1 MGKPFWR
8 SVEYF
13 FTGNYSADNGN
24 NDIVAIGFGGEIHAY
39 GGDDH
44 VTVGS
49 IGATVHTGSGN
60 DTVVGGSAYLRV
72 EDSTGHL
79 SVKGAAGYADINKSG
94 DGNVSFAGAAG
105 GVSIDHLGHHGDV
118 SYGGA
123 AAYNSVKRK
132 GLSGNVTFKG
142 AGGYNALWHETNHGN
157 LSFAGAGAGNKLDR
171 TWFDQYQGSRGD
183 VSFDGAGAA
192 NSISSRV
199 ETGNITFRG
208 AGADNHLVRKGK
220 VGDITLQGAGASN
233 RIERT
238 RQAEDVYQQT
248 HGNIRFE
255 GVGGYN
261 SFYSDVAHGDIH
273 FSGGGAYNTITR
285 KGSGSS
291 FDAQG
296 MEYAKAEDIVLTTAK
311 MHGSWIGSGTHA
323 VTAVKSEREPN
334 TYLFAIADGTYTKIN
349 KVRLSNDPK
358 TGKLK
363 YYSEAWYKQGNHLS
377 GLARSDVSSAGGFE
391 VNPINGG
398 YTLSNIAVEHQQ
410 SLTVHAMEKD
420 LTEYEWVTYANGALI
435 DAKDVVLSDAKMG
448 GHAISTDGTKV
459 DVQAIKSNRKPNT
472 YVYAKVLGPY
482 TKIVVVE
489 LANDAE
495 TGVLKY
501 QARSWYKEGDHTAN
515 LANEDISS
523 ANGYHSMGKGGYSL
537 SALNYSVN
545 AIRSMSE
552 TVADIDEYTDQ
563 TLFKPATDSGESS
576 GDVHFSGAGGGNV
589 IKSNVTRGNVY
600 FNGGGIANVILHS
613 SQFGNT
619 EFNGGGAAN
628 VIVKSGE
635 EGDLTFRGAGL
646 ANVLVHQSKQG
657 KMDVYAG
664 GAVNVLVRIG
674 DGQYLAHLLAYGN
687 ISVHKGNGNSR
698 VAMLGGY
705 NTHTQI
711 GSGHGL
717 WLAAGGFNV
726 MTQVGNGEVTS
737 VLAGGANVLTKV
749 GEGELT
755 AGMLGGANVMT
766 HISGDEQASNTT
778 AVALGGANI
787 LTKKGKGDTLAVMGG
802 GANVL
807 THVGDGSTTG
817 VMVGGANIL
826 TKVGNGDTT
835 GIMLG
840 VGNVLT
846 HVGDGQTLGVMGAA
860 GNIFTKV
867 GDGTSIAAMI
877 GAGNIFTHVGE
888 GNAWALMG
896 GLGNVFTKVGNGD
909 ALALMVAEA
918 NVFTHIGDGMSVA
931 LMLAKGNVATK
942 VGNGTTLAAMV
953 GNANIFTHIG
963 NGSTFAAMIGQA
975 NVMTKVGNDLTAALM
990 VGKANIYTHVGDGTS
1005 LGLFAGE
1012 MNVMTKVGNGTT
1024 LAAMFGKANIMTH
1037 VGDGLT
1043 GVLALGEANI
1053 VTKVGD
1059 DFMGVVAA
1067 AKANVVT
1074 HVGDA
1079 TTAAV
1084 LAGKGNI
1091 LTKVGE
1097 GTTVGLLISDIGNVM
1112 THVGDGTTIGIAK
1125 GKANIVTK
1133 VGDGLGINVA
1143 WGQANVFTQVGDGD
1157 RYNFAKGE
1165 ANILT
1170 KVGDGQ
1176 EVSVVQG
1183 KANII
1188 THVGNGD
1195 DYTGAWGK
1203 ANVITKVG
1211 DGRNVV
1217 LAKGEANIVT
1227 QVGDGD
1233 SFNALWSK
1241 GNVVTKVGD
1250 GMQVTAAKG
1259 KANITT
1265 TVGNGLSVTAAYGD
1279 ANINTKVGN
1288 GVSVNV
1294 AWGKYNINTKV
1305 GDGLNVAV
1313 MKGKANANI
1322 HIGDGLNINASYARN
1337 NVAIKVGNG
1346 DFYSLAVASS
1356 NTSSNKLSALFDNVK
1371 QTLLG
1376 VGGSQAINYLVQGDE
1391 ASTSGT
1397 QKGRGAIATP
1407 EITKLDG
1414 FQMDAIEE
1422 VGSDLGDSL
1431 TGSVTKV
1438 DTPDLNEM
1446 DNDLNIDGASDHAPN
1461 LIVNGDFEQ
1470 GDRGWQSTHGVEA
1483 SYSGSVY
1490 GVNGEGHGTRVTE
1503 LDTHTNTSLY
1513 QDLTDLTEGE
1523 VIAVS
1528 FDFAKRAGL
1537 SNNEGIEVLWN
1548 GEVVFSSSG
1557 DASAWQQKTLKLTAH
1572 AGSNRIEFK
1581 GTGHNDGLGYILDN
1595 VVAKSESSPQAN
1607 AVSEHAKQNQA
1618 SQNALSDKERA
1629 EADRQRLEQE
1639 KQKQLDA
1646 VAGSQ
1651 SQLESTD
1658 QQAIENNGQAQRDAV
1673 KEESE
1678 AVTAELTTLAQGLDV
1693 LDGQATHTGK
1703 SGEQWRNDFAGGL
1716 LDGVQSQ
1723 IDDAKQLASDKMA
1736 AAKQTQSDNNSKVKD
1751 SIAKSEAGVAKG
1763 EQNRAGAEQD
1773 IAEAKADAETR
1784 KADAVAKSHD
1794 AKQAESDAHSA
1805 ANDAQSRGD
1814 RDAMNAE
1821 NKANQAQ
1828 NDAQGAKQNEGDRPD
1843 RQGVAGSGLSGNAH
1857 RVEGAGETG
1866 SHVNTDSQTNA
1877 DGRFSDGLTEQEL
1890 EALEGATNAVN
1901 RLQIN
1906 AGIRSKNSGST
1917 ITSMFMEANA
1927 DSIVVDTTA
1936 SQDVVR
1942 KEVRISGVNLVG
1954 LGEASHDSAE
1964 SLVAARAEKVA
1975 NLYRW
1980 LDTDNDVATDKYVP
1994 VPGFERVDADVSDE
2008 VKQRMIQSMSGYIE
2022 HTDNQVPKDQAQ
2034 ALATL
2039 FVESTLD
2046 YDWDKRVEFLTKL
2059 ESYGY
2064 SFETPHAEKS
2074 IVSFWSGKNF
2084 KQYRDVLDNA
2094 QTDGKKV
2101 VYDIDVKGNAFAID
2115 LNKHLMRWGGL
2126 FLDPDNAEQNQLKS
2140 SIDAATFS
2148 NTGFW
2153 SSVYATGAQHDVYV
2167 IAEGGVR
2174 LGNYFWHVELPA
2186 LRQLQREG
2194 LVGEIRLLDKPVS
2207 EYKDLPADEIG
2218 RRLTDAGVGVKVR
2231 FDALSS
2237 ARQAEL
2243 LADNPD
2249 DYRADTLVELDVK
2262 LSAIDSMLR
2271 ESLPFYSLR
2280 TERNLL
2286 VQEGDEGFEVRS
2298 WPGSDDKS
2306 KTILLD
2312 NPEDAAQQ
2320 KAIERFI
2327 LANFDNFE
2335 QMPDELFLVD
2345 NKVLSHHDGRTR
2357 ILAQK
2362 EDGAWT
2368 YNTNSELMSVT
2379 ELLDAAHVSGKV
2391 RGESY
2396 QKVIDALAEYHA
2408 STAEHADYELES
2420 VEQLV
2425 NLRKKIEGYA
2435 LGHPDSGRLEAMNS
2449 LLNQVNSRLEEV
2461 SVLAV
2466 SEQSIKAH
2474 DSFSRLYDQLDN
2486 AHLKQSKHL
2495 YLDGNG
2501 DFVTKGKGNL
2511 AKIDQLGG
2519 SDAVLEKVKASVNHE
2534 YGQAIADT
2542 IFAGLSANE
2551 LAKDGKGIDIT
2562 GLNRI
2567 HQALEQ
2573 HMSPVSA
2580 TMYIWKPSDH
2590 SALGHAALQIGQG
2603 RTQIDAQA
2611 AADFNKQNYV
2621 SWWPLGSKSS
2631 NIRNIFNVATEY
2643 QPDLKLRWSDFSQP
2657 AHQNDTLEHDMA
2669 SEENDGFG
2677 LNDGE
2682 TKLKRFIEK
2691 LNAAKG
2697 IDAAYK
2703 DASEGYA
2710 SVLLGNP
2717 DMLVS
2722 TGIPA
2727 HVFQP
2732 FVDQWNDTSYDMMDV
2747 ANRFAQELQKQA
2759 QASGDPALV
2768 AKRIDNVVRL
2778 FAERALEEIEAFK
2791 ASQADEGRVFRINL
2805 EGLDVAAMQAE
2816 WNRLSHDPDAR
2827 YQLLTKNCSSTVA
2840 KVLKAGG
2847 ADKLIGHTWRPKF
2860 GVWTPT
2866 ELFNFGQ
2873 ALQEAQLEI
2882 AAKKQSHQVNDDLD
2896 ALSGSEKHKDKVAI
2910 ENDGTPP
2917 RDKVPLSP
2925 LTRFLNNEL
2934 YGERDAR
2941 RKIGDITQTLLDH
2954 AVEKGE
2960 SQKVT
2965 LKGEAGRL
2973 TGYYHQGTAS
2983 SDDETSTTS
2992 GKVVLFLHGS
3002 GSSAEEQASAIRSHY
3017 QKQGI
3022 DMLAVNLRG
3031 YGESDGGPSE
3041 KGLYQ
3046 DARTMFNYLVN
3057 DKGIDPSNIILHG
3070 YSMGGPIAADL
3081 ARYAAQ
3087 NGQAVSGLLLDRPMP
3102 SMTKAITAHEVANP
3116 AGIVGTIAK
3125 AVNGQF
3131 SVEKNL
3137 KGLPQETPILLLT
3150 DNEGLGEEG
3159 EKLRVK
3165 LSNSGFNVTGEQT
3178 FYGHEASNRL
3188 MSQYTGQIVSD
3199 LLNTQHIKHNEAK
3212 LNLEPHGKNYE
3223 SRDLIL
3229 KPISQPETVELGMP
3243 EVDQKVLADIAERE
3257 NVIIGVRPVDE
3268 KSKSLIASKMYSS
3281 KGLFVKAKSS
3291 DWGPMSGFIPVDQS
3305 FAKAS
3310 ARRDLET
3317 FNRHAEQSIQSG
3329 NAVSADLY
3337 LNQVRVEEL
3346 VSKYHSLTPLELD
3359 DQSGMYKTT
3368 ATNGDQSV
3376 PFFLNRVTVDGNEL
3390 WQVHYITNGELAP
3403 FKVIGDPVSKQP
3415 MTADYDLLTVMYS
3428 YGDLG
3433 PQDKVK
3439 QPLTWQQWKDSVT
3452 YEDLTP
3458 KYKELY
3464 SNEDLYNKKDGAS
3477 LGNVSGRLK
3486 ELKDRINVDLGRTN
3500 GLEMVHHGADDANPY
3515 AVMADN
3521 FPATFFVPKSLF
3533 AEDGLGEGKGSI
3545 QTYFNVNEQGA
3556 VVIRNPQ
3563 EFSDF
3568 QQVTINASF
3577 RASFNDKWNHGL
3589 DEPLF
3594 TTKRKLSHEFL
3605 NKRDQLLKKL
3615 SGGRLDAQDETLVA
3629 LGNPDDVSGNKAIV
3643 AVDVSQI
3650 FTRQE
3655 LKERANVF
3663 AKPIGASYQGILD
3676 QLDLVHQTVSRDQ
3689 IVASFELNKKVN
3701 AYIAEHPTSGRNQA
3715 LTQLK
3720 EQITSALF
3728 IGKMQVAQVD
3738 IDAIA
3743 QTRPELAARIF
3754 MVAIEEAN
3762 GEHRG
3767 LTDMMVRWAN
3777 EDPYL
3782 APKQGYKGETP
3793 NDLGF
3798 DAKYHV
3804 DLGDH
3809 YADFKQWLET
3819 SQSNGLL
3826 SKATLDESTKTVHLG
3841 YSYQEL
3847 QDLTGVESVQMA
3859 FYFLKE
3865 AAKKV
3870 DPISGDS
3877 AEMILLKK
3885 FADKSYLSQL
3895 DSDRMDQIEGI
3906 YRSSHE
3912 TDVDAWDRRYSGAG
3926 YDELTNK
3933 LAGATGVDEQ
3943 LSVLLDDRK
3952 GLLIGEV
3959 HGSDVNGLRFVNEQM
3974 DALKKQGVTVIGL
3987 EHLRSDLA
3995 QPLIDRYL
4003 ATGVMSS
4010 ELSAMLKTKHLD
4022 ATLFENARANGMR
4035 IVALDANSSARPNV
4049 QGTEHGL
4056 MYRAGAANNIAV
4068 EVLQS
4073 LPDDE
4078 KFVAIYGK
4086 AHLQS
4091 HKGIEGFVPGIT
4103 HRLDLPALRVSD
4115 SNQFRVEQDDMTLRV
4130 VYDDVANKPKLTFKD
4145 SLSGANTAIHN
4156 QNVNDWER
4164 VAVTPTAD
4172 GGETRF
4178 DGQII
4183 VQMENDSVVANA
4195 AANLAGKHPESS
4207 VVVQLDSDGNYRVVY
4222 GDPSKLD
4229 GKLRW
4234 QLVGHGRDDSD
4245 SNNTHLSGY
4254 SAEDL
4259 AAKLANF
4266 QQSFSQ
4272 AENINNTPD
4281 HISIVGCS
4289 LVSDD
4294 KQKGFGHQFIN
4305 AMDVNGLRVDVSA
4318 RSSELAVDATG
4329 RKHTK
4334 DENGDWIQKAE
4345 TNKVSLSWN
4354 EQGEVIAKEERIR
4367 NGIAE
4372 GDIDL
4377 SRIGVSD
4384 VGEIARGA
4392 IGDNNDVFDAPEKR
4406 KVETETS
4413 SSAANNKLSYSGN
4426 IQVNVGDGEFTAV
4439 NWGTSNVGIKVG
4451 SGGFKSLAFGDNN
4464 VMVHIGNGES
4474 KHSVDMGGYQALE
4487 GAQMFIGNR
4496 NVSFNLGQSN
4506 DLLVMMDKSIPT
4518 PPLVNPFDG
4527 AARISGVLQS
4537 IATSGEDQDW
4547 LAAQEQQWTL
4557 SGAKKFVKDM
4567 SGLDQSSSVDYTC
4580 LVELDSHN
4588 ERSSRGLKHDTE
4600 AALNKQYNQWLSGNS
4615 DSSAGKLS
4623 RADKLRQA
4631 NEKLAFNFAV
4641 GGQGADIQVT
4651 TGNWNFM
4658 FGDNIQSILDTNLGS
4673 LFGLMTQQFSATGQA
4688 KTTFTYTPEDLP
4700 RQLKNKLL
4708 GQMAGIGA
4716 ETTLADIFG
4725 VDYTTS
4731 GQIVSRNGEAVDG
4744 VAILTEMLEVIGEFS
4759 GDQLQAFVDPAKLLD
4774 SLKSGIDMGADGIQS
4789 FAETHG
4795 LKDKAP
4801 EEEENKSAVSV
4812 NGTSVNSAQGA
4823 TASDGNTET
4832 AETQDRAF
4840 GFNSLNLP
4848 NLFATIFSQDKQ
4860 KEMKS
4865 LVENLK
4871 ENLTADLLNMKEK
4884 TFDFL
4889 RNSGHLQGDG
4899 DINLSLGN
4907 YNFNWGGDGKDLGA
4921 YLGDNNNFWGGR
4933 GDDVFYATGTS
4944 NIFTGG
4950 EGSDMGVLMGREN
4963 MMFGG
4968 DGNDTAVVAG
4978 RINHVFLGAGD
4989 DQSFVFG
4996 EGGEIDTGL
5005 GRDYVVTSGN
5015 FNRVDTGDGQDYSV
5029 TIGNNNQVELGAGN
5043 DFANV
5048 FGNYNRINA
5057 SAGNDVVKLMGYH
5070 AVLNGGEGEDHLI
5083 AAAISK
5089 FSQFNGEEGRD
5100 LMVLGG
5106 YQNTF
5111 KGGTDVDS
5119 FVVSGD
5125 VIDNLVE
5132 DISSEDNIVFNGIDW
5147 QKLWFERSGYD
5158 LKLSI
5163 LRDPVSE
5170 TDQAKFEHIGSVTF
5184 NDYFDG
5190 KRAQMIIAMGEKDA
5204 NGEREYTTLSE
5215 SSIDALVQAM
5225 SGFDP
5230 QAGDNGFIDN
5240 LDSKSRVAISTAWAD
5255 VVHKKGITV

>member
-13 FTGNYSADNGN
+13 FTGNYSADDGN
-24 NDIVAIGFGGEIHAY
+24 NNIVAIGFGGQIHAY

-49 IGATVHTGSGN
+49 IGATVYTGSGN
-60 DTVVGGSAYLRV
+60 DTVVGGSAYLKV

-79 SVKGAAGYADINKSG
+79 IVKGAAGYADINKSG

-105 GVSIDHLGHHGDV
+105 GVSIDHLGNHGDV

-123 AAYNSVKRK
+123 AAYNGITRK
-132 GLSGNVTFKG
+132 GLSGNVTFAG
-142 AGGYNALWHETNHGN
+142 AGGYNALWHETNQGN
-157 LSFAGAGAGNKLDR
+157 LSFTGAGAGNKLDR
-171 TWFDQYQGSRGD
+171 TWSNRYQGSHGD
-183 VSFDGAGAA
+183 VTFDGAGAA

-238 RQAEDVYQQT
+238 HQAEDVYTQT
-248 HGNIRFE
+248 RGNIRFE

-261 SFYSDVAHGDIH
+261 SLYSDVAHGDIH
-273 FSGGGAYNTITR
+273 FSGGGAYNTIIR
-285 KGSGSS
+285 KGSGND
-291 FDAQG
+291 FAKEG
-296 MEYAKAEDIVLTTAK
+296 MTNAKADEIVLTKAV
-311 MHGSWIGSGTHA
+311 MSGSWIGQDHH
-323 VTAVKSEREPN
+323 VTAVKSASEPN
-334 TYLFAIADGTYTKIN
+334 TYLFAFADSTYTKIN
-349 KVRLSNDPK
+349 KVQLRNDPQ
-358 TGKLK
+358 TGELK
-363 YYSEAWYKQGNHLS
+363 YYSTAWYKEGNHLS
-377 GLARSDVSSAGGFE
+377 NLANQDISDNGGFTA
-391 VNPINGG
+391 VNINGA
-398 YTLSNIAVEHQQ
+398 YTLSDLKVEHQQ
-410 SLTVHAMEKD
+410 SVTVHAVEKS
-420 LTEYEWVTYANGALI
+420 LTEYEWVTYANGAVI
-435 DAKDVVLSDAKMG
+435 DAKEVSLSDAKMG
-448 GHAISTDGTKV
+448 GHAIYADGTKV
-459 DVQAIKSNRKPNT
+459 DVKAVKSNRQPNT
-472 YVYAKVLGPY
+472 YIYAKVLGPY

-489 LANDAE
+489 LANDPE
-495 TGVLKY
+495 TGALKY

-515 LANEDISS
+515 IANQDISS
-523 ANGYHSMGKGGYSL
+523 ATGYNPMGKGGYSL
-537 SALNYSVN
+537 SDLHYSVN
-545 AIRSMSE
+545 AVRSTSE
-552 TVADIDEYTDQ
+552 TVADIEEYTDQ
-563 TLFKPATDSGESS
+563 TLFKPANDSGESS
-576 GDVHFSGAGGGNV
+576 GDVRFNGAGGGNV
-589 IKSNVTRGNVY
+589 IKSNVTRGNVH

-646 ANVLVHQSKQG
+646 ANVLVHQSQQG

-664 GAVNVLVRIG
+664 GAVNVLVRLG

-687 ISVHKGNGNSR
+687 ISVQKGSGDSR
-698 VAMLGGY
+698 VVMLGGY

-711 GSGHGL
+711 GSGNGL

-726 MTQVGNGEVTS
+726 MTQVGQGDVAA
-737 VLAGGANVLTKV
+737 VLAGGANVLTKM

-755 AGMLGGANVMT
+755 SGMLGGANVIT
-766 HISGDEQASNTT
+766 HISNDDQLSNTT

-787 LTKKGKGDTLAVMGG
+787 LTKKGKGNTLAVMGG

-807 THVGDGSTTG
+807 THVGDGTTTG

-826 TKVGNGDTT
+826 TKIGNGDTT
-835 GIMLG
+835 GILLG

-867 GDGTSIAAMI
+867 GDGTSIAVMI

-953 GNANIFTHIG
+953 GNANIFTHVG
-963 NGSTFAAMIGQA
+963 SGSTFAAMIGQA
-975 NVMTKVGNDLTAALM
+975 NIMTKVGNDLTAALM
-990 VGKANIYTHVGDGTS
+990 VGKANIMTHVGDGTS

-1012 MNVMTKVGNGTT
+1012 VNVMTKVGNGTT

-1074 HVGDA
+1074 HVGNA

-1097 GTTVGLLISDIGNVM
+1097 GTTVGLLISDVGNVM

-1125 GKANIVTK
+1125 GKANLITK
-1133 VGDGLGINVA
+1133 VGDGLGVNVA

-1165 ANILT
+1165 ANLIT

-1183 KANII
+1183 EANII

-1203 ANVITKVG
+1203 ANVITRVG
-1211 DGRNVV
+1211 HGQNVV

-1241 GNVVTKVGD
+1241 GNIVTKVGD

-1259 KANITT
+1259 QANITT
-1265 TVGNGLSVTAAYGD
+1265 TVGNGLNVTAAYGD
-1279 ANINTKVGN
+1279 ANINTKAGD

-1322 HIGDGLNINASYARN
+1322 HVGDGLNINASYAQN

-1356 NTSSNKLSALFDNVK
+1356 NTSSNKLSALFDNIK
-1371 QTLLG
+1371 QTVLG

-1391 ASTSGT
+1391 ASSSGT
-1397 QKGRGAIATP
+1397 HKGRGAIATP

-1414 FQMDAIEE
+1414 FQMDAIKE

-1438 DTPDLNEM
+1438 DTPDLNKM
-1446 DNDLNIDGASDHAPN
+1446 QHALNVDDSSVQAPN
-1461 LIVNGDFEQ
+1461 LIVNGDFEL
-1470 GDRGWQSTHGVEA
+1470 GEHGWQSTHGVEA
-1483 SYSGSVY
+1483 SYAGSVY
-1490 GVNGEGHGTRVTE
+1490 GVEGEGHGARVTE
-1503 LDTHTNTSLY
+1503 LDTYTNTSLY
-1513 QDLTDLTEGE
+1513 QDLANLAQGE

-1557 DASAWQQKTLKLTAH
+1557 DESAWQQKTLKLTAQ

-1595 VVAKSESSPQAN
+1595 VVATSESSQQAN
-1607 AVSEHAKQNQA
+1607 AIREHATQNPA
-1618 SQNALSDKERA
+1618 AQNALSDKERA

-1658 QQAIENNGQAQRDAV
+1658 QQALGNNGQAQRDAV
-1673 KEESE
+1673 QEESE
-1678 AVTAELTTLAQGLDV
+1678 AITAELTKLAQGLDV
-1693 LDGQATHTGK
+1693 LDGQATHTGE
-1703 SGEQWRNDFAGGL
+1703 SGDQWRNEFASGL
-1716 LDGVQSQ
+1716 LAGVQTQ
-1723 IDDAKQLASDKMA
+1723 LDDAKQLANDKIA
-1736 AAKQTQSDNNSKVKD
+1736 EAKQTHADNQNKVKD
-1751 SIAKSEAGVAKG
+1751 AVAKSEAGVAKG

-1773 IAEAKADAETR
+1773 IADAQADAEKR
-1784 KADAVAKSHD
+1784 KADALAKGKD
-1794 AKQAESDAHSA
+1794 AQQAESDAHHA
-1805 ANDAQSRGD
+1805 VNNAQSRGD
-1814 RDAMNAE
+1814 RDVQVAE

-1828 NDAQGAKQNEGDRPD
+1828 ADAQGAKQNEGDRPD
-1843 RQGVAGSGLSGNAH
+1843 RQGVTGSGLSGNAH
-1857 RVEGAGETG
+1857 SVEGAGETD
-1866 SHVNTDSQTNA
+1866 SHVKTDSQTNA
-1877 DGRFSDGLTEQEL
+1877 DGRFSEGLTEQEQ
-1890 EALEGATNAVN
+1890 EALEGATNGVN

-1906 AGIRSKNSGST
+1906 AGIRAKNSVST
-1917 ITSMFMEANA
+1917 ITTMFTEANT
-1927 DSIVVDTTA
+1927 DSIVVPTTTP
-1936 SQDVVR
+1936 QDVVR
-1942 KEVRISGVNLVG
+1942 KEIRISGVNLEG
-1954 LGEASHDSAE
+1954 LGEASHDSAV

-1980 LDTDNDVATDKYVP
+1980 LDSDHPRATEQYIP
-1994 VPGFERVDADVSDE
+1994 VPGFERVDVNVSDE
-2008 VKQRMIQSMSGYIE
+2008 TKQRLTQFVSGYIE

-2039 FVESTLD
+2039 FVEATLN

-2064 SFETPHAEKS
+2064 SFEAPHGENS
-2074 IVSFWSGKNF
+2074 LVSFWSGRNF
-2084 KQYRDVLDNA
+2084 KEYRNVLDNA
-2094 QTDGKKV
+2094 QPDGKKV
-2101 VYDIDVKGNAFAID
+2101 VYDIDVQGNAFAIK
-2115 LNKHLMRWGGL
+2115 LNKQLMRWGDM
-2126 FLDPDNAEQNQLKS
+2126 FLDLDNADQNHLQS
-2140 SIDAATFS
+2140 SIEAAAYS

-2153 SSVYATGAQHDVYV
+2153 SSVYATGAKDDVYV
-2167 IAEGGVR
+2167 IAEGGMR
-2174 LGNYFWHVELPA
+2174 LGNYFWNVELPL

-2207 EYKDLPADEIG
+2207 EYKDVPVNEIG
-2218 RRLTDAGVGVKVR
+2218 HKLTDAGVGVKVR
-2231 FDALSS
+2231 FDALS
-2237 ARQAEL
+2237 AAQQAEL
-2243 LADNPD
+2243 LAINPKG
-2249 DYRADTLVELDVK
+2249 YKADSLVELDVK

-2271 ESLPFYSLR
+2271 DALPFYSLR

-2286 VQEGDEGFEVRS
+2286 VQEGNEGFKVRA
-2298 WPGSDDKS
+2298 WPGSDGKS
-2306 KTILLD
+2306 KTIVLD
-2312 NPEDAAQQ
+2312 NPEDATQQ
-2320 KAIERFI
+2320 KTIERFI
-2327 LANFDNFE
+2327 LANFQNFE

-2345 NKVLSHHDGRTR
+2345 NKVISHDKGITH

-2362 EDGAWT
+2362 VDGAWL
-2368 YNTNSELMSVT
+2368 YNAKVDLMSVT
-2379 ELLDAAHVSGKV
+2379 ELLDAANVTGKI

-2396 QKVIDALAEYHA
+2396 QQVIDALSEYH
-2408 STAEHADYELES
+2408 SSVTEFSDYEQES
-2420 VEQLV
+2420 IEKLLS
-2425 NLRKKIEGYA
+2425 LRKKIEGYV
-2435 LGHPDSGRLEAMNS
+2435 LGHPDSGRIAAMNS
-2449 LLNQVNSRLEEV
+2449 LLNQVNTRLEEV

-2466 SEQSIKAH
+2466 SEPNIKAQ
-2474 DSFSRLYDQLDN
+2474 DSFSRLYDQLETAN
-2486 AHLKQSKHL
+2486 LKGTKHL
-2495 YLDGNG
+2495 YLDQNG
-2501 DFVTKGKGNL
+2501 EFVTKGKGHL
-2511 AKIDQLGG
+2511 ANIDLLG
-2519 SDAVLEKVKASVNHE
+2519 SREAVLEKVKLTVSNE
-2534 YGQAIADT
+2534 YGQTVADT
-2542 IFAGLSANE
+2542 IFAGLSAKD
-2551 LAKDGKGIDIT
+2551 LAKDGKGIDIA
-2562 GLNRI
+2562 GLKKVHLAI
-2567 HQALEQ
+2567 EQ
-2573 HMSPVSA
+2573 HLSPVSA
-2580 TMYIWKPSDH
+2580 TLFLWKPSDH
-2590 SALGHAALQIGQG
+2590 SALGHAALQISQG
-2603 RTQIDAQA
+2603 RTQLEGQA
-2611 AADFNKQNYV
+2611 AADFNQQNYV

-2631 NIRNIFNVATEY
+2631 NISNILNVATKD
-2643 QPDLKLRWSDFSQP
+2643 QPDLKLRWKDFSQP
-2657 AHQNDTLEHDMA
+2657 AAHGESLAFDMQT
-2669 SEENDGFG
+2669 EENDDFG
-2677 LNDGE
+2677 LKSAED
-2682 TKLKRFIEK
+2682 KLKDFIK
-2691 LNAAKG
+2691 QLASASGVDKKF
-2697 IDAAYK
+2697 K
-2703 DASEGYA
+2703 DISQAFTMMA
-2710 SVLLGNP
+2710 LMNP
-2717 DMLVS
+2717 DILES
-2722 TGIPA
+2722 ANIPE
-2727 HVFQP
+2727 HISKP
-2732 FVDQWNDTSYDMMDV
+2732 FVDQWNDTSYDMQDV
-2747 ANRFAQELQKQA
+2747 AQRFAKELQEQAKVAANSEQMEQQISEVVRRFAQDELDKIQT
-2759 QASGDPALV
+2759 
-2768 AKRIDNVVRL
+2768 
-2778 FAERALEEIEAFK
+2778 FK
-2791 ASQADEGRVFRINL
+2791 ETQADQGRVFRINL

-2816 WNRLSHDPDAR
+2816 WHRLSNDPDAR

-2847 ADKLIGHTWRPKF
+2847 ADKLIGHTWLPKF

-2882 AAKKQSHQVNDDLD
+2882 AAKKQSHQVTDVLD
-2896 ALSGSEKHKDKVAI
+2896 ALSG
-2910 ENDGTPP
+2910 N
-2917 RDKVPLSP
+2917 
-2925 LTRFLNNEL
+2925 
-2934 YGERDAR
+2934 
-2941 RKIGDITQTLLDH
+2941 
-2954 AVEKGE
+2954 
-2960 SQKVT
+2960 
-2965 LKGEAGRL
+2965 
-2973 TGYYHQGTAS
+2973 
-2983 SDDETSTTS
+2983 
-2992 GKVVLFLHGS
+2992 
-3002 GSSAEEQASAIRSHY
+3002 
-3017 QKQGI
+3017 
-3022 DMLAVNLRG
+3022 
-3031 YGESDGGPSE
+3031 
-3041 KGLYQ
+3041 
-3046 DARTMFNYLVN
+3046 
-3057 DKGIDPSNIILHG
+3057 
-3070 YSMGGPIAADL
+3070 
-3081 ARYAAQ
+3081 
-3087 NGQAVSGLLLDRPMP
+3087 
-3102 SMTKAITAHEVANP
+3102 
-3116 AGIVGTIAK
+3116 
-3125 AVNGQF
+3125 
-3131 SVEKNL
+3131 
-3137 KGLPQETPILLLT
+3137 
-3150 DNEGLGEEG
+3150 
-3159 EKLRVK
+3159 
-3165 LSNSGFNVTGEQT
+3165 
-3178 FYGHEASNRL
+3178 
-3188 MSQYTGQIVSD
+3188 
-3199 LLNTQHIKHNEAK
+3199 
-3212 LNLEPHGKNYE
+3212 
-3223 SRDLIL
+3223 
-3229 KPISQPETVELGMP
+3229 
-3243 EVDQKVLADIAERE
+3243 
-3257 NVIIGVRPVDE
+3257 
-3268 KSKSLIASKMYSS
+3268 
-3281 KGLFVKAKSS
+3281 KAK
-3291 DWGPMSGFIPVDQS
+3291 
-3305 FAKAS
+3305 
-3310 ARRDLET
+3310 
-3317 FNRHAEQSIQSG
+3317 
-3329 NAVSADLY
+3329 
-3337 LNQVRVEEL
+3337 
-3346 VSKYHSLTPLELD
+3346 
-3359 DQSGMYKTT
+3359 
-3368 ATNGDQSV
+3368 
-3376 PFFLNRVTVDGNEL
+3376 
-3390 WQVHYITNGELAP
+3390 
-3403 FKVIGDPVSKQP
+3403 
-3415 MTADYDLLTVMYS
+3415 
-3428 YGDLG
+3428 
-3433 PQDKVK
+3433 
-3439 QPLTWQQWKDSVT
+3439 
-3452 YEDLTP
+3452 
-3458 KYKELY
+3458 
-3464 SNEDLYNKKDGAS
+3464 
-3477 LGNVSGRLK
+3477 
-3486 ELKDRINVDLGRTN
+3486 
-3500 GLEMVHHGADDANPY
+3500 
-3515 AVMADN
+3515 
-3521 FPATFFVPKSLF
+3521 
-3533 AEDGLGEGKGSI
+3533 
-3545 QTYFNVNEQGA
+3545 
-3556 VVIRNPQ
+3556 
-3563 EFSDF
+3563 
-3568 QQVTINASF
+3568 
-3577 RASFNDKWNHGL
+3577 
-3589 DEPLF
+3589 
-3594 TTKRKLSHEFL
+3594 
-3605 NKRDQLLKKL
+3605 
-3615 SGGRLDAQDETLVA
+3615 
-3629 LGNPDDVSGNKAIV
+3629 V
-3643 AVDVSQI
+3643 AVDLAQI
-3650 FTRQE
+3650 FTVQE
-3655 LKERANVF
+3655 LKERAKVF

-3676 QLDLVHQTVSRDQ
+3676 QLDLVHQAKGRYQ
-3689 IVASFELNKKVN
+3689 IAASFELNKKIN
-3701 AYIAEHPTSGRNQA
+3701 DYIAEHPTSGRNQA

-3720 EQITSALF
+3720 EQVTSALF
-3728 IGKMQVAQVD
+3728 IGKMQVAQAG

-3743 QTRPELAARIF
+3743 QTRPEIATRIF

-3762 GEHRG
+3762 GKHVG
-3767 LTDMMVRWAN
+3767 LTDMMLRWAN

-3782 APKQGYKGETP
+3782 APKHGYKGEMP
-3793 NDLGF
+3793 SDLGF

-3804 DLGDH
+3804 DLGEH

-3847 QDLTGVESVQMA
+3847 QDLTGAESVQMA

-3865 AAKKV
+3865 AAKKA

-3885 FADKSYLSQL
+3885 FADQNYLSQL
-3895 DSDRMDQIEGI
+3895 DSDRMGQIEGI

-3912 TDVDAWDRRYSGAG
+3912 TDVDAWDRRYSGKG
-3926 YDELTNK
+3926 YDELTNM
-3933 LAGATGVDEQ
+3933 LASATGVDEQ

-3959 HGSDVNGLRFVNEQM
+3959 HGSDVNGLRFVNEQIE
-3974 DALKKQGVTVIGL
+3974 ALKKQGVTVIGL

-4022 ATLFENARANGMR
+4022 VTLFENARVNGMR

-4068 EVLQS
+4068 EVLQN
-4073 LPDDE
+4073 LPDGE

-4103 HRLDLPALRVSD
+4103 HRLDLPALKVSD
-4115 SNQFRVEQDDMTLRV
+4115 SNQFTVEQDDVSLRV
-4130 VYDDVANKPKLTFKD
+4130 VYDDVANKPKITFKG
-4145 SLSGANTAIHN
+4145 SLSGANTALHN

-4164 VAVTPTAD
+4164 VVVTPIAD

-4183 VQMENDSVVANA
+4183 VQMENDPVVAKA
-4195 AANLAGKHPESS
+4195 AANLAGKHAESS

-4234 QLVGHGRDDSD
+4234 QLVGHGRDHSE
-4245 SNNTHLSGY
+4245 SNNTRLSGY
-4254 SAEDL
+4254 SADEL
-4259 AAKLANF
+4259 AVKLAKF
-4266 QQSFSQ
+4266 QQSFNQ
-4272 AENINNTPD
+4272 AENINNKPD

-4305 AMDVNGLRVDVSA
+4305 AIDANGLRVDVSV
-4318 RSSELAVDATG
+4318 RSSELAVDEAG

-4334 DENGDWIQKAE
+4334 DANGDWVQKAE
-4345 TNKVSLSWN
+4345 NNKVSLSWDA
-4354 EQGEVIAKEERIR
+4354 QGEVVAKDEPIR
-4367 NGIAE
+4367 NGIAK

-4377 SRIGVSD
+4377 SRIGVNNVD
-4384 VGEIARGA
+4384 EPARGA
-4392 IGDNNDVFDAPEKR
+4392 IGDNSDVFDAPEKR
-4406 KVETETS
+4406 KPETEVIANS
-4413 SSAANNKLSYSGN
+4413 SSSNQLSYSGN
-4426 IQVNVGDGEFTAV
+4426 IQVNVGEGEFTAV

-4451 SGGFKSLAFGDNN
+4451 TGGFKSLAFGDNN
-4464 VMVHIGNGES
+4464 VMVHIGDGES
-4474 KHSVDMGGYQALE
+4474 KHSVDIGGYQALE
-4487 GAQMFIGNR
+4487 GAQMFLGNR
-4496 NVSFNLGQSN
+4496 NVSFNFGHSN
-4506 DLLVMMDKSIPT
+4506 DLILMMDKSIPT

-4527 AARISGVLQS
+4527 AARISGVLQG
-4537 IATSGEDQDW
+4537 IAMSGEGEDW

-4567 SGLDQSSSVDYTC
+4567 SGLDQSSSVDYTT
-4580 LVELDSHN
+4580 LVELDSQN
-4588 ERSSRGLKHDTE
+4588 ERDSRGLKHDAE
-4600 AALNKQYNQWLSGNS
+4600 ATLNKQYNQWLSGNGNS
-4615 DSSAGKLS
+4615 GTSQLS

-4673 LFGLMTQQFSATGQA
+4673 LFGLMTQQFTATGQA
-4688 KTTFTYTPEDLP
+4688 KTTFTYTPQDLP

-4708 GQMAGIGA
+4708 GQLAGVGA

-4725 VDYTTS
+4725 VDYTAS
-4731 GQIVSRNGEAVDG
+4731 GQIVSRNGQAVDG
-4744 VAILTEMLEVIGEFS
+4744 VAILKEMLEVIGEFS

-4774 SLKSGIDMGADGIQS
+4774 SLKAGIDMGADGIKS

-4795 LKDKAP
+4795 LKEKAP
-4801 EEEENKSAVSV
+4801 EEEKDNSSVSV
-4812 NGTSVNSAQGA
+4812 NGANVNSAQGA
-4823 TASDGNTET
+4823 TVADGNTET

-4871 ENLTADLLNMKEK
+4871 QNLTADLLNMKEK

-4899 DINLSLGN
+4899 DINISLGN

-4950 EGSDMGVLMGREN
+4950 EGNDMGVLMGREN

-4996 EGGEIDTGL
+4996 EGGEIDTGS

-5015 FNRVDTGDGQDYSV
+5015 FNRVDTGDDQDYSV

-5057 SAGNDVVKLMGYH
+5057 GAGNDVVKLMGYH
-5070 AVLNGGEGEDHLI
+5070 AVLNGGDGDDHLI

-5089 FSQFNGEEGRD
+5089 FSQFNGGEGRD

-5132 DISSEDNIVFNGIDW
+5132 DIRSEDNIVFNGIDW

-5163 LRDPVSE
+5163 LRDPSNDS
-5170 TDQAKFEHIGSVTF
+5170 DQSKFEHIGSVTF
-5184 NDYFDG
+5184 SDYFNG
-5190 KRAQMIIAMGEKDA
+5190 NRAQVVIGMSEKDLS
-5204 NGEREYTTLSE
+5204 GEREYTMLSD
-5215 SSIDALVQAM
+5215 SAIDALVQAM
-5225 SGFDP
+5225 SGFEP
-5230 QAGDNGFIDN
+5230 QAGDNGFIDS
-5240 LDSKSRVAISTAWAD
+5240 LESKSQAAISMAWSD
-5255 VVHKKGITV
+5255 VVHKKGLMV

>member
-13 FTGNYSADNGN
+13 FTGNYSADDGN
-24 NDIVAIGFGGEIHAY
+24 NNIVAIGFGGQIHAY

-49 IGATVHTGSGN
+49 IGATVYTGSGN
-60 DTVVGGSAYLRV
+60 DTVVGGSAYLKV

-79 SVKGAAGYADINKSG
+79 TVKGAAGYADINKSG

-105 GVSIDHLGHHGDV
+105 GVSIDHLGNHGDV

-123 AAYNSVKRK
+123 AAYNGITRK
-132 GLSGNVTFKG
+132 GLSGNVTFAG
-142 AGGYNALWHETNHGN
+142 AGGYNALWHETNQGN
-157 LSFAGAGAGNKLDR
+157 LSFTGAGAGNKLDR
-171 TWFDQYQGSRGD
+171 TWFNRYQGSHGD
-183 VSFDGAGAA
+183 VTFDGAGAA

-238 RQAEDVYQQT
+238 HQAEDVYTQT
-248 HGNIRFE
+248 RGNIRFE

-261 SFYSDVAHGDIH
+261 SLYSDVAHGDIH
-273 FSGGGAYNTITR
+273 FSGGGAYNTIIR
-285 KGSGSS
+285 KGSGND
-291 FDAQG
+291 FAKEG
-296 MEYAKAEDIVLTTAK
+296 MTNAKADEIVLTKAV
-311 MHGSWIGSGTHA
+311 MSGSWIGQDHH
-323 VTAVKSEREPN
+323 VTAVKSASEPN
-334 TYLFAIADGTYTKIN
+334 TYLFAFADSTYTKIN
-349 KVRLSNDPK
+349 KVQLRNDPQ
-358 TGKLK
+358 TGELK
-363 YYSEAWYKQGNHLS
+363 YYSTAWYKEGNHLS
-377 GLARSDVSSAGGFE
+377 NLANQDISDNGGFTA
-391 VNPINGG
+391 VNINGA
-398 YTLSNIAVEHQQ
+398 YTLSDLKVEHQQ
-410 SLTVHAMEKD
+410 SVTVHAVEKS
-420 LTEYEWVTYANGALI
+420 LTEYEWVTYANGAVI
-435 DAKDVVLSDAKMG
+435 DAKEVSLSDAKMG
-448 GHAISTDGTKV
+448 GHAIYADGTKV
-459 DVQAIKSNRKPNT
+459 DVKAVKSNRQPNT
-472 YVYAKVLGPY
+472 YIYAKVLGPY

-489 LANDAE
+489 LANDPE

-515 LANEDISS
+515 IANQDISS
-523 ANGYHSMGKGGYSL
+523 ATGYNPMGKGGYSL
-537 SALNYSVN
+537 SDLHYSVN
-545 AIRSMSE
+545 AVRSTSE
-552 TVADIDEYTDQ
+552 TVADIEEYTDQ
-563 TLFKPATDSGESS
+563 TLFKPANDSGESS
-576 GDVHFSGAGGGNV
+576 GDVRFNGAGGGNV
-589 IKSNVTRGNVY
+589 IKSNVTRGNVH

-646 ANVLVHQSKQG
+646 TNVLVHQSQQG

-664 GAVNVLVRIG
+664 GAVNVLVRLG

-687 ISVHKGNGNSR
+687 ISVQKGSGDSR
-698 VAMLGGY
+698 VVMLGGY

-711 GSGHGL
+711 GSGNGL

-726 MTQVGNGEVTS
+726 MTQVGKGDVAA
-737 VLAGGANVLTKV
+737 VLAGGANVLTKM

-755 AGMLGGANVMT
+755 SGMLGGANVIT
-766 HISGDEQASNTT
+766 HISGDNETSNTT

-787 LTKKGKGDTLAVMGG
+787 LTKKGKGNTLAVMGG

-807 THVGDGSTTG
+807 THVGDGTTTG

-867 GDGTSIAAMI
+867 GDGTSIAVMI

-953 GNANIFTHIG
+953 GNANIFTHVG
-963 NGSTFAAMIGQA
+963 SGSTFAAMIGQA
-975 NVMTKVGNDLTAALM
+975 NIMTKVGNDLTAALM
-990 VGKANIYTHVGDGTS
+990 VGKANIMTHVGDGTS

-1012 MNVMTKVGNGTT
+1012 VNVMTKVGNGTT

-1097 GTTVGLLISDIGNVM
+1097 GTTVGLLISDVGNVM

-1125 GKANIVTK
+1125 GKANLITK
-1133 VGDGLGINVA
+1133 VGDGLGVNVA

-1165 ANILT
+1165 ANLIT

-1183 KANII
+1183 EANII

-1211 DGRNVV
+1211 HGQNVV

-1241 GNVVTKVGD
+1241 GNIVTKVGD

-1259 KANITT
+1259 QANITT
-1265 TVGNGLSVTAAYGD
+1265 TVGNGLNVTAAYGD
-1279 ANINTKVGN
+1279 ANINTKVGD

-1322 HIGDGLNINASYARN
+1322 HVGDGLNINASYAQN

-1356 NTSSNKLSALFDNVK
+1356 NTSSNKLSALFDNIK
-1371 QTLLG
+1371 QTVLG

-1391 ASTSGT
+1391 ASSSGT
-1397 QKGRGAIATP
+1397 HKGRGAIATP

-1414 FQMDAIEE
+1414 FQMDAIKE

-1438 DTPDLNEM
+1438 DTPDLNKM
-1446 DNDLNIDGASDHAPN
+1446 QHALNVDDSSVQAPN

-1470 GDRGWQSTHGVEA
+1470 GAHGWQSTHGVEA
-1483 SYSGSVY
+1483 SYAGSVY
-1490 GVNGEGHGTRVTE
+1490 GVEGEGHGARVTE
-1503 LDTHTNTSLY
+1503 LDTYTNTSLY
-1513 QDLTDLTEGE
+1513 QDLANLAQGE

-1528 FDFAKRAGL
+1528 FDFAKRVGL

-1557 DASAWQQKTLKLTAH
+1557 DESAWQQKTLKLTAQ

-1595 VVAKSESSPQAN
+1595 VVATSESSQQAN
-1607 AVSEHAKQNQA
+1607 AIREHATQNPA
-1618 SQNALSDKERA
+1618 AQNALSDKERA

-1658 QQAIENNGQAQRDAV
+1658 QQALENNGQAQHDAV
-1673 KEESE
+1673 QEESE
-1678 AVTAELTTLAQGLDV
+1678 AITAELTKLAQGLDV
-1693 LDGQATHTGK
+1693 LDGQATHTGE
-1703 SGEQWRNDFAGGL
+1703 SGDQWRNEFASGL
-1716 LDGVQSQ
+1716 LAGVQTQ
-1723 IDDAKQLASDKMA
+1723 LDDAKQLANDKIA
-1736 AAKQTQSDNNSKVKD
+1736 EAKQTHADNQNKVKD
-1751 SIAKSEAGVAKG
+1751 AVAKSEAGVAKG

-1773 IAEAKADAETR
+1773 IADAQADAEKR
-1784 KADAVAKSHD
+1784 KADALAKGKD
-1794 AKQAESDAHSA
+1794 AQQAESDAHHA
-1805 ANDAQSRGD
+1805 VNNAQSRGD
-1814 RDAMNAE
+1814 RDVQVAE

-1828 NDAQGAKQNEGDRPD
+1828 ADAQGAKQNEGDRPD
-1843 RQGVAGSGLSGNAH
+1843 RQGVTGSGLSGNAH
-1857 RVEGAGETG
+1857 SVEGAGETD
-1866 SHVNTDSQTNA
+1866 SHVKTDSQTNA
-1877 DGRFSDGLTEQEL
+1877 DGRFSEGLTEQEQ

-1906 AGIRSKNSGST
+1906 AGIRAKNSGSSM
-1917 ITSMFMEANA
+1917 TSMFSETNSK
-1927 DSIVVDTTA
+1927 SIVVPTKVSPEPDRQEVA
-1936 SQDVVR
+1936 RRD
-1942 KEVRISGVNLVG
+1942 VRISGVNLESLSAVQGSQPTGQLASKSVPEFKSHFASTSIGIENELSG
-1954 LGEASHDSAE
+1954 LVVVLPKNSAQTFGYVHDSQGNPLFMLTKDMNQGGYSNPVGINDIQGVNNWQTHTIELVTYPSEISDTAAIE
-1964 SLVAARAEKVA
+1964 SRKEAML
-1975 NLYRW
+1975 W
-1980 LDTDNDVATDKYVP
+1980 LAKEFTDHINQSNHQSLP
-1994 VPGFERVDADVSDE
+1994 HLVSDDG
-2008 VKQRMIQSMSGYIE
+2008 RF
-2022 HTDNQVPKDQAQ
+2022 
-2034 ALATL
+2034 TL
-2039 FVESTLD
+2039 VISN
-2046 YDWDKRVEFLTKL
+2046 
-2059 ESYGY
+2059 S
-2064 SFETPHAEKS
+2064 
-2074 IVSFWSGKNF
+2074 
-2084 KQYRDVLDNA
+2084 
-2094 QTDGKKV
+2094 
-2101 VYDIDVKGNAFAID
+2101 
-2115 LNKHLMRWGGL
+2115 KHLIAAGNGT
-2126 FLDPDNAEQNQLKS
+2126 
-2140 SIDAATFS
+2140 SIDAQGKTIGMTPSGQQATMAISAKEFGTS
-2148 NTGFW
+2148 SSSEVRLLESAPWYQAGLRDEFLANAKNTTLDDPATAQNVYAYLT
-2153 SSVYATGAQHDVYV
+2153 SVYSKTADLAKEYGIYINDWDPASEGFSPNAQGLTDPKVKNAWSILPRTKPVRMLELLSAEDSRYV
-2167 IAEGGVR
+2167 RQQIAEKLKGTYSESLAKNVFEYFQYGGEVA
-2174 LGNYFWHVELPA
+2174 GHGINNATTGSVQQPEPA
-2186 LRQLQREG
+2186 ILFEFRSVPSALSDF
-2194 LVGEIRLLDKPVS
+2194 VPKTAS
-2207 EYKDLPADEIG
+2207 
-2218 RRLTDAGVGVKVR
+2218 TVKVDVKALDHFDSASR
-2231 FDALSS
+2231 KAIITEVNALVSGSEDFDAWYQEYRASKGQPPVKNPKSS
-2237 ARQAEL
+2237 ASANHKAEWL
-2243 LADNPD
+2243 MTQHAEQWAKITAPYTDNHETLTSTKLASNDKE
-2249 DYRADTLVELDVK
+2249 ELHALGGTSNLEHNKQQENVA
-2262 LSAIDSMLR
+2262 SIINTMLNDM
-2271 ESLPFYSLR
+2271 LPFYALR

-2286 VQEGDEGFEVRS
+2286 VQEGDEGFEVRA
-2298 WPGSDDKS
+2298 WPGTEDKS
-2306 KTILLD
+2306 KTIILED
-2312 NPEDAAQQ
+2312 PEDAAQH

-2345 NKVLSHHDGRTR
+2345 NKVISHHEGRTHV
-2357 ILAQK
+2357 LAQK
-2362 EDGAWT
+2362 VDGAWQ
-2368 YNTNSELMSVT
+2368 YNATVELMSVS
-2379 ELLDAAHVSGKV
+2379 ELLDAANVTGKI

-2396 QKVIDALAEYHA
+2396 QQVIDALTDYHA
-2408 STAEHADYELES
+2408 SITEHADYEPES
-2420 VEQLV
+2420 VEKLL
-2425 NLRKKIEGYA
+2425 NLRKKIEGYV
-2435 LGHPDSGRLEAMNS
+2435 LGHPDSGRVEAMNS
-2449 LLNQVNSRLEEV
+2449 LLNQVNTRLDEV
-2461 SVLAV
+2461 SLLSVA
-2466 SEQSIKAH
+2466 EQTIQAQ
-2474 DSFSRLYDQLDN
+2474 DSFSRLYDQLEAAN
-2486 AHLKQSKHL
+2486 LKESKHL
-2495 YLDGNG
+2495 YLDQNG

-2511 AKIDQLGG
+2511 ANIDLLG
-2519 SDAVLEKVKASVNHE
+2519 SREAVLEKVKLTVSNE
-2534 YGQAIADT
+2534 YGQTVADT
-2542 IFAGLSANE
+2542 IFAGLSAKD
-2551 LAKDGKGIDIT
+2551 LAKDGKGIDIA
-2562 GLNRI
+2562 GLNKV
-2567 HQALEQ
+2567 HQAIEQ
-2573 HMSPVSA
+2573 HLSPVSA
-2580 TMYIWKPSDH
+2580 TLYIWKPSDH

-2603 RTQIDAQA
+2603 RTQLEGQA
-2611 AADFNKQNYV
+2611 AADFNQQNYV

-2631 NIRNIFNVATEY
+2631 NISNILNVATKD

-2657 AHQNDTLEHDMA
+2657 AHQNDTLEHDVA

-2677 LNDGE
+2677 LHDGDI
-2682 TKLKRFIEK
+2682 KLKRFIEK

-2697 IDAAYK
+2697 IDASFK
-2703 DASEGYA
+2703 EASEGYA

-2717 DMLVS
+2717 DMLET

-2732 FVDQWNDTSYDMMDV
+2732 FVEQWNDTSYDMMDV
-2747 ANRFAQELQKQA
+2747 ANRFAQELRLQA
-2759 QASGDPALV
+2759 QRSDDPELLE
-2768 AKRIDNVVRL
+2768 KRIGNVVRQ
-2778 FAERALEEIEAFK
+2778 FAERALEEIETFK
-2791 ASQADEGRVFRINL
+2791 ASQADQGRVFRINL

-2816 WNRLSHDPDAR
+2816 WHRLSNDPDAR

-2847 ADKLIGHTWRPKF
+2847 ADKLIGHTWLPKF

-2882 AAKKQSHQVNDDLD
+2882 AAKKQSHQVTDVLD
-2896 ALSGSEKHKDKVAI
+2896 ALSGNEKPKENVAI

-2917 RDKVPLSP
+2917 RDKESLSP

-2934 YGERDAR
+2934 YGDKEAR
-2941 RKIGDITQTLLDH
+2941 RKIGEITQTLLDH

-2960 SQKVT
+2960 SQKIT
-2965 LKGEAGRL
+2965 LQGEAGRL
-2973 TGYYHQGTAS
+2973 TGYYHQGTAPS
-2983 SDDETSTTS
+2983 EGETSSPS

-3002 GSSAEEQASAIRSHY
+3002 GSSAEEQASAIRNHY

-3057 DKGIDPSNIILHG
+3057 DKGIDPSNIIIHG

-3116 AGIVGTIAK
+3116 AGIVGAIAK

-3137 KGLPQETPILLLT
+3137 EGLPKETSILLLT
-3150 DNEGLGEEG
+3150 DNEGLGNEG
-3159 EKLRVK
+3159 EKLRTK
-3165 LSNSGFNVTGEQT
+3165 LTASGYNVTGEQT

-3188 MSQYTGQIVSD
+3188 MSQYADQIVSGFSSSASVDED
-3199 LLNTQHIKHNEAK
+3199 LDQQGLDTTSTKDQGISNKNDHLQVVDSKEA
-3212 LNLEPHGKNYE
+3212 
-3223 SRDLIL
+3223 
-3229 KPISQPETVELGMP
+3229 
-3243 EVDQKVLADIAERE
+3243 LADGKILH
-3257 NVIIGVRPVDE
+3257 NQDVN
-3268 KSKSLIASKMYSS
+3268 S
-3281 KGLFVKAKSS
+3281 
-3291 DWGPMSGFIPVDQS
+3291 WGP
-3305 FAKAS
+3305 
-3310 ARRDLET
+3310 
-3317 FNRHAEQSIQSG
+3317 
-3329 NAVSADLY
+3329 
-3337 LNQVRVEEL
+3337 
-3346 VSKYHSLTPLELD
+3346 
-3359 DQSGMYKTT
+3359 
-3368 ATNGDQSV
+3368 
-3376 PFFLNRVTVDGNEL
+3376 
-3390 WQVHYITNGELAP
+3390 IT
-3403 FKVIGDPVSKQP
+3403 
-3415 MTADYDLLTVMYS
+3415 
-3428 YGDLG
+3428 
-3433 PQDKVK
+3433 
-3439 QPLTWQQWKDSVT
+3439 
-3452 YEDLTP
+3452 
-3458 KYKELY
+3458 
-3464 SNEDLYNKKDGAS
+3464 
-3477 LGNVSGRLK
+3477 
-3486 ELKDRINVDLGRTN
+3486 
-3500 GLEMVHHGADDANPY
+3500 
-3515 AVMADN
+3515 
-3521 FPATFFVPKSLF
+3521 
-3533 AEDGLGEGKGSI
+3533 
-3545 QTYFNVNEQGA
+3545 
-3556 VVIRNPQ
+3556 
-3563 EFSDF
+3563 
-3568 QQVTINASF
+3568 
-3577 RASFNDKWNHGL
+3577 
-3589 DEPLF
+3589 
-3594 TTKRKLSHEFL
+3594 
-3605 NKRDQLLKKL
+3605 
-3615 SGGRLDAQDETLVA
+3615 
-3629 LGNPDDVSGNKAIV
+3629 
-3643 AVDVSQI
+3643 
-3650 FTRQE
+3650 
-3655 LKERANVF
+3655 
-3663 AKPIGASYQGILD
+3663 
-3676 QLDLVHQTVSRDQ
+3676 
-3689 IVASFELNKKVN
+3689 
-3701 AYIAEHPTSGRNQA
+3701 
-3715 LTQLK
+3715 
-3720 EQITSALF
+3720 
-3728 IGKMQVAQVD
+3728 
-3738 IDAIA
+3738 
-3743 QTRPELAARIF
+3743 
-3754 MVAIEEAN
+3754 
-3762 GEHRG
+3762 
-3767 LTDMMVRWAN
+3767 
-3777 EDPYL
+3777 
-3782 APKQGYKGETP
+3782 
-3793 NDLGF
+3793 
-3798 DAKYHV
+3798 
-3804 DLGDH
+3804 
-3809 YADFKQWLET
+3809 
-3819 SQSNGLL
+3819 
-3826 SKATLDESTKTVHLG
+3826 
-3841 YSYQEL
+3841 
-3847 QDLTGVESVQMA
+3847 
-3859 FYFLKE
+3859 
-3865 AAKKV
+3865 
-3870 DPISGDS
+3870 
-3877 AEMILLKK
+3877 
-3885 FADKSYLSQL
+3885 
-3895 DSDRMDQIEGI
+3895 
-3906 YRSSHE
+3906 
-3912 TDVDAWDRRYSGAG
+3912 
-3926 YDELTNK
+3926 
-3933 LAGATGVDEQ
+3933 
-3943 LSVLLDDRK
+3943 
-3952 GLLIGEV
+3952 
-3959 HGSDVNGLRFVNEQM
+3959 
-3974 DALKKQGVTVIGL
+3974 
-3987 EHLRSDLA
+3987 
-3995 QPLIDRYL
+3995 
-4003 ATGVMSS
+4003 
-4010 ELSAMLKTKHLD
+4010 
-4022 ATLFENARANGMR
+4022 
-4035 IVALDANSSARPNV
+4035 
-4049 QGTEHGL
+4049 
-4056 MYRAGAANNIAV
+4056 
-4068 EVLQS
+4068 
-4073 LPDDE
+4073 
-4078 KFVAIYGK
+4078 
-4086 AHLQS
+4086 
-4091 HKGIEGFVPGIT
+4091 
-4103 HRLDLPALRVSD
+4103 
-4115 SNQFRVEQDDMTLRV
+4115 
-4130 VYDDVANKPKLTFKD
+4130 
-4145 SLSGANTAIHN
+4145 
-4156 QNVNDWER
+4156 
-4164 VAVTPTAD
+4164 VTPTTD

-4183 VQMENDSVVANA
+4183 VQMENDDVVAKA

-4234 QLVGHGRDDSD
+4234 QLVGHGRDHSE
-4245 SNNTHLSGY
+4245 SNNTRLSGY
-4254 SAEDL
+4254 SADEL
-4259 AAKLANF
+4259 AVKLAKF
-4266 QQSFSQ
+4266 QQSFNQ
-4272 AENINNTPD
+4272 AENINNKPD

-4305 AMDVNGLRVDVSA
+4305 AMDANGLRVDVSV
-4318 RSSELAVDATG
+4318 RSSELAIDEAG

-4334 DENGDWIQKAE
+4334 DANGDWVQKAE
-4345 TNKVSLSWN
+4345 NNKVSLSWDA
-4354 EQGEVIAKEERIR
+4354 QGEVVAKDERIR

-4377 SRIGVSD
+4377 SRIGVNNVD
-4384 VGEIARGA
+4384 EPARGA
-4392 IGDNNDVFDAPEKR
+4392 IGDNSDVFDAPEKR
-4406 KVETETS
+4406 KPETEVIANS
-4413 SSAANNKLSYSGN
+4413 SNSNQLSYSGN
-4426 IQVNVGDGEFTAV
+4426 IQVNVGEGEFTAV

-4451 SGGFKSLAFGDNN
+4451 TGGFKSLAFGDNN
-4464 VMVHIGNGES
+4464 VMVHIGDGES
-4474 KHSVDMGGYQALE
+4474 KHSVDIGGYQALE
-4487 GAQMFIGNR
+4487 GAQMFLGNR
-4496 NVSFNLGQSN
+4496 NVSFNFGHSN
-4506 DLLVMMDKSIPT
+4506 DLILMMDKSIPT

-4527 AARISGVLQS
+4527 AARISGVLQG
-4537 IATSGEDQDW
+4537 IAMSGEGEDW

-4567 SGLDQSSSVDYTC
+4567 SGLDQSSSVDYTH
-4580 LVELDSHN
+4580 LVQLNSQN
-4588 ERSSRGLKHDTE
+4588 ERDSRGLKHDAE
-4600 AALNKQYNQWLSGNS
+4600 ATLNKQYNQWLSGNGNS
-4615 DSSAGKLS
+4615 GTSQLS

-4673 LFGLMTQQFSATGQA
+4673 LFGLMTQQFTATGQA
-4688 KTTFTYTPEDLP
+4688 KTTFTYTPQDLP

-4708 GQMAGIGA
+4708 GQLAGVGA

-4725 VDYTTS
+4725 VDYTAS
-4731 GQIVSRNGEAVDG
+4731 GQIVSRNGQAVDG
-4744 VAILTEMLEVIGEFS
+4744 VAILKEMLEVIGEFS

-4774 SLKSGIDMGADGIQS
+4774 SLKAGIDMGADGIKS

-4795 LKDKAP
+4795 LKEKAP
-4801 EEEENKSAVSV
+4801 EEEKDNSSVSV
-4812 NGTSVNSAQGA
+4812 NGANVNSAQGA
-4823 TASDGNTET
+4823 TVAYGNTET

-4871 ENLTADLLNMKEK
+4871 QNLTADLLNMKEK

-4899 DINLSLGN
+4899 DINISLGN

-4950 EGSDMGVLMGREN
+4950 EGNDMGVLMGREN

-4968 DGNDTAVVAG
+4968 DGNDTTVVAG

-4996 EGGEIDTGL
+4996 EGGEIDTGS

-5015 FNRVDTGDGQDYSV
+5015 FNRVDTGDDQDYSV
-5029 TIGNNNQVELGAGN
+5029 TIGSNNQVELGAGN
-5043 DFANV
+5043 DFANI

-5057 SAGNDVVKLMGYH
+5057 GAGNDVVKLMGYH
-5070 AVLNGGEGEDHLI
+5070 AVLNGGDGDDHLI

-5089 FSQFNGEEGRD
+5089 FSQFNGGEGRD

-5132 DISSEDNIVFNGIDW
+5132 DIRSEDNIVFNGIDW

-5163 LRDPVSE
+5163 LRDPSNDS
-5170 TDQAKFEHIGSVTF
+5170 DQSKFEHIGSVTF
-5184 NDYFDG
+5184 SDYFNG
-5190 KRAQMIIAMGEKDA
+5190 NRAQVVIGMSEKDLS
-5204 NGEREYTTLSE
+5204 GEREYTMLSD
-5215 SSIDALVQAM
+5215 SAIDALIQAM
-5225 SGFDP
+5225 SGFEP
-5230 QAGDNGFIDN
+5230 QAGDNGFIDS
-5240 LDSKSRVAISTAWAD
+5240 LESKSQAAISMAWSD
-5255 VVHKKGITV
+5255 VVHKKGLMV

>member
-13 FTGNYSADNGN
+13 FTGNYSADDGN
-24 NDIVAIGFGGEIHAY
+24 NSIVAIGFGGEIHAY

-49 IGATVHTGSGN
+49 IGATVYTGSGN

-72 EDSTGHL
+72 EDTTGHL

-105 GVSIDHLGHHGDV
+105 GVSIDHLGNHGDV
-118 SYGGA
+118 NYGGV
-123 AAYNSVKRK
+123 AAYNGITRK

-142 AGGYNALWHETNHGN
+142 AGGYNALWHETNQGN

-171 TWFDQYQGSRGD
+171 TWFNRYQDSRGD
-183 VSFDGAGAA
+183 VTFDGAGAA

-220 VGDITLQGAGASN
+220 VGDVTLQGAGASN

-238 RQAEDVYQQT
+238 RQAEDVYAQT
-248 HGNIRFE
+248 RGNIRFE

-261 SFYSDVAHGDIH
+261 SLYSDVAHGDIH

-296 MEYAKAEDIVLTTAK
+296 MEYAKAEEIVLTAAQ
-311 MHGSWIGSGTHA
+311 MHGLSIDNGNKFHA

-349 KVRLSNDPK
+349 KVRLYNDPE

-363 YYSEAWYKQGNHLS
+363 YYSEAWFKRGNHLTD
-377 GLARSDVSSAGGFE
+377 LARSDVSSAGGFE

-410 SLTVHAMEKD
+410 SLTVHAVEKD
-420 LTEYEWVTYANGALI
+420 LTEYEWVTYANGAVI
-435 DAKDVVLSDAKMG
+435 DAKDVSLSEAKMG
-448 GHAISTDGTKV
+448 GDAIYADGTKV
-459 DVQAIKSNRKPNT
+459 DVQAVKSNRKPNT
-472 YVYAKVLGPY
+472 YIYAKLLGRH

-489 LANDAE
+489 LANDPK
-495 TGVLKY
+495 TGALKY
-501 QARSWYKEGDHTAN
+501 QARSWYKEGDHTAD

-537 SALNYSVN
+537 SDLHYSVN
-545 AIRSMSE
+545 AVRSTSE

-576 GDVHFSGAGGGNV
+576 GDVHFNGAGGGNV

-613 SQFGNT
+613 SQFGHT

-698 VAMLGGY
+698 VVMLGGY

-711 GSGHGL
+711 GSGNGL

-726 MTQVGNGEVTS
+726 MTQVGKGDVAS

-749 GEGELT
+749 GDGDLT
-755 AGMLGGANVMT
+755 AGMLGGANVIT
-766 HISGDEQASNTT
+766 HISGDNETSNTT

-787 LTKKGKGDTLAVMGG
+787 LTKKGKGNALAVMGG

-807 THVGDGSTTG
+807 THVGDGTTTG

-867 GDGTSIAAMI
+867 GDGTSIAVMI

-953 GNANIFTHIG
+953 GNANIFTHVG
-963 NGSTFAAMIGQA
+963 SGSTFAAMIGQA
-975 NVMTKVGNDLTAALM
+975 NIMTKVGNDLTAALM

-1005 LGLFAGE
+1005 LGIFAGE
-1012 MNVMTKVGNGTT
+1012 VNVMTKVGNGTT

-1125 GKANIVTK
+1125 GKANIITK
-1133 VGDGLGINVA
+1133 VGDGLGVNVA

-1165 ANILT
+1165 ANVIT

-1211 DGRNVV
+1211 NGRNVV

-1241 GNVVTKVGD
+1241 GNIVTKVGD

-1265 TVGNGLSVTAAYGD
+1265 TVGDGLSVTAAYGD
-1279 ANINTKVGN
+1279 ANINTKVGD

-1322 HIGDGLNINASYARN
+1322 HIGDGLGINASYAQN
-1337 NVAIKVGNG
+1337 NVAIKIGNG

-1356 NTSSNKLSALFDNVK
+1356 NTSSNKLSALFDNIK
-1371 QTLLG
+1371 QTVLG
-1376 VGGSQAINYLVQGDE
+1376 VGGSQAINYLVQGDD
-1391 ASTSGT
+1391 ASSSGT

-1407 EITKLDG
+1407 EITNLDG

-1438 DTPDLNEM
+1438 DTPDLNKM
-1446 DNDLNIDGASDHAPN
+1446 QNALDVDGSSDQTQAPN

-1470 GDRGWQSTHGVEA
+1470 GDQGWKSTHGVEA
-1483 SYSGSVY
+1483 SYSGNVY
-1490 GVNGEGHGTRVTE
+1490 GVNGEGHGARVTE
-1503 LDTHTNTSLY
+1503 LDTYTNTSLY

-1581 GTGHNDGLGYILDN
+1581 GTGQNDGLGYILDN
-1595 VVAKSESSPQAN
+1595 VVAKSESSQQAN
-1607 AVSEHAKQNQA
+1607 AVSEHATQNHA

-1658 QQAIENNGQAQRDAV
+1658 QQALENNGQAQRDAV

-1678 AVTAELTTLAQGLDV
+1678 AVTAELTKLAQGLDV
-1693 LDGQATHTGK
+1693 LDEQATHTGE
-1703 SGEQWRNDFAGGL
+1703 SGDQWRNDFAGGQ
-1716 LDGVQSQ
+1716 LDGVQRQ
-1723 IDDAKQLASDKMA
+1723 LDDAKQLANDKIA
-1736 AAKQTQSDNNSKVKD
+1736 AAKQTQSDNNSKVKE
-1751 SIAKSEAGVAKG
+1751 SVAKSEAGVAKG

-1773 IAEAKADAETR
+1773 IADAKADAETR
-1784 KADAVAKSHD
+1784 KADAVAKSND
-1794 AKQAESDAHSA
+1794 AKQAEFDAHSA

-1828 NDAQGAKQNEGDRPD
+1828 NDAKGTKQNEGDRPD
-1843 RQGVAGSGLSGNAH
+1843 REGVTGSGLSGNAH

-1866 SHVNTDSQTNA
+1866 SHVTNDSQTNA
-1877 DGRFSDGLTEQEL
+1877 DGRFSEGLSEQEQ

-1906 AGIRSKNSGST
+1906 AGIRGKNSGST
-1917 ITSMFMEANA
+1917 ISSMFTETNS
-1927 DSIVVDTTA
+1927 DSIVVPTTA
-1936 SQDVVR
+1936 FQDVVR
-1942 KEVRISGVNLVG
+1942 QEIRISGVNLEG
-1954 LGEASHDSAE
+1954 LGEASHDTAE
-1964 SLVAARAEKVA
+1964 SLVSARAEKVA

-1980 LDTDNDVATDKYVP
+1980 LDTDNDAATDKYVP

-2008 VKQRMIQSMSGYIE
+2008 AKERMIQFVGGYIE

-2039 FVESTLD
+2039 FVEATLD

-2064 SFETPHAEKS
+2064 SFEAPHGEKS
-2074 IVSFWSGKNF
+2074 IVSFWSGRNF
-2084 KQYRDVLDNA
+2084 KEYRNVLDNA
-2094 QTDGKKV
+2094 QADGKKV

-2115 LNKHLMRWGGL
+2115 LNKQLMRWGGM

-2153 SSVYATGAQHDVYV
+2153 SSVYATGAQNDVYV
-2167 IAEGGVR
+2167 IAEGGMR
-2174 LGNYFWHVELPA
+2174 LGNYFWNVELPA

-2207 EYKDLPADEIG
+2207 AYKDIPVEDIG
-2218 RRLTDAGVGVKVR
+2218 RRLTDAGVAVKVR
-2231 FDALSS
+2231 FDTLSHEK
-2237 ARQAEL
+2237 QADL

-2249 DYRADTLVELDVK
+2249 GYKADTLVELDVK

-2286 VQEGDEGFEVRS
+2286 VQEGEEGFEVRS
-2298 WPGSDDKS
+2298 WPGTDGKS

-2320 KAIERFI
+2320 KSIERFI

-2368 YNTNSELMSVT
+2368 YNANVELMSVT

-2396 QKVIDALAEYHA
+2396 QQVIDALTEYHA
-2408 STAEHADYELES
+2408 STAEHADYELTS
-2420 VEQLV
+2420 VEKLL
-2425 NLRKKIEGYA
+2425 NLRKQVEGYV
-2435 LGHPDSGRLEAMNS
+2435 LGHPDSGRVQATNA
-2449 LLNQVNSRLEEV
+2449 LLNQVNSRLEAV
-2461 SVLAV
+2461 SVLVV

-2474 DSFSRLYDQLDN
+2474 DSFSHLYDQLDN
-2486 AHLKQSKHL
+2486 ANLKESKHL

-2511 AKIDQLGG
+2511 ANIDKLGG
-2519 SDAVLEKVKASVNHE
+2519 SDAVLEKVKAAVSHE
-2534 YGQAIADT
+2534 YGQAVADT
-2542 IFAGLSANE
+2542 IFAGLSAND
-2551 LAKDGKGIDIT
+2551 LAKDGKGIDIA
-2562 GLNRI
+2562 GLNKV
-2567 HQALEQ
+2567 HQAIEQ

-2590 SALGHAALQIGQG
+2590 STLGHAALQIGQG
-2603 RTQIDAQA
+2603 RTQLEGQA

-2631 NIRNIFNVATEY
+2631 NILNIFNVATEG

-2677 LNDGE
+2677 LKDGE
-2682 TKLKRFIEK
+2682 TKLKRFVEK

-2697 IDAAYK
+2697 IDASYK

-2717 DMLVS
+2717 DMLAS

-2727 HVFQP
+2727 HVFRP

-2747 ANRFAQELQKQA
+2747 ANRFAEELQKQA

-2768 AKRIDNVVRL
+2768 EKRIDNVVRL

-2816 WNRLSHDPDAR
+2816 WNRLSNDPDAR

-2882 AAKKQSHQVNDDLD
+2882 AAKKQSHQVTDLLD
-2896 ALSGSEKHKDKVAI
+2896 ALSGNEKHKENVAI

-2917 RDKVPLSP
+2917 RDKESLSP

-2934 YGERDAR
+2934 YGEKDAR
-2941 RKIGDITQTLLDH
+2941 RKIGEITQTLLDH
-2954 AVEKGE
+2954 AVENGE

-2973 TGYYHQGTAS
+2973 TGYYHQGAAS
-2983 SDDETSTTS
+2983 SEGETSATS

-3002 GSSAEEQASAIRSHY
+3002 DSSAEEQASAIRNHY
-3017 QKQGI
+3017 QKHGI

-3057 DKGIDPSNIILHG
+3057 DKGIDPSNIIIHG

-3102 SMTKAITAHEVANP
+3102 SMTKAITAHEVVNP
-3116 AGIVGTIAK
+3116 AGIVGAIAK

-3137 KGLPQETPILLLT
+3137 KGLPKETPILLLT

-3159 EKLRVK
+3159 EKLRAK
-3165 LSNSGFNVTGEQT
+3165 LAIAGYNVTGEQT

-3188 MSQYTGQIVSD
+3188 MGQYADQIVSG
-3199 LLNTQHIKHNEAK
+3199 LFNAEQAAVEAGEVLK
-3212 LNLEPHGKNYE
+3212 GLEKDFKRYG
-3223 SRDLIL
+3223 DAL
-3229 KPISQPETVELGMP
+3229 KPDTSVPGKAKDIRTTKDFLNGYKNDHAKDI
-3243 EVDQKVLADIAERE
+3243 VDGFRSDMSIKQL
-3257 NVIIGVRPVDE
+3257 VD
-3268 KSKSLIASKMYSS
+3268 
-3281 KGLFVKAKSS
+3281 LFVKGNWSAEQKGALAWEIESRA
-3291 DWGPMSGFIPVDQS
+3291 MKVKFQN
-3305 FAKAS
+3305 KLAS
-3310 ARRDLET
+3310 NVTSDLE
-3317 FNRHAEQSIQSG
+3317 
-3329 NAVSADLY
+3329 
-3337 LNQVRVEEL
+3337 
-3346 VSKYHSLTPLELD
+3346 
-3359 DQSGMYKTT
+3359 
-3368 ATNGDQSV
+3368 
-3376 PFFLNRVTVDGNEL
+3376 
-3390 WQVHYITNGELAP
+3390 
-3403 FKVIGDPVSKQP
+3403 
-3415 MTADYDLLTVMYS
+3415 
-3428 YGDLG
+3428 
-3433 PQDKVK
+3433 
-3439 QPLTWQQWKDSVT
+3439 
-3452 YEDLTP
+3452 
-3458 KYKELY
+3458 
-3464 SNEDLYNKKDGAS
+3464 
-3477 LGNVSGRLK
+3477 
-3486 ELKDRINVDLGRTN
+3486 
-3500 GLEMVHHGADDANPY
+3500 
-3515 AVMADN
+3515 
-3521 FPATFFVPKSLF
+3521 
-3533 AEDGLGEGKGSI
+3533 
-3545 QTYFNVNEQGA
+3545 
-3556 VVIRNPQ
+3556 
-3563 EFSDF
+3563 
-3568 QQVTINASF
+3568 
-3577 RASFNDKWNHGL
+3577 
-3589 DEPLF
+3589 
-3594 TTKRKLSHEFL
+3594 
-3605 NKRDQLLKKL
+3605 
-3615 SGGRLDAQDETLVA
+3615 A
-3629 LGNPDDVSGNKAIV
+3629 LGNKTKIL
-3643 AVDVSQI
+3643 VDLSQI
-3650 FTRQE
+3650 MTKDE
-3655 LKERANVF
+3655 LKKDAQVF
-3663 AKPIGASYQGILD
+3663 AKPIGESYQNILE
-3676 QLDLVHQTVSRDQ
+3676 QVDLLHTSAGLKQ
-3689 IVASFELNKKVN
+3689 IEVALNLN
-3701 AYIAEHPTSGRNQA
+3701 NLIDAYIVKHETSGRN
-3715 LTQLK
+3715 
-3720 EQITSALF
+3720 SALKRF
-3728 IGKMQVAQVD
+3728 Q
-3738 IDAIA
+3738 
-3743 QTRPELAARIF
+3743 
-3754 MVAIEEAN
+3754 
-3762 GEHRG
+3762 
-3767 LTDMMVRWAN
+3767 
-3777 EDPYL
+3777 
-3782 APKQGYKGETP
+3782 
-3793 NDLGF
+3793 
-3798 DAKYHV
+3798 
-3804 DLGDH
+3804 
-3809 YADFKQWLET
+3809 
-3819 SQSNGLL
+3819 
-3826 SKATLDESTKTVHLG
+3826 
-3841 YSYQEL
+3841 
-3847 QDLTGVESVQMA
+3847 
-3859 FYFLKE
+3859 
-3865 AAKKV
+3865 
-3870 DPISGDS
+3870 
-3877 AEMILLKK
+3877 
-3885 FADKSYLSQL
+3885 
-3895 DSDRMDQIEGI
+3895 
-3906 YRSSHE
+3906 
-3912 TDVDAWDRRYSGAG
+3912 
-3926 YDELTNK
+3926 
-3933 LAGATGVDEQ
+3933 EQ
-3943 LSVLLDDRK
+3943 LSEGLYRGAAGALKSDIADLAKTRPDLAATLIINVLKSTDDKTSAVDVKQRDDGTKYLSDTSLNALIEQEEPFNKDRYNQELLDGRKAGEEVVANSDLNEAEIKGIKWYTSEGFQYVNESLRKSEKLQYFVKDNSVDAVKGLSKLDAFEGTVYRAFMPGVSLTELESRIEPGQLFGEKGFCSTSTSAELAKDFRGGKGTVMLTILDAKGTNVAGLAQLNQAEVLLK
-3952 GLLIGEV
+3952 P
-3959 HGSDVNGLRFVNEQM
+3959 GSHIRIEAIKRTDKNL
-3974 DALKKQGVTVIGL
+3974 
-3987 EHLRSDLA
+3987 H
-3995 QPLIDRYL
+3995 
-4003 ATGVMSS
+4003 
-4010 ELSAMLKTKHLD
+4010 
-4022 ATLFENARANGMR
+4022 
-4035 IVALDANSSARPNV
+4035 IVAKYTEDFKVGESIHSLFDGNKVGLAINENTSTLHEDVKSSFDSADVVDILMPKKVANA
-4049 QGTEHGL
+4049 
-4056 MYRAGAANNIAV
+4056 
-4068 EVLQS
+4068 
-4073 LPDDE
+4073 
-4078 KFVAIYGK
+4078 
-4086 AHLQS
+4086 
-4091 HKGIEGFVPGIT
+4091 
-4103 HRLDLPALRVSD
+4103 LDL
-4115 SNQFRVEQDDMTLRV
+4115 
-4130 VYDDVANKPKLTFKD
+4130 YDG
-4145 SLSGANTAIHN
+4145 LSGRNGDLPN

-4164 VAVTPTAD
+4164 VVVTPTAD

-4183 VQMENDSVVANA
+4183 VQMENDAVAAKA
-4195 AANLAGKHPESS
+4195 AANLAGKHPEIS

-4234 QLVGHGRDDSD
+4234 QLVGHGRDDSE
-4245 SNNTHLSGY
+4245 SNNTRLSGY
-4254 SAEDL
+4254 SADEL
-4259 AAKLANF
+4259 AVKLAKF
-4266 QQSFSQ
+4266 QQSFNQ
-4272 AENINNTPD
+4272 AENVSSKPD

-4305 AMDVNGLRVDVSA
+4305 AMDANGLRLDVSV
-4318 RSSELAVDATG
+4318 RSSELAVDETG

-4334 DENGDWIQKAE
+4334 DANGNWVQKAE
-4345 TNKVSLSWN
+4345 SNKVSLSWD
-4354 EQGEVIAKEERIR
+4354 EQGEVVTKDERIR

-4384 VGEIARGA
+4384 VDEPARGA
-4392 IGDNNDVFDAPEKR
+4392 IGDNNDVFDAPKKR
-4406 KVETETS
+4406 KAETETS
-4413 SSAANNKLSYSGN
+4413 SSSANNKLSYSGN

-4451 SGGFKSLAFGDNN
+4451 TGGFKSLAFGDNN
-4464 VMVHIGNGES
+4464 VMIHIGNGES
-4474 KHSVDMGGYQALE
+4474 KHSFDIGGYQALE

-4496 NVSFNLGQSN
+4496 NVSFNKGRSN
-4506 DLLVMMDKSIPT
+4506 DLIVMMDKSIPT

-4537 IATSGEDQDW
+4537 IATSGEGKDW

-4567 SGLDQSSSVDYTC
+4567 SGLDQSSSVDYTS
-4580 LVELDSHN
+4580 LVELDSQN
-4588 ERSSRGLKHDTE
+4588 ERSSRGLKHDAE
-4600 AALNKQYNQWLSGNS
+4600 AALNKQYNQWLSGNGNNDTS
-4615 DSSAGKLS
+4615 KLS

-4688 KTTFTYTPEDLP
+4688 KTTFTYTPKDLP

-4708 GQMAGIGA
+4708 GQLAGVGA

-4725 VDYTTS
+4725 VDYTAS
-4731 GQIVSRNGEAVDG
+4731 GHIVSRNGEAVDG
-4744 VAILTEMLEVIGEFS
+4744 VAILKEMLEVIGEFS

-4774 SLKSGIDMGADGIQS
+4774 SLKSGINMGADGIKS

-4795 LKDKAP
+4795 LKEKAP
-4801 EEEENKSAVSV
+4801 EEKEDNASVSV
-4812 NGTSVNSAQGA
+4812 NGASVNSTQGA
-4823 TASDGNTET
+4823 TVADGSTET
-4832 AETQDRAF
+4832 TETPDRAF

-4865 LVENLK
+4865 LVANLK

-4950 EGSDMGVLMGREN
+4950 EGNDMGVLMGREN

-4996 EGGEIDTGL
+4996 EGGEIDTGS

-5015 FNRVDTGDGQDYSV
+5015 FNRVDTGDDQDYSV
-5029 TIGNNNQVELGAGN
+5029 TIGNNNQVELGAGD

-5089 FSQFNGEEGRD
+5089 FSQFNGGEGRD

-5132 DISSEDNIVFNGIDW
+5132 DIRSEDNIVFNGIDW

-5163 LRDPVSE
+5163 LRDPASDS
-5170 TDQAKFEHIGSVTF
+5170 DQAKFEHIGSVTF
-5184 NDYFDG
+5184 SDYFNG
-5190 KRAQMIIAMGEKDA
+5190 NRAQVIIAMGDKDA
-5204 NGEREYTTLSE
+5204 TGEREYTTLSE
-5215 SSIDALVQAM
+5215 SAIDALVQAM

-5240 LDSKSRVAISTAWAD
+5240 LDSKSRVAITTAWAD

>member
-13 FTGNYSADNGN
+13 FTGNYSADDGN
-24 NDIVAIGFGGEIHAY
+24 NNIVAIGFGGQIHAY

-49 IGATVHTGSGN
+49 IGATVYTGSGN
-60 DTVVGGSAYLRV
+60 DTVVGGSAYLKV

-79 SVKGAAGYADINKSG
+79 TVKGAAGYADINKSG

-105 GVSIDHLGHHGDV
+105 GVSIDHLGNHGDV

-123 AAYNSVKRK
+123 AAYNGITRK
-132 GLSGNVTFKG
+132 GLSGNVTFAG
-142 AGGYNALWHETNHGN
+142 AGGYNALWHETNQGN
-157 LSFAGAGAGNKLDR
+157 LSFTGAGAGNKLDR
-171 TWFDQYQGSRGD
+171 TWFNRYQGSHGD
-183 VSFDGAGAA
+183 VTFDGAGAA

-238 RQAEDVYQQT
+238 HQAEDVYTQT
-248 HGNIRFE
+248 RGNIRFE

-261 SFYSDVAHGDIH
+261 SLYSDVAHGDIH
-273 FSGGGAYNTITR
+273 FSGGGAYNTIIR
-285 KGSGSS
+285 KGSGND
-291 FDAQG
+291 FAKEG
-296 MEYAKAEDIVLTTAK
+296 MTNAKADEIVLTKAV
-311 MHGSWIGSGTHA
+311 MSGSWIGQDHH
-323 VTAVKSEREPN
+323 VTAVKSASEPN
-334 TYLFAIADGTYTKIN
+334 TYLFAFADSTYTKIN
-349 KVRLSNDPK
+349 KVQLRNDPQ
-358 TGKLK
+358 TGELK
-363 YYSEAWYKQGNHLS
+363 YYSTTWYKEGNHLS
-377 GLARSDVSSAGGFE
+377 NLANQDISDNGGFTA
-391 VNPINGG
+391 VNINGA
-398 YTLSNIAVEHQQ
+398 YTLSDLKVEHQQ
-410 SLTVHAMEKD
+410 SVTVHAVEKS
-420 LTEYEWVTYANGALI
+420 LTEYEWVTYANGAVI
-435 DAKDVVLSDAKMG
+435 DAKEVSLSDAKMG
-448 GHAISTDGTKV
+448 GHAIYADGTKV
-459 DVQAIKSNRKPNT
+459 DVKAVKSNRQPNT
-472 YVYAKVLGPY
+472 YIYAKVLGPY

-489 LANDAE
+489 LANDPEA
-495 TGVLKY
+495 GALKY

-515 LANEDISS
+515 IANQDISS
-523 ANGYHSMGKGGYSL
+523 ATGYNPMGKGGYSL
-537 SALNYSVN
+537 SDLHYSVN
-545 AIRSMSE
+545 AVRSTSE
-552 TVADIDEYTDQ
+552 TVADIEEYTDQ
-563 TLFKPATDSGESS
+563 TLFKPANDSGESS
-576 GDVHFSGAGGGNV
+576 GDVRFNGAGGGNV
-589 IKSNVTRGNVY
+589 IKSNVTRGNVH

-646 ANVLVHQSKQG
+646 ANVLVHQSQQG

-664 GAVNVLVRIG
+664 GAVNVLVRLG

-687 ISVHKGNGNSR
+687 ISVQKGSGDSR
-698 VAMLGGY
+698 VVMLGGY

-711 GSGHGL
+711 GSGNGL

-726 MTQVGNGEVTS
+726 MTQVGKGDVAA
-737 VLAGGANVLTKV
+737 VLAGGANVLTKM

-755 AGMLGGANVMT
+755 SGMLGGANVIT
-766 HISGDEQASNTT
+766 HISNDDQLSNTT

-787 LTKKGKGDTLAVMGG
+787 LTKKGKGNTLAVMGG

-807 THVGDGSTTG
+807 THVGDGTTTG

-867 GDGTSIAAMI
+867 GDGTSIAVMI

-931 LMLAKGNVATK
+931 LMLAKGNIATK

-963 NGSTFAAMIGQA
+963 HGSTFAAMIGQA
-975 NVMTKVGNDLTAALM
+975 NIMTKVGNDLTAALM
-990 VGKANIYTHVGDGTS
+990 VGKANIMTHVGDGTS

-1012 MNVMTKVGNGTT
+1012 VNVMTKVGNGTT

-1097 GTTVGLLISDIGNVM
+1097 GTTVGLLISDVGNMM

-1125 GKANIVTK
+1125 GKANLITK
-1133 VGDGLGINVA
+1133 VGDGLGVNVA

-1165 ANILT
+1165 ANLIT

-1183 KANII
+1183 EANII

-1211 DGRNVV
+1211 NGRNVV

-1227 QVGDGD
+1227 QVGNGD

-1241 GNVVTKVGD
+1241 GNIVTKVGD

-1259 KANITT
+1259 QANITT
-1265 TVGNGLSVTAAYGD
+1265 TVGNGVNVTAAYGD
-1279 ANINTKVGN
+1279 ANINTKVGD

-1322 HIGDGLNINASYARN
+1322 HVGDGLNINASYAQN

-1356 NTSSNKLSALFDNVK
+1356 NTSSNKLSALFDNIK
-1371 QTLLG
+1371 QTVLG

-1391 ASTSGT
+1391 ASSSGT
-1397 QKGRGAIATP
+1397 HKGRGAIATP

-1414 FQMDAIEE
+1414 FQMDAIKE

-1438 DTPDLNEM
+1438 DTPDLNKM
-1446 DNDLNIDGASDHAPN
+1446 QHALNVDDSSVQAPN
-1461 LIVNGDFEQ
+1461 LIVNGDFEL
-1470 GDRGWQSTHGVEA
+1470 GEHGWQSTHGVEA
-1483 SYSGSVY
+1483 SYAGSVY
-1490 GVNGEGHGTRVTE
+1490 GVEGEGHGARVTE
-1503 LDTHTNTSLY
+1503 LDTYTNTSLY
-1513 QDLTDLTEGE
+1513 QDLANLAQGE

-1557 DASAWQQKTLKLTAH
+1557 DESAWQQKTLKLTAQ

-1595 VVAKSESSPQAN
+1595 VVATSESSQQAN
-1607 AVSEHAKQNQA
+1607 AIREHATQNPA
-1618 SQNALSDKERA
+1618 TQNALSDKERA

-1658 QQAIENNGQAQRDAV
+1658 QQALENNGQAQRDAV
-1673 KEESE
+1673 QEESE
-1678 AVTAELTTLAQGLDV
+1678 AITAELTKLAQGLDV
-1693 LDGQATHTGK
+1693 LDGQATHTGE
-1703 SGEQWRNDFAGGL
+1703 SGDQWRNEFASGL
-1716 LDGVQSQ
+1716 LAGVQTQ
-1723 IDDAKQLASDKMA
+1723 LDDAKQLANGKIA
-1736 AAKQTQSDNNSKVKD
+1736 EAKQTHADNQNKVKD
-1751 SIAKSEAGVAKG
+1751 AVAKSEAGVAKG

-1773 IAEAKADAETR
+1773 IADSQADAEKR
-1784 KADAVAKSHD
+1784 KTDALAKGKD
-1794 AKQAESDAHSA
+1794 AQQAESDAHHA
-1805 ANDAQSRGD
+1805 VNNAQSRGD
-1814 RDAMNAE
+1814 RDVQVAE

-1828 NDAQGAKQNEGDRPD
+1828 ADAQGAKQNEGDRPD
-1843 RQGVAGSGLSGNAH
+1843 RQGVTGSGLSGNAH
-1857 RVEGAGETG
+1857 SVESSGETD

-1877 DGRFSDGLTEQEL
+1877 DGRFSEGLTEQEQ

-1906 AGIRSKNSGST
+1906 AGIRAKNSGST
-1917 ITSMFMEANA
+1917 ITTMFTEANT
-1927 DSIVVDTTA
+1927 DSIVVPTTKP
-1936 SQDVVR
+1936 QDVVR
-1942 KEVRISGVNLVG
+1942 KEIRISGVNLEG
-1954 LGEASHDSAE
+1954 LGEASHDSAV

-1980 LDTDNDVATDKYVP
+1980 LDSDHPRATEQYIP
-1994 VPGFERVDADVSDE
+1994 VPGFERVDVNVSDE
-2008 VKQRMIQSMSGYIE
+2008 TKQRLTQFVSGYIE

-2039 FVESTLD
+2039 FVEATLN

-2064 SFETPHAEKS
+2064 SFEAPHGENS
-2074 IVSFWSGKNF
+2074 LVSFWSGRNF
-2084 KQYRDVLDNA
+2084 KEYRNVLDNA
-2094 QTDGKKV
+2094 QPDGKKV
-2101 VYDIDVKGNAFAID
+2101 VYDIDVQGNAFAIK
-2115 LNKHLMRWGGL
+2115 LNKQLMRWGDM
-2126 FLDPDNAEQNQLKS
+2126 FLDLDNADQNHLQS
-2140 SIDAATFS
+2140 SIEAAAYS

-2153 SSVYATGAQHDVYV
+2153 SSVYATGAKDDVYV
-2167 IAEGGVR
+2167 IAEGGMR
-2174 LGNYFWHVELPA
+2174 LGNYFWNVELPL

-2207 EYKDLPADEIG
+2207 EYKDVPVNEIG
-2218 RRLTDAGVGVKVR
+2218 HKLTDAGVGVKVR
-2231 FDALSS
+2231 FDALS
-2237 ARQAEL
+2237 AEQQAEL
-2243 LADNPD
+2243 LAINPKG
-2249 DYRADTLVELDVK
+2249 YKADSLVELDVK

-2271 ESLPFYSLR
+2271 DALPFYSLR

-2286 VQEGDEGFEVRS
+2286 VQEGDEGFKVRA
-2298 WPGSDDKS
+2298 WPGNDDKS
-2306 KTILLD
+2306 KTIVLD
-2312 NPEDAAQQ
+2312 NPEDATQQ
-2320 KAIERFI
+2320 KTIERFI
-2327 LANFDNFE
+2327 LANFQNFE

-2345 NKVLSHHDGRTR
+2345 NKVISHDKGITHV
-2357 ILAQK
+2357 LAQK
-2362 EDGAWT
+2362 VDGAWL
-2368 YNTNSELMSVT
+2368 YNAKVDLMSVT
-2379 ELLDAAHVSGKV
+2379 ELLDAANVTGKI

-2396 QKVIDALAEYHA
+2396 QQVIDALSEYH
-2408 STAEHADYELES
+2408 SSVTEFSDYEQES
-2420 VEQLV
+2420 IEKLLS
-2425 NLRKKIEGYA
+2425 LRKKIEGYV
-2435 LGHPDSGRLEAMNS
+2435 LGHPDSGRIAAMNS
-2449 LLNQVNSRLEEV
+2449 LLNQVNTRLEEV

-2466 SEQSIKAH
+2466 SEPNIKAQ
-2474 DSFSRLYDQLDN
+2474 DSFSRLYDQLETAN
-2486 AHLKQSKHL
+2486 LKGTKHL
-2495 YLDGNG
+2495 YLDQNG
-2501 DFVTKGKGNL
+2501 DFVTKGKGHL
-2511 AKIDQLGG
+2511 ANIDLLA
-2519 SDAVLEKVKASVNHE
+2519 SRKAVLEKVKLTVSNE
-2534 YGQAIADT
+2534 YGQTVADT
-2542 IFAGLSANE
+2542 VFAGLSAKD
-2551 LAKDGKGIDIT
+2551 LAKDGKGIDIA
-2562 GLNRI
+2562 GLKKVHLAI
-2567 HQALEQ
+2567 EQ
-2573 HMSPVSA
+2573 HLSPVSA
-2580 TMYIWKPSDH
+2580 TLFLWKPSDH

-2603 RTQIDAQA
+2603 RTQLEGQA
-2611 AADFNKQNYV
+2611 AADFNQQNYV

-2631 NIRNIFNVATEY
+2631 NIGNILNVTTKD
-2643 QPDLKLRWSDFSQP
+2643 QPDLKLRWKDFSQP
-2657 AHQNDTLEHDMA
+2657 AAHGESLAFDMQT
-2669 SEENDGFG
+2669 EENDDFG
-2677 LNDGE
+2677 LKSAED
-2682 TKLKRFIEK
+2682 KLKDFIK
-2691 LNAAKG
+2691 QLASASGVDKKF
-2697 IDAAYK
+2697 K
-2703 DASEGYA
+2703 DISQAFTMMA
-2710 SVLLGNP
+2710 LMNP
-2717 DMLVS
+2717 DILES
-2722 TGIPA
+2722 ANIPE
-2727 HVFQP
+2727 HISKP
-2732 FVDQWNDTSYDMMDV
+2732 FVDQWNDTSYDMQDV
-2747 ANRFAQELQKQA
+2747 AQRFAKELQEQAKVAANSEQMEQQISEVVRRFAQDELDKIQT
-2759 QASGDPALV
+2759 
-2768 AKRIDNVVRL
+2768 
-2778 FAERALEEIEAFK
+2778 FK
-2791 ASQADEGRVFRINL
+2791 ETQADQGRVFRINL

-2816 WNRLSHDPDAR
+2816 WHRLSNDPDAR
-2827 YQLLTKNCSSTVA
+2827 YQLLTKNCSSIVA

-2847 ADKLIGHTWRPKF
+2847 ADKLIGHTWLPKF

-2882 AAKKQSHQVNDDLD
+2882 AAKKQSHQVTDVLD
-2896 ALSGSEKHKDKVAI
+2896 ALSG
-2910 ENDGTPP
+2910 N
-2917 RDKVPLSP
+2917 
-2925 LTRFLNNEL
+2925 
-2934 YGERDAR
+2934 
-2941 RKIGDITQTLLDH
+2941 
-2954 AVEKGE
+2954 
-2960 SQKVT
+2960 
-2965 LKGEAGRL
+2965 
-2973 TGYYHQGTAS
+2973 
-2983 SDDETSTTS
+2983 
-2992 GKVVLFLHGS
+2992 
-3002 GSSAEEQASAIRSHY
+3002 
-3017 QKQGI
+3017 
-3022 DMLAVNLRG
+3022 
-3031 YGESDGGPSE
+3031 
-3041 KGLYQ
+3041 
-3046 DARTMFNYLVN
+3046 
-3057 DKGIDPSNIILHG
+3057 
-3070 YSMGGPIAADL
+3070 
-3081 ARYAAQ
+3081 
-3087 NGQAVSGLLLDRPMP
+3087 
-3102 SMTKAITAHEVANP
+3102 
-3116 AGIVGTIAK
+3116 
-3125 AVNGQF
+3125 
-3131 SVEKNL
+3131 
-3137 KGLPQETPILLLT
+3137 
-3150 DNEGLGEEG
+3150 
-3159 EKLRVK
+3159 
-3165 LSNSGFNVTGEQT
+3165 
-3178 FYGHEASNRL
+3178 
-3188 MSQYTGQIVSD
+3188 
-3199 LLNTQHIKHNEAK
+3199 
-3212 LNLEPHGKNYE
+3212 
-3223 SRDLIL
+3223 
-3229 KPISQPETVELGMP
+3229 
-3243 EVDQKVLADIAERE
+3243 
-3257 NVIIGVRPVDE
+3257 
-3268 KSKSLIASKMYSS
+3268 
-3281 KGLFVKAKSS
+3281 KAK
-3291 DWGPMSGFIPVDQS
+3291 
-3305 FAKAS
+3305 
-3310 ARRDLET
+3310 
-3317 FNRHAEQSIQSG
+3317 
-3329 NAVSADLY
+3329 
-3337 LNQVRVEEL
+3337 
-3346 VSKYHSLTPLELD
+3346 
-3359 DQSGMYKTT
+3359 
-3368 ATNGDQSV
+3368 
-3376 PFFLNRVTVDGNEL
+3376 
-3390 WQVHYITNGELAP
+3390 
-3403 FKVIGDPVSKQP
+3403 
-3415 MTADYDLLTVMYS
+3415 
-3428 YGDLG
+3428 
-3433 PQDKVK
+3433 
-3439 QPLTWQQWKDSVT
+3439 
-3452 YEDLTP
+3452 
-3458 KYKELY
+3458 
-3464 SNEDLYNKKDGAS
+3464 
-3477 LGNVSGRLK
+3477 
-3486 ELKDRINVDLGRTN
+3486 
-3500 GLEMVHHGADDANPY
+3500 
-3515 AVMADN
+3515 
-3521 FPATFFVPKSLF
+3521 
-3533 AEDGLGEGKGSI
+3533 
-3545 QTYFNVNEQGA
+3545 
-3556 VVIRNPQ
+3556 
-3563 EFSDF
+3563 
-3568 QQVTINASF
+3568 
-3577 RASFNDKWNHGL
+3577 
-3589 DEPLF
+3589 
-3594 TTKRKLSHEFL
+3594 
-3605 NKRDQLLKKL
+3605 
-3615 SGGRLDAQDETLVA
+3615 
-3629 LGNPDDVSGNKAIV
+3629 V
-3643 AVDVSQI
+3643 AVDLAQI
-3650 FTRQE
+3650 FTVQE
-3655 LKERANVF
+3655 LKERAKVF

-3676 QLDLVHQTVSRDQ
+3676 QLDLVHQAKGRYQ
-3689 IVASFELNKKVN
+3689 IAASFELNKKIN
-3701 AYIAEHPTSGRNQA
+3701 DYIAEHPTSGRNQA

-3720 EQITSALF
+3720 EQVTSALF
-3728 IGKMQVAQVD
+3728 IGKMQVAQAG

-3743 QTRPELAARIF
+3743 QTRPELATRIF

-3762 GEHRG
+3762 GKHVG
-3767 LTDMMVRWAN
+3767 LTDMMLRWAN

-3782 APKQGYKGETP
+3782 APKHGYKGEMP
-3793 NDLGF
+3793 SDLGF

-3804 DLGDH
+3804 DLGEH

-3847 QDLTGVESVQMA
+3847 QDLTGAESVQMA

-3865 AAKKV
+3865 AAKKA

-3885 FADKSYLSQL
+3885 FADQNYLSQL

-3912 TDVDAWDRRYSGAG
+3912 TDVDAWDRRYSGKG
-3926 YDELTNK
+3926 YDELTNM
-3933 LAGATGVDEQ
+3933 LASATGVDEQ

-3974 DALKKQGVTVIGL
+3974 EALKKQGVTVIGL

-4022 ATLFENARANGMR
+4022 VTLFENARVNGMR

-4068 EVLQS
+4068 EVLQN
-4073 LPDDE
+4073 LPDGE

-4103 HRLDLPALRVSD
+4103 HRLDLPALKVSD
-4115 SNQFRVEQDDMTLRV
+4115 SNQFTVEQDDVSLRV
-4130 VYDDVANKPKLTFKD
+4130 VYDDVANKPKITFKG
-4145 SLSGANTAIHN
+4145 SLSGANTALHN

-4164 VAVTPTAD
+4164 VVVTPIAD

-4183 VQMENDSVVANA
+4183 VQMENDPVVAKA
-4195 AANLAGKHPESS
+4195 AANLAGKHAESS
-4207 VVVQLDSDGNYRVVY
+4207 VVVQLDSDGSYRVVY

-4234 QLVGHGRDDSD
+4234 QLVGHGRDHSE
-4245 SNNTHLSGY
+4245 SNNTRLSGY
-4254 SAEDL
+4254 SADEL
-4259 AAKLANF
+4259 AVKLAKF
-4266 QQSFSQ
+4266 QQSFNQ
-4272 AENINNTPD
+4272 AENINNKPD

-4305 AMDVNGLRVDVSA
+4305 AMDANGLRVDVSV
-4318 RSSELAVDATG
+4318 RSSELAVDEAG

-4334 DENGDWIQKAE
+4334 DANGDWVQKAE
-4345 TNKVSLSWN
+4345 NNKVSLSWDA
-4354 EQGEVIAKEERIR
+4354 QGEVVAKDERIR

-4377 SRIGVSD
+4377 SRIGVNNVD
-4384 VGEIARGA
+4384 EPARGA
-4392 IGDNNDVFDAPEKR
+4392 IGDNSDVFDAPEKR
-4406 KVETETS
+4406 KPEMEVIANS
-4413 SSAANNKLSYSGN
+4413 SSSNQLSYSGN
-4426 IQVNVGDGEFTAV
+4426 IQVNVGEGEFTAV

-4451 SGGFKSLAFGDNN
+4451 TGGFKSLAFGDNN
-4464 VMVHIGNGES
+4464 VMVHIGDGES
-4474 KHSVDMGGYQALE
+4474 KHSVDIGGYQALE
-4487 GAQMFIGNR
+4487 GAQMFLGNR
-4496 NVSFNLGQSN
+4496 NVSFNFGHSN
-4506 DLLVMMDKSIPT
+4506 DLILMMDKSIPT

-4537 IATSGEDQDW
+4537 IATSGEGEDW

-4567 SGLDQSSSVDYTC
+4567 SGLDQSSSVDYTT
-4580 LVELDSHN
+4580 LVELDSQN
-4588 ERSSRGLKHDTE
+4588 ERDSRGLKHDAE
-4600 AALNKQYNQWLSGNS
+4600 ATLNKQYNQWLSGNGNS
-4615 DSSAGKLS
+4615 GTSQLS

-4673 LFGLMTQQFSATGQA
+4673 LFGLMTQQFTATGQA
-4688 KTTFTYTPEDLP
+4688 KTTFTYTPQDLP
-4700 RQLKNKLL
+4700 RQLKNKLF
-4708 GQMAGIGA
+4708 GQLAGVGA

-4725 VDYTTS
+4725 VDYTAS
-4731 GQIVSRNGEAVDG
+4731 GQIISRNGQAVDG
-4744 VAILTEMLEVIGEFS
+4744 VAILKEMLEVIGEFS

-4774 SLKSGIDMGADGIQS
+4774 SLKAGIDMGADGIKS

-4795 LKDKAP
+4795 LKEKAP
-4801 EEEENKSAVSV
+4801 EEEKDNSSVSV
-4812 NGTSVNSAQGA
+4812 NGANVNSAQGA
-4823 TASDGNTET
+4823 TVADGNTET

-4871 ENLTADLLNMKEK
+4871 QNLTADLLNMKEK

-4899 DINLSLGN
+4899 DINISLGN

-4950 EGSDMGVLMGREN
+4950 EGNDMGVLMGREN

-4996 EGGEIDTGL
+4996 EGGEIDTGS

-5015 FNRVDTGDGQDYSV
+5015 FNRVDTGDDQDYSV

-5043 DFANV
+5043 DFANI

-5057 SAGNDVVKLMGYH
+5057 GAGNDVVKLMGYH
-5070 AVLNGGEGEDHLI
+5070 AVLNGGDGDDHLI

-5089 FSQFNGEEGRD
+5089 FSQFNGGEGRD

-5132 DISSEDNIVFNGIDW
+5132 DIRSEDNIVFNGIDW

-5163 LRDPVSE
+5163 LRDPSNDS
-5170 TDQAKFEHIGSVTF
+5170 DQSKFEHIGSVTF
-5184 NDYFDG
+5184 SDYFNG
-5190 KRAQMIIAMGEKDA
+5190 NRAQVVIGMSEK
-5204 NGEREYTTLSE
+5204 NLSGEREYTMLSD
-5215 SSIDALVQAM
+5215 SAIDALVQAM
-5225 SGFDP
+5225 SGFEP
-5230 QAGDNGFIDN
+5230 QVGDNGFIDS
-5240 LDSKSRVAISTAWAD
+5240 LESKSQAAISMAWSD
-5255 VVHKKGITV
+5255 VVHKKGLMV

>member
-13 FTGNYSADNGN
+13 FTGNYSADDGN
-24 NDIVAIGFGGEIHAY
+24 NNIVAIGFGGQIHAY

-49 IGATVHTGSGN
+49 IGATVYTGSGN
-60 DTVVGGSAYLRV
+60 DTVVGGSAYLKV

-79 SVKGAAGYADINKSG
+79 TVKGAAGYADINKSG

-105 GVSIDHLGHHGDV
+105 GVSIDHLGNHGDV

-123 AAYNSVKRK
+123 AAYNGITRK
-132 GLSGNVTFKG
+132 GLSGNVTFAG
-142 AGGYNALWHETNHGN
+142 AGGYNALWHETNQGN
-157 LSFAGAGAGNKLDR
+157 LSFTGAGAGNKLDR
-171 TWFDQYQGSRGD
+171 TWSNRYQGSHGD
-183 VSFDGAGAA
+183 VTFDGAGAA

-220 VGDITLQGAGASN
+220 VGDITLQRAGASN

-238 RQAEDVYQQT
+238 HQAEDVYTQT
-248 HGNIRFE
+248 RGNIRFE

-261 SFYSDVAHGDIH
+261 SLYSDVAHGDIH
-273 FSGGGAYNTITR
+273 FSGGGAYNTIIR
-285 KGSGSS
+285 KGSGND
-291 FDAQG
+291 FAKEG
-296 MEYAKAEDIVLTTAK
+296 MTNAKADEIVLTKAV
-311 MHGSWIGSGTHA
+311 MSGSWIGQDHH
-323 VTAVKSEREPN
+323 VTAVKSASEPN
-334 TYLFAIADGTYTKIN
+334 TYLFAFADSTYTKIN
-349 KVRLSNDPK
+349 KVQLRNDPQ
-358 TGKLK
+358 TGELK
-363 YYSEAWYKQGNHLS
+363 YYSTAWYKEGNHLS
-377 GLARSDVSSAGGFE
+377 NLANQDISDNGGFTA
-391 VNPINGG
+391 VNINGA
-398 YTLSNIAVEHQQ
+398 YTLSDLKVEHQQ
-410 SLTVHAMEKD
+410 SVTVHAVEKS
-420 LTEYEWVTYANGALI
+420 LTEYEWVTYANGAVI
-435 DAKDVVLSDAKMG
+435 DAKEVSLSDAKMG
-448 GHAISTDGTKV
+448 GHAIYADGTKV
-459 DVQAIKSNRKPNT
+459 DVKAVKSNRQPNT
-472 YVYAKVLGPY
+472 YIYAKVLGPY

-489 LANDAE
+489 LANDPE
-495 TGVLKY
+495 TGALKY

-515 LANEDISS
+515 IANQDISS
-523 ANGYHSMGKGGYSL
+523 ATGYNPMGKGGYSL
-537 SALNYSVN
+537 SDLHYSVN
-545 AIRSMSE
+545 AVRSTSE
-552 TVADIDEYTDQ
+552 TVADIEEYTDQ
-563 TLFKPATDSGESS
+563 TLFKPANDSGESS
-576 GDVHFSGAGGGNV
+576 GDVRFNGAGGGNV
-589 IKSNVTRGNVY
+589 IKSNVTRGNVH

-646 ANVLVHQSKQG
+646 ANVLVHQSQQG

-664 GAVNVLVRIG
+664 GAVNVLVRLG

-687 ISVHKGNGNSR
+687 ISVQKGSGDSR
-698 VAMLGGY
+698 VVMLGGY

-711 GSGHGL
+711 GSGNGL

-726 MTQVGNGEVTS
+726 MTQVGKGDVAA
-737 VLAGGANVLTKV
+737 VLAGGANVLTKM

-755 AGMLGGANVMT
+755 SGMLGGANVIT
-766 HISGDEQASNTT
+766 QISNDDQLSNTT

-787 LTKKGKGDTLAVMGG
+787 LTKKGKGNTLAVMGG

-807 THVGDGSTTG
+807 THVGDGTTTG

-835 GIMLG
+835 GILLG

-867 GDGTSIAAMI
+867 GDGTSIAVMI

-963 NGSTFAAMIGQA
+963 HGSTFAAMIGQA
-975 NVMTKVGNDLTAALM
+975 NIMTKVGNDLTAALM

-1005 LGLFAGE
+1005 LGIFAGE
-1012 MNVMTKVGNGTT
+1012 VNVMTKVGNGTT

-1037 VGDGLT
+1037 AGDGLT

-1125 GKANIVTK
+1125 GKANIITK
-1133 VGDGLGINVA
+1133 VGDGLGVNVA

-1165 ANILT
+1165 ANLIT

-1183 KANII
+1183 EANII

-1211 DGRNVV
+1211 NGQNVV

-1241 GNVVTKVGD
+1241 GNIVTKVGD

-1259 KANITT
+1259 QANITT

-1279 ANINTKVGN
+1279 ANINTKVGD

-1322 HIGDGLNINASYARN
+1322 HVGDGLNINASYAQN

-1356 NTSSNKLSALFDNVK
+1356 NTSSNKLSALFDNIK
-1371 QTLLG
+1371 QTVLG

-1391 ASTSGT
+1391 ASSSGT
-1397 QKGRGAIATP
+1397 HKGRGAIATP

-1414 FQMDAIEE
+1414 FQMDAIKE

-1438 DTPDLNEM
+1438 DTPDLNKM
-1446 DNDLNIDGASDHAPN
+1446 QHALNVDDSSVQAPN
-1461 LIVNGDFEQ
+1461 LIVNGDFEL
-1470 GDRGWQSTHGVEA
+1470 GEHGWQSTHGVEA
-1483 SYSGSVY
+1483 SYAGSVY
-1490 GVNGEGHGTRVTE
+1490 GVEGEGHGARVTE
-1503 LDTHTNTSLY
+1503 LDTYTNTSLY
-1513 QDLTDLTEGE
+1513 QDLANLAQGE

-1557 DASAWQQKTLKLTAH
+1557 DESAWQQKTLKLTAQ

-1595 VVAKSESSPQAN
+1595 VVATSESSQQAN
-1607 AVSEHAKQNQA
+1607 AIREHATQNPA
-1618 SQNALSDKERA
+1618 AQNALSDKERA

-1658 QQAIENNGQAQRDAV
+1658 QQALENNGQAQRDAV
-1673 KEESE
+1673 QEESE
-1678 AVTAELTTLAQGLDV
+1678 AITAELTKLAQGLDV
-1693 LDGQATHTGK
+1693 LDSQATHTGE
-1703 SGEQWRNDFAGGL
+1703 SGDQWRNEFASGL
-1716 LDGVQSQ
+1716 LAGVQIQ
-1723 IDDAKQLASDKMA
+1723 LDDAKQLANGKIA
-1736 AAKQTQSDNNSKVKD
+1736 EAKQTHADNQNKVKD
-1751 SIAKSEAGVAKG
+1751 AVAKSEAGVAKG

-1773 IAEAKADAETR
+1773 IADAQADAEKR
-1784 KADAVAKSHD
+1784 KADALAKGKD
-1794 AKQAESDAHSA
+1794 AQQAESDAHHA
-1805 ANDAQSRGD
+1805 INNAQSRGA
-1814 RDAMNAE
+1814 RDVELAE

-1828 NDAQGAKQNEGDRPD
+1828 ADAQGAKQNEGDRPD
-1843 RQGVAGSGLSGNAH
+1843 RQCVTGSGLSGNAH
-1857 RVEGAGETG
+1857 SVEGAGETD

-1877 DGRFSDGLTEQEL
+1877 DGRFSEGLTEQEQ

-1906 AGIRSKNSGST
+1906 AGIRAKNSGSSM
-1917 ITSMFMEANA
+1917 TSMFSETNSK
-1927 DSIVVDTTA
+1927 SIVVPTKV
-1936 SQDVVR
+1936 SPEPVR
-1942 KEVRISGVNLVG
+1942 QEVTRRDVRISGVNL
-1954 LGEASHDSAE
+1954 E
-1964 SLVAARAEKVA
+1964 SLSAVQGNQPTGQLASKS
-1975 NLYRW
+1975 
-1980 LDTDNDVATDKYVP
+1980 
-1994 VPGFERVDADVSDE
+1994 VPGFKSHFASTSIGIENELSGLVVVLPKNSAQTFGYVHDSQGNPLFMLTKDMNQGGYSNPVGINDIQGVNNWQTHTIELVTYPSEISDTAAVESRKEAMLWLAKEFTDHINQSNHQSLPHLVSDDG
-2008 VKQRMIQSMSGYIE
+2008 RF
-2022 HTDNQVPKDQAQ
+2022 
-2034 ALATL
+2034 TL
-2039 FVESTLD
+2039 VISN
-2046 YDWDKRVEFLTKL
+2046 
-2059 ESYGY
+2059 S
-2064 SFETPHAEKS
+2064 
-2074 IVSFWSGKNF
+2074 
-2084 KQYRDVLDNA
+2084 
-2094 QTDGKKV
+2094 
-2101 VYDIDVKGNAFAID
+2101 
-2115 LNKHLMRWGGL
+2115 KHLIAAGNGT
-2126 FLDPDNAEQNQLKS
+2126 
-2140 SIDAATFS
+2140 SIDAQGKTIGMTPSGQQATMAISAKEFGTS
-2148 NTGFW
+2148 SSSEVRLLESAPWYQAGLRDEFLANAKNTTLDDPATAQNVYAYLT
-2153 SSVYATGAQHDVYV
+2153 SVYSKTADLAKEYGIYINDWDPSSEGFSPNAQGLTDPKVKNAWSILPRTKPVRMLELLSAEDSRYV
-2167 IAEGGVR
+2167 RQQIAEKLKSTYSESLAKNVFEYFQYGGEVA
-2174 LGNYFWHVELPA
+2174 GHGINNATTGSVQQPEPA
-2186 LRQLQREG
+2186 ILFEFRSVPSALSDF
-2194 LVGEIRLLDKPVS
+2194 VPKTAS
-2207 EYKDLPADEIG
+2207 
-2218 RRLTDAGVGVKVR
+2218 TVKVDVKALDHFDSASR
-2231 FDALSS
+2231 KAIITEVNALVSGSEDFDAWYQEYRASKGQPPVKNPKSS
-2237 ARQAEL
+2237 ASANHKAEWL
-2243 LADNPD
+2243 MTQHAEQWAKITAPYTDNHETLTSTKLASNDKE
-2249 DYRADTLVELDVK
+2249 ELHALGETSNLENNKQQENVA
-2262 LSAIDSMLR
+2262 SIINTMLNDM
-2271 ESLPFYSLR
+2271 LPFYALR

-2286 VQEGDEGFEVRS
+2286 VQEGDEGFEVRA
-2298 WPGSDDKS
+2298 WPGTEDKS
-2306 KTILLD
+2306 KTIILED
-2312 NPEDAAQQ
+2312 PEDAAQH

-2345 NKVLSHHDGRTR
+2345 NKVISHHEGRTHV
-2357 ILAQK
+2357 LAQK
-2362 EDGAWT
+2362 VDGAWQ
-2368 YNTNSELMSVT
+2368 YNATVELMSVT
-2379 ELLDAAHVSGKV
+2379 ELLDAANVTGKI

-2396 QKVIDALAEYHA
+2396 QQVIDALTDYHA
-2408 STAEHADYELES
+2408 SITEHADYEPES
-2420 VEQLV
+2420 VEKLL
-2425 NLRKKIEGYA
+2425 NLRKKIEGYV
-2435 LGHPDSGRLEAMNS
+2435 LGHPDSGRVEAMNS
-2449 LLNQVNSRLEEV
+2449 LLNQVNTRLDEV
-2461 SVLAV
+2461 SLLSVT
-2466 SEQSIKAH
+2466 EQTIQAQ
-2474 DSFSRLYDQLDN
+2474 DSFSRLYDQLEAAN
-2486 AHLKQSKHL
+2486 LKESKHL
-2495 YLDGNG
+2495 YLDQNG

-2511 AKIDQLGG
+2511 ANIDLLG
-2519 SDAVLEKVKASVNHE
+2519 SREAVLEKVKLTVSNE
-2534 YGQAIADT
+2534 YGQTVADT
-2542 IFAGLSANE
+2542 IFAGLSAKD
-2551 LAKDGKGIDIT
+2551 LAKDGKGIDIA
-2562 GLNRI
+2562 GLNKV
-2567 HQALEQ
+2567 HQAIEQ
-2573 HMSPVSA
+2573 HLSPVSA
-2580 TMYIWKPSDH
+2580 TLYIWKPSDH

-2603 RTQIDAQA
+2603 RTQLEGQA
-2611 AADFNKQNYV
+2611 AADFNQQNYV

-2631 NIRNIFNVATEY
+2631 DISNILNVATKD

-2657 AHQNDTLEHDMA
+2657 AHQNDTLEHDVA

-2677 LNDGE
+2677 LHDGDI
-2682 TKLKRFIEK
+2682 KLKRFIEK

-2697 IDAAYK
+2697 IDASFK
-2703 DASEGYA
+2703 EASEGYA

-2717 DMLVS
+2717 DMLET

-2732 FVDQWNDTSYDMMDV
+2732 FVEQWNDTSYDMMDV
-2747 ANRFAQELQKQA
+2747 ANRFAQELRLQA
-2759 QASGDPALV
+2759 QRSDDPELLE
-2768 AKRIDNVVRL
+2768 KRIGNVVRQ
-2778 FAERALEEIEAFK
+2778 FAERALEEIETFK
-2791 ASQADEGRVFRINL
+2791 ASQADQGRVFRINL

-2816 WNRLSHDPDAR
+2816 WHRLSNDPDAR

-2847 ADKLIGHTWRPKF
+2847 ADKLIGHTWLPKF

-2882 AAKKQSHQVNDDLD
+2882 AAKKQSHQVTDALD
-2896 ALSGSEKHKDKVAI
+2896 ALSGNEKPKENVAI
-2910 ENDGTPP
+2910 ENDCTPP
-2917 RDKVPLSP
+2917 RDKESLSP

-2934 YGERDAR
+2934 YGDKEAR
-2941 RKIGDITQTLLDH
+2941 RKIGEITQTLLDH

-2960 SQKVT
+2960 SQKIT
-2965 LKGEAGRL
+2965 LQGEAGRL
-2973 TGYYHQGTAS
+2973 TGYYHQGTAPREG
-2983 SDDETSTTS
+2983 ETSTTS

-3002 GSSAEEQASAIRSHY
+3002 GSSAEEQASAIRNHY

-3057 DKGIDPSNIILHG
+3057 DKGIDPSNIIIHG

-3087 NGQAVSGLLLDRPMP
+3087 NGQVVSGLLLDRPMP

-3116 AGIVGTIAK
+3116 AGIVGAIAK

-3137 KGLPQETPILLLT
+3137 EGLPKETSILLLT
-3150 DNEGLGEEG
+3150 DNEGLGNEG
-3159 EKLRVK
+3159 EKLRTK
-3165 LSNSGFNVTGEQT
+3165 LTASGYNVTGEQT

-3188 MSQYTGQIVSD
+3188 MSQYADQIVSGLSSSASVDED
-3199 LLNTQHIKHNEAK
+3199 LDQQGLDTTSTKDQGVSNKDDHLQVVDSKEA
-3212 LNLEPHGKNYE
+3212 
-3223 SRDLIL
+3223 
-3229 KPISQPETVELGMP
+3229 
-3243 EVDQKVLADIAERE
+3243 LADGKI
-3257 NVIIGVRPVDE
+3257 
-3268 KSKSLIASKMYSS
+3268 L
-3281 KGLFVKAKSS
+3281 
-3291 DWGPMSGFIPVDQS
+3291 
-3305 FAKAS
+3305 
-3310 ARRDLET
+3310 
-3317 FNRHAEQSIQSG
+3317 H
-3329 NAVSADLY
+3329 
-3337 LNQVRVEEL
+3337 NQ
-3346 VSKYHSLTPLELD
+3346 
-3359 DQSGMYKTT
+3359 
-3368 ATNGDQSV
+3368 
-3376 PFFLNRVTVDGNEL
+3376 
-3390 WQVHYITNGELAP
+3390 
-3403 FKVIGDPVSKQP
+3403 
-3415 MTADYDLLTVMYS
+3415 
-3428 YGDLG
+3428 
-3433 PQDKVK
+3433 
-3439 QPLTWQQWKDSVT
+3439 
-3452 YEDLTP
+3452 
-3458 KYKELY
+3458 
-3464 SNEDLYNKKDGAS
+3464 
-3477 LGNVSGRLK
+3477 
-3486 ELKDRINVDLGRTN
+3486 
-3500 GLEMVHHGADDANPY
+3500 
-3515 AVMADN
+3515 
-3521 FPATFFVPKSLF
+3521 
-3533 AEDGLGEGKGSI
+3533 
-3545 QTYFNVNEQGA
+3545 
-3556 VVIRNPQ
+3556 
-3563 EFSDF
+3563 
-3568 QQVTINASF
+3568 
-3577 RASFNDKWNHGL
+3577 
-3589 DEPLF
+3589 
-3594 TTKRKLSHEFL
+3594 
-3605 NKRDQLLKKL
+3605 
-3615 SGGRLDAQDETLVA
+3615 
-3629 LGNPDDVSGNKAIV
+3629 
-3643 AVDVSQI
+3643 
-3650 FTRQE
+3650 
-3655 LKERANVF
+3655 
-3663 AKPIGASYQGILD
+3663 
-3676 QLDLVHQTVSRDQ
+3676 
-3689 IVASFELNKKVN
+3689 
-3701 AYIAEHPTSGRNQA
+3701 
-3715 LTQLK
+3715 
-3720 EQITSALF
+3720 
-3728 IGKMQVAQVD
+3728 
-3738 IDAIA
+3738 
-3743 QTRPELAARIF
+3743 
-3754 MVAIEEAN
+3754 
-3762 GEHRG
+3762 
-3767 LTDMMVRWAN
+3767 
-3777 EDPYL
+3777 
-3782 APKQGYKGETP
+3782 
-3793 NDLGF
+3793 
-3798 DAKYHV
+3798 
-3804 DLGDH
+3804 
-3809 YADFKQWLET
+3809 
-3819 SQSNGLL
+3819 
-3826 SKATLDESTKTVHLG
+3826 
-3841 YSYQEL
+3841 
-3847 QDLTGVESVQMA
+3847 
-3859 FYFLKE
+3859 
-3865 AAKKV
+3865 
-3870 DPISGDS
+3870 
-3877 AEMILLKK
+3877 
-3885 FADKSYLSQL
+3885 
-3895 DSDRMDQIEGI
+3895 
-3906 YRSSHE
+3906 
-3912 TDVDAWDRRYSGAG
+3912 
-3926 YDELTNK
+3926 
-3933 LAGATGVDEQ
+3933 
-3943 LSVLLDDRK
+3943 
-3952 GLLIGEV
+3952 
-3959 HGSDVNGLRFVNEQM
+3959 DVNGW
-3974 DALKKQGVTVIGL
+3974 G
-3987 EHLRSDLA
+3987 
-3995 QPLIDRYL
+3995 P
-4003 ATGVMSS
+4003 
-4010 ELSAMLKTKHLD
+4010 
-4022 ATLFENARANGMR
+4022 
-4035 IVALDANSSARPNV
+4035 
-4049 QGTEHGL
+4049 
-4056 MYRAGAANNIAV
+4056 
-4068 EVLQS
+4068 
-4073 LPDDE
+4073 
-4078 KFVAIYGK
+4078 
-4086 AHLQS
+4086 
-4091 HKGIEGFVPGIT
+4091 IT
-4103 HRLDLPALRVSD
+4103 
-4115 SNQFRVEQDDMTLRV
+4115 
-4130 VYDDVANKPKLTFKD
+4130 
-4145 SLSGANTAIHN
+4145 
-4156 QNVNDWER
+4156 
-4164 VAVTPTAD
+4164 VTPTTD

-4183 VQMENDSVVANA
+4183 VQMENDDVVAKA

-4234 QLVGHGRDDSD
+4234 QLVGHGRDHSE
-4245 SNNTHLSGY
+4245 SNNTRLSGY
-4254 SAEDL
+4254 SADEL
-4259 AAKLANF
+4259 AVKLAKF
-4266 QQSFSQ
+4266 QQSFNQ
-4272 AENINNTPD
+4272 AENINNKPD

-4305 AMDVNGLRVDVSA
+4305 AMDANGLRVDVSV
-4318 RSSELAVDATG
+4318 RSSELAVDEAG

-4334 DENGDWIQKAE
+4334 DANGDWVQKAE
-4345 TNKVSLSWN
+4345 NNKVSLSWDA
-4354 EQGEVIAKEERIR
+4354 QGEVVAKDERIR

-4384 VGEIARGA
+4384 VDEPARGA
-4392 IGDNNDVFDAPEKR
+4392 IGDNSDVFDAPEKR
-4406 KVETETS
+4406 KPETEVIANS
-4413 SSAANNKLSYSGN
+4413 SSSNQLSYSGN
-4426 IQVNVGDGEFTAV
+4426 IQVNVGEGEFTAV

-4451 SGGFKSLAFGDNN
+4451 TGGFKSLAFGDNN
-4464 VMVHIGNGES
+4464 VMVHIGDGES
-4474 KHSVDMGGYQALE
+4474 KHSVDIGGYQALE
-4487 GAQMFIGNR
+4487 GAQMFLGNR
-4496 NVSFNLGQSN
+4496 NVSFNFGHSN
-4506 DLLVMMDKSIPT
+4506 DLILMMDKSIPT

-4537 IATSGEDQDW
+4537 IATSGEGEDW

-4567 SGLDQSSSVDYTC
+4567 SGLDQSSSVDYTH
-4580 LVELDSHN
+4580 LVQLNSQN
-4588 ERSSRGLKHDTE
+4588 ERDSRGLKHDAE
-4600 AALNKQYNQWLSGNS
+4600 ATLNKQYNQWLSGNGNS
-4615 DSSAGKLS
+4615 GTSQLS

-4673 LFGLMTQQFSATGQA
+4673 LFGLMTQQFTATGQA
-4688 KTTFTYTPEDLP
+4688 KTTFTYTPQDLP

-4708 GQMAGIGA
+4708 GQLAGVGA

-4725 VDYTTS
+4725 VDYTAS
-4731 GQIVSRNGEAVDG
+4731 GQIVSRNGQAVDG
-4744 VAILTEMLEVIGEFS
+4744 VAILKEMLEVIGEFS

-4774 SLKSGIDMGADGIQS
+4774 SLKAGIDMGADGIKS

-4795 LKDKAP
+4795 LKEKAP
-4801 EEEENKSAVSV
+4801 EEEKDNSSVSV
-4812 NGTSVNSAQGA
+4812 NGANVNSAQGA
-4823 TASDGNTET
+4823 TVADGNTET

-4871 ENLTADLLNMKEK
+4871 QNLTADLLNMKEK

-4899 DINLSLGN
+4899 DINISLGN

-4950 EGSDMGVLMGREN
+4950 EGNDMGVLMGREN

-4996 EGGEIDTGL
+4996 EGGEIDTGS

-5015 FNRVDTGDGQDYSV
+5015 FNRVDTGDDQDYSV

-5057 SAGNDVVKLMGYH
+5057 GAGNDVVKLMGYH
-5070 AVLNGGEGEDHLI
+5070 AVLNGGDGDDHLI
-5083 AAAISK
+5083 ATAISK
-5089 FSQFNGEEGRD
+5089 FSQFNGGEGRD

-5132 DISSEDNIVFNGIDW
+5132 DIRSEDNIVFNGIDW

-5163 LRDPVSE
+5163 LRDPSNDS
-5170 TDQAKFEHIGSVTF
+5170 DQSKFEHIGSVTF
-5184 NDYFDG
+5184 SDYFNG
-5190 KRAQMIIAMGEKDA
+5190 NRAQVVIGMSDKDLS
-5204 NGEREYTTLSE
+5204 GEREYTMLSD
-5215 SSIDALVQAM
+5215 SAIDALVQAM
-5225 SGFDP
+5225 SGFEP
-5230 QAGDNGFIDN
+5230 QAGDNGFIDS
-5240 LDSKSRVAISTAWAD
+5240 LESKSQATISMAWSD
-5255 VVHKKGITV
+5255 VVHKKGLMV

>member
-13 FTGNYSADNGN
+13 FTGNYSADDGN
-24 NDIVAIGFGGEIHAY
+24 NNIVAIGFGGQIHAY

-49 IGATVHTGSGN
+49 IGATVYTGSGN
-60 DTVVGGSAYLRV
+60 DTVVGGSAYLKV

-79 SVKGAAGYADINKSG
+79 TVKGAAGYADINKSG

-105 GVSIDHLGHHGDV
+105 GVSIDHLGNHGDI

-123 AAYNSVKRK
+123 AAYNGITRK
-132 GLSGNVTFKG
+132 GLSGNVTFAG
-142 AGGYNALWHETNHGN
+142 AGGYNALWHETNQGN
-157 LSFAGAGAGNKLDR
+157 LSFTGAGAGNKLDR
-171 TWFDQYQGSRGD
+171 TWSNRYQGSHGD
-183 VSFDGAGAA
+183 VTFDGAGAA

-238 RQAEDVYQQT
+238 HQAEDVYTQT
-248 HGNIRFE
+248 RGNIRFE

-261 SFYSDVAHGDIH
+261 SLYSDVAHGDIH
-273 FSGGGAYNTITR
+273 FSGGGAYNTIIR
-285 KGSGSS
+285 KGSGND
-291 FDAQG
+291 FAKEG
-296 MEYAKAEDIVLTTAK
+296 MTNAKADEIVLTKAV
-311 MHGSWIGSGTHA
+311 MSGSWIGQDHH
-323 VTAVKSEREPN
+323 VTAVKSASEPN
-334 TYLFAIADGTYTKIN
+334 TYLFAFADSTYTKIN
-349 KVRLSNDPK
+349 KVQLRNDPQ
-358 TGKLK
+358 TGELK
-363 YYSEAWYKQGNHLS
+363 YYSTAWYKEGNHLS
-377 GLARSDVSSAGGFE
+377 NLANQDISDNGGFTA
-391 VNPINGG
+391 VNINGA
-398 YTLSNIAVEHQQ
+398 YTLSDLKVEHQQ
-410 SLTVHAMEKD
+410 SVTVHAVEKS
-420 LTEYEWVTYANGALI
+420 LTEYEWVTYANGAVI
-435 DAKDVVLSDAKMG
+435 DAKEVSLSDAKMG
-448 GHAISTDGTKV
+448 GHAIYADGTKV
-459 DVQAIKSNRKPNT
+459 DVKAVKSNRQPNT
-472 YVYAKVLGPY
+472 YIYAKVLGPY

-489 LANDAE
+489 LANDPE
-495 TGVLKY
+495 TGALKY

-515 LANEDISS
+515 IANQDISS
-523 ANGYHSMGKGGYSL
+523 ATGYNPMGKGGYSL
-537 SALNYSVN
+537 SDLHYSVN
-545 AIRSMSE
+545 AVRSTSE
-552 TVADIDEYTDQ
+552 TVADIEEYTDQ
-563 TLFKPATDSGESS
+563 TLFKPANDSGESS
-576 GDVHFSGAGGGNV
+576 GDVRFNGAGGGNV
-589 IKSNVTRGNVY
+589 IKSNVTRGNVH

-646 ANVLVHQSKQG
+646 ANVLVHQSQQG

-664 GAVNVLVRIG
+664 GAVNVLVRLG

-687 ISVHKGNGNSR
+687 ISVQKGSGDSR
-698 VAMLGGY
+698 VVMLGGY

-711 GSGHGL
+711 GSGNGL

-726 MTQVGNGEVTS
+726 MTQVGKGDVAA
-737 VLAGGANVLTKV
+737 VLAGGANVLTKM

-755 AGMLGGANVMT
+755 SGMLGGANVIT
-766 HISGDEQASNTT
+766 HISNDDQLSNTT

-787 LTKKGKGDTLAVMGG
+787 LTKKGKGNTLAVMGG

-807 THVGDGSTTG
+807 THVGDGTTTG
-817 VMVGGANIL
+817 VMVGAANIL

-867 GDGTSIAAMI
+867 GDGTSIAVMI

-896 GLGNVFTKVGNGD
+896 GLSNVFTKVGNGD

-953 GNANIFTHIG
+953 GNANIFTHVG
-963 NGSTFAAMIGQA
+963 SGSTFAAMIGQA
-975 NVMTKVGNDLTAALM
+975 NIMTKVGNDLTAALM
-990 VGKANIYTHVGDGTS
+990 VGKANIMTHVGDGTS

-1012 MNVMTKVGNGTT
+1012 VNVMTKVGNGTT

-1074 HVGDA
+1074 HVGNA

-1097 GTTVGLLISDIGNVM
+1097 GTTVGLLISDVGNVM

-1125 GKANIVTK
+1125 GKANLITK
-1133 VGDGLGINVA
+1133 VGDGLGVNVA

-1165 ANILT
+1165 ANLIT

-1176 EVSVVQG
+1176 ELSVVQG
-1183 KANII
+1183 EANII

-1211 DGRNVV
+1211 HGQNVV

-1241 GNVVTKVGD
+1241 GNIVTKVGD

-1259 KANITT
+1259 QANITT

-1279 ANINTKVGN
+1279 ANLNTKVGD

-1322 HIGDGLNINASYARN
+1322 HVGDGLNINASYAQN

-1356 NTSSNKLSALFDNVK
+1356 NTSSNKLSALFDNIK
-1371 QTLLG
+1371 QTVLG

-1391 ASTSGT
+1391 ASSSGT
-1397 QKGRGAIATP
+1397 HKGRGAIATP

-1414 FQMDAIEE
+1414 FQMDAIKE

-1438 DTPDLNEM
+1438 DTPDLNKM
-1446 DNDLNIDGASDHAPN
+1446 QHALNVDDSSVQASN
-1461 LIVNGDFEQ
+1461 LIVNGDFEL
-1470 GDRGWQSTHGVEA
+1470 GEHGWQSTHGVEA
-1483 SYSGSVY
+1483 SYAGSVY
-1490 GVNGEGHGTRVTE
+1490 GVEGEGHGARVTE
-1503 LDTHTNTSLY
+1503 LDTYTNTSLY
-1513 QDLTDLTEGE
+1513 QDLANLAQGE

-1557 DASAWQQKTLKLTAH
+1557 DESAWQQKTLKLTAQ

-1595 VVAKSESSPQAN
+1595 VVATSESSQQAN
-1607 AVSEHAKQNQA
+1607 AIREHATQNPA
-1618 SQNALSDKERA
+1618 AQNALSDKERA

-1658 QQAIENNGQAQRDAV
+1658 QQALENNGQAQRDAV
-1673 KEESE
+1673 QEESE
-1678 AVTAELTTLAQGLDV
+1678 AITAELTKLAQGLDV
-1693 LDGQATHTGK
+1693 LDSQATHTGE
-1703 SGEQWRNDFAGGL
+1703 SGDQWRNEFASGL
-1716 LDGVQSQ
+1716 LAGVQTQ
-1723 IDDAKQLASDKMA
+1723 LDDAKQLANGKIA
-1736 AAKQTQSDNNSKVKD
+1736 EAKQTHADNQNKVKD
-1751 SIAKSEAGVAKG
+1751 AVAKSEAGVAKG

-1773 IAEAKADAETR
+1773 IADAQADAEKR
-1784 KADAVAKSHD
+1784 KADALAKGKD
-1794 AKQAESDAHSA
+1794 AQQAESDAHHA
-1805 ANDAQSRGD
+1805 VNNAQSRGD
-1814 RDAMNAE
+1814 RDVQVAE

-1828 NDAQGAKQNEGDRPD
+1828 ADAQGAKQNEGDRPD
-1843 RQGVAGSGLSGNAH
+1843 RQGVTGSGLSGNAH
-1857 RVEGAGETG
+1857 SVEGAGETD
-1866 SHVNTDSQTNA
+1866 SHVKTDSQTNA
-1877 DGRFSDGLTEQEL
+1877 DGRFSEGLTEQEQ

-1906 AGIRSKNSGST
+1906 AGIRAKNSVSSM
-1917 ITSMFMEANA
+1917 TSMFSETNSK
-1927 DSIVVDTTA
+1927 SIVVPTKVSPEPDRQEVTRR
-1936 SQDVVR
+1936 D
-1942 KEVRISGVNLVG
+1942 VRISGVNLESLSAVQGSQPTGQLASKSVPEFKSHFASTSIGIENELSG
-1954 LGEASHDSAE
+1954 LVVVLPKNSAQTFGYVHDSQGNPLFMLTKDMSQGGYSNPVGINDIQGVNNWQTHTIELVTYPSEISDTAAVE
-1964 SLVAARAEKVA
+1964 SRKEAML
-1975 NLYRW
+1975 W
-1980 LDTDNDVATDKYVP
+1980 LAKEFTDHINQSNHQSLP
-1994 VPGFERVDADVSDE
+1994 HLVSDDG
-2008 VKQRMIQSMSGYIE
+2008 RF
-2022 HTDNQVPKDQAQ
+2022 
-2034 ALATL
+2034 TL
-2039 FVESTLD
+2039 VISN
-2046 YDWDKRVEFLTKL
+2046 
-2059 ESYGY
+2059 S
-2064 SFETPHAEKS
+2064 
-2074 IVSFWSGKNF
+2074 
-2084 KQYRDVLDNA
+2084 
-2094 QTDGKKV
+2094 
-2101 VYDIDVKGNAFAID
+2101 
-2115 LNKHLMRWGGL
+2115 KHLIAAGNGT
-2126 FLDPDNAEQNQLKS
+2126 
-2140 SIDAATFS
+2140 SIDAQGKTIGMTPSGQQATMAISAKEFGTS
-2148 NTGFW
+2148 SSSEVRLLESAPWYQAGLRDEFLANAKNTTLDDPATAQNVYAYLT
-2153 SSVYATGAQHDVYV
+2153 SVYSKTADLAKEYGIYINDWDPASEGFSPNAQGLTDPKVKNAWSILPRTKPVRMLELLSAEDSRYV
-2167 IAEGGVR
+2167 RQQIAEKLKSTYSESLAKNVFEYFQYGGEVA
-2174 LGNYFWHVELPA
+2174 GHGINNATTGSVQQPEPA
-2186 LRQLQREG
+2186 ILFEFRSVPSALSDF
-2194 LVGEIRLLDKPVS
+2194 VPKTAS
-2207 EYKDLPADEIG
+2207 
-2218 RRLTDAGVGVKVR
+2218 TVKVDVKALDHFDSASR
-2231 FDALSS
+2231 KAIITEVNALVSGSEDFDAWYQEYRASKGQPPVKNPKSS
-2237 ARQAEL
+2237 ASANHKAEWL
-2243 LADNPD
+2243 MTQHAEQWAKITAPYTDNHETLTSTKLASNDKE
-2249 DYRADTLVELDVK
+2249 ELHALGETSNLEHNKQQENVA
-2262 LSAIDSMLR
+2262 SIINTMLNDM
-2271 ESLPFYSLR
+2271 LPFYALR

-2286 VQEGDEGFEVRS
+2286 VQEGDEGFEVRA
-2298 WPGSDDKS
+2298 WPGTEDKS
-2306 KTILLD
+2306 KTIILED
-2312 NPEDAAQQ
+2312 PEDAAQH

-2345 NKVLSHHDGRTR
+2345 NKVISHHEGRTHV
-2357 ILAQK
+2357 LAQK
-2362 EDGAWT
+2362 VDGAWQ
-2368 YNTNSELMSVT
+2368 YNATVELMSVN
-2379 ELLDAAHVSGKV
+2379 ELLDAANVTGKI

-2396 QKVIDALAEYHA
+2396 QQVIDALTDYHA
-2408 STAEHADYELES
+2408 SITEHADYEPES
-2420 VEQLV
+2420 VEKLL
-2425 NLRKKIEGYA
+2425 NLRKKIEGYV
-2435 LGHPDSGRLEAMNS
+2435 LGHPDSGRVEAMNS
-2449 LLNQVNSRLEEV
+2449 LLNQVNTRLDEV
-2461 SVLAV
+2461 SLLSVA
-2466 SEQSIKAH
+2466 EQTIQAQ
-2474 DSFSRLYDQLDN
+2474 DSFSRLYDQLEAAN
-2486 AHLKQSKHL
+2486 LKESKHL
-2495 YLDGNG
+2495 YLDQNG

-2511 AKIDQLGG
+2511 ANIDLLG
-2519 SDAVLEKVKASVNHE
+2519 SREAVLEKVKLTVSNE
-2534 YGQAIADT
+2534 YGQTVADT
-2542 IFAGLSANE
+2542 IFAGLSAKD
-2551 LAKDGKGIDIT
+2551 LAKDGKGIDIA
-2562 GLNRI
+2562 GLNKV
-2567 HQALEQ
+2567 HQAIEQ
-2573 HMSPVSA
+2573 HLSPVSA
-2580 TMYIWKPSDH
+2580 TLYIWKPSDH
-2590 SALGHAALQIGQG
+2590 SALGHAALQIAQG
-2603 RTQIDAQA
+2603 RTQLEGQA
-2611 AADFNKQNYV
+2611 AADFNQQNYV

-2631 NIRNIFNVATEY
+2631 NISNILNVATKD

-2657 AHQNDTLEHDMA
+2657 AHQNDTLEHDVA

-2677 LNDGE
+2677 LHDGDI
-2682 TKLKRFIEK
+2682 KLKRFIEK

-2697 IDAAYK
+2697 IDASFK
-2703 DASEGYA
+2703 EASEGYA

-2717 DMLVS
+2717 DMLET

-2732 FVDQWNDTSYDMMDV
+2732 FFEQWNDTSYDMMDV
-2747 ANRFAQELQKQA
+2747 ANRFAQELRLQA
-2759 QASGDPALV
+2759 QRSDDPELLE
-2768 AKRIDNVVRL
+2768 KRIGNVVRQ
-2778 FAERALEEIEAFK
+2778 FAERALEEIETFK
-2791 ASQADEGRVFRINL
+2791 ASQADQGRVFRINL

-2816 WNRLSHDPDAR
+2816 WHRLSNDPDAR

-2847 ADKLIGHTWRPKF
+2847 ADKLIGHTWLPKF

-2882 AAKKQSHQVNDDLD
+2882 AAKKQSHQVTDVLD
-2896 ALSGSEKHKDKVAI
+2896 ALSGNEKPKENVAI

-2917 RDKVPLSP
+2917 RDKESLSP

-2934 YGERDAR
+2934 YGDKEAR
-2941 RKIGDITQTLLDH
+2941 RKIGEITQTLLDH

-2960 SQKVT
+2960 SQKIT
-2965 LKGEAGRL
+2965 LQGEAGRL
-2973 TGYYHQGTAS
+2973 TGYYHQGTAPS
-2983 SDDETSTTS
+2983 EGETSSPS

-3002 GSSAEEQASAIRSHY
+3002 GSSAEEQASAIRNHY

-3057 DKGIDPSNIILHG
+3057 DKGIDPSNIIIHG

-3116 AGIVGTIAK
+3116 AGIVGAIAK

-3137 KGLPQETPILLLT
+3137 EGLPKETSILLLT
-3150 DNEGLGEEG
+3150 DNEGLGNEG
-3159 EKLRVK
+3159 EKLRTK
-3165 LSNSGFNVTGEQT
+3165 LTASGYNVTGEQT

-3188 MSQYTGQIVSD
+3188 MSQYADQIVSGLSSSASVDED
-3199 LLNTQHIKHNEAK
+3199 LDQQGLDTTSTKDQGVSNKDDHLQVVDSKEA
-3212 LNLEPHGKNYE
+3212 
-3223 SRDLIL
+3223 
-3229 KPISQPETVELGMP
+3229 
-3243 EVDQKVLADIAERE
+3243 LADGKI
-3257 NVIIGVRPVDE
+3257 
-3268 KSKSLIASKMYSS
+3268 L
-3281 KGLFVKAKSS
+3281 
-3291 DWGPMSGFIPVDQS
+3291 
-3305 FAKAS
+3305 
-3310 ARRDLET
+3310 
-3317 FNRHAEQSIQSG
+3317 H
-3329 NAVSADLY
+3329 
-3337 LNQVRVEEL
+3337 NQ
-3346 VSKYHSLTPLELD
+3346 
-3359 DQSGMYKTT
+3359 
-3368 ATNGDQSV
+3368 
-3376 PFFLNRVTVDGNEL
+3376 
-3390 WQVHYITNGELAP
+3390 
-3403 FKVIGDPVSKQP
+3403 
-3415 MTADYDLLTVMYS
+3415 
-3428 YGDLG
+3428 
-3433 PQDKVK
+3433 
-3439 QPLTWQQWKDSVT
+3439 
-3452 YEDLTP
+3452 
-3458 KYKELY
+3458 
-3464 SNEDLYNKKDGAS
+3464 
-3477 LGNVSGRLK
+3477 
-3486 ELKDRINVDLGRTN
+3486 
-3500 GLEMVHHGADDANPY
+3500 
-3515 AVMADN
+3515 
-3521 FPATFFVPKSLF
+3521 
-3533 AEDGLGEGKGSI
+3533 
-3545 QTYFNVNEQGA
+3545 
-3556 VVIRNPQ
+3556 
-3563 EFSDF
+3563 
-3568 QQVTINASF
+3568 
-3577 RASFNDKWNHGL
+3577 
-3589 DEPLF
+3589 
-3594 TTKRKLSHEFL
+3594 
-3605 NKRDQLLKKL
+3605 
-3615 SGGRLDAQDETLVA
+3615 
-3629 LGNPDDVSGNKAIV
+3629 
-3643 AVDVSQI
+3643 
-3650 FTRQE
+3650 
-3655 LKERANVF
+3655 
-3663 AKPIGASYQGILD
+3663 
-3676 QLDLVHQTVSRDQ
+3676 
-3689 IVASFELNKKVN
+3689 
-3701 AYIAEHPTSGRNQA
+3701 
-3715 LTQLK
+3715 
-3720 EQITSALF
+3720 
-3728 IGKMQVAQVD
+3728 
-3738 IDAIA
+3738 
-3743 QTRPELAARIF
+3743 
-3754 MVAIEEAN
+3754 
-3762 GEHRG
+3762 
-3767 LTDMMVRWAN
+3767 
-3777 EDPYL
+3777 
-3782 APKQGYKGETP
+3782 
-3793 NDLGF
+3793 
-3798 DAKYHV
+3798 
-3804 DLGDH
+3804 
-3809 YADFKQWLET
+3809 
-3819 SQSNGLL
+3819 
-3826 SKATLDESTKTVHLG
+3826 
-3841 YSYQEL
+3841 
-3847 QDLTGVESVQMA
+3847 
-3859 FYFLKE
+3859 
-3865 AAKKV
+3865 
-3870 DPISGDS
+3870 
-3877 AEMILLKK
+3877 
-3885 FADKSYLSQL
+3885 
-3895 DSDRMDQIEGI
+3895 
-3906 YRSSHE
+3906 
-3912 TDVDAWDRRYSGAG
+3912 
-3926 YDELTNK
+3926 
-3933 LAGATGVDEQ
+3933 
-3943 LSVLLDDRK
+3943 
-3952 GLLIGEV
+3952 
-3959 HGSDVNGLRFVNEQM
+3959 DVNGW
-3974 DALKKQGVTVIGL
+3974 G
-3987 EHLRSDLA
+3987 
-3995 QPLIDRYL
+3995 P
-4003 ATGVMSS
+4003 
-4010 ELSAMLKTKHLD
+4010 
-4022 ATLFENARANGMR
+4022 
-4035 IVALDANSSARPNV
+4035 
-4049 QGTEHGL
+4049 
-4056 MYRAGAANNIAV
+4056 
-4068 EVLQS
+4068 
-4073 LPDDE
+4073 
-4078 KFVAIYGK
+4078 
-4086 AHLQS
+4086 
-4091 HKGIEGFVPGIT
+4091 IT
-4103 HRLDLPALRVSD
+4103 
-4115 SNQFRVEQDDMTLRV
+4115 
-4130 VYDDVANKPKLTFKD
+4130 
-4145 SLSGANTAIHN
+4145 
-4156 QNVNDWER
+4156 
-4164 VAVTPTAD
+4164 VTPTTD

-4183 VQMENDSVVANA
+4183 VQMENDDVVAKA

-4234 QLVGHGRDDSD
+4234 QLVGHGRDHSE
-4245 SNNTHLSGY
+4245 SNNTRLSGY
-4254 SAEDL
+4254 SADEL
-4259 AAKLANF
+4259 AVKLAKF
-4266 QQSFSQ
+4266 QQSFNQ
-4272 AENINNTPD
+4272 AENINNKPD

-4305 AMDVNGLRVDVSA
+4305 AMDANGLRVDVSV
-4318 RSSELAVDATG
+4318 RSSELAIDEAG

-4334 DENGDWIQKAE
+4334 DANGDWVQKAE
-4345 TNKVSLSWN
+4345 NNKVSLSWDA
-4354 EQGEVIAKEERIR
+4354 QGEVVAKDERIR

-4384 VGEIARGA
+4384 VDELARGA

-4406 KVETETS
+4406 KPETEVIANS
-4413 SSAANNKLSYSGN
+4413 SSSNQLSYSGN
-4426 IQVNVGDGEFTAV
+4426 IQVNVGEGEFTAV

-4451 SGGFKSLAFGDNN
+4451 TGGFKSLAFGDNN
-4464 VMVHIGNGES
+4464 VMVHIGDGES
-4474 KHSVDMGGYQALE
+4474 KHSVDIGGYQALE
-4487 GAQMFIGNR
+4487 GAQMFLGNR
-4496 NVSFNLGQSN
+4496 NVSFNFGHSN
-4506 DLLVMMDKSIPT
+4506 DLILMMDKSIPT

-4527 AARISGVLQS
+4527 AARISGVLQG
-4537 IATSGEDQDW
+4537 IATSGEGEDW

-4567 SGLDQSSSVDYTC
+4567 SGLDQSSSVDYTT
-4580 LVELDSHN
+4580 LVELDSQN
-4588 ERSSRGLKHDTE
+4588 ERDSRGLKHDAE
-4600 AALNKQYNQWLSGNS
+4600 ATLNKQYNQWLSGNGNS
-4615 DSSAGKLS
+4615 GTSQLS

-4673 LFGLMTQQFSATGQA
+4673 LFGLMTQQFTATGQA
-4688 KTTFTYTPEDLP
+4688 KTTFTYTPQDLP

-4708 GQMAGIGA
+4708 GQLAGVGA

-4725 VDYTTS
+4725 VDYTAS
-4731 GQIVSRNGEAVDG
+4731 GQIVSRNGQAVDG
-4744 VAILTEMLEVIGEFS
+4744 VAILKEMLEVIGEFS

-4774 SLKSGIDMGADGIQS
+4774 SLKAGIDMGADGIKS

-4795 LKDKAP
+4795 LKEKAP
-4801 EEEENKSAVSV
+4801 EEEKDNSSVSV
-4812 NGTSVNSAQGA
+4812 NGANVNSAQGA
-4823 TASDGNTET
+4823 TMADGNTET
-4832 AETQDRAF
+4832 AETQDRAL

-4871 ENLTADLLNMKEK
+4871 QNLTADLLNMKEK

-4899 DINLSLGN
+4899 DINISLGN

-4950 EGSDMGVLMGREN
+4950 EGHDMGVLMGREN

-4996 EGGEIDTGL
+4996 EGGEIDTGS

-5015 FNRVDTGDGQDYSV
+5015 FNRVDTGDDQDYSV

-5057 SAGNDVVKLMGYH
+5057 GAGNDVVKLMGYH
-5070 AVLNGGEGEDHLI
+5070 AVLNGGDGDDHLI

-5089 FSQFNGEEGRD
+5089 FSQFNGGEGRD

-5132 DISSEDNIVFNGIDW
+5132 DIRSEDNIVFNGIDW

-5163 LRDPVSE
+5163 LRDPSNDS
-5170 TDQAKFEHIGSVTF
+5170 DQSKFEHIGSVTF
-5184 NDYFDG
+5184 SDYFNG
-5190 KRAQMIIAMGEKDA
+5190 NRAQVVIGMSEKDLS
-5204 NGEREYTTLSE
+5204 GEREYTMLSD
-5215 SSIDALVQAM
+5215 SAIDALVQAM
-5225 SGFDP
+5225 SGFEP
-5230 QAGDNGFIDN
+5230 QAGENGFIDS
-5240 LDSKSRVAISTAWAD
+5240 LESKSQAAISMAWSD
-5255 VVHKKGITV
+5255 VVHKKGLMV

>member
-13 FTGNYSADNGN
+13 FTGNYSADDGN
-24 NDIVAIGFGGEIHAY
+24 NSIVAIGFGGEIHAY

-49 IGATVHTGSGN
+49 IGATVYTGSGN

-72 EDSTGHL
+72 EDTTGHL

-105 GVSIDHLGHHGDV
+105 GVSIDHLGNHGDV
-118 SYGGA
+118 NYGGA
-123 AAYNSVKRK
+123 AAYNGITRK

-142 AGGYNALWHETNHGN
+142 AGGYNALWHETNQGN

-171 TWFDQYQGSRGD
+171 TWFNRYQDSRGD
-183 VSFDGAGAA
+183 VTFDGAGAA

-220 VGDITLQGAGASN
+220 VGDVTLQGAGASN

-238 RQAEDVYQQT
+238 RQAEDVYAQT
-248 HGNIRFE
+248 RGNIRFE

-261 SFYSDVAHGDIH
+261 SLYSDVAHGDIH
-273 FSGGGAYNTITR
+273 FSGGGAYNTIIR
-285 KGSGSS
+285 KGSGND
-291 FDAQG
+291 FAKEG
-296 MEYAKAEDIVLTTAK
+296 MTNAKADEIVLTKAV
-311 MHGSWIGSGTHA
+311 MSGSWIGQDHH
-323 VTAVKSEREPN
+323 VTAVKSASEPN
-334 TYLFAIADGTYTKIN
+334 TYLFAFADSTYTKIN
-349 KVRLSNDPK
+349 KVQLRNDPQ
-358 TGKLK
+358 TGELK
-363 YYSEAWYKQGNHLS
+363 YYSTAWYKEGNHLS
-377 GLARSDVSSAGGFE
+377 NLANQDISDNGGFTA
-391 VNPINGG
+391 VNINGA
-398 YTLSNIAVEHQQ
+398 YTLSDLKVEHQQ
-410 SLTVHAMEKD
+410 SLTVHAVEKD

-435 DAKDVVLSDAKMG
+435 DAKDVALSEAKMG
-448 GHAISTDGTKV
+448 GTAISTDGTTV
-459 DVQAIKSNRKPNT
+459 DVQAVKSNRKPNT

-489 LANDAE
+489 LANDPK
-495 TGVLKY
+495 TGALKY
-501 QARSWYKEGDHTAN
+501 QARSWYKEGNHTAD

-537 SALNYSVN
+537 SDLHYSVN
-545 AIRSMSE
+545 AVRSTSE

-576 GDVHFSGAGGGNV
+576 GDVHFNGAGGGNV

-698 VAMLGGY
+698 VVMLGGY

-711 GSGHGL
+711 GSGNGL

-726 MTQVGNGEVTS
+726 MTQVGKGDVAS

-749 GEGELT
+749 GDGDLT
-755 AGMLGGANVMT
+755 AGMLGGANVIT
-766 HISGDEQASNTT
+766 HISGDNETSNTT

-787 LTKKGKGDTLAVMGG
+787 LTKKGKGNALAVMGG

-807 THVGDGSTTG
+807 THVGDGTTTG

-867 GDGTSIAAMI
+867 GDGTSIAVMI

-953 GNANIFTHIG
+953 GNANIFTHVG
-963 NGSTFAAMIGQA
+963 SGSTFAAMIGQA
-975 NVMTKVGNDLTAALM
+975 NIMTKVGDDLTAALM

-1005 LGLFAGE
+1005 LGIFAGE
-1012 MNVMTKVGNGTT
+1012 VNVMTKVGNGTT

-1125 GKANIVTK
+1125 GKANIITK
-1133 VGDGLGINVA
+1133 VGDGLGVNVA
-1143 WGQANVFTQVGDGD
+1143 WGQANVFTQVGDGE

-1165 ANILT
+1165 ANVIT

-1211 DGRNVV
+1211 NGRNVV

-1241 GNVVTKVGD
+1241 GNIVTKVGD

-1265 TVGNGLSVTAAYGD
+1265 TVGDGLSVTAAYGD
-1279 ANINTKVGN
+1279 ANINTKVGD

-1322 HIGDGLNINASYARN
+1322 HIGDGLGINASYAQN
-1337 NVAIKVGNG
+1337 NVAIKIGNG

-1356 NTSSNKLSALFDNVK
+1356 NTSSNKLSALFDNIK
-1371 QTLLG
+1371 QTVLG

-1391 ASTSGT
+1391 ASSSGT

-1438 DTPDLNEM
+1438 DTPDLNKM
-1446 DNDLNIDGASDHAPN
+1446 QNALNVDGSSDQTQAPN

-1470 GDRGWQSTHGVEA
+1470 GDQGWKSTHGVEA
-1483 SYSGSVY
+1483 SYSGNVY
-1490 GVNGEGHGTRVTE
+1490 GVNGEGHGARVTE
-1503 LDTHTNTSLY
+1503 LDTYTNTSLY

-1581 GTGHNDGLGYILDN
+1581 GTGQNDGLGYILDN
-1595 VVAKSESSPQAN
+1595 VVAKSESSQQAN
-1607 AVSEHAKQNQA
+1607 AVSEHATQNQA

-1658 QQAIENNGQAQRDAV
+1658 QQALGNNGQAQRDAV

-1678 AVTAELTTLAQGLDV
+1678 AVTAELTKLAQGLDV
-1693 LDGQATHTGK
+1693 LDGQATHTGE
-1703 SGEQWRNDFAGGL
+1703 SGDQWRNDFAGGL
-1716 LDGVQSQ
+1716 LDGVQRQ
-1723 IDDAKQLASDKMA
+1723 LDDAKQLANDKIA
-1736 AAKQTQSDNNSKVKD
+1736 AAKQTQSDNNSKVKE
-1751 SIAKSEAGVAKG
+1751 SVAKSEAGVAKG

-1773 IAEAKADAETR
+1773 IADAKADAETR
-1784 KADAVAKSHD
+1784 QADAMAKSND

-1828 NDAQGAKQNEGDRPD
+1828 NDAKGTKQNEGDRPD
-1843 RQGVAGSGLSGNAH
+1843 REGVTGSGLSGNAH

-1866 SHVNTDSQTNA
+1866 SHVTNDSQTNA
-1877 DGRFSDGLTEQEL
+1877 DGRFSEGLSEQEQ

-1906 AGIRSKNSGST
+1906 AGIRGKNSGST
-1917 ITSMFMEANA
+1917 ISSMFTETNS
-1927 DSIVVDTTA
+1927 DSIVVPTAA

-1942 KEVRISGVNLVG
+1942 KEIRISGVNLEG
-1954 LGEASHDSAE
+1954 LGEASHDTAE
-1964 SLVAARAEKVA
+1964 SLVSARAEKVA

-1980 LDTDNDVATDKYVP
+1980 LDTDSDAATDKYVP
-1994 VPGFERVDADVSDE
+1994 VPGFERVDADVSE
-2008 VKQRMIQSMSGYIE
+2008 EAKERMIQFVGGYIE

-2039 FVESTLD
+2039 FVEATLD

-2064 SFETPHAEKS
+2064 SFEAPHGEKS
-2074 IVSFWSGKNF
+2074 IVSFWSGRNF
-2084 KQYRDVLDNA
+2084 KEYRNVLDNA
-2094 QTDGKKV
+2094 QADGKKV

-2115 LNKHLMRWGGL
+2115 LNKQLMRWGGM

-2153 SSVYATGAQHDVYV
+2153 SSVYATGAQNDVYV
-2167 IAEGGVR
+2167 IAEGGMR
-2174 LGNYFWHVELPA
+2174 LGNYFWNVELPA

-2207 EYKDLPADEIG
+2207 AYKDIPVEDIG
-2218 RRLTDAGVGVKVR
+2218 RRLTDAGVAVKVR
-2231 FDALSS
+2231 FDALSHEK
-2237 ARQAEL
+2237 QADL

-2249 DYRADTLVELDVK
+2249 GYKADTLVELDVK

-2286 VQEGDEGFEVRS
+2286 VQEGEEGFEVRS
-2298 WPGSDDKS
+2298 WPGTDGKS

-2320 KAIERFI
+2320 KSIERFI

-2357 ILAQK
+2357 ILALK

-2368 YNTNSELMSVT
+2368 YNANVELMSVT

-2396 QKVIDALAEYHA
+2396 QQVIDALTEYHA
-2408 STAEHADYELES
+2408 STAEHADYELTS
-2420 VEQLV
+2420 VEKLL
-2425 NLRKKIEGYA
+2425 NLRKQVEGYV
-2435 LGHPDSGRLEAMNS
+2435 LGHPDSGRVQAMNA
-2449 LLNQVNSRLEEV
+2449 LLNQVNSRLEAV
-2461 SVLAV
+2461 SVLVV

-2474 DSFSRLYDQLDN
+2474 DSFSHLYDQLDN
-2486 AHLKQSKHL
+2486 ANLKESKHL

-2511 AKIDQLGG
+2511 ANIDKLGG
-2519 SDAVLEKVKASVNHE
+2519 SDAVLEKVKAAVSHE
-2534 YGQAIADT
+2534 YGQVVADT
-2542 IFAGLSANE
+2542 IFAGLSAND
-2551 LAKDGKGIDIT
+2551 LAKDGKGIDIA
-2562 GLNRI
+2562 GLNKV
-2567 HQALEQ
+2567 HQAIEQ

-2603 RTQIDAQA
+2603 RTQLEGQA

-2631 NIRNIFNVATEY
+2631 NIRNIFNVATED

-2697 IDAAYK
+2697 IDASYK

-2717 DMLVS
+2717 DMLAS

-2747 ANRFAQELQKQA
+2747 ANRFAEELQKQA

-2768 AKRIDNVVRL
+2768 EKRIDNVVRL

-2816 WNRLSHDPDAR
+2816 WNRLSNDPDAR

-2882 AAKKQSHQVNDDLD
+2882 AAKKQSHQVTDLLD
-2896 ALSGSEKHKDKVAI
+2896 TLSGNEKRKENVAI

-2917 RDKVPLSP
+2917 RDKESLSP

-2934 YGERDAR
+2934 YGEKDAR

-2954 AVEKGE
+2954 AVENGE

-2973 TGYYHQGTAS
+2973 TGYYHQGAAS
-2983 SDDETSTTS
+2983 SEGETSATS

-3002 GSSAEEQASAIRSHY
+3002 GSSAEEQASAIRNHY

-3057 DKGIDPSNIILHG
+3057 DKGIDPSNIIIHG

-3116 AGIVGTIAK
+3116 AGIVGAIAK

-3137 KGLPQETPILLLT
+3137 KGLPKETPILLLT

-3159 EKLRVK
+3159 EKLRAK
-3165 LSNSGFNVTGEQT
+3165 LAIAGYNVTGEQT

-3188 MSQYTGQIVSD
+3188 MGQYTDQIVSGLFNAEQAAVEAGEVLKGLEKD
-3199 LLNTQHIKHNEAK
+3199 FKRYGDALKPDTSVPGKSKDIRTTKDFLNGYKNDHAKEIVDGFRSDMSIKQLVDLFVKGNWSAEQKGALAWEIESRALKVTFQNKSEKYNRLFREIASAGVVDAKATEQLAPQLMLLNLANDGFGGRCDPLSKLVLVAK
-3212 LNLEPHGKNYE
+3212 QLENDG
-3223 SRDLIL
+3223 
-3229 KPISQPETVELGMP
+3229 QV
-3243 EVDQKVLADIAERE
+3243 
-3257 NVIIGVRPVDE
+3257 GVARQLLE
-3268 KSKSLIASKMYSS
+3268 KMYSAAAVLSNPTLYSDSEKANAS
-3281 KGLFVKAKSS
+3281 KLLSSLAAIHAKN
-3291 DWGPMSGFIPVDQS
+3291 PMHDTSMKVWQEKLEGKQALTVNGVVEKITD
-3305 FAKAS
+3305 AS
-3310 ARRDLET
+3310 ANGKPVL
-3317 FNRHAEQSIQSG
+3317 
-3329 NAVSADLY
+3329 
-3337 LNQVRVEEL
+3337 
-3346 VSKYHSLTPLELD
+3346 LELD
-3359 DQSGMYKTT
+3359 APKHAMAAWAKGSGDERVYGFYDPNAGIVEFSSAEKFSAYLTRFFGKSDLDMAQRYELGKNAAGEPIFNRVVVMDGNTLASYKPTFGDKTT
-3368 ATNGDQSV
+3368 
-3376 PFFLNRVTVDGNEL
+3376 
-3390 WQVHYITNGELAP
+3390 
-3403 FKVIGDPVSKQP
+3403 
-3415 MTADYDLLTVMYS
+3415 M
-3428 YGDLG
+3428 
-3433 PQDKVK
+3433 
-3439 QPLTWQQWKDSVT
+3439 
-3452 YEDLTP
+3452 
-3458 KYKELY
+3458 
-3464 SNEDLYNKKDGAS
+3464 
-3477 LGNVSGRLK
+3477 
-3486 ELKDRINVDLGRTN
+3486 
-3500 GLEMVHHGADDANPY
+3500 
-3515 AVMADN
+3515 
-3521 FPATFFVPKSLF
+3521 
-3533 AEDGLGEGKGSI
+3533 
-3545 QTYFNVNEQGA
+3545 
-3556 VVIRNPQ
+3556 
-3563 EFSDF
+3563 
-3568 QQVTINASF
+3568 
-3577 RASFNDKWNHGL
+3577 
-3589 DEPLF
+3589 
-3594 TTKRKLSHEFL
+3594 
-3605 NKRDQLLKKL
+3605 
-3615 SGGRLDAQDETLVA
+3615 
-3629 LGNPDDVSGNKAIV
+3629 
-3643 AVDVSQI
+3643 
-3650 FTRQE
+3650 
-3655 LKERANVF
+3655 
-3663 AKPIGASYQGILD
+3663 QGILD
-3676 QLDLVHQTVSRDQ
+3676 LPV
-3689 IVASFELNKKVN
+3689 
-3701 AYIAEHPTSGRNQA
+3701 
-3715 LTQLK
+3715 
-3720 EQITSALF
+3720 
-3728 IGKMQVAQVD
+3728 
-3738 IDAIA
+3738 
-3743 QTRPELAARIF
+3743 
-3754 MVAIEEAN
+3754 
-3762 GEHRG
+3762 
-3767 LTDMMVRWAN
+3767 
-3777 EDPYL
+3777 
-3782 APKQGYKGETP
+3782 
-3793 NDLGF
+3793 F
-3798 DAKYHV
+3798 DATPIKKTGTSDV
-3804 DLGDH
+3804 DGNAKIVDV
-3809 YADFKQWLET
+3809 T
-3819 SQSNGLL
+3819 
-3826 SKATLDESTKTVHLG
+3826 
-3841 YSYQEL
+3841 
-3847 QDLTGVESVQMA
+3847 
-3859 FYFLKE
+3859 KE
-3865 AAKKV
+3865 ALADGK
-3870 DPISGDS
+3870 
-3877 AEMILLKK
+3877 IL
-3885 FADKSYLSQL
+3885 
-3895 DSDRMDQIEGI
+3895 
-3906 YRSSHE
+3906 
-3912 TDVDAWDRRYSGAG
+3912 
-3926 YDELTNK
+3926 
-3933 LAGATGVDEQ
+3933 
-3943 LSVLLDDRK
+3943 
-3952 GLLIGEV
+3952 
-3959 HGSDVNGLRFVNEQM
+3959 
-3974 DALKKQGVTVIGL
+3974 
-3987 EHLRSDLA
+3987 
-3995 QPLIDRYL
+3995 
-4003 ATGVMSS
+4003 
-4010 ELSAMLKTKHLD
+4010 
-4022 ATLFENARANGMR
+4022 
-4035 IVALDANSSARPNV
+4035 
-4049 QGTEHGL
+4049 
-4056 MYRAGAANNIAV
+4056 
-4068 EVLQS
+4068 
-4073 LPDDE
+4073 
-4078 KFVAIYGK
+4078 
-4086 AHLQS
+4086 
-4091 HKGIEGFVPGIT
+4091 
-4103 HRLDLPALRVSD
+4103 
-4115 SNQFRVEQDDMTLRV
+4115 
-4130 VYDDVANKPKLTFKD
+4130 
-4145 SLSGANTAIHN
+4145 HN

-4164 VAVTPTAD
+4164 VVVTPTAD

-4183 VQMENDSVVANA
+4183 VQMENDAVAAKA

-4234 QLVGHGRDDSD
+4234 QLVGHGRDHSE
-4245 SNNTHLSGY
+4245 SNNTRLSGY
-4254 SAEDL
+4254 SADEL
-4259 AAKLANF
+4259 AVKLAKF
-4266 QQSFSQ
+4266 QQSFNQ
-4272 AENINNTPD
+4272 AENVSSKPD

-4305 AMDVNGLRVDVSA
+4305 AMDANGLRVEVSV
-4318 RSSELAVDATG
+4318 RSAKVYINEMG
-4329 RKHTK
+4329 RKLYFDGK
-4334 DENGDWIQKAE
+4334 DSWVNKAI
-4345 TNKVSLSWN
+4345 NSKVLLSWN
-4354 EQGEVIAKEERIR
+4354 GQGEVVAKDERIR

-4377 SRIGVSD
+4377 SRIGISD
-4384 VGEIARGA
+4384 VDEPARGA

-4406 KVETETS
+4406 KAETEAS
-4413 SSAANNKLSYSGN
+4413 SSSANNKLSYSGN

-4451 SGGFKSLAFGDNN
+4451 TGGFKSLAFGDNN
-4464 VMVHIGNGES
+4464 VMIHIGNGES
-4474 KHSVDMGGYQALE
+4474 KHSFDIGGYQALE

-4496 NVSFNLGQSN
+4496 NVSFNKGRSN
-4506 DLLVMMDKSIPT
+4506 DLIVMMDKSIPT

-4537 IATSGEDQDW
+4537 IATSGEGKDW

-4567 SGLDQSSSVDYTC
+4567 SGLDQSSSVDYTS
-4580 LVELDSHN
+4580 LVELDSQN
-4588 ERSSRGLKHDTE
+4588 ERSSRGLKHDAE
-4600 AALNKQYNQWLSGNS
+4600 AALNKQYNQWLSGNGNNDTS
-4615 DSSAGKLS
+4615 KLS

-4688 KTTFTYTPEDLP
+4688 KTTFTYTPKDLP

-4708 GQMAGIGA
+4708 GQLAGVGA

-4725 VDYTTS
+4725 VDYTAS
-4731 GQIVSRNGEAVDG
+4731 GHIVSRNGEAVDG
-4744 VAILTEMLEVIGEFS
+4744 VAILKEMLEVIGEFS

-4774 SLKSGIDMGADGIQS
+4774 SLKAGIKTGADGIKS

-4795 LKDKAP
+4795 LKEKAP
-4801 EEEENKSAVSV
+4801 EEEESKPSVSL
-4812 NGTSVNSAQGA
+4812 NGETLNSTQGA
-4823 TASDGNTET
+4823 TVADGSTET
-4832 AETQDRAF
+4832 TETPDRAF

-4865 LVENLK
+4865 LVANLK

-4950 EGSDMGVLMGREN
+4950 EGNDMGVLMGREN

-4996 EGGEIDTGL
+4996 EGGEIDTGS

-5015 FNRVDTGDGQDYSV
+5015 FNRVDTGDDQDYSV
-5029 TIGNNNQVELGAGN
+5029 TIGNNNQVELGAGD

-5089 FSQFNGEEGRD
+5089 FSQFNGGEGRD

-5132 DISSEDNIVFNGIDW
+5132 DIRSEDNIVFNGIDW

-5163 LRDPVSE
+5163 LRDPASDS
-5170 TDQAKFEHIGSVTF
+5170 DQAKFEHIGSVTF
-5184 NDYFDG
+5184 SDYFNG
-5190 KRAQMIIAMGEKDA
+5190 NRAQVIIAMGEKDA
-5204 NGEREYTTLSE
+5204 TGEREYTTLSE
-5215 SSIDALVQAM
+5215 SAIDALVQAM

-5240 LDSKSRVAISTAWAD
+5240 LDSKSRVAITTAWAD

>member
-1 MGKPFWR
+1 MVFYLIPKRRVWLMGKPFWR

-13 FTGNYSADNGN
+13 FTGNYSADDGN
-24 NDIVAIGFGGEIHAY
+24 NNIVAIGFGGQIHAY

-49 IGATVHTGSGN
+49 IGATVYTGSGN
-60 DTVVGGSAYLRV
+60 DTVVGGSAYLKV

-79 SVKGAAGYADINKSG
+79 TVKGAAGYADINKSG

-105 GVSIDHLGHHGDV
+105 GVSIDHLGNHGDV

-123 AAYNSVKRK
+123 AAYNGITRK
-132 GLSGNVTFKG
+132 GLSGNVTFAG
-142 AGGYNALWHETNHGN
+142 AGGYNALWHETNQGN
-157 LSFAGAGAGNKLDR
+157 LSFTGAGVGNKLDR
-171 TWFDQYQGSRGD
+171 TWFNRYQGSHGD
-183 VSFDGAGAA
+183 VTFDGAGAA

-238 RQAEDVYQQT
+238 HQAEDVYTQT
-248 HGNIRFE
+248 RGNIRFE

-261 SFYSDVAHGDIH
+261 SLYSDVAHGDIH
-273 FSGGGAYNTITR
+273 FSGGGAYNTIIR
-285 KGSGSS
+285 KGSGND
-291 FDAQG
+291 FAKEG
-296 MEYAKAEDIVLTTAK
+296 MTNAKADEIVLTKAV
-311 MHGSWIGSGTHA
+311 MSGSWIGQDHH
-323 VTAVKSEREPN
+323 VTAVKSASEPN
-334 TYLFAIADGTYTKIN
+334 TYLFAFADSTYTKIN
-349 KVRLSNDPK
+349 KVQLRNDPQ
-358 TGKLK
+358 TGELK
-363 YYSEAWYKQGNHLS
+363 YYSTAWYKEGNHLS
-377 GLARSDVSSAGGFE
+377 NLANQDISDNGGFTA
-391 VNPINGG
+391 VNINGA
-398 YTLSNIAVEHQQ
+398 YTLSDLKVEHQQ
-410 SLTVHAMEKD
+410 SVTVHAVEKS
-420 LTEYEWVTYANGALI
+420 LTEYEWVTYANGAVI
-435 DAKDVVLSDAKMG
+435 DAKEVSLSDAKMG
-448 GHAISTDGTKV
+448 GHAIYADGTKV
-459 DVQAIKSNRKPNT
+459 DVKAVKSNRQPNT
-472 YVYAKVLGPY
+472 YIYAKVLGPY

-489 LANDAE
+489 LANDPE
-495 TGVLKY
+495 TGALKY

-515 LANEDISS
+515 IANQDISS
-523 ANGYHSMGKGGYSL
+523 ATGYNPMGKGGYSL
-537 SALNYSVN
+537 SDLHYSVN
-545 AIRSMSE
+545 AVRSTSE
-552 TVADIDEYTDQ
+552 TVADIEEYTDQ
-563 TLFKPATDSGESS
+563 TLFKPANDSGESS
-576 GDVHFSGAGGGNV
+576 GDVRFNGAGGGNV
-589 IKSNVTRGNVY
+589 IKSNVTRGNVH

-646 ANVLVHQSKQG
+646 ANVLVHQSQQG

-664 GAVNVLVRIG
+664 GAVNVLVRLG

-687 ISVHKGNGNSR
+687 ISVQKGSGDSR
-698 VAMLGGY
+698 VVMLGGY

-711 GSGHGL
+711 GSGNGL

-726 MTQVGNGEVTS
+726 MTQVGQGDVAA
-737 VLAGGANVLTKV
+737 VLAGGANVLTKM

-755 AGMLGGANVMT
+755 SGMLGGANVIT
-766 HISGDEQASNTT
+766 HISNDDQLSNTT

-787 LTKKGKGDTLAVMGG
+787 LTKKGKGNTLAVMGG

-807 THVGDGSTTG
+807 THVGDGTTTG

-826 TKVGNGDTT
+826 TKIGNGDTT

-867 GDGTSIAAMI
+867 GDGTSIAVMI

-963 NGSTFAAMIGQA
+963 HGSTFAAMIGQA
-975 NVMTKVGNDLTAALM
+975 NIMTKVGNDLTAALM
-990 VGKANIYTHVGDGTS
+990 VGKANIMTHVGDGTS

-1012 MNVMTKVGNGTT
+1012 VNVMTKVGNGTT

-1097 GTTVGLLISDIGNVM
+1097 GTTVGLLISDVGNVM

-1125 GKANIVTK
+1125 GKANLITK
-1133 VGDGLGINVA
+1133 VGDGLGVNVA

-1165 ANILT
+1165 ANLIT

-1183 KANII
+1183 EANII

-1211 DGRNVV
+1211 HGQNVV

-1241 GNVVTKVGD
+1241 GNIVTKVGD

-1265 TVGNGLSVTAAYGD
+1265 TVGNGLNVTAAYGD
-1279 ANINTKVGN
+1279 ANINTKVGD

-1322 HIGDGLNINASYARN
+1322 HVGDGLNINASYAQN

-1356 NTSSNKLSALFDNVK
+1356 NTSSNKLSALFDNIK
-1371 QTLLG
+1371 QTVLG

-1391 ASTSGT
+1391 ASSSCTH
-1397 QKGRGAIATP
+1397 KGRGAIATP

-1414 FQMDAIEE
+1414 FQMDAIKE
-1422 VGSDLGDSL
+1422 VSSDLGDSL

-1438 DTPDLNEM
+1438 DTPDLNKM
-1446 DNDLNIDGASDHAPN
+1446 QHALNVDDSSVQAPN
-1461 LIVNGDFEQ
+1461 LIVNGDFEL
-1470 GDRGWQSTHGVEA
+1470 GEHGWQSTHGVEA
-1483 SYSGSVY
+1483 SYAGSVY
-1490 GVNGEGHGTRVTE
+1490 GVEGEGHGARVTE
-1503 LDTHTNTSLY
+1503 LDTYTNTSLY
-1513 QDLTDLTEGE
+1513 QDLANLAQGE

-1557 DASAWQQKTLKLTAH
+1557 DESAWQQKTLKLTAQ

-1595 VVAKSESSPQAN
+1595 VVATSESSQQAN
-1607 AVSEHAKQNQA
+1607 AIREHATQNPA
-1618 SQNALSDKERA
+1618 AQNALSDKERA

-1658 QQAIENNGQAQRDAV
+1658 QQALENNGQAQRDAV
-1673 KEESE
+1673 QEESE
-1678 AVTAELTTLAQGLDV
+1678 AITAELTKLAQGLDV
-1693 LDGQATHTGK
+1693 LDGQATHTGE
-1703 SGEQWRNDFAGGL
+1703 SGDQWRNEFASGL
-1716 LDGVQSQ
+1716 LAGVQIQ
-1723 IDDAKQLASDKMA
+1723 LDDAKQLANDKIA
-1736 AAKQTQSDNNSKVKD
+1736 EAKQTHADNQNKVKD
-1751 SIAKSEAGVAKG
+1751 AVAKSEAGVAKG

-1773 IAEAKADAETR
+1773 IADAQADAEKR
-1784 KADAVAKSHD
+1784 KADALAKGKD
-1794 AKQAESDAHSA
+1794 AQQAESDAHHA
-1805 ANDAQSRGD
+1805 VNNAQSRGD
-1814 RDAMNAE
+1814 RDVQVAE
-1821 NKANQAQ
+1821 NKANQVQA
-1828 NDAQGAKQNEGDRPD
+1828 DAQGAKQNEGDRPD
-1843 RQGVAGSGLSGNAH
+1843 RQGVTGSGLSGNAH
-1857 RVEGAGETG
+1857 SVEGAGETD

-1877 DGRFSDGLTEQEL
+1877 DGRFSEGLTEQEQ

-1906 AGIRSKNSGST
+1906 AGIRAKNSVSSM
-1917 ITSMFMEANA
+1917 TSMFSETNSK
-1927 DSIVVDTTA
+1927 SIVVPTKV
-1936 SQDVVR
+1936 SPEPVR
-1942 KEVRISGVNLVG
+1942 QEVTRRDVRISGVNL
-1954 LGEASHDSAE
+1954 E
-1964 SLVAARAEKVA
+1964 SLSAVQGNQPTGQLASKS
-1975 NLYRW
+1975 
-1980 LDTDNDVATDKYVP
+1980 
-1994 VPGFERVDADVSDE
+1994 VPGFKSHFASTSIGIENELSGLVVVLPKNSAQTFGYVHDSQGNPLFMLTKDMNQGGYSNPVGINDIQGVNNWQTHTIELVTYPSEISDTAAVESRKEAMLWLAKEFTDHINQSNHQSLPHLVSDDG
-2008 VKQRMIQSMSGYIE
+2008 RF
-2022 HTDNQVPKDQAQ
+2022 
-2034 ALATL
+2034 TL
-2039 FVESTLD
+2039 VISN
-2046 YDWDKRVEFLTKL
+2046 
-2059 ESYGY
+2059 S
-2064 SFETPHAEKS
+2064 
-2074 IVSFWSGKNF
+2074 
-2084 KQYRDVLDNA
+2084 
-2094 QTDGKKV
+2094 
-2101 VYDIDVKGNAFAID
+2101 
-2115 LNKHLMRWGGL
+2115 KHLIAAGNGT
-2126 FLDPDNAEQNQLKS
+2126 
-2140 SIDAATFS
+2140 SIDAQGKTIGMTPSGQQATMAISAKEFGTS
-2148 NTGFW
+2148 SSSEVRLLESAPWYQAGLRDEFLANAKNTTLDDPATAQNVYAYLT
-2153 SSVYATGAQHDVYV
+2153 SVYSKTADLAKEYGIYINDWDPASEGFSPNAQGLTDPKVKNAWSILPRTKPVRMLELLSAEDSRYV
-2167 IAEGGVR
+2167 RQQIAEKLKGTYSESLAKNVFEYFQYGGEVA
-2174 LGNYFWHVELPA
+2174 GHGINNATTGSVQQPEPA
-2186 LRQLQREG
+2186 ILFEFRSVPSALSDF
-2194 LVGEIRLLDKPVS
+2194 VPKTAS
-2207 EYKDLPADEIG
+2207 
-2218 RRLTDAGVGVKVR
+2218 TVKVDVKALDHFDSASR
-2231 FDALSS
+2231 KAIITEVNALVSGSEDFDAWYQEYRASKGQPPVKNPKSS
-2237 ARQAEL
+2237 ASANHKAEWL
-2243 LADNPD
+2243 MTQHAEQWAKITAPYTDNHETLTSTKLASNDKEELHALGETSNLDNNKQQENV
-2249 DYRADTLVELDVK
+2249 ASIINT
-2262 LSAIDSMLR
+2262 MLNDM
-2271 ESLPFYSLR
+2271 LPFYALR

-2286 VQEGDEGFEVRS
+2286 VQEGDEGFEVRA
-2298 WPGSDDKS
+2298 WPGTEDKS
-2306 KTILLD
+2306 KTIILEE
-2312 NPEDAAQQ
+2312 PEDAAQH

-2345 NKVLSHHDGRTR
+2345 NKVISHHEGRTHV
-2357 ILAQK
+2357 LAQK
-2362 EDGAWT
+2362 VDGAWQ
-2368 YNTNSELMSVT
+2368 YNATVELMSVT
-2379 ELLDAAHVSGKV
+2379 ELLDAANVTGKI

-2396 QKVIDALAEYHA
+2396 QQVIDALTDYHA
-2408 STAEHADYELES
+2408 SITEHADYESES
-2420 VEQLV
+2420 VEKLL
-2425 NLRKKIEGYA
+2425 NLRKKIEGYV
-2435 LGHPDSGRLEAMNS
+2435 LGHPDSGRVEAMNS
-2449 LLNQVNSRLEEV
+2449 LLNQVNTRLDEV
-2461 SVLAV
+2461 SLLSVA
-2466 SEQSIKAH
+2466 EQTIQAQ
-2474 DSFSRLYDQLDN
+2474 DSFSRLYDQLEAAN
-2486 AHLKQSKHL
+2486 LKESKHL
-2495 YLDGNG
+2495 YLDQNG

-2511 AKIDQLGG
+2511 ANIDLLG
-2519 SDAVLEKVKASVNHE
+2519 SREAVLEKVKLTVSNE
-2534 YGQAIADT
+2534 YGQTVADT
-2542 IFAGLSANE
+2542 IFAGLSAKD
-2551 LAKDGKGIDIT
+2551 LAKDGKGIDIA
-2562 GLNRI
+2562 GLNKV
-2567 HQALEQ
+2567 HQAIEQ
-2573 HMSPVSA
+2573 HLSPVSA
-2580 TMYIWKPSDH
+2580 TLYIWKPSDH

-2603 RTQIDAQA
+2603 RTQLEGQA
-2611 AADFNKQNYV
+2611 AADFNQQNYV

-2631 NIRNIFNVATEY
+2631 NISNILNVATKD

-2657 AHQNDTLEHDMA
+2657 AHQNDTLEHDVA

-2677 LNDGE
+2677 LHDGDI
-2682 TKLKRFIEK
+2682 KLKRFIEK

-2697 IDAAYK
+2697 IDASFK
-2703 DASEGYA
+2703 EASEGYA

-2717 DMLVS
+2717 DMLET

-2732 FVDQWNDTSYDMMDV
+2732 FVEQWNDTSYDMMDV
-2747 ANRFAQELQKQA
+2747 ANRFAQELRLQA
-2759 QASGDPALV
+2759 QRSDDPELLE
-2768 AKRIDNVVRL
+2768 KRIGNVVRQ
-2778 FAERALEEIEAFK
+2778 FAERALEEIETFK
-2791 ASQADEGRVFRINL
+2791 ASQADQGRVFRINL

-2816 WNRLSHDPDAR
+2816 WHRLSNDPDAR

-2847 ADKLIGHTWRPKF
+2847 ADKLIGHTWLPKF

-2882 AAKKQSHQVNDDLD
+2882 AAKKQSHQVTDVLD
-2896 ALSGSEKHKDKVAI
+2896 ALSGNEKPKENVAI

-2917 RDKVPLSP
+2917 RDKESLSP

-2934 YGERDAR
+2934 YGDKEAR
-2941 RKIGDITQTLLDH
+2941 RKIGEITQTLLDH

-2960 SQKVT
+2960 SQKIT
-2965 LKGEAGRL
+2965 LQGEAGRL
-2973 TGYYHQGTAS
+2973 TGYYHQGTAPS
-2983 SDDETSTTS
+2983 EGETSSPS

-3002 GSSAEEQASAIRSHY
+3002 GSSAEEQASAIRNHY

-3057 DKGIDPSNIILHG
+3057 DKGIDPSNIIIHG

-3116 AGIVGTIAK
+3116 AGIVGAIAK

-3137 KGLPQETPILLLT
+3137 EGLPKETSILLLT
-3150 DNEGLGEEG
+3150 DNEGLGNEG
-3159 EKLRVK
+3159 EKLRTK
-3165 LSNSGFNVTGEQT
+3165 LTASGYNVTGEQT

-3188 MSQYTGQIVSD
+3188 MSQYADQIVSGLSSSASVDED
-3199 LLNTQHIKHNEAK
+3199 LDQQGLDTTSTKDQGVSNKDEHLQVVDSKEA
-3212 LNLEPHGKNYE
+3212 
-3223 SRDLIL
+3223 
-3229 KPISQPETVELGMP
+3229 
-3243 EVDQKVLADIAERE
+3243 LADGKI
-3257 NVIIGVRPVDE
+3257 
-3268 KSKSLIASKMYSS
+3268 L
-3281 KGLFVKAKSS
+3281 
-3291 DWGPMSGFIPVDQS
+3291 
-3305 FAKAS
+3305 
-3310 ARRDLET
+3310 
-3317 FNRHAEQSIQSG
+3317 H
-3329 NAVSADLY
+3329 
-3337 LNQVRVEEL
+3337 NQ
-3346 VSKYHSLTPLELD
+3346 
-3359 DQSGMYKTT
+3359 
-3368 ATNGDQSV
+3368 
-3376 PFFLNRVTVDGNEL
+3376 
-3390 WQVHYITNGELAP
+3390 
-3403 FKVIGDPVSKQP
+3403 
-3415 MTADYDLLTVMYS
+3415 
-3428 YGDLG
+3428 
-3433 PQDKVK
+3433 
-3439 QPLTWQQWKDSVT
+3439 
-3452 YEDLTP
+3452 
-3458 KYKELY
+3458 
-3464 SNEDLYNKKDGAS
+3464 
-3477 LGNVSGRLK
+3477 
-3486 ELKDRINVDLGRTN
+3486 
-3500 GLEMVHHGADDANPY
+3500 
-3515 AVMADN
+3515 
-3521 FPATFFVPKSLF
+3521 
-3533 AEDGLGEGKGSI
+3533 
-3545 QTYFNVNEQGA
+3545 
-3556 VVIRNPQ
+3556 
-3563 EFSDF
+3563 
-3568 QQVTINASF
+3568 
-3577 RASFNDKWNHGL
+3577 
-3589 DEPLF
+3589 
-3594 TTKRKLSHEFL
+3594 
-3605 NKRDQLLKKL
+3605 
-3615 SGGRLDAQDETLVA
+3615 
-3629 LGNPDDVSGNKAIV
+3629 
-3643 AVDVSQI
+3643 
-3650 FTRQE
+3650 
-3655 LKERANVF
+3655 
-3663 AKPIGASYQGILD
+3663 
-3676 QLDLVHQTVSRDQ
+3676 
-3689 IVASFELNKKVN
+3689 
-3701 AYIAEHPTSGRNQA
+3701 
-3715 LTQLK
+3715 
-3720 EQITSALF
+3720 
-3728 IGKMQVAQVD
+3728 
-3738 IDAIA
+3738 
-3743 QTRPELAARIF
+3743 
-3754 MVAIEEAN
+3754 
-3762 GEHRG
+3762 
-3767 LTDMMVRWAN
+3767 
-3777 EDPYL
+3777 
-3782 APKQGYKGETP
+3782 
-3793 NDLGF
+3793 
-3798 DAKYHV
+3798 
-3804 DLGDH
+3804 
-3809 YADFKQWLET
+3809 
-3819 SQSNGLL
+3819 
-3826 SKATLDESTKTVHLG
+3826 
-3841 YSYQEL
+3841 
-3847 QDLTGVESVQMA
+3847 
-3859 FYFLKE
+3859 
-3865 AAKKV
+3865 
-3870 DPISGDS
+3870 
-3877 AEMILLKK
+3877 
-3885 FADKSYLSQL
+3885 
-3895 DSDRMDQIEGI
+3895 
-3906 YRSSHE
+3906 
-3912 TDVDAWDRRYSGAG
+3912 
-3926 YDELTNK
+3926 
-3933 LAGATGVDEQ
+3933 
-3943 LSVLLDDRK
+3943 
-3952 GLLIGEV
+3952 
-3959 HGSDVNGLRFVNEQM
+3959 DVNGW
-3974 DALKKQGVTVIGL
+3974 G
-3987 EHLRSDLA
+3987 
-3995 QPLIDRYL
+3995 P
-4003 ATGVMSS
+4003 
-4010 ELSAMLKTKHLD
+4010 
-4022 ATLFENARANGMR
+4022 
-4035 IVALDANSSARPNV
+4035 
-4049 QGTEHGL
+4049 
-4056 MYRAGAANNIAV
+4056 
-4068 EVLQS
+4068 
-4073 LPDDE
+4073 
-4078 KFVAIYGK
+4078 
-4086 AHLQS
+4086 
-4091 HKGIEGFVPGIT
+4091 IT
-4103 HRLDLPALRVSD
+4103 
-4115 SNQFRVEQDDMTLRV
+4115 
-4130 VYDDVANKPKLTFKD
+4130 
-4145 SLSGANTAIHN
+4145 
-4156 QNVNDWER
+4156 
-4164 VAVTPTAD
+4164 VTPTTD

-4183 VQMENDSVVANA
+4183 VQMENDDVVAKA

-4234 QLVGHGRDDSD
+4234 QLVGHGRDDSE
-4245 SNNTHLSGY
+4245 SNNTRLSGY
-4254 SAEDL
+4254 SADEL
-4259 AAKLANF
+4259 AVKLAKF
-4266 QQSFSQ
+4266 QQSFNQ
-4272 AENINNTPD
+4272 AENINNKPD

-4305 AMDVNGLRVDVSA
+4305 AMDANGLRVDVSV
-4318 RSSELAVDATG
+4318 RSSELAVDEAG

-4334 DENGDWIQKAE
+4334 DANGDWVQKAE
-4345 TNKVSLSWN
+4345 NNKVSLSWDA
-4354 EQGEVIAKEERIR
+4354 QGEVVAKDERIR

-4384 VGEIARGA
+4384 VDEPARGA
-4392 IGDNNDVFDAPEKR
+4392 IGDNSNVFDAPEKR
-4406 KVETETS
+4406 KPETEVIANS
-4413 SSAANNKLSYSGN
+4413 SSSNQLSYSGN
-4426 IQVNVGDGEFTAV
+4426 IQVNVGEGEFTAV

-4451 SGGFKSLAFGDNN
+4451 TGGFKSLAFGDNN
-4464 VMVHIGNGES
+4464 VMVHIGDGES
-4474 KHSVDMGGYQALE
+4474 KHSVDIGGYQALE
-4487 GAQMFIGNR
+4487 GAQMFLGNR
-4496 NVSFNLGQSN
+4496 NVSFNFGHSN
-4506 DLLVMMDKSIPT
+4506 DLILMMDKSIPT

-4537 IATSGEDQDW
+4537 IATSGEGEDW

-4567 SGLDQSSSVDYTC
+4567 SGLDQSSSVDYTH
-4580 LVELDSHN
+4580 LVQLNSQN
-4588 ERSSRGLKHDTE
+4588 ERDSRGLKHDAE
-4600 AALNKQYNQWLSGNS
+4600 ATLNKQYNQWLSGNGNS
-4615 DSSAGKLS
+4615 GTSQLS

-4651 TGNWNFM
+4651 TGNRNFM

-4673 LFGLMTQQFSATGQA
+4673 LFGLMTQQFTATGQA
-4688 KTTFTYTPEDLP
+4688 KTTFTYTPQDLP

-4708 GQMAGIGA
+4708 GQLAGVGA

-4725 VDYTTS
+4725 VDYTAS
-4731 GQIVSRNGEAVDG
+4731 GQIVSRNGQAVDG
-4744 VAILTEMLEVIGEFS
+4744 VAILKEMLEVIGEFS

-4774 SLKSGIDMGADGIQS
+4774 SLKAGIDMGADGIKS

-4795 LKDKAP
+4795 LKEKAP
-4801 EEEENKSAVSV
+4801 EEEKDNSSVSV
-4812 NGTSVNSAQGA
+4812 NGANVNSAQGA
-4823 TASDGNTET
+4823 TMADGNTET
-4832 AETQDRAF
+4832 AETQDRAL

-4848 NLFATIFSQDKQ
+4848 NLFAAIFSQDKQ

-4871 ENLTADLLNMKEK
+4871 QNLTADLLNMKEK

-4899 DINLSLGN
+4899 DINISLGN

-4950 EGSDMGVLMGREN
+4950 EGHDMGVLMGREN

-4996 EGGEIDTGL
+4996 EGGEIDTGS

-5015 FNRVDTGDGQDYSV
+5015 FNRVDTGDDQDYSV

-5057 SAGNDVVKLMGYH
+5057 GAGNDVVKLMGYH
-5070 AVLNGGEGEDHLI
+5070 AVLNGGDGDDHLI

-5089 FSQFNGEEGRD
+5089 FSQFNGGEGRD

-5132 DISSEDNIVFNGIDW
+5132 DIRSEDNIVFNGIDW

-5158 LKLSI
+5158 LKLLI
-5163 LRDPVSE
+5163 LRDPSNDS
-5170 TDQAKFEHIGSVTF
+5170 DQSKFEHIGSVTF
-5184 NDYFDG
+5184 SDYFNG
-5190 KRAQMIIAMGEKDA
+5190 NRAQVVIGMSDKDLS
-5204 NGEREYTTLSE
+5204 GEREYTMLSD
-5215 SSIDALVQAM
+5215 SAIDALVQAM
-5225 SGFDP
+5225 SGFEP
-5230 QAGDNGFIDN
+5230 QAGDNGFIDS
-5240 LDSKSRVAISTAWAD
+5240 LESKSQAAISMAWSD
-5255 VVHKKGITV
+5255 VVHKKGLMV

>member
-13 FTGNYSADNGN
+13 FTGNYSADDGN
-24 NDIVAIGFGGEIHAY
+24 NNIVAIGFGGQIHAY

-49 IGATVHTGSGN
+49 IGATVYTGSGN
-60 DTVVGGSAYLRV
+60 DTVVGGSAYLKV

-79 SVKGAAGYADINKSG
+79 TVKGAAGYADINKSG

-105 GVSIDHLGHHGDV
+105 GVSIDHLGNHGDV
-118 SYGGA
+118 NYGGA
-123 AAYNSVKRK
+123 AAYNGINRK
-132 GLSGNVTFKG
+132 GLSGNVTFAG
-142 AGGYNALWHETNHGN
+142 AGGYNALWHETNQGN
-157 LSFAGAGAGNKLDR
+157 LSFTGAGAGNKLDR
-171 TWFDQYQGSRGD
+171 TWFNRYQGSHGD
-183 VSFDGAGAA
+183 VTFDGAGAA

-238 RQAEDVYQQT
+238 HQAEDVYTQT
-248 HGNIRFE
+248 RGNIRFE

-261 SFYSDVAHGDIH
+261 SLYSDVAHGDIH
-273 FSGGGAYNTITR
+273 FSGGGAYNTIIR
-285 KGSGSS
+285 KGSGND
-291 FDAQG
+291 FAKEG
-296 MEYAKAEDIVLTTAK
+296 MTNAKADEIVLTKAV
-311 MHGSWIGSGTHA
+311 MSGSWIGQDHH
-323 VTAVKSEREPN
+323 VTAVKSASEPN
-334 TYLFAIADGTYTKIN
+334 TYLFAFADSTYTKIN
-349 KVRLSNDPK
+349 KVQLRNDPQ
-358 TGKLK
+358 TGELK
-363 YYSEAWYKQGNHLS
+363 YYSTAWYKEGNHLS
-377 GLARSDVSSAGGFE
+377 NLANQDISDNGGFTA
-391 VNPINGG
+391 VNINGA
-398 YTLSNIAVEHQQ
+398 YTLSDLKVEHQQ
-410 SLTVHAMEKD
+410 SVTVHAVEKS
-420 LTEYEWVTYANGALI
+420 LTEYEWVTYANGAVI
-435 DAKDVVLSDAKMG
+435 DAKEVSLSDAKMG
-448 GHAISTDGTKV
+448 GHAIYADGTKV
-459 DVQAIKSNRKPNT
+459 DVKAVKSNRQPNT
-472 YVYAKVLGPY
+472 YIYAKVLGPY

-489 LANDAE
+489 LANDPE
-495 TGVLKY
+495 TGALKY

-515 LANEDISS
+515 IANQDISS
-523 ANGYHSMGKGGYSL
+523 ATGYNPMGKGGYSL
-537 SALNYSVN
+537 SDLHYSVN
-545 AIRSMSE
+545 AVRSTSE
-552 TVADIDEYTDQ
+552 TVADIEEYTDQ
-563 TLFKPATDSGESS
+563 TLFKPANDSGESS
-576 GDVHFSGAGGGNV
+576 GDVRFNGAGGGNV
-589 IKSNVTRGNVY
+589 IKSNVTRGNVH

-646 ANVLVHQSKQG
+646 ANVLVHQSQQG

-664 GAVNVLVRIG
+664 GAVNVLVRLG

-687 ISVHKGNGNSR
+687 ISVQKGSGDSR
-698 VAMLGGY
+698 VVMLGGY

-711 GSGHGL
+711 GSGNGL

-726 MTQVGNGEVTS
+726 MTQVGQGDVAA
-737 VLAGGANVLTKV
+737 VLAGGANVLTKM

-755 AGMLGGANVMT
+755 SGMLGGANVIT
-766 HISGDEQASNTT
+766 HISNDDQLSNTT

-787 LTKKGKGDTLAVMGG
+787 LTKKGKGNTLAVMGG

-807 THVGDGSTTG
+807 THVGDGTTTG

-835 GIMLG
+835 GILLG

-867 GDGTSIAAMI
+867 GDGTSIAVMI

-953 GNANIFTHIG
+953 GNANIFTHVG
-963 NGSTFAAMIGQA
+963 SGSTFAAMIGQA
-975 NVMTKVGNDLTAALM
+975 NIMTKVGNDLTAALM
-990 VGKANIYTHVGDGTS
+990 VGKANIMTHVGDGTS

-1012 MNVMTKVGNGTT
+1012 VNVMTKVGNGTT

-1097 GTTVGLLISDIGNVM
+1097 GTTVGLLISDVGNVM

-1125 GKANIVTK
+1125 GKANLITK
-1133 VGDGLGINVA
+1133 VGDGLGVNVA

-1165 ANILT
+1165 ANLIT

-1183 KANII
+1183 EANII

-1211 DGRNVV
+1211 HGQNVV

-1241 GNVVTKVGD
+1241 GNIVTKVGD

-1259 KANITT
+1259 QANITT
-1265 TVGNGLSVTAAYGD
+1265 TVGNGLNVTAAYGD
-1279 ANINTKVGN
+1279 ANINTKVGD

-1322 HIGDGLNINASYARN
+1322 HVGDGLNINASYAQN

-1356 NTSSNKLSALFDNVK
+1356 NTSSNKLSALFDNIK
-1371 QTLLG
+1371 QTVLG

-1391 ASTSGT
+1391 ASSSGT
-1397 QKGRGAIATP
+1397 HKGRGAIATP

-1414 FQMDAIEE
+1414 FQMDAIKE

-1438 DTPDLNEM
+1438 DTPDLNKM
-1446 DNDLNIDGASDHAPN
+1446 QHALNVDDSSVQAPN
-1461 LIVNGDFEQ
+1461 LIVNGDFEL
-1470 GDRGWQSTHGVEA
+1470 GEHGWQSTHGVEA
-1483 SYSGSVY
+1483 SYAGSVY
-1490 GVNGEGHGTRVTE
+1490 GVEGEGHGARVTE
-1503 LDTHTNTSLY
+1503 LDTYTNTSLY
-1513 QDLTDLTEGE
+1513 QDLANLAQGE

-1557 DASAWQQKTLKLTAH
+1557 DESAWQQKTLKLTAQ

-1595 VVAKSESSPQAN
+1595 VVATSESSQQAN
-1607 AVSEHAKQNQA
+1607 AIREHATQNPA
-1618 SQNALSDKERA
+1618 AQNALSDKERA

-1658 QQAIENNGQAQRDAV
+1658 QQALENNGQAQRDAV
-1673 KEESE
+1673 QEESE
-1678 AVTAELTTLAQGLDV
+1678 AITAELTKLAQGLDV
-1693 LDGQATHTGK
+1693 LDSQATHTGE
-1703 SGEQWRNDFAGGL
+1703 SGDQWRNEFASGL
-1716 LDGVQSQ
+1716 LAGVQTQ
-1723 IDDAKQLASDKMA
+1723 LDDAKQLANGKIA
-1736 AAKQTQSDNNSKVKD
+1736 EAKQTHADNQNKVKD
-1751 SIAKSEAGVAKG
+1751 AVAKSEAGVAKG

-1773 IAEAKADAETR
+1773 IADAQADAEKR
-1784 KADAVAKSHD
+1784 KADALAKGKD
-1794 AKQAESDAHSA
+1794 AQQAESDAHHA
-1805 ANDAQSRGD
+1805 VNNAQSRGD
-1814 RDAMNAE
+1814 RDVQVAE

-1828 NDAQGAKQNEGDRPD
+1828 ADAQGAKQNEGDRPD
-1843 RQGVAGSGLSGNAH
+1843 RQGVTGSGLSGNAH
-1857 RVEGAGETG
+1857 SVEGAGETD
-1866 SHVNTDSQTNA
+1866 SHVKTDSQTNA
-1877 DGRFSDGLTEQEL
+1877 DGRFSEGLTEQEQ

-1906 AGIRSKNSGST
+1906 AGIRAKNSGST
-1917 ITSMFMEANA
+1917 ITTMFTEANT
-1927 DSIVVDTTA
+1927 DSIVVPTTKP
-1936 SQDVVR
+1936 QDVVR
-1942 KEVRISGVNLVG
+1942 KEIRISGVNLEG
-1954 LGEASHDSAE
+1954 LGEASHDSAV

-1980 LDTDNDVATDKYVP
+1980 LDSDHPRATEQYIP
-1994 VPGFERVDADVSDE
+1994 VPGFERVDVNVSDE
-2008 VKQRMIQSMSGYIE
+2008 TKQRLTQFVSGYIE

-2039 FVESTLD
+2039 FVEATLN

-2064 SFETPHAEKS
+2064 SFEAPHGENS
-2074 IVSFWSGKNF
+2074 LVSFWSGRNF
-2084 KQYRDVLDNA
+2084 KEYRNVLDNA
-2094 QTDGKKV
+2094 QPDGKKV
-2101 VYDIDVKGNAFAID
+2101 VYDIDVQGNAFAIK
-2115 LNKHLMRWGGL
+2115 LNKQLMRWGDM
-2126 FLDPDNAEQNQLKS
+2126 FLDLENADQNHLQS
-2140 SIDAATFS
+2140 SIEAAAYS

-2153 SSVYATGAQHDVYV
+2153 SSVYATGAKDDVYV
-2167 IAEGGVR
+2167 IAEGGMR
-2174 LGNYFWHVELPA
+2174 LGNYFWNVELPL

-2207 EYKDLPADEIG
+2207 EYKDVPVNEIG
-2218 RRLTDAGVGVKVR
+2218 HKLTDAGVGVKVR
-2231 FDALSS
+2231 FDALS
-2237 ARQAEL
+2237 AAQQAEL
-2243 LADNPD
+2243 LAINPKG
-2249 DYRADTLVELDVK
+2249 YKADSLVELDVK

-2271 ESLPFYSLR
+2271 DALPFYSLR

-2286 VQEGDEGFEVRS
+2286 VQEGDEGFKVRA
-2298 WPGSDDKS
+2298 WPGSDGKS
-2306 KTILLD
+2306 KTIVLD
-2312 NPEDAAQQ
+2312 NPEDATQQ
-2320 KAIERFI
+2320 KTIERFI
-2327 LANFDNFE
+2327 LANFQNFE

-2345 NKVLSHHDGRTR
+2345 NKVISHDKGITH

-2362 EDGAWT
+2362 VDGAWL
-2368 YNTNSELMSVT
+2368 YNAKVDLMSVT
-2379 ELLDAAHVSGKV
+2379 ELLDAANVTGKI

-2396 QKVIDALAEYHA
+2396 QQVIDALSEYH
-2408 STAEHADYELES
+2408 SSVTEFSDYEQES
-2420 VEQLV
+2420 IEKLLS
-2425 NLRKKIEGYA
+2425 LRKKIEGYV
-2435 LGHPDSGRLEAMNS
+2435 LGHPDSGRIAAMNS
-2449 LLNQVNSRLEEV
+2449 LLNQVNTRLEEV

-2466 SEQSIKAH
+2466 SEPNIKAQ
-2474 DSFSRLYDQLDN
+2474 DSFSRLYDQLETAN
-2486 AHLKQSKHL
+2486 LKGTKHL
-2495 YLDGNG
+2495 YLDQNG
-2501 DFVTKGKGNL
+2501 EFVTKGKGHL
-2511 AKIDQLGG
+2511 ANIDLLG
-2519 SDAVLEKVKASVNHE
+2519 SREAVLEKVKLTVSNE
-2534 YGQAIADT
+2534 YGQTVADT
-2542 IFAGLSANE
+2542 VFAGLSAKD
-2551 LAKDGKGIDIT
+2551 LAKDGKGIDIA
-2562 GLNRI
+2562 GLKKVHLAI
-2567 HQALEQ
+2567 EQ
-2573 HMSPVSA
+2573 HLSPVSA
-2580 TMYIWKPSDH
+2580 TLFLWKPSDH
-2590 SALGHAALQIGQG
+2590 SALGHAALQISQG
-2603 RTQIDAQA
+2603 RTQLEGQA
-2611 AADFNKQNYV
+2611 AADFNQQNYV

-2631 NIRNIFNVATEY
+2631 NISNILNVATKD
-2643 QPDLKLRWSDFSQP
+2643 QPDLKLRWKDFSQP
-2657 AHQNDTLEHDMA
+2657 AAHGESLAFDMQT
-2669 SEENDGFG
+2669 EENDDFG
-2677 LNDGE
+2677 LKSAED
-2682 TKLKRFIEK
+2682 KLKDFIK
-2691 LNAAKG
+2691 QLASASGVDKKF
-2697 IDAAYK
+2697 K
-2703 DASEGYA
+2703 DISQAFTMMA
-2710 SVLLGNP
+2710 LMNP
-2717 DMLVS
+2717 DILES
-2722 TGIPA
+2722 ANIPE
-2727 HVFQP
+2727 HISKP
-2732 FVDQWNDTSYDMMDV
+2732 FVDQWNDTSYDMQDV
-2747 ANRFAQELQKQA
+2747 AQRFAKELQEQAKVAANSEQMEQQISEVVRRFAQDELDKIQT
-2759 QASGDPALV
+2759 
-2768 AKRIDNVVRL
+2768 
-2778 FAERALEEIEAFK
+2778 FK
-2791 ASQADEGRVFRINL
+2791 ETQADQGRVFRINL

-2816 WNRLSHDPDAR
+2816 WHRLSNDPDAR

-2847 ADKLIGHTWRPKF
+2847 ADKLIGHTWLPKF

-2882 AAKKQSHQVNDDLD
+2882 AAKKQSHQVTDVLD
-2896 ALSGSEKHKDKVAI
+2896 ALSG
-2910 ENDGTPP
+2910 N
-2917 RDKVPLSP
+2917 
-2925 LTRFLNNEL
+2925 
-2934 YGERDAR
+2934 
-2941 RKIGDITQTLLDH
+2941 
-2954 AVEKGE
+2954 
-2960 SQKVT
+2960 
-2965 LKGEAGRL
+2965 
-2973 TGYYHQGTAS
+2973 
-2983 SDDETSTTS
+2983 
-2992 GKVVLFLHGS
+2992 
-3002 GSSAEEQASAIRSHY
+3002 
-3017 QKQGI
+3017 
-3022 DMLAVNLRG
+3022 
-3031 YGESDGGPSE
+3031 
-3041 KGLYQ
+3041 
-3046 DARTMFNYLVN
+3046 
-3057 DKGIDPSNIILHG
+3057 
-3070 YSMGGPIAADL
+3070 
-3081 ARYAAQ
+3081 
-3087 NGQAVSGLLLDRPMP
+3087 
-3102 SMTKAITAHEVANP
+3102 
-3116 AGIVGTIAK
+3116 
-3125 AVNGQF
+3125 
-3131 SVEKNL
+3131 
-3137 KGLPQETPILLLT
+3137 
-3150 DNEGLGEEG
+3150 
-3159 EKLRVK
+3159 
-3165 LSNSGFNVTGEQT
+3165 
-3178 FYGHEASNRL
+3178 
-3188 MSQYTGQIVSD
+3188 
-3199 LLNTQHIKHNEAK
+3199 
-3212 LNLEPHGKNYE
+3212 
-3223 SRDLIL
+3223 
-3229 KPISQPETVELGMP
+3229 
-3243 EVDQKVLADIAERE
+3243 
-3257 NVIIGVRPVDE
+3257 
-3268 KSKSLIASKMYSS
+3268 
-3281 KGLFVKAKSS
+3281 KAK
-3291 DWGPMSGFIPVDQS
+3291 
-3305 FAKAS
+3305 
-3310 ARRDLET
+3310 
-3317 FNRHAEQSIQSG
+3317 
-3329 NAVSADLY
+3329 
-3337 LNQVRVEEL
+3337 
-3346 VSKYHSLTPLELD
+3346 
-3359 DQSGMYKTT
+3359 
-3368 ATNGDQSV
+3368 
-3376 PFFLNRVTVDGNEL
+3376 
-3390 WQVHYITNGELAP
+3390 
-3403 FKVIGDPVSKQP
+3403 
-3415 MTADYDLLTVMYS
+3415 
-3428 YGDLG
+3428 
-3433 PQDKVK
+3433 
-3439 QPLTWQQWKDSVT
+3439 
-3452 YEDLTP
+3452 
-3458 KYKELY
+3458 
-3464 SNEDLYNKKDGAS
+3464 
-3477 LGNVSGRLK
+3477 
-3486 ELKDRINVDLGRTN
+3486 
-3500 GLEMVHHGADDANPY
+3500 
-3515 AVMADN
+3515 
-3521 FPATFFVPKSLF
+3521 
-3533 AEDGLGEGKGSI
+3533 
-3545 QTYFNVNEQGA
+3545 
-3556 VVIRNPQ
+3556 
-3563 EFSDF
+3563 
-3568 QQVTINASF
+3568 
-3577 RASFNDKWNHGL
+3577 
-3589 DEPLF
+3589 
-3594 TTKRKLSHEFL
+3594 
-3605 NKRDQLLKKL
+3605 
-3615 SGGRLDAQDETLVA
+3615 
-3629 LGNPDDVSGNKAIV
+3629 V
-3643 AVDVSQI
+3643 AVDLAQI
-3650 FTRQE
+3650 FTVQE
-3655 LKERANVF
+3655 LKERAKVF

-3676 QLDLVHQTVSRDQ
+3676 QLDLVHQAKGRYQ
-3689 IVASFELNKKVN
+3689 IAASFELNKKIN
-3701 AYIAEHPTSGRNQA
+3701 DYIAEHPTSGRNQA

-3720 EQITSALF
+3720 EQVTSALF
-3728 IGKMQVAQVD
+3728 IGKMQVAQAG

-3743 QTRPELAARIF
+3743 QTRPELATRIF

-3762 GEHRG
+3762 GKHVG
-3767 LTDMMVRWAN
+3767 LTDMMLRWAN

-3782 APKQGYKGETP
+3782 APKHGYKGEMP
-3793 NDLGF
+3793 SDLGF

-3804 DLGDH
+3804 DLGEH

-3847 QDLTGVESVQMA
+3847 QDLTGAESVQMA

-3865 AAKKV
+3865 AAKKA

-3885 FADKSYLSQL
+3885 FADQNYLSQL

-3912 TDVDAWDRRYSGAG
+3912 TDVDAWDRRYSGKG
-3926 YDELTNK
+3926 YDELTNM
-3933 LAGATGVDEQ
+3933 LASATGVDEQ

-3974 DALKKQGVTVIGL
+3974 EALKKQGVTVIGL

-4022 ATLFENARANGMR
+4022 VTLFENARVNGMR

-4068 EVLQS
+4068 EVLQN
-4073 LPDDE
+4073 LPDGE

-4103 HRLDLPALRVSD
+4103 HRLDLPALKVSD
-4115 SNQFRVEQDDMTLRV
+4115 SNQFTVEQDDVSLRV
-4130 VYDDVANKPKLTFKD
+4130 VYDDVANKPKITFKG
-4145 SLSGANTAIHN
+4145 SLSGANTALHN

-4164 VAVTPTAD
+4164 VVVTPIAD

-4183 VQMENDSVVANA
+4183 VQMENDPVVAKA
-4195 AANLAGKHPESS
+4195 AANLAGKHAESS

-4234 QLVGHGRDDSD
+4234 QLVGHGRDHSE
-4245 SNNTHLSGY
+4245 SNNTRLSGY
-4254 SAEDL
+4254 SADEL
-4259 AAKLANF
+4259 AVKLAKF
-4266 QQSFSQ
+4266 QQSFNQ
-4272 AENINNTPD
+4272 AENINNKPD

-4305 AMDVNGLRVDVSA
+4305 AMDANGLRVDVSV
-4318 RSSELAVDATG
+4318 RSSELAVDEAG

-4334 DENGDWIQKAE
+4334 DANGDWVQKAE
-4345 TNKVSLSWN
+4345 NNKVSLSWDA
-4354 EQGEVIAKEERIR
+4354 QGEVVAKDEPIR

-4377 SRIGVSD
+4377 SRIGVNNVD
-4384 VGEIARGA
+4384 EPARGA
-4392 IGDNNDVFDAPEKR
+4392 IGDNSDVFDAPEKR
-4406 KVETETS
+4406 KPETEVIANS
-4413 SSAANNKLSYSGN
+4413 SSSNQLSYSGN
-4426 IQVNVGDGEFTAV
+4426 IQVNVGEGEFTAV

-4451 SGGFKSLAFGDNN
+4451 TGGFKSLAFGDNN
-4464 VMVHIGNGES
+4464 VMVHIGDGES
-4474 KHSVDMGGYQALE
+4474 KHSVDIGGYQALE
-4487 GAQMFIGNR
+4487 GAQMFLGNR
-4496 NVSFNLGQSN
+4496 NVSFNFGHSN
-4506 DLLVMMDKSIPT
+4506 DLILMMDKSIPT

-4527 AARISGVLQS
+4527 ATRISGVLQG
-4537 IATSGEDQDW
+4537 IAMSGEGEDW

-4567 SGLDQSSSVDYTC
+4567 SGLDQSSSVDYTT
-4580 LVELDSHN
+4580 LVELDSQN
-4588 ERSSRGLKHDTE
+4588 ERDSRGLKHDAE
-4600 AALNKQYNQWLSGNS
+4600 ATLNKQYNQWLSGNGNS
-4615 DSSAGKLS
+4615 GTSQLS

-4673 LFGLMTQQFSATGQA
+4673 LFGLMTQQFTATGQA
-4688 KTTFTYTPEDLP
+4688 KTTFTYTPQDLP

-4708 GQMAGIGA
+4708 GQLAGVGA

-4725 VDYTTS
+4725 VDYTAS
-4731 GQIVSRNGEAVDG
+4731 GQIVSRNGQAVDG
-4744 VAILTEMLEVIGEFS
+4744 VAILKEMLEVIGEFS

-4774 SLKSGIDMGADGIQS
+4774 SLKAGIDMGADGIKS

-4795 LKDKAP
+4795 LKEKAP
-4801 EEEENKSAVSV
+4801 EEEKDNSSVSV
-4812 NGTSVNSAQGA
+4812 NGANVNSAQGA
-4823 TASDGNTET
+4823 TVADGNTET

-4871 ENLTADLLNMKEK
+4871 QNLTADLLNMKEK

-4899 DINLSLGN
+4899 DINISLGN

-4950 EGSDMGVLMGREN
+4950 EGNDMGVLMGREN

-4996 EGGEIDTGL
+4996 EGGEIDTGS

-5015 FNRVDTGDGQDYSV
+5015 FNRVDTGDDQDYSV

-5057 SAGNDVVKLMGYH
+5057 GAGNDVVKLMGYH
-5070 AVLNGGEGEDHLI
+5070 AVLNGGDGDDHLI

-5089 FSQFNGEEGRD
+5089 FSQFNGGEGRD

-5132 DISSEDNIVFNGIDW
+5132 DIRSEDNIVFNGIDW

-5163 LRDPVSE
+5163 LRDPSNDS
-5170 TDQAKFEHIGSVTF
+5170 DQSKFEHIGSVTF
-5184 NDYFDG
+5184 SDYFNG
-5190 KRAQMIIAMGEKDA
+5190 NRAQVVIGMSEKDLS
-5204 NGEREYTTLSE
+5204 GEREYTMLSD
-5215 SSIDALVQAM
+5215 SAIDALVQAM
-5225 SGFDP
+5225 SGFEP
-5230 QAGDNGFIDN
+5230 QAGDNGFIDS
-5240 LDSKSRVAISTAWAD
+5240 LESKSQAAISMAWSD
-5255 VVHKKGITV
+5255 VVHKKGLMV

>member
-13 FTGNYSADNGN
+13 FTGNYSADDGN

-44 VTVGS
+44 IHLGS
-49 IGATVHTGSGN
+49 IGATVYAGSGN
-60 DTVVGGSAYLRV
+60 DTVSAGAGYLKV
-72 EDSTGHL
+72 EDTTGNL
-79 SVKGAAGYADINKSG
+79 SVRGAAGYADIKKNG
-94 DGNVSFAGAAG
+94 DGNLSFSGAAG
-105 GVSIDHLGHHGDV
+105 GVDIGHDGQHGNI
-118 SYGGA
+118 SYAGA
-123 AAYNSVKRK
+123 AAYNHIKRQ
-132 GLSGNVTFKG
+132 GLSGHVSFQG
-142 AGGYNALWHETNHGN
+142 AGGYNAIWHETNHGN
-157 LSFAGAGAGNKLDR
+157 LNFEGAGAGNKIDR
-171 TWFDQYQGSRGD
+171 TWFNQYQGSQGD
-183 VSFDGAGAA
+183 VRFVGAGFA

-199 ETGNITFRG
+199 ESGNLHFSG

-220 VGDITLQGAGASN
+220 VGDITLEGAGASN

-238 RQAEDVYQQT
+238 HNANDVYT
-248 HGNIRFE
+248 ETRGNIRFE

-261 SFYSDVAHGDIH
+261 SLYSDVAHGDIH

-285 KGSGSS
+285 KGSGGD

-296 MEYAKAEDIVLTTAK
+296 MEYAKADEIVLTAAQ
-311 MHGSWIGSGTHA
+311 MHGLSIDNGNKFHA
-323 VTAVKSEREPN
+323 VNAVKSEREPN
-334 TYLFAIADGTYTKIN
+334 TYLFAIADGNYTKIN
-349 KVRLSNDPK
+349 KIRLYNDAES
-358 TGKLK
+358 GKLK
-363 YYSEAWYKQGNHLS
+363 YYSEAWFKQGNYLTD
-377 GLARSDVSSAGGFE
+377 LAHSDVSSSGGFE
-391 VNPINGG
+391 SNPVNGG
-398 YTLSNIAVEHQQ
+398 YTLSNIAIEHQQ
-410 SLTVHAMEKD
+410 SVTVHAVEKS
-420 LTEYEWVTYANGALI
+420 LTEYEWVTYANGAVI
-435 DAKDVVLSDAKMG
+435 DAKDVSLSDAKMG
-448 GHAISTDGTKV
+448 GHAIYADGTKV
-459 DVQAIKSNRKPNT
+459 DVKAVKSNRKPNT

-495 TGVLKY
+495 TGALKY

-515 LANEDISS
+515 IANQDISS
-523 ANGYHSMGKGGYSL
+523 ATGYNPMGKGGYSL
-537 SALNYSVN
+537 SDLHYSVN
-545 AIRSMSE
+545 AVRSTSE

-563 TLFKPATDSGESS
+563 TLFKPVSDSGESS
-576 GDVHFSGAGGGNV
+576 GDVHFNGVGGGNV
-589 IKSNVTRGNVY
+589 IKSNVTRGHVY
-600 FNGGGIANVILHS
+600 FNGGGLANVILHS

-619 EFNGGGAAN
+619 EFNGAGAAN

-646 ANVLVHQSKQG
+646 ANVLVHQSQQG

-664 GAVNVLVRIG
+664 GALNVLVRVGNG
-674 DGQYLAHLLAYGN
+674 DYLAHLLAYGN
-687 ISVHKGNGNSR
+687 ISVQKGQGNSR
-698 VAMLGGY
+698 VTLLGGY

-711 GSGHGL
+711 GSGDAL

-726 MTQVGNGEVTS
+726 MTQVGQGDVAS
-737 VLAGGANVLTKV
+737 VLAGGANVLTKM
-749 GEGELT
+749 GDGELT
-755 AGMLGGANVMT
+755 AGMLGGANVIT
-766 HISGDEQASNTT
+766 HISSDDQLSNTT

-787 LTKKGKGDTLAVMGG
+787 LTKKGKGNTLAVMGG

-807 THVGDGSTTG
+807 THVGDGTTTG

-867 GDGTSIAAMI
+867 GDGTSIAVMI

-953 GNANIFTHIG
+953 GNANIFTHVG
-963 NGSTFAAMIGQA
+963 SGSTFAAMIGQA
-975 NVMTKVGNDLTAALM
+975 NIMTKVGDDLTAALM

-1005 LGLFAGE
+1005 LGIFAGE
-1012 MNVMTKVGNGTT
+1012 VNVMTKVGNGTT

-1125 GKANIVTK
+1125 GKANIITK
-1133 VGDGLGINVA
+1133 VGDGLGVNVA
-1143 WGQANVFTQVGDGD
+1143 WGQANVFTHVGDGD

-1165 ANILT
+1165 ANVIS

-1183 KANII
+1183 QANII
-1188 THVGNGD
+1188 THVGDGD

-1211 DGRNVV
+1211 NGRNVV

-1241 GNVVTKVGD
+1241 GNIVTKVGD

-1259 KANITT
+1259 KANVTT
-1265 TVGNGLSVTAAYGD
+1265 RVGDGLNVTAAYGD
-1279 ANINTKVGN
+1279 ANINTVVGD
-1288 GVSVNV
+1288 GISVNV
-1294 AWGKYNINTKV
+1294 AWGQYNVNTKI

-1322 HIGDGLNINASYARN
+1322 HVGDGLGVNASYAQN
-1337 NVAIKVGNG
+1337 NVAIKIGNG

-1356 NTSSNKLSALFDNVK
+1356 NTSSNKLSALFDNIK
-1371 QTLLG
+1371 QTVLG

-1391 ASTSGT
+1391 ASSSGT
-1397 QKGRGAIATP
+1397 HKGRGAIATP

-1414 FQMDAIEE
+1414 FQMEAIEE

-1438 DTPDLNEM
+1438 DAPDLNQM
-1446 DNDLNIDGASDHAPN
+1446 QNALSVDDSSDQVQGPN

-1470 GDRGWQSTHGVEA
+1470 SDFGWSSTHGVEA
-1483 SYSGSVY
+1483 YVSASSYGL
-1490 GVNGEGHGTRVTE
+1490 ERDGHGNNVSE
-1503 LDTHTNTSLY
+1503 LATDQSTTIY
-1513 QDLTDLTEGE
+1513 QDIQNLTEGE

-1528 FDFAKRAGL
+1528 FDFAKRAGI
-1537 SNNEGIEVLWN
+1537 SNNEGIDVLWN

-1581 GTGHNDGLGYILDN
+1581 GTGHDDGLGYILDN
-1595 VVAKSESSPQAN
+1595 VVAKSETPQQTN
-1607 AVSEHAKQNQA
+1607 AVSEHATQNQA

-1658 QQAIENNGQAQRDAV
+1658 QQALENNGQAQRDAV

-1678 AVTAELTTLAQGLDV
+1678 AVTAELTELAQGLDV
-1693 LDGQATHTGK
+1693 LDDKATHTGE
-1703 SGEQWRNDFAGGL
+1703 SGDQWRNDFAGGL
-1716 LDGVQSQ
+1716 LDGVQTQ
-1723 IDDAKQLASDKMA
+1723 LDNAKQVSGEQIA
-1736 AAKQTQSDNNSKVKD
+1736 AAKQTHADNQNKVKD
-1751 SIAKSEAGVAKG
+1751 SVAQSEAGVAKG
-1763 EQNRAGAEQD
+1763 EQNLAGAEQG
-1773 IAEAKADAETR
+1773 IADAKTDAEKR
-1784 KADAVAKSHD
+1784 KADALAKGND

-1821 NKANQAQ
+1821 HKANQVQ
-1828 NDAQGAKQNEGDRPD
+1828 NDAKGAKQNESDRPD
-1843 RQGVAGSGLSGNAH
+1843 RQGVAGSGLVGQAHSVEAAGVAGRHINA
-1857 RVEGAGETG
+1857 
-1866 SHVNTDSQTNA
+1866 DSQTNA
-1877 DGRFSDGLTEQEL
+1877 DGRFSEGLSEQEL

-1906 AGIRSKNSGST
+1906 AGIRAKNTGSSV
-1917 ITSMFMEANA
+1917 TSMFTETNA
-1927 DSIVVDTTA
+1927 DSIVVSTTA
-1936 SQDVVR
+1936 SQDVSR
-1942 KEVRISGVNLVG
+1942 KEIHISGVNLES

-1980 LDTDNDVATDKYVP
+1980 LDTDNDAATDKYVP

-2008 VKQRMIQSMSGYIE
+2008 AKERMIQFVGGYIE

-2039 FVESTLD
+2039 FVEATLD

-2064 SFETPHAEKS
+2064 SFEAPHGEKS
-2074 IVSFWSGKNF
+2074 IVSFWSGRNF
-2084 KQYRDVLDNA
+2084 KEYRNVLDNA
-2094 QTDGKKV
+2094 QVDGKKV

-2115 LNKHLMRWGGL
+2115 LNKQLMRWGGM

-2153 SSVYATGAQHDVYV
+2153 SSVYATGAQNDVYV
-2167 IAEGGVR
+2167 IAQGGMR
-2174 LGNYFWHVELPA
+2174 LGNYFWNVELPA

-2207 EYKDLPADEIG
+2207 AYKDIPVEDIG
-2218 RRLTDAGVGVKVR
+2218 RRLTDAGVAVKVR
-2231 FDALSS
+2231 FDALSHEK
-2237 ARQAEL
+2237 QADL

-2249 DYRADTLVELDVK
+2249 GYKADTLVELDVK

-2286 VQEGDEGFEVRS
+2286 VQEGDKGFEVRS
-2298 WPGSDDKS
+2298 WPGTDGKR

-2320 KAIERFI
+2320 KSIERFI

-2345 NKVLSHHDGRTR
+2345 NKVISHHEGRTR
-2357 ILAQK
+2357 VLAQK
-2362 EDGAWT
+2362 EEGAWT
-2368 YNTNSELMSVT
+2368 YNTKAELMSVT
-2379 ELLDAAHVSGKV
+2379 ELLDAASVTGKI

-2396 QKVIDALAEYHA
+2396 QQVIDALAEYHFFI
-2408 STAEHADYELES
+2408 TKHADFELES
-2420 VEQLV
+2420 VEKLL
-2425 NLRKKIEGYA
+2425 NLRKKIEGYV
-2435 LGHPDSGRLEAMNS
+2435 LGHPDSGRVEAMNS
-2449 LLNQVNSRLEEV
+2449 LLNQVNTRLDEV
-2461 SVLAV
+2461 SVLSVA
-2466 SEQSIKAH
+2466 EQSIKTH

-2486 AHLKQSKHL
+2486 ANLKESKHL

-2511 AKIDQLGG
+2511 ANIDQLGG
-2519 SDAVLEKVKASVNHE
+2519 SDAVLEKVKAAVSHE
-2534 YGQAIADT
+2534 YGQVVADT
-2542 IFAGLSANE
+2542 IFAGLSAND
-2551 LAKDGKGIDIT
+2551 LAKDGKGIDIA
-2562 GLNRI
+2562 GLNKV
-2567 HQALEQ
+2567 HQAIEQ

-2590 SALGHAALQIGQG
+2590 STLGHAALQIGQG
-2603 RTQIDAQA
+2603 RTQLEGQA

-2631 NIRNIFNVATEY
+2631 NIRNIFNVATKN

-2657 AHQNDTLEHDMA
+2657 AHQNDTLEHDMV

-2697 IDAAYK
+2697 IDASYK
-2703 DASEGYA
+2703 DASGGYA

-2717 DMLVS
+2717 DILET

-2732 FVDQWNDTSYDMMDV
+2732 FVEQWNDTSYDMMDV
-2747 ANRFAQELQKQA
+2747 ANRFAEELQKQA
-2759 QASGDPALV
+2759 KASGDPALV
-2768 AKRIDNVVRL
+2768 EKRIDNVVRQ

-2805 EGLDVAAMQAE
+2805 EGLNTAAMQAE
-2816 WNRLSHDPDAR
+2816 WHRLSNDPDAR

-2847 ADKLIGHTWRPKF
+2847 ADKLIGHTWLPKF

-2882 AAKKQSHQVNDDLD
+2882 VAKKQSHQVSDVLD
-2896 ALSGSEKHKDKVAI
+2896 ALSGNEKQKETVAI

-2917 RDKVPLSP
+2917 RDKESLSP

-2934 YGERDAR
+2934 YGDKEAR
-2941 RKIGDITQTLLDH
+2941 RKIGEITQTLLDH
-2954 AVEKGE
+2954 AVEQGE

-2965 LKGEAGRL
+2965 LKGESGRL
-2973 TGYYHQGTAS
+2973 TGYYHQGAVS
-2983 SDDETSTTS
+2983 SDTETSATS

-3002 GSSAEEQASAIRSHY
+3002 GSSAEEQASEIRNHY

-3057 DKGIDPSNIILHG
+3057 DKGIDPSNIIIHG

-3116 AGIVGTIAK
+3116 AGIVGAIAK

-3137 KGLPQETPILLLT
+3137 KGLPKETPILLLT

-3159 EKLRVK
+3159 EKLRAK
-3165 LSNSGFNVTGEQT
+3165 LAIAGYNVTGEQT

-3188 MSQYTGQIVSD
+3188 MGQYADQIVSGLFNAEQAAVEAGEVLKGLEKD
-3199 LLNTQHIKHNEAK
+3199 FKRYGDALKPDTSVPGKSKDIRTTKDFLNGYKNDHAKEIVDGFRSDMSIKQLVDLFVKGNWSAEQKGALAWEIESRALKVTFQNKSEKYNRLFREIASAGVVDAKATEQLAPQLMLLNLSNDGFGGRCDPLSKLVLVAK
-3212 LNLEPHGKNYE
+3212 QLENDG
-3223 SRDLIL
+3223 
-3229 KPISQPETVELGMP
+3229 QV
-3243 EVDQKVLADIAERE
+3243 
-3257 NVIIGVRPVDE
+3257 GVARQLLE
-3268 KSKSLIASKMYSS
+3268 KMYSAAAVLSNPTLYSDSEKANAS
-3281 KGLFVKAKSS
+3281 KLLSSLAAIHAKN
-3291 DWGPMSGFIPVDQS
+3291 PMHDTSMKVWQEKLEGKQALTVNGVVEKITD
-3305 FAKAS
+3305 AS
-3310 ARRDLET
+3310 ANGKPVL
-3317 FNRHAEQSIQSG
+3317 
-3329 NAVSADLY
+3329 
-3337 LNQVRVEEL
+3337 
-3346 VSKYHSLTPLELD
+3346 LELD
-3359 DQSGMYKTT
+3359 APGHAMAAWAKGSGDDRVYGFYDPNAGIVEFSSAEKFGDYLTRFFGKSDLNMAQSYKLGKNDAGEAIFNRVVVMDGNTLASYKPTFGDKTT
-3368 ATNGDQSV
+3368 
-3376 PFFLNRVTVDGNEL
+3376 
-3390 WQVHYITNGELAP
+3390 
-3403 FKVIGDPVSKQP
+3403 
-3415 MTADYDLLTVMYS
+3415 M
-3428 YGDLG
+3428 
-3433 PQDKVK
+3433 
-3439 QPLTWQQWKDSVT
+3439 
-3452 YEDLTP
+3452 
-3458 KYKELY
+3458 
-3464 SNEDLYNKKDGAS
+3464 
-3477 LGNVSGRLK
+3477 
-3486 ELKDRINVDLGRTN
+3486 
-3500 GLEMVHHGADDANPY
+3500 
-3515 AVMADN
+3515 
-3521 FPATFFVPKSLF
+3521 
-3533 AEDGLGEGKGSI
+3533 
-3545 QTYFNVNEQGA
+3545 
-3556 VVIRNPQ
+3556 
-3563 EFSDF
+3563 
-3568 QQVTINASF
+3568 
-3577 RASFNDKWNHGL
+3577 
-3589 DEPLF
+3589 
-3594 TTKRKLSHEFL
+3594 
-3605 NKRDQLLKKL
+3605 
-3615 SGGRLDAQDETLVA
+3615 
-3629 LGNPDDVSGNKAIV
+3629 
-3643 AVDVSQI
+3643 
-3650 FTRQE
+3650 
-3655 LKERANVF
+3655 
-3663 AKPIGASYQGILD
+3663 QGILD
-3676 QLDLVHQTVSRDQ
+3676 LPV
-3689 IVASFELNKKVN
+3689 
-3701 AYIAEHPTSGRNQA
+3701 
-3715 LTQLK
+3715 
-3720 EQITSALF
+3720 
-3728 IGKMQVAQVD
+3728 
-3738 IDAIA
+3738 
-3743 QTRPELAARIF
+3743 
-3754 MVAIEEAN
+3754 
-3762 GEHRG
+3762 
-3767 LTDMMVRWAN
+3767 
-3777 EDPYL
+3777 
-3782 APKQGYKGETP
+3782 
-3793 NDLGF
+3793 F
-3798 DAKYHV
+3798 DATPIKKPGALDV
-3804 DLGDH
+3804 DGN
-3809 YADFKQWLET
+3809 A
-3819 SQSNGLL
+3819 
-3826 SKATLDESTKTVHLG
+3826 KAVDDT
-3841 YSYQEL
+3841 
-3847 QDLTGVESVQMA
+3847 
-3859 FYFLKE
+3859 KE
-3865 AAKKV
+3865 A
-3870 DPISGDS
+3870 
-3877 AEMILLKK
+3877 
-3885 FADKSYLSQL
+3885 
-3895 DSDRMDQIEGI
+3895 
-3906 YRSSHE
+3906 
-3912 TDVDAWDRRYSGAG
+3912 
-3926 YDELTNK
+3926 
-3933 LAGATGVDEQ
+3933 LAG
-3943 LSVLLDDRK
+3943 
-3952 GLLIGEV
+3952 
-3959 HGSDVNGLRFVNEQM
+3959 
-3974 DALKKQGVTVIGL
+3974 
-3987 EHLRSDLA
+3987 
-3995 QPLIDRYL
+3995 
-4003 ATGVMSS
+4003 
-4010 ELSAMLKTKHLD
+4010 
-4022 ATLFENARANGMR
+4022 
-4035 IVALDANSSARPNV
+4035 
-4049 QGTEHGL
+4049 
-4056 MYRAGAANNIAV
+4056 
-4068 EVLQS
+4068 
-4073 LPDDE
+4073 
-4078 KFVAIYGK
+4078 GK
-4086 AHLQS
+4086 IL
-4091 HKGIEGFVPGIT
+4091 
-4103 HRLDLPALRVSD
+4103 
-4115 SNQFRVEQDDMTLRV
+4115 
-4130 VYDDVANKPKLTFKD
+4130 
-4145 SLSGANTAIHN
+4145 HN
-4156 QNVNDWER
+4156 QNVNDWEH
-4164 VAVTPTAD
+4164 VVVTPTAD
-4172 GGETRF
+4172 GGESRF

-4183 VQMENDSVVANA
+4183 VQMENDDVVAKA

-4207 VVVQLDSDGNYRVVY
+4207 VVVQIDSDGNYRVVY

-4234 QLVGHGRDDSD
+4234 QLVGHGRDDSEH
-4245 SNNTHLSGY
+4245 NNTRLSGY
-4254 SAEDL
+4254 SADEL
-4259 AAKLANF
+4259 AVKLAKF
-4266 QQSFSQ
+4266 QQAFGQ
-4272 AENINNTPD
+4272 AENISNKPD

-4305 AMDVNGLRVDVSA
+4305 AMDANGLRVDVSV
-4318 RSSELAVDATG
+4318 RNSELAVDETG

-4334 DENGDWIQKAE
+4334 DANGDWVQKAE
-4345 TNKVSLSWN
+4345 NNKVSLTWD
-4354 EQGEVIAKEERIR
+4354 EQGQVIARDERIR
-4367 NGIAE
+4367 NGVAE
-4372 GDIDL
+4372 GDIHL
-4377 SRIGVSD
+4377 AR
-4384 VGEIARGA
+4384 VGASEVNEPARGA
-4392 IGDNNDVFDAPEKR
+4392 IGDNSEVFEAPEKR
-4406 KVETETS
+4406 KTETDTTA
-4413 SSAANNKLSYSGN
+4413 SAGSDNKLSYSGN

-4451 SGGFKSLAFGDNN
+4451 TGGFKSLAFGDNN
-4464 VMVHIGNGES
+4464 VMVHIGNGDS
-4474 KHSVDMGGYQALE
+4474 KHSVDIAGYQALE
-4487 GAQMFIGNR
+4487 GAQMFMGNR
-4496 NVSFNLGQSN
+4496 NVSFNMGRSN
-4506 DLLVMMDKSIPT
+4506 DLIVMMDKSIPT

-4527 AARISGVLQS
+4527 ASRISGVLQS
-4537 IATSGEDQDW
+4537 IAQSGKGADW

-4557 SGAKKFVKDM
+4557 SGAKKFVKEM
-4567 SGLDQSSSVDYTC
+4567 SGLDQTSSVDYSS
-4580 LVELDSHN
+4580 LVDLDSQN
-4588 ERSSRGLKHDTE
+4588 ERSSRGLKSDAE
-4600 AALNKQYNQWLSGNS
+4600 ATLNKKYNQWLSGNS
-4615 DSSAGKLS
+4615 NNDTGKMS
-4623 RADKLRQA
+4623 RADKFRQM

-4658 FGDNIQSILDTNLGS
+4658 FGDNIQAILDTNLGS
-4673 LFGLMTQQFSATGQA
+4673 LFGVLTQQFSATGMAQ
-4688 KTTFTYTPEDLP
+4688 TTFTYNPQDLP

-4708 GQMAGIGA
+4708 GKFAEVGA
-4716 ETTLADIFG
+4716 ETTLGDIFG
-4725 VDYTTS
+4725 VNYTAD
-4731 GQIVSRNGEAVDG
+4731 GKIVSRTDEAVDG
-4744 VAILTEMLEVIGEFS
+4744 VAILKEMLEVIGEF
-4759 GDQLQAFVDPAKLLD
+4759 GGEQLSAFTDPEKLLD
-4774 SLKSGIDMGADGIQS
+4774 SLKAGIDMGADGLQS
-4789 FAETHG
+4789 FAESHG
-4795 LKDKAP
+4795 LKEKAP
-4801 EEEENKSAVSV
+4801 EENDTAQVTLNGAPAATENVSATVEETKP
-4812 NGTSVNSAQGA
+4812 
-4823 TASDGNTET
+4823 E
-4832 AETQDRAF
+4832 RAF
-4840 GFNSLNLP
+4840 GFNALNLP
-4848 NLFATIFSQDKQ
+4848 NLFATMFSKDKQ
-4860 KEMKS
+4860 AEMAS
-4865 LVENLK
+4865 LVSNLK
-4871 ENLTADLLNMKEK
+4871 QNLTADLLNMKDK

-4899 DINLSLGN
+4899 DMNVSLGN

-4933 GDDVFYATGTS
+4933 GDDVFYATGVS

-4950 EGSDMGVLMGREN
+4950 EGHDMGVLMGREN

-4978 RINHVFLGAGD
+4978 RINHVFMGAGD

-4996 EGGEIDTGL
+4996 EGGEITMGS
-5005 GRDYVVTSGN
+5005 GNDYAVTSGN
-5015 FNRVDTGDGQDYSV
+5015 FNRVDMGDDQDFAV
-5029 TIGNNNQVELGAGN
+5029 TIGNNNQLDLGAGN
-5043 DFANV
+5043 DFARV
-5048 FGNYNRINA
+5048 FGNHNRIDA
-5057 SAGNDVVKLMGYH
+5057 GQGNDEVKLMGYH
-5070 AVLNGGEGEDHLI
+5070 ASINAGEGEDYLI

-5089 FSQFNGEEGRD
+5089 FSTLNGGEGSD
-5100 LMVLGG
+5100 VMVLGG

-5111 KGGTDVDS
+5111 KGGAGVDS
-5119 FVVSGD
+5119 FVVSGE
-5125 VIDNLVE
+5125 VIDNVVE
-5132 DISSEDNIVFNGIDW
+5132 DIRQGENIIFNGIDW
-5147 QKLWFERSGYD
+5147 NRLWFERSGYD
-5158 LKLSI
+5158 LKISMA
-5163 LRDPVSE
+5163 RH
-5170 TDQAKFEHIGSVTF
+5170 TDTSSDQTLFDALGCVTF
-5184 NDYFDG
+5184 NDYFANN
-5190 KRAQMIIAMGEKDA
+5190 RAKLIIGLGEKDA
-5204 NGEREYTTLSE
+5204 QGEQEYTCLT
-5215 SSIDALVQAM
+5215 DNALDNLIQAM
-5225 SGFDP
+5225 SSFAPKVGESNFMDGLASQP
-5230 QAGDNGFIDN
+5230 QQ
-5240 LDSKSRVAISTAWAD
+5240 AIMAAWSD
-5255 VVHKKGITV
+5255 VNTGKFSLS

>member
-13 FTGNYSADNGN
+13 FTGNYSADDGN
-24 NDIVAIGFGGEIHAY
+24 NNIVAIGFGGQIHAY

-49 IGATVHTGSGN
+49 IGATVYTGSGN
-60 DTVVGGSAYLRV
+60 DTVVGGSAYLKV

-79 SVKGAAGYADINKSG
+79 TVKGAAGYADINKSG

-105 GVSIDHLGHHGDV
+105 GVSIDHLGNQGDV

-123 AAYNSVKRK
+123 AAYNGITRK
-132 GLSGNVTFKG
+132 GLSGNVTFAG
-142 AGGYNALWHETNHGN
+142 AGGYNALWHETNQGN
-157 LSFAGAGAGNKLDR
+157 LSFTGAGAGNKLDR
-171 TWFDQYQGSRGD
+171 TWSNRYQGSHGD
-183 VSFDGAGAA
+183 VTFDGAGAA

-238 RQAEDVYQQT
+238 HQAEDVYTQT
-248 HGNIRFE
+248 RGNIRFE

-261 SFYSDVAHGDIH
+261 SLYSDVAHGDIH
-273 FSGGGAYNTITR
+273 FSGGGAYNTIIR
-285 KGSGSS
+285 KGSGND
-291 FDAQG
+291 FAKEG
-296 MEYAKAEDIVLTTAK
+296 MTNAKADEIVLTKAV
-311 MHGSWIGSGTHA
+311 MSGSWIGQDHH
-323 VTAVKSEREPN
+323 VTAVKSASEPN
-334 TYLFAIADGTYTKIN
+334 TYLFAFADSTYTKIN
-349 KVRLSNDPK
+349 KVQLRNDPQ
-358 TGKLK
+358 TGELK
-363 YYSEAWYKQGNHLS
+363 YYSTAWYKEGNHLS
-377 GLARSDVSSAGGFE
+377 NLANQDISDNGGFTA
-391 VNPINGG
+391 VNINGA
-398 YTLSNIAVEHQQ
+398 YTLSDLKVEHQQ
-410 SLTVHAMEKD
+410 SVTVHAVEKS
-420 LTEYEWVTYANGALI
+420 LTEYEWVTYANGAVI
-435 DAKDVVLSDAKMG
+435 DAKEVSLSDAKMG
-448 GHAISTDGTKV
+448 GHAIYADGTKV
-459 DVQAIKSNRKPNT
+459 DVKAVKSNRQPNT
-472 YVYAKVLGPY
+472 YIYAKVLGPY

-489 LANDAE
+489 LANDPE
-495 TGVLKY
+495 TGALKY

-515 LANEDISS
+515 IANQDISS
-523 ANGYHSMGKGGYSL
+523 ATGYNPMGKGGYSL
-537 SALNYSVN
+537 SDLHYSVN
-545 AIRSMSE
+545 AVRSTSE
-552 TVADIDEYTDQ
+552 TVADIEEYTDQ
-563 TLFKPATDSGESS
+563 TLFKPANDSGESS
-576 GDVHFSGAGGGNV
+576 GDVRFNGAGGGNV
-589 IKSNVTRGNVY
+589 IKSNVTRGNVH

-646 ANVLVHQSKQG
+646 ANVLVHQSQQG

-664 GAVNVLVRIG
+664 GAVNVLVRLG

-687 ISVHKGNGNSR
+687 ISVQKGSGDSR
-698 VAMLGGY
+698 VVMLGGY

-711 GSGHGL
+711 GSGNGL

-726 MTQVGNGEVTS
+726 MTQVGKGDVAA
-737 VLAGGANVLTKV
+737 VLAGGANVLTKM

-755 AGMLGGANVMT
+755 SGMLGGANVIT
-766 HISGDEQASNTT
+766 HISNDDQLSNTT

-787 LTKKGKGDTLAVMGG
+787 LSKKGKGNTLAVMGG

-807 THVGDGSTTG
+807 THVGDGTTTG

-835 GIMLG
+835 GILLG

-867 GDGTSIAAMI
+867 GDGTSIAVMI

-963 NGSTFAAMIGQA
+963 HGSTFAAMIGQA
-975 NVMTKVGNDLTAALM
+975 NIMTKVGNDLTAALM
-990 VGKANIYTHVGDGTS
+990 VGKANIMTHVGDGTS

-1012 MNVMTKVGNGTT
+1012 VNVMTKVGNGTT

-1097 GTTVGLLISDIGNVM
+1097 GTTVGLLISDVGNVM

-1125 GKANIVTK
+1125 GKANLITK
-1133 VGDGLGINVA
+1133 VGDGLGVNVA
-1143 WGQANVFTQVGDGD
+1143 WGQANVLTQVGDGD

-1165 ANILT
+1165 ANLIT

-1183 KANII
+1183 EANII

-1211 DGRNVV
+1211 HGQNVV

-1241 GNVVTKVGD
+1241 GNIVTKVGD

-1259 KANITT
+1259 QANITT
-1265 TVGNGLSVTAAYGD
+1265 TVGNGLNVTAAYGD
-1279 ANINTKVGN
+1279 ANINTKVGD

-1322 HIGDGLNINASYARN
+1322 HVGDGLNINASYAQN

-1356 NTSSNKLSALFDNVK
+1356 NTSSNKLSALFDNIK
-1371 QTLLG
+1371 QTVLG

-1391 ASTSGT
+1391 ASSSGT
-1397 QKGRGAIATP
+1397 HKGRGAIATP

-1414 FQMDAIEE
+1414 FQMDAIKE

-1438 DTPDLNEM
+1438 DTPDLNKM
-1446 DNDLNIDGASDHAPN
+1446 QHAINVDDSSVQAPN
-1461 LIVNGDFEQ
+1461 LIVNGDFEL
-1470 GDRGWQSTHGVEA
+1470 GEHGWQSTHGVEA
-1483 SYSGSVY
+1483 SYAGSVY
-1490 GVNGEGHGTRVTE
+1490 GVEGEGHGARVTE
-1503 LDTHTNTSLY
+1503 LDTYTNTSLY
-1513 QDLTDLTEGE
+1513 QDLANLAQGE

-1557 DASAWQQKTLKLTAH
+1557 DASAWKQKTLKLTAQ

-1595 VVAKSESSPQAN
+1595 VVATSESSQQAN
-1607 AVSEHAKQNQA
+1607 AIREHATQNPA
-1618 SQNALSDKERA
+1618 TQNALSDKERA

-1658 QQAIENNGQAQRDAV
+1658 QQALGNNGQAQRDAV
-1673 KEESE
+1673 QEESE
-1678 AVTAELTTLAQGLDV
+1678 AITAELTKLAQGLDV
-1693 LDGQATHTGK
+1693 LDGQATHTGE
-1703 SGEQWRNDFAGGL
+1703 SGDQWRNEFASGL
-1716 LDGVQSQ
+1716 LAGVQTQ
-1723 IDDAKQLASDKMA
+1723 LDDAKQLANDKIA
-1736 AAKQTQSDNNSKVKD
+1736 EAKQTHADNQNKVKD
-1751 SIAKSEAGVAKG
+1751 AVAKSEVGVAKG
-1763 EQNRAGAEQD
+1763 QQNRAGAEQD
-1773 IAEAKADAETR
+1773 IADAQADAEKR
-1784 KADAVAKSHD
+1784 KADALAKGKD
-1794 AKQAESDAHSA
+1794 AQQAESDAHHA
-1805 ANDAQSRGD
+1805 VNNAQSRGD
-1814 RDAMNAE
+1814 RDVQLAE

-1828 NDAQGAKQNEGDRPD
+1828 ADAQGAKQNEGDRPD
-1843 RQGVAGSGLSGNAH
+1843 RQGVTGSGLSGNAH
-1857 RVEGAGETG
+1857 SVEGAGETD

-1877 DGRFSDGLTEQEL
+1877 DGRFSEGLTEQEQ

-1906 AGIRSKNSGST
+1906 AGIRAKNSGNT
-1917 ITSMFMEANA
+1917 ITSMFTEANT
-1927 DSIVVDTTA
+1927 DSIVVPTTT

-1942 KEVRISGVNLVG
+1942 KEIRISGVNLEG
-1954 LGEASHDSAE
+1954 LGEASHDSAV

-1975 NLYRW
+1975 NIYRW
-1980 LDTDNDVATDKYVP
+1980 LDSDHPRATEQYIP
-1994 VPGFERVDADVSDE
+1994 VPGFERVDVNVSDE
-2008 VKQRMIQSMSGYIE
+2008 TKQRLTQFVSGYIE

-2039 FVESTLD
+2039 FVEATLN

-2064 SFETPHAEKS
+2064 SFEAPHGENS
-2074 IVSFWSGKNF
+2074 LVSFWSGRNF
-2084 KQYRDVLDNA
+2084 KEYRNVLDNA
-2094 QTDGKKV
+2094 QPDGKKV
-2101 VYDIDVKGNAFAID
+2101 VYDIDVQGNAFAIK
-2115 LNKHLMRWGGL
+2115 LNKQLMRWGDM
-2126 FLDPDNAEQNQLKS
+2126 FLDLENADQNHLQS
-2140 SIDAATFS
+2140 SIEAAAYS

-2153 SSVYATGAQHDVYV
+2153 SSVYATGAKDDVYV
-2167 IAEGGVR
+2167 IAEGGMR
-2174 LGNYFWHVELPA
+2174 LGNYFWNVELPL

-2207 EYKDLPADEIG
+2207 EYKDVPVNEIG
-2218 RRLTDAGVGVKVR
+2218 RKLTDAGVGVKVR
-2231 FDALSS
+2231 FDALS
-2237 ARQAEL
+2237 AAQQAEL
-2243 LADNPD
+2243 LAINPKG
-2249 DYRADTLVELDVK
+2249 YKADSLVELDVK

-2271 ESLPFYSLR
+2271 DALPFYSLR

-2286 VQEGDEGFEVRS
+2286 VQEGDEGFKVRA
-2298 WPGSDDKS
+2298 WPGSDGKS
-2306 KTILLD
+2306 KTIVLD
-2312 NPEDAAQQ
+2312 NPEDATQQ
-2320 KAIERFI
+2320 KTIERFI

-2345 NKVLSHHDGRTR
+2345 NKVISHDKGITHV
-2357 ILAQK
+2357 LAQK
-2362 EDGAWT
+2362 VDGAWL
-2368 YNTNSELMSVT
+2368 YNAKVDLMSVT
-2379 ELLDAAHVSGKV
+2379 ELLDAANVTGKI

-2396 QKVIDALAEYHA
+2396 QQVIDALTDYHA
-2408 STAEHADYELES
+2408 SITEHADYEPES
-2420 VEQLV
+2420 VEKLL
-2425 NLRKKIEGYA
+2425 NLRNKIEGYV
-2435 LGHPDSGRLEAMNS
+2435 LGHPDSGRVEAMNS
-2449 LLNQVNSRLEEV
+2449 LLNQVNTRLDEV
-2461 SVLAV
+2461 SLLSVA
-2466 SEQSIKAH
+2466 EQTIQAQ
-2474 DSFSRLYDQLDN
+2474 DSFSRLYDQLEAAN
-2486 AHLKQSKHL
+2486 LKESKHL
-2495 YLDGNG
+2495 YLDQNG

-2511 AKIDQLGG
+2511 ANIDLLG
-2519 SDAVLEKVKASVNHE
+2519 SREAVLEKVKLTVSNE
-2534 YGQAIADT
+2534 YGQTVADT
-2542 IFAGLSANE
+2542 IFAGLSAKD
-2551 LAKDGKGIDIT
+2551 LAKDGKGIDIA
-2562 GLNRI
+2562 GLNKV
-2567 HQALEQ
+2567 HQAIEQ
-2573 HMSPVSA
+2573 HLSPVSA
-2580 TMYIWKPSDH
+2580 TLYIWKPSDH

-2603 RTQIDAQA
+2603 RTQLEGQA
-2611 AADFNKQNYV
+2611 AADFNQQNYV

-2631 NIRNIFNVATEY
+2631 NISNILNVATKD

-2657 AHQNDTLEHDMA
+2657 AHQNDTLEHDVA

-2677 LNDGE
+2677 LHDGDI
-2682 TKLKRFIEK
+2682 KLKRFIEK

-2697 IDAAYK
+2697 IDASFK
-2703 DASEGYA
+2703 EASEGYA
-2710 SVLLGNP
+2710 SILLSNP
-2717 DMLVS
+2717 DMLET

-2732 FVDQWNDTSYDMMDV
+2732 FVEQWNDTSYDMMDV
-2747 ANRFAQELQKQA
+2747 ANRFAQELRLQA
-2759 QASGDPALV
+2759 QRSDDPELLE
-2768 AKRIDNVVRL
+2768 KRIGNVIRQ
-2778 FAERALEEIEAFK
+2778 FAERALEEIETFK
-2791 ASQADEGRVFRINL
+2791 ASQADQGRVFRINL

-2816 WNRLSHDPDAR
+2816 WHRLSNDPDAR

-2847 ADKLIGHTWRPKF
+2847 ADKLIGHTWLPKF

-2882 AAKKQSHQVNDDLD
+2882 AAKKQSHQVTDVLD
-2896 ALSGSEKHKDKVAI
+2896 ALSGNEKPKENVAI

-2917 RDKVPLSP
+2917 RDKESLSP

-2934 YGERDAR
+2934 YGDKEAR
-2941 RKIGDITQTLLDH
+2941 RKIGEITQTLLDH

-2960 SQKVT
+2960 SQKIT
-2965 LKGEAGRL
+2965 LQGEAGRL
-2973 TGYYHQGTAS
+2973 TGYYHQGTAPS
-2983 SDDETSTTS
+2983 EGETSSPS

-3002 GSSAEEQASAIRSHY
+3002 GSSAEEQASAIRNHY

-3057 DKGIDPSNIILHG
+3057 DKGIDPSNIIIHG

-3116 AGIVGTIAK
+3116 AGIVGAIAK

-3137 KGLPQETPILLLT
+3137 EGLPKETSILLLT
-3150 DNEGLGEEG
+3150 DNEGLGNEG
-3159 EKLRVK
+3159 EKLRTK
-3165 LSNSGFNVTGEQT
+3165 LTASGYNVTGEQT

-3188 MSQYTGQIVSD
+3188 MSQYADQIVSGLSSSASVDED
-3199 LLNTQHIKHNEAK
+3199 LDQQGLDTTSTKDQGVSNKDDHLQVVDSKEA
-3212 LNLEPHGKNYE
+3212 
-3223 SRDLIL
+3223 
-3229 KPISQPETVELGMP
+3229 
-3243 EVDQKVLADIAERE
+3243 LADGKI
-3257 NVIIGVRPVDE
+3257 
-3268 KSKSLIASKMYSS
+3268 L
-3281 KGLFVKAKSS
+3281 
-3291 DWGPMSGFIPVDQS
+3291 
-3305 FAKAS
+3305 
-3310 ARRDLET
+3310 
-3317 FNRHAEQSIQSG
+3317 H
-3329 NAVSADLY
+3329 
-3337 LNQVRVEEL
+3337 NQ
-3346 VSKYHSLTPLELD
+3346 
-3359 DQSGMYKTT
+3359 
-3368 ATNGDQSV
+3368 
-3376 PFFLNRVTVDGNEL
+3376 
-3390 WQVHYITNGELAP
+3390 
-3403 FKVIGDPVSKQP
+3403 
-3415 MTADYDLLTVMYS
+3415 
-3428 YGDLG
+3428 
-3433 PQDKVK
+3433 
-3439 QPLTWQQWKDSVT
+3439 
-3452 YEDLTP
+3452 
-3458 KYKELY
+3458 
-3464 SNEDLYNKKDGAS
+3464 
-3477 LGNVSGRLK
+3477 
-3486 ELKDRINVDLGRTN
+3486 
-3500 GLEMVHHGADDANPY
+3500 
-3515 AVMADN
+3515 
-3521 FPATFFVPKSLF
+3521 
-3533 AEDGLGEGKGSI
+3533 
-3545 QTYFNVNEQGA
+3545 
-3556 VVIRNPQ
+3556 
-3563 EFSDF
+3563 
-3568 QQVTINASF
+3568 
-3577 RASFNDKWNHGL
+3577 
-3589 DEPLF
+3589 
-3594 TTKRKLSHEFL
+3594 
-3605 NKRDQLLKKL
+3605 
-3615 SGGRLDAQDETLVA
+3615 
-3629 LGNPDDVSGNKAIV
+3629 
-3643 AVDVSQI
+3643 
-3650 FTRQE
+3650 
-3655 LKERANVF
+3655 
-3663 AKPIGASYQGILD
+3663 
-3676 QLDLVHQTVSRDQ
+3676 
-3689 IVASFELNKKVN
+3689 
-3701 AYIAEHPTSGRNQA
+3701 
-3715 LTQLK
+3715 
-3720 EQITSALF
+3720 
-3728 IGKMQVAQVD
+3728 
-3738 IDAIA
+3738 
-3743 QTRPELAARIF
+3743 
-3754 MVAIEEAN
+3754 
-3762 GEHRG
+3762 
-3767 LTDMMVRWAN
+3767 
-3777 EDPYL
+3777 
-3782 APKQGYKGETP
+3782 
-3793 NDLGF
+3793 
-3798 DAKYHV
+3798 
-3804 DLGDH
+3804 
-3809 YADFKQWLET
+3809 
-3819 SQSNGLL
+3819 
-3826 SKATLDESTKTVHLG
+3826 
-3841 YSYQEL
+3841 
-3847 QDLTGVESVQMA
+3847 
-3859 FYFLKE
+3859 
-3865 AAKKV
+3865 
-3870 DPISGDS
+3870 
-3877 AEMILLKK
+3877 
-3885 FADKSYLSQL
+3885 
-3895 DSDRMDQIEGI
+3895 
-3906 YRSSHE
+3906 
-3912 TDVDAWDRRYSGAG
+3912 
-3926 YDELTNK
+3926 
-3933 LAGATGVDEQ
+3933 
-3943 LSVLLDDRK
+3943 
-3952 GLLIGEV
+3952 
-3959 HGSDVNGLRFVNEQM
+3959 DVNGW
-3974 DALKKQGVTVIGL
+3974 G
-3987 EHLRSDLA
+3987 
-3995 QPLIDRYL
+3995 P
-4003 ATGVMSS
+4003 
-4010 ELSAMLKTKHLD
+4010 
-4022 ATLFENARANGMR
+4022 
-4035 IVALDANSSARPNV
+4035 
-4049 QGTEHGL
+4049 
-4056 MYRAGAANNIAV
+4056 
-4068 EVLQS
+4068 
-4073 LPDDE
+4073 
-4078 KFVAIYGK
+4078 
-4086 AHLQS
+4086 
-4091 HKGIEGFVPGIT
+4091 IT
-4103 HRLDLPALRVSD
+4103 
-4115 SNQFRVEQDDMTLRV
+4115 
-4130 VYDDVANKPKLTFKD
+4130 
-4145 SLSGANTAIHN
+4145 
-4156 QNVNDWER
+4156 
-4164 VAVTPTAD
+4164 VTPTTD

-4183 VQMENDSVVANA
+4183 VQMENDDVVAKA

-4234 QLVGHGRDDSD
+4234 QLVGHGRDHSE
-4245 SNNTHLSGY
+4245 SNNTRLSGY
-4254 SAEDL
+4254 SADEL
-4259 AAKLANF
+4259 AVKLAKF
-4266 QQSFSQ
+4266 QQSFNQ
-4272 AENINNTPD
+4272 AENINNKPD

-4305 AMDVNGLRVDVSA
+4305 AMDANGLRVDVSV
-4318 RSSELAVDATG
+4318 RSSELAIDEAG

-4334 DENGDWIQKAE
+4334 DANGDWVQKAE
-4345 TNKVSLSWN
+4345 NNKVSLSWDA
-4354 EQGEVIAKEERIR
+4354 QGEVVAKDERIR

-4384 VGEIARGA
+4384 VDEPARGA
-4392 IGDNNDVFDAPEKR
+4392 IGDNSDVFDAPEKR
-4406 KVETETS
+4406 IPETEVIANSGS
-4413 SSAANNKLSYSGN
+4413 SNQLSYSGN
-4426 IQVNVGDGEFTAV
+4426 IQVNVGEGEFTAV

-4451 SGGFKSLAFGDNN
+4451 TGGFKSLAFGDNN
-4464 VMVHIGNGES
+4464 VMVHIGDGES
-4474 KHSVDMGGYQALE
+4474 KHSVDIGGYQALE
-4487 GAQMFIGNR
+4487 GAQMFLGNR
-4496 NVSFNLGQSN
+4496 NVSFNFGHSN
-4506 DLLVMMDKSIPT
+4506 DLILMMDKSIPT

-4527 AARISGVLQS
+4527 AARISGVLQG
-4537 IATSGEDQDW
+4537 IAMSGEGEDW

-4567 SGLDQSSSVDYTC
+4567 SGLDQSSSVDYTT
-4580 LVELDSHN
+4580 LVELDSQN
-4588 ERSSRGLKHDTE
+4588 ERDSRGLKHNVE
-4600 AALNKQYNQWLSGNS
+4600 ATLNKQYNQWLSGNGNS
-4615 DSSAGKLS
+4615 GTSQLS

-4673 LFGLMTQQFSATGQA
+4673 LFGLMTQQFTATGQA
-4688 KTTFTYTPEDLP
+4688 KTTFTYTPQDLP

-4708 GQMAGIGA
+4708 GQLAGVGA

-4725 VDYTTS
+4725 VDYTAS
-4731 GQIVSRNGEAVDG
+4731 GQIVSRNGQAVDG
-4744 VAILTEMLEVIGEFS
+4744 VVILKEMLEVIGEFS

-4774 SLKSGIDMGADGIQS
+4774 SLKAGIDMGADGIKS

-4795 LKDKAP
+4795 LKEKAP
-4801 EEEENKSAVSV
+4801 EEEKDNSSVSV
-4812 NGTSVNSAQGA
+4812 NGANVNSAQGA
-4823 TASDGNTET
+4823 TVADGNTET
-4832 AETQDRAF
+4832 AETQDRAL

-4871 ENLTADLLNMKEK
+4871 QNLTADLLNMKEK

-4899 DINLSLGN
+4899 DINISLGN

-4950 EGSDMGVLMGREN
+4950 EGHDMGVLMGREN

-4996 EGGEIDTGL
+4996 EGGEIDTGS

-5015 FNRVDTGDGQDYSV
+5015 FNRVDTGDDQDYSV

-5057 SAGNDVVKLMGYH
+5057 GAGNDVVKLMGYH
-5070 AVLNGGEGEDHLI
+5070 AVLNGGDGDDHLI
-5083 AAAISK
+5083 ATAISK
-5089 FSQFNGEEGRD
+5089 FSQFNGGEGRD

-5132 DISSEDNIVFNGIDW
+5132 DIRSEDNIVFNGIDW

-5163 LRDPVSE
+5163 LRDPSNDS
-5170 TDQAKFEHIGSVTF
+5170 DQSKFEHIGSVTF
-5184 NDYFDG
+5184 SDYFNG
-5190 KRAQMIIAMGEKDA
+5190 NRAQVVIGMSEKDLS
-5204 NGEREYTTLSE
+5204 GEREYTMLSD
-5215 SSIDALVQAM
+5215 SAIDALVQAM
-5225 SGFDP
+5225 SGFEP
-5230 QAGDNGFIDN
+5230 QAGDNGFIDS
-5240 LDSKSRVAISTAWAD
+5240 LESKSQAAISMAWSD
-5255 VVHKKGITV
+5255 VVHKKGLMV

>member
-13 FTGNYSADNGN
+13 FTGNYSADDGN
-24 NDIVAIGFGGEIHAY
+24 NNIVAIGFGGQIHAY

-49 IGATVHTGSGN
+49 IGATVYTGSGN
-60 DTVVGGSAYLRV
+60 DTVVGGSAYLKV

-79 SVKGAAGYADINKSG
+79 TVKGAAGYADINKSG

-105 GVSIDHLGHHGDV
+105 GVSIDHLGNHGDV

-123 AAYNSVKRK
+123 AAYNSITRK
-132 GLSGNVTFKG
+132 GLSGNVTFAG
-142 AGGYNALWHETNHGN
+142 AGGYNALWHETNQGN
-157 LSFAGAGAGNKLDR
+157 LSFTGAGAGNKLDR
-171 TWFDQYQGSRGD
+171 TWFNRYQGSHGD
-183 VSFDGAGAA
+183 VTFDGAGAA

-238 RQAEDVYQQT
+238 HQAEDVYTQT
-248 HGNIRFE
+248 RGNIRFE

-261 SFYSDVAHGDIH
+261 SLYSDVAHGDIH
-273 FSGGGAYNTITR
+273 FSGGGAYNTIIR
-285 KGSGSS
+285 KGSGND
-291 FDAQG
+291 FAKEG
-296 MEYAKAEDIVLTTAK
+296 MTNAKADEIVLTKAV
-311 MHGSWIGSGTHA
+311 MSGSWIGQDHH
-323 VTAVKSEREPN
+323 VTAVKSASEPN
-334 TYLFAIADGTYTKIN
+334 TYLFAFADSTYTKIN
-349 KVRLSNDPK
+349 KVQLRNDPQ
-358 TGKLK
+358 TGELK
-363 YYSEAWYKQGNHLS
+363 YYSTAWYKEGNHLS
-377 GLARSDVSSAGGFE
+377 NLANQDISDNGGFTA
-391 VNPINGG
+391 VNINGA
-398 YTLSNIAVEHQQ
+398 YTLSDLKVEHQQ
-410 SLTVHAMEKD
+410 SVTVHAVEKS
-420 LTEYEWVTYANGALI
+420 LTEYEWVTYANGAVI
-435 DAKDVVLSDAKMG
+435 DAKEVSLSDAKMG
-448 GHAISTDGTKV
+448 GHAIYADGTKV
-459 DVQAIKSNRKPNT
+459 DVKAVKSNRQPNT
-472 YVYAKVLGPY
+472 YIYAKVLGPY

-489 LANDAE
+489 LANDPE
-495 TGVLKY
+495 TGALKY

-515 LANEDISS
+515 IANQDISS
-523 ANGYHSMGKGGYSL
+523 ATGYNPMGKGGYSL
-537 SALNYSVN
+537 SDLHYSVN
-545 AIRSMSE
+545 AVRSTSE
-552 TVADIDEYTDQ
+552 TVADIEEYTDQ
-563 TLFKPATDSGESS
+563 TLFKPANDSGESS
-576 GDVHFSGAGGGNV
+576 GDVRFNGAGGGNV
-589 IKSNVTRGNVY
+589 IKSNVTRGNVH

-646 ANVLVHQSKQG
+646 ANVLVHQSQQG

-664 GAVNVLVRIG
+664 GAVNVLVRLG

-687 ISVHKGNGNSR
+687 ISVQKGSGDSR
-698 VAMLGGY
+698 VVMLGGY

-711 GSGHGL
+711 GSGNGL

-726 MTQVGNGEVTS
+726 MTQVGKGDVAA
-737 VLAGGANVLTKV
+737 VLAGGANVLTKM

-755 AGMLGGANVMT
+755 SGMLGGANVIT
-766 HISGDEQASNTT
+766 QISNDDQLSNTT

-787 LTKKGKGDTLAVMGG
+787 LTKKGKGNTLAVMGG

-807 THVGDGSTTG
+807 THVGDGTTTG

-867 GDGTSIAAMI
+867 GDGTSIAVMI

-963 NGSTFAAMIGQA
+963 HGSTFAAMIGQA
-975 NVMTKVGNDLTAALM
+975 NIMTKVGNDLTAALM
-990 VGKANIYTHVGDGTS
+990 VGKANIMTHVGDGTS

-1012 MNVMTKVGNGTT
+1012 VNVMTKVGNGTT

-1074 HVGDA
+1074 HVGNA

-1097 GTTVGLLISDIGNVM
+1097 GTTVGLLISDVGNVM

-1125 GKANIVTK
+1125 GKANLITK
-1133 VGDGLGINVA
+1133 VGDGLGVNVA

-1165 ANILT
+1165 ANLIT

-1183 KANII
+1183 EANII

-1203 ANVITKVG
+1203 ANAITKVG
-1211 DGRNVV
+1211 HGQNVV

-1241 GNVVTKVGD
+1241 GNIVTKVGD

-1259 KANITT
+1259 QANITT

-1279 ANINTKVGN
+1279 ANINTKVGD

-1322 HIGDGLNINASYARN
+1322 HVGDGLNINASYAQN

-1356 NTSSNKLSALFDNVK
+1356 NTSSNKLSALFDNIK
-1371 QTLLG
+1371 QTVLG

-1391 ASTSGT
+1391 ASSSGT
-1397 QKGRGAIATP
+1397 HKGRGAIATP

-1414 FQMDAIEE
+1414 FQMDAIKE

-1438 DTPDLNEM
+1438 DTPDLNKM
-1446 DNDLNIDGASDHAPN
+1446 QHALNVDDSSVQAPN
-1461 LIVNGDFEQ
+1461 LIVNGDFEL
-1470 GDRGWQSTHGVEA
+1470 GEHGWQSTHGVEA
-1483 SYSGSVY
+1483 SYAGSVY
-1490 GVNGEGHGTRVTE
+1490 GVEGEGHGARVTE
-1503 LDTHTNTSLY
+1503 LDTYTNTSLY
-1513 QDLTDLTEGE
+1513 QDLANLAQGE

-1557 DASAWQQKTLKLTAH
+1557 DESAWQQKTLKLTAQ

-1595 VVAKSESSPQAN
+1595 VVATSESSQQAN
-1607 AVSEHAKQNQA
+1607 AIREHATQNPA
-1618 SQNALSDKERA
+1618 AQNALSDKERA

-1658 QQAIENNGQAQRDAV
+1658 QQALENNGQAQRDAV
-1673 KEESE
+1673 QEESE
-1678 AVTAELTTLAQGLDV
+1678 AITAELTKLAQGLDV
-1693 LDGQATHTGK
+1693 LDGQATHTGE
-1703 SGEQWRNDFAGGL
+1703 SGDQWRNEFASGL
-1716 LDGVQSQ
+1716 LAGVQTQ
-1723 IDDAKQLASDKMA
+1723 LDDAKQLANDKIA
-1736 AAKQTQSDNNSKVKD
+1736 EAKQTHADNQNKVKD
-1751 SIAKSEAGVAKG
+1751 AVAKSEAGVAKG

-1773 IAEAKADAETR
+1773 IADAQADAEKR
-1784 KADAVAKSHD
+1784 KADALAKGKD
-1794 AKQAESDAHSA
+1794 AQQAESDAHHA
-1805 ANDAQSRGD
+1805 VNNAQSRGD
-1814 RDAMNAE
+1814 RDLQVAE

-1828 NDAQGAKQNEGDRPD
+1828 ADAQGAKQNEGDRPD
-1843 RQGVAGSGLSGNAH
+1843 RQGVTGSGLSGNAH
-1857 RVEGAGETG
+1857 SVEGAGETD
-1866 SHVNTDSQTNA
+1866 SHVKTDSQTNA
-1877 DGRFSDGLTEQEL
+1877 DGRFSEGLTEQEQ

-1906 AGIRSKNSGST
+1906 AGIRAKNSVSSM
-1917 ITSMFMEANA
+1917 TSMFSETNSK
-1927 DSIVVDTTA
+1927 SIVVPTKVSPEPDRQEVTRR
-1936 SQDVVR
+1936 D
-1942 KEVRISGVNLVG
+1942 VRISGVNL
-1954 LGEASHDSAE
+1954 E
-1964 SLVAARAEKVA
+1964 SLSAVQGSQPTGQLASKS
-1975 NLYRW
+1975 
-1980 LDTDNDVATDKYVP
+1980 
-1994 VPGFERVDADVSDE
+1994 VPGFKSHFASTSIGIENELSGLVVVLPKNSAQTFGYVHDSQGNPLFMLTKDMNQGGYSNPVGINDIQGVNNWQTHTIELVTYPSEISDTAAIESRKEAMLWLAKEFTDHINQSNHQSLPHLVSDDG
-2008 VKQRMIQSMSGYIE
+2008 RF
-2022 HTDNQVPKDQAQ
+2022 
-2034 ALATL
+2034 TL
-2039 FVESTLD
+2039 VISN
-2046 YDWDKRVEFLTKL
+2046 
-2059 ESYGY
+2059 S
-2064 SFETPHAEKS
+2064 
-2074 IVSFWSGKNF
+2074 
-2084 KQYRDVLDNA
+2084 
-2094 QTDGKKV
+2094 
-2101 VYDIDVKGNAFAID
+2101 
-2115 LNKHLMRWGGL
+2115 KHLIAAGNGT
-2126 FLDPDNAEQNQLKS
+2126 
-2140 SIDAATFS
+2140 SIDAQGKTIGMTPSGQQATMAISAKEFG
-2148 NTGFW
+2148 T
-2153 SSVYATGAQHDVYV
+2153 SSSS
-2167 IAEGGVR
+2167 
-2174 LGNYFWHVELPA
+2174 
-2186 LRQLQREG
+2186 
-2194 LVGEIRLLDKPVS
+2194 EIRLLESAPWYQAGLRDEFLANAKNTTLDDPATAQNVYAYLTSVYSKTADLAKEYGIYINDWDPASEGFSPNAQGLTDPKVKNAWSILPRTKPVRMLELLSAEDSRYVRQQIAEKLKGTYS
-2207 EYKDLPADEIG
+2207 ESLAKNVFEYFQYGGEVAGHGINNATTGSVQQPEPAILFEFRSVPSALSDFVPK
-2218 RRLTDAGVGVKVR
+2218 TASTVKVDVKALDHFDSASR
-2231 FDALSS
+2231 KAIITEVNALVSGSEDFDAWYQEYRASKGQPPVKNPKSS
-2237 ARQAEL
+2237 ASANHKAEWL
-2243 LADNPD
+2243 MTQHAEQWAKITAPYTDNHETLTSTKLASNDKE
-2249 DYRADTLVELDVK
+2249 ELHALGETSNLENNKQQENVA
-2262 LSAIDSMLR
+2262 SIINTMLNDM
-2271 ESLPFYSLR
+2271 LPFYALR

-2286 VQEGDEGFEVRS
+2286 VQEGDEGFEVRA
-2298 WPGSDDKS
+2298 WPGTEDKS
-2306 KTILLD
+2306 KTIILED
-2312 NPEDAAQQ
+2312 PEDAAQH

-2345 NKVLSHHDGRTR
+2345 NKVISHHEGRTHV
-2357 ILAQK
+2357 LAQK
-2362 EDGAWT
+2362 VDGAWQ
-2368 YNTNSELMSVT
+2368 YNATVELMSVT
-2379 ELLDAAHVSGKV
+2379 ELLDAAHVTGKI

-2396 QKVIDALAEYHA
+2396 QQVIDALTDYHA
-2408 STAEHADYELES
+2408 SITEHADYEPES
-2420 VEQLV
+2420 VEKLL
-2425 NLRKKIEGYA
+2425 NLRKKIEGYV
-2435 LGHPDSGRLEAMNS
+2435 LGHPDSGRVEAMNS
-2449 LLNQVNSRLEEV
+2449 LLNQVNTRLGEV
-2461 SVLAV
+2461 SLLSVA
-2466 SEQSIKAH
+2466 EQTIQAQ
-2474 DSFSRLYDQLDN
+2474 DSFSRLYDQLEAAN
-2486 AHLKQSKHL
+2486 LKESKHL
-2495 YLDGNG
+2495 YLDQNG

-2511 AKIDQLGG
+2511 ANIDLLG
-2519 SDAVLEKVKASVNHE
+2519 SREAVLEKVKLTVSNE
-2534 YGQAIADT
+2534 YGQIVADT
-2542 IFAGLSANE
+2542 IFAELSAKD

-2562 GLNRI
+2562 GLNKV
-2567 HQALEQ
+2567 HQAIEQ
-2573 HMSPVSA
+2573 HLSPVSA
-2580 TMYIWKPSDH
+2580 TLYIWKPSDH

-2603 RTQIDAQA
+2603 RTQLEGQA
-2611 AADFNKQNYV
+2611 AADFNQQNYV

-2631 NIRNIFNVATEY
+2631 NISNILNVATKD

-2657 AHQNDTLEHDMA
+2657 AHQNDTLEHDVA

-2677 LNDGE
+2677 LHDGDI
-2682 TKLKRFIEK
+2682 KLKRFIEK

-2697 IDAAYK
+2697 IDASFK
-2703 DASEGYA
+2703 EASEGYA

-2717 DMLVS
+2717 DMLET

-2732 FVDQWNDTSYDMMDV
+2732 FVEQWNDTSYDMMGV
-2747 ANRFAQELQKQA
+2747 ANRFAQELRLQA
-2759 QASGDPALV
+2759 QRSDDPELLE
-2768 AKRIDNVVRL
+2768 KRIGNVVRQ
-2778 FAERALEEIEAFK
+2778 FAERALEEIETFK
-2791 ASQADEGRVFRINL
+2791 ASQADQGRVFRINL

-2816 WNRLSHDPDAR
+2816 WHRLSNDPDAR

-2847 ADKLIGHTWRPKF
+2847 ADKLIGHTWLPKF

-2882 AAKKQSHQVNDDLD
+2882 AAKKQSHQVTDVLD
-2896 ALSGSEKHKDKVAI
+2896 ALSGNEKPKENVAI

-2917 RDKVPLSP
+2917 RDKESLSP

-2934 YGERDAR
+2934 YGDKEAR
-2941 RKIGDITQTLLDH
+2941 RKIGEITQTLLDH

-2960 SQKVT
+2960 SQKIT
-2965 LKGEAGRL
+2965 LQGEAGRL
-2973 TGYYHQGTAS
+2973 TGYYHQGTAPS
-2983 SDDETSTTS
+2983 EGETSSPS

-3002 GSSAEEQASAIRSHY
+3002 GSSAEEQASAIRNHY

-3057 DKGIDPSNIILHG
+3057 DKGIDPSNIIIHG

-3116 AGIVGTIAK
+3116 AGFVGAIAK
-3125 AVNGQF
+3125 VVNGQF

-3137 KGLPQETPILLLT
+3137 EGLPKETSILLLT
-3150 DNEGLGEEG
+3150 DNEGLGNEG
-3159 EKLRVK
+3159 EKLRTK
-3165 LSNSGFNVTGEQT
+3165 LTASGYNVTGEQT

-3188 MSQYTGQIVSD
+3188 MSQYADQIVSGLSSSASVDED
-3199 LLNTQHIKHNEAK
+3199 LDQQGLDTTSTKDQGISNKNDHLQVVDSKEA
-3212 LNLEPHGKNYE
+3212 
-3223 SRDLIL
+3223 
-3229 KPISQPETVELGMP
+3229 
-3243 EVDQKVLADIAERE
+3243 LADGKILH
-3257 NVIIGVRPVDE
+3257 NQDVN
-3268 KSKSLIASKMYSS
+3268 S
-3281 KGLFVKAKSS
+3281 
-3291 DWGPMSGFIPVDQS
+3291 WGP
-3305 FAKAS
+3305 
-3310 ARRDLET
+3310 
-3317 FNRHAEQSIQSG
+3317 
-3329 NAVSADLY
+3329 
-3337 LNQVRVEEL
+3337 
-3346 VSKYHSLTPLELD
+3346 
-3359 DQSGMYKTT
+3359 
-3368 ATNGDQSV
+3368 
-3376 PFFLNRVTVDGNEL
+3376 
-3390 WQVHYITNGELAP
+3390 IT
-3403 FKVIGDPVSKQP
+3403 
-3415 MTADYDLLTVMYS
+3415 
-3428 YGDLG
+3428 
-3433 PQDKVK
+3433 
-3439 QPLTWQQWKDSVT
+3439 
-3452 YEDLTP
+3452 
-3458 KYKELY
+3458 
-3464 SNEDLYNKKDGAS
+3464 
-3477 LGNVSGRLK
+3477 
-3486 ELKDRINVDLGRTN
+3486 
-3500 GLEMVHHGADDANPY
+3500 
-3515 AVMADN
+3515 
-3521 FPATFFVPKSLF
+3521 
-3533 AEDGLGEGKGSI
+3533 
-3545 QTYFNVNEQGA
+3545 
-3556 VVIRNPQ
+3556 
-3563 EFSDF
+3563 
-3568 QQVTINASF
+3568 
-3577 RASFNDKWNHGL
+3577 
-3589 DEPLF
+3589 
-3594 TTKRKLSHEFL
+3594 
-3605 NKRDQLLKKL
+3605 
-3615 SGGRLDAQDETLVA
+3615 
-3629 LGNPDDVSGNKAIV
+3629 
-3643 AVDVSQI
+3643 
-3650 FTRQE
+3650 
-3655 LKERANVF
+3655 
-3663 AKPIGASYQGILD
+3663 
-3676 QLDLVHQTVSRDQ
+3676 
-3689 IVASFELNKKVN
+3689 
-3701 AYIAEHPTSGRNQA
+3701 
-3715 LTQLK
+3715 
-3720 EQITSALF
+3720 
-3728 IGKMQVAQVD
+3728 
-3738 IDAIA
+3738 
-3743 QTRPELAARIF
+3743 
-3754 MVAIEEAN
+3754 
-3762 GEHRG
+3762 
-3767 LTDMMVRWAN
+3767 
-3777 EDPYL
+3777 
-3782 APKQGYKGETP
+3782 
-3793 NDLGF
+3793 
-3798 DAKYHV
+3798 
-3804 DLGDH
+3804 
-3809 YADFKQWLET
+3809 
-3819 SQSNGLL
+3819 
-3826 SKATLDESTKTVHLG
+3826 
-3841 YSYQEL
+3841 
-3847 QDLTGVESVQMA
+3847 
-3859 FYFLKE
+3859 
-3865 AAKKV
+3865 
-3870 DPISGDS
+3870 
-3877 AEMILLKK
+3877 
-3885 FADKSYLSQL
+3885 
-3895 DSDRMDQIEGI
+3895 
-3906 YRSSHE
+3906 
-3912 TDVDAWDRRYSGAG
+3912 
-3926 YDELTNK
+3926 
-3933 LAGATGVDEQ
+3933 
-3943 LSVLLDDRK
+3943 
-3952 GLLIGEV
+3952 
-3959 HGSDVNGLRFVNEQM
+3959 
-3974 DALKKQGVTVIGL
+3974 
-3987 EHLRSDLA
+3987 
-3995 QPLIDRYL
+3995 
-4003 ATGVMSS
+4003 
-4010 ELSAMLKTKHLD
+4010 
-4022 ATLFENARANGMR
+4022 
-4035 IVALDANSSARPNV
+4035 
-4049 QGTEHGL
+4049 
-4056 MYRAGAANNIAV
+4056 
-4068 EVLQS
+4068 
-4073 LPDDE
+4073 
-4078 KFVAIYGK
+4078 
-4086 AHLQS
+4086 
-4091 HKGIEGFVPGIT
+4091 
-4103 HRLDLPALRVSD
+4103 
-4115 SNQFRVEQDDMTLRV
+4115 
-4130 VYDDVANKPKLTFKD
+4130 
-4145 SLSGANTAIHN
+4145 
-4156 QNVNDWER
+4156 
-4164 VAVTPTAD
+4164 VTPTTD

-4183 VQMENDSVVANA
+4183 VQMENDPVVAKA
-4195 AANLAGKHPESS
+4195 AANLAGKHAESS

-4234 QLVGHGRDDSD
+4234 QLVGHGRDHSE
-4245 SNNTHLSGY
+4245 SNNTRLSGY
-4254 SAEDL
+4254 SADEL
-4259 AAKLANF
+4259 AVKLAKF
-4266 QQSFSQ
+4266 QQSFNQ
-4272 AENINNTPD
+4272 AENINNKPD

-4305 AMDVNGLRVDVSA
+4305 AMDANGLRVDVSV
-4318 RSSELAVDATG
+4318 RSSELAVDEAG

-4334 DENGDWIQKAE
+4334 DANGDWVQKAE
-4345 TNKVSLSWN
+4345 NNKVSLSWDA
-4354 EQGEVIAKEERIR
+4354 QGEVVAKDEPIR

-4377 SRIGVSD
+4377 SRIGVNNVD
-4384 VGEIARGA
+4384 EPARGA
-4392 IGDNNDVFDAPEKR
+4392 IGDNSDVFDAPEKR
-4406 KVETETS
+4406 IPETEVIANS
-4413 SSAANNKLSYSGN
+4413 SSSNQLSYSGN
-4426 IQVNVGDGEFTAV
+4426 IQVNVGEGEFTAV
-4439 NWGTSNVGIKVG
+4439 NWGTSNVSIKVG
-4451 SGGFKSLAFGDNN
+4451 TGGFKSLAFGDNN
-4464 VMVHIGNGES
+4464 VMVHIGDGES
-4474 KHSVDMGGYQALE
+4474 KHSVDIGGYQALE
-4487 GAQMFIGNR
+4487 GAQMFLGNR
-4496 NVSFNLGQSN
+4496 NVSFNFGHSN
-4506 DLLVMMDKSIPT
+4506 DLILMMDKSIPT

-4527 AARISGVLQS
+4527 AARISGVLQG
-4537 IATSGEDQDW
+4537 IAMSGEGEDW

-4567 SGLDQSSSVDYTC
+4567 SGLDQSSSVDYTH
-4580 LVELDSHN
+4580 LVQLNSQN
-4588 ERSSRGLKHDTE
+4588 ERDSRGLKHDAETT
-4600 AALNKQYNQWLSGNS
+4600 LNKQYNQWLSGNGNS
-4615 DSSAGKLS
+4615 GTSQLS

-4673 LFGLMTQQFSATGQA
+4673 LFGLMTQQFTATGQA
-4688 KTTFTYTPEDLP
+4688 KTTFTYTPQDLP

-4708 GQMAGIGA
+4708 GQLAGVGA

-4725 VDYTTS
+4725 VDYTAS
-4731 GQIVSRNGEAVDG
+4731 GQIVSRNGQAVDG
-4744 VAILTEMLEVIGEFS
+4744 VAILKEMLEVIGEFS

-4774 SLKSGIDMGADGIQS
+4774 SLKAGIDMGADGIKS

-4795 LKDKAP
+4795 LKEKAP
-4801 EEEENKSAVSV
+4801 EEEKDNSSVSV
-4812 NGTSVNSAQGA
+4812 NGANVNSAQGA
-4823 TASDGNTET
+4823 TVADGNTET

-4871 ENLTADLLNMKEK
+4871 QNLTADLLNMKEK

-4899 DINLSLGN
+4899 DINISLGN

-4950 EGSDMGVLMGREN
+4950 EGNDMGVLMGREN
-4963 MMFGG
+4963 MMIGG

-4996 EGGEIDTGL
+4996 EGGEIDTGS

-5015 FNRVDTGDGQDYSV
+5015 FNRVDTGDDQDYSV

-5057 SAGNDVVKLMGYH
+5057 GAGNDVVKLMGYH
-5070 AVLNGGEGEDHLI
+5070 AVLNGGDGDDHLI

-5089 FSQFNGEEGRD
+5089 FSQFNGGEGRD

-5132 DISSEDNIVFNGIDW
+5132 DIRSEDNIVFNGIDW

-5163 LRDPVSE
+5163 LRDPSNDS
-5170 TDQAKFEHIGSVTF
+5170 DQSKFEHIGSVTF
-5184 NDYFDG
+5184 SDYFNG
-5190 KRAQMIIAMGEKDA
+5190 NRAQVVIGMSEKDLS
-5204 NGEREYTTLSE
+5204 GEREYTMLSD
-5215 SSIDALVQAM
+5215 SAIDALVQAM
-5225 SGFDP
+5225 SGFEP
-5230 QAGDNGFIDN
+5230 QAGDNGFIDS
-5240 LDSKSRVAISTAWAD
+5240 LESKSQAAISMAWSD
-5255 VVHKKGITV
+5255 VVHKKGLMV

>member
-1 MGKPFWR
+1 MVFYLIPKRRVWLMGKPFWR

-13 FTGNYSADNGN
+13 FTGNYSADDGN
-24 NDIVAIGFGGEIHAY
+24 NNIVAIGFGGQIHAY

-49 IGATVHTGSGN
+49 IGATVYTGSGN
-60 DTVVGGSAYLRV
+60 DTVVGGSAYLKV

-79 SVKGAAGYADINKSG
+79 TVKGAAGYADINKSG

-105 GVSIDHLGHHGDV
+105 GVSIDHLGNHGDV
-118 SYGGA
+118 NYGGA
-123 AAYNSVKRK
+123 AAYNGITRK
-132 GLSGNVTFKG
+132 GLSGNVTFAG
-142 AGGYNALWHETNHGN
+142 AGGYNTLWHETNQGN
-157 LSFAGAGAGNKLDR
+157 LSFTGAGAGNKLDR
-171 TWFDQYQGSRGD
+171 TWFNRYQGSHGD
-183 VSFDGAGAA
+183 VTFDGAGAA

-238 RQAEDVYQQT
+238 HQAEDVYTQT
-248 HGNIRFE
+248 RGNIRFE

-261 SFYSDVAHGDIH
+261 SLYSDVAHGDIY
-273 FSGGGAYNTITR
+273 FSGGGAYNTIIR
-285 KGSGSS
+285 KGSGND
-291 FDAQG
+291 FAKEG
-296 MEYAKAEDIVLTTAK
+296 MTNAKADEIVLTKAV
-311 MHGSWIGSGTHA
+311 MSGSWIGQDHH
-323 VTAVKSEREPN
+323 VTAVKSASEPN
-334 TYLFAIADGTYTKIN
+334 TYLFAFADSTYTKIN
-349 KVRLSNDPK
+349 KVQLRNDPQ
-358 TGKLK
+358 TGELK
-363 YYSEAWYKQGNHLS
+363 YYSTAWYKEGNHLS
-377 GLARSDVSSAGGFE
+377 NLANQDISDNGGFTA
-391 VNPINGG
+391 VNINGA
-398 YTLSNIAVEHQQ
+398 YTLSDLKVEHQQ
-410 SLTVHAMEKD
+410 SVTVHAVEKS
-420 LTEYEWVTYANGALI
+420 LTEYEWVTYANGAVI
-435 DAKDVVLSDAKMG
+435 DAKEVSLSDAKMG
-448 GHAISTDGTKV
+448 GHAIYADGTKV
-459 DVQAIKSNRKPNT
+459 DVKAVKSNRQPNT
-472 YVYAKVLGPY
+472 YIYAKVLGPY

-489 LANDAE
+489 LANDPE
-495 TGVLKY
+495 TGALKY

-515 LANEDISS
+515 IANQDISS
-523 ANGYHSMGKGGYSL
+523 ATGYNPMGKGGYSL
-537 SALNYSVN
+537 SDLHYSVN
-545 AIRSMSE
+545 AVRSTSE
-552 TVADIDEYTDQ
+552 TVADIEEYTDQ
-563 TLFKPATDSGESS
+563 TLFKPANDSGESS
-576 GDVHFSGAGGGNV
+576 GDVRFNGAGGGNV
-589 IKSNVTRGNVY
+589 IKSNVTRGNVH

-646 ANVLVHQSKQG
+646 ANVLVHQSQQG

-664 GAVNVLVRIG
+664 GAVNVLVRLG

-687 ISVHKGNGNSR
+687 ISVQKGSGDSR
-698 VAMLGGY
+698 VVMLGGY

-711 GSGHGL
+711 GSGNGL

-726 MTQVGNGEVTS
+726 MTQVGKGDVAA
-737 VLAGGANVLTKV
+737 VLAGGANVLTKM

-755 AGMLGGANVMT
+755 SGMLGGANVIT
-766 HISGDEQASNTT
+766 HISNDDQLSNTT

-787 LTKKGKGDTLAVMGG
+787 LSKKGKGNTLAVMGG

-807 THVGDGSTTG
+807 THVGDGTTTG

-835 GIMLG
+835 GILLG

-846 HVGDGQTLGVMGAA
+846 HVGDDQTLGVMGAA

-867 GDGTSIAAMI
+867 GDGTSIAVMI

-963 NGSTFAAMIGQA
+963 HGSTFAAMIGQA
-975 NVMTKVGNDLTAALM
+975 NIMTKVGNDLTAALM
-990 VGKANIYTHVGDGTS
+990 VGKANIMTHVGDGTS

-1012 MNVMTKVGNGTT
+1012 VNVMTKVGNGST

-1097 GTTVGLLISDIGNVM
+1097 GTTVGLLISDVGNVM

-1125 GKANIVTK
+1125 GKANLITK
-1133 VGDGLGINVA
+1133 VGDGLGVNVA

-1165 ANILT
+1165 ANLIT

-1183 KANII
+1183 EANII

-1211 DGRNVV
+1211 HGQNVV

-1241 GNVVTKVGD
+1241 GNIVTKVGD

-1259 KANITT
+1259 QANITT
-1265 TVGNGLSVTAAYGD
+1265 TVGNGLNVTAAYGD
-1279 ANINTKVGN
+1279 ANINTKVGD

-1322 HIGDGLNINASYARN
+1322 HVGDGLNINASYAQN

-1356 NTSSNKLSALFDNVK
+1356 NTSSNKLSALFDNIK
-1371 QTLLG
+1371 QTVLG

-1391 ASTSGT
+1391 ASSSGT
-1397 QKGRGAIATP
+1397 HKGRGAIATP

-1414 FQMDAIEE
+1414 FQMDAIKE

-1438 DTPDLNEM
+1438 DTPDLNKM
-1446 DNDLNIDGASDHAPN
+1446 QHALNVDDSSVQAPN
-1461 LIVNGDFEQ
+1461 LIVNGDFEL
-1470 GDRGWQSTHGVEA
+1470 GEHGWQSTHGVEA
-1483 SYSGSVY
+1483 SYAGSVY
-1490 GVNGEGHGTRVTE
+1490 GVEGEGHGARVTE
-1503 LDTHTNTSLY
+1503 LDTYTNTSLY
-1513 QDLTDLTEGE
+1513 QDLANLAQGE

-1557 DASAWQQKTLKLTAH
+1557 DESAWQQKTLKLTAQ

-1595 VVAKSESSPQAN
+1595 VVATSESSQQAN
-1607 AVSEHAKQNQA
+1607 AIREHATQNPA
-1618 SQNALSDKERA
+1618 AQNALSDKERA

-1658 QQAIENNGQAQRDAV
+1658 QQALGNNGQAQRDAV
-1673 KEESE
+1673 QEESE
-1678 AVTAELTTLAQGLDV
+1678 AITAELTKLAQGLDV
-1693 LDGQATHTGK
+1693 LDGQATHTGE
-1703 SGEQWRNDFAGGL
+1703 SGDQWRNEFASGL
-1716 LDGVQSQ
+1716 LAGVQTQ
-1723 IDDAKQLASDKMA
+1723 LDDAKQLANDKIA
-1736 AAKQTQSDNNSKVKD
+1736 EAKQTHADNQNKVKD
-1751 SIAKSEAGVAKG
+1751 TVAKSEAGVAKG

-1773 IAEAKADAETR
+1773 IADAQADAEKR
-1784 KADAVAKSHD
+1784 KADALAKGKD
-1794 AKQAESDAHSA
+1794 AQQAESDAHHA
-1805 ANDAQSRGD
+1805 VNNAQSRGD
-1814 RDAMNAE
+1814 RDVQVAE

-1828 NDAQGAKQNEGDRPD
+1828 ADAQGAKQNEGDRPD
-1843 RQGVAGSGLSGNAH
+1843 RQGVTGSGLSGNAH
-1857 RVEGAGETG
+1857 SVEGAGETD

-1877 DGRFSDGLTEQEL
+1877 DGRFSEGLTEQEQ

-1906 AGIRSKNSGST
+1906 AGIRAKNSVSSM
-1917 ITSMFMEANA
+1917 TSMFSETNSK
-1927 DSIVVDTTA
+1927 SIVVPTKVSPEPERQEVTRRD
-1936 SQDVVR
+1936 
-1942 KEVRISGVNLVG
+1942 VRISGVNL
-1954 LGEASHDSAE
+1954 E
-1964 SLVAARAEKVA
+1964 SLSAVQGSQPTGQLASKS
-1975 NLYRW
+1975 
-1980 LDTDNDVATDKYVP
+1980 
-1994 VPGFERVDADVSDE
+1994 VPGFKSHFASTSIGIENELSGLVVVLPKNSAQTFGYVHDSQGNPLFMLTKDMSQGGYSNPVGINDIQGVNNWQTHTIELVTYPSEISDKAAIESRKEAMLWLAKEFTDHINQSNHQSLPHLVSDDG
-2008 VKQRMIQSMSGYIE
+2008 RF
-2022 HTDNQVPKDQAQ
+2022 
-2034 ALATL
+2034 TL
-2039 FVESTLD
+2039 VISN
-2046 YDWDKRVEFLTKL
+2046 
-2059 ESYGY
+2059 S
-2064 SFETPHAEKS
+2064 
-2074 IVSFWSGKNF
+2074 
-2084 KQYRDVLDNA
+2084 
-2094 QTDGKKV
+2094 
-2101 VYDIDVKGNAFAID
+2101 
-2115 LNKHLMRWGGL
+2115 KHLIAAGNGT
-2126 FLDPDNAEQNQLKS
+2126 
-2140 SIDAATFS
+2140 SIDAQGKTIGMTPSGQQATMAISAKEFGTS
-2148 NTGFW
+2148 SSPEVRLLESAPWYQAGLRDEFLANAKNTTLDDPATAQNVYAYLT
-2153 SSVYATGAQHDVYV
+2153 SVYSKTADLAKEYGIYINDWDPASEGFSPNAQGLTDPKVKNAWSILPRTKPVRMLELLSAEDSRYV
-2167 IAEGGVR
+2167 RQQIAEKLKGTYSESLAKNVFEYFQYGGEVA
-2174 LGNYFWHVELPA
+2174 GHGINNATTGSVQQPEPA
-2186 LRQLQREG
+2186 ILFEFRSVPSALSDF
-2194 LVGEIRLLDKPVS
+2194 VPKTAS
-2207 EYKDLPADEIG
+2207 
-2218 RRLTDAGVGVKVR
+2218 TVKVDVKALDHFDSASR
-2231 FDALSS
+2231 KAIITEVNALVSGSEDFDAWYQEYRASKGQPPVKNPKSS
-2237 ARQAEL
+2237 ASANHKAEWL
-2243 LADNPD
+2243 MTQHAEQWAKITAPYTDNHETLTSTKLASNDKE
-2249 DYRADTLVELDVK
+2249 ELHPLGETSNLEHNKQQENVA
-2262 LSAIDSMLR
+2262 SIINTMLNDM
-2271 ESLPFYSLR
+2271 LPFYALR

-2286 VQEGDEGFEVRS
+2286 VQEGDEGFEVRA
-2298 WPGSDDKS
+2298 WPGTEDKS
-2306 KTILLD
+2306 KTIILED
-2312 NPEDAAQQ
+2312 PEDAAQH

-2345 NKVLSHHDGRTR
+2345 NKVISHHEGRTHV
-2357 ILAQK
+2357 LAQK
-2362 EDGAWT
+2362 VDGAWQ
-2368 YNTNSELMSVT
+2368 YNATVELMSVT
-2379 ELLDAAHVSGKV
+2379 ELLDAANVTGKI

-2396 QKVIDALAEYHA
+2396 QQVIDALTDYHA
-2408 STAEHADYELES
+2408 SITEHADYEPES
-2420 VEQLV
+2420 VEKLL
-2425 NLRKKIEGYA
+2425 NLRKKIEGYV
-2435 LGHPDSGRLEAMNS
+2435 LGHPDSGRIAAMNS
-2449 LLNQVNSRLEEV
+2449 LLNQVNTRLDEV
-2461 SVLAV
+2461 SVLSVA
-2466 SEQSIKAH
+2466 EQNIQAQ
-2474 DSFSRLYDQLDN
+2474 DSFSRLYDQLEAAN
-2486 AHLKQSKHL
+2486 LKESKHL
-2495 YLDGNG
+2495 YLDQNG

-2511 AKIDQLGG
+2511 ANIDLLG
-2519 SDAVLEKVKASVNHE
+2519 SREAVLEKVKLTVSNE
-2534 YGQAIADT
+2534 YGQTVADT
-2542 IFAGLSANE
+2542 IFAGLSAKD
-2551 LAKDGKGIDIT
+2551 LAKDGKGIDIA
-2562 GLNRI
+2562 GLNKV
-2567 HQALEQ
+2567 HQAIEQ
-2573 HMSPVSA
+2573 HLSPVSA
-2580 TMYIWKPSDH
+2580 TLYIWKPSDN

-2603 RTQIDAQA
+2603 RTQLEGQA
-2611 AADFNKQNYV
+2611 AADFNQQNYV

-2631 NIRNIFNVATEY
+2631 NISNILNVATKD

-2657 AHQNDTLEHDMA
+2657 AHQNDTLEHDVA

-2677 LNDGE
+2677 LHDGDI
-2682 TKLKRFIEK
+2682 KLKRFIEK
-2691 LNAAKG
+2691 LNVAKG
-2697 IDAAYK
+2697 IDASFK
-2703 DASEGYA
+2703 EASEGYA

-2717 DMLVS
+2717 DMLET

-2732 FVDQWNDTSYDMMDV
+2732 FVEQWNDTSYDMMDV
-2747 ANRFAQELQKQA
+2747 ANRFAQELRLQA
-2759 QASGDPALV
+2759 QRSDDPELLE
-2768 AKRIDNVVRL
+2768 KRIGNVVRQ
-2778 FAERALEEIEAFK
+2778 FAERALEEIETFK
-2791 ASQADEGRVFRINL
+2791 ASQADQGRVFRINL

-2816 WNRLSHDPDAR
+2816 WHRLSNDPDAR

-2847 ADKLIGHTWRPKF
+2847 ADKLIGHTWLPKF

-2882 AAKKQSHQVNDDLD
+2882 AAKKQSHQVTDVLD
-2896 ALSGSEKHKDKVAI
+2896 ALSGNEKPKENVAI

-2917 RDKVPLSP
+2917 RDKESLSP

-2934 YGERDAR
+2934 YGDKEAR
-2941 RKIGDITQTLLDH
+2941 RKIGEITQTLLDH

-2960 SQKVT
+2960 SQKIT
-2965 LKGEAGRL
+2965 LQGEAGRL
-2973 TGYYHQGTAS
+2973 TGYYHQGTAPS
-2983 SDDETSTTS
+2983 EGETSSPS

-3002 GSSAEEQASAIRSHY
+3002 GSSAEEQASAIRNHY

-3057 DKGIDPSNIILHG
+3057 DKGIDPSNIIIHG

-3116 AGIVGTIAK
+3116 AGIVGAIAK

-3137 KGLPQETPILLLT
+3137 EGLPKETSILLLT
-3150 DNEGLGEEG
+3150 DNEGLGNEG
-3159 EKLRVK
+3159 EKLRTK
-3165 LSNSGFNVTGEQT
+3165 LTASGYNVTGEQA

-3188 MSQYTGQIVSD
+3188 MSQYADQIVSGLSSSASVHED
-3199 LLNTQHIKHNEAK
+3199 LDKQGLDTTSTKDQGVSNKDDHLQVVDSKEA
-3212 LNLEPHGKNYE
+3212 
-3223 SRDLIL
+3223 
-3229 KPISQPETVELGMP
+3229 
-3243 EVDQKVLADIAERE
+3243 LADGKI
-3257 NVIIGVRPVDE
+3257 
-3268 KSKSLIASKMYSS
+3268 L
-3281 KGLFVKAKSS
+3281 
-3291 DWGPMSGFIPVDQS
+3291 
-3305 FAKAS
+3305 
-3310 ARRDLET
+3310 
-3317 FNRHAEQSIQSG
+3317 H
-3329 NAVSADLY
+3329 
-3337 LNQVRVEEL
+3337 NQ
-3346 VSKYHSLTPLELD
+3346 
-3359 DQSGMYKTT
+3359 
-3368 ATNGDQSV
+3368 
-3376 PFFLNRVTVDGNEL
+3376 
-3390 WQVHYITNGELAP
+3390 
-3403 FKVIGDPVSKQP
+3403 
-3415 MTADYDLLTVMYS
+3415 
-3428 YGDLG
+3428 
-3433 PQDKVK
+3433 
-3439 QPLTWQQWKDSVT
+3439 
-3452 YEDLTP
+3452 
-3458 KYKELY
+3458 
-3464 SNEDLYNKKDGAS
+3464 
-3477 LGNVSGRLK
+3477 
-3486 ELKDRINVDLGRTN
+3486 
-3500 GLEMVHHGADDANPY
+3500 
-3515 AVMADN
+3515 
-3521 FPATFFVPKSLF
+3521 
-3533 AEDGLGEGKGSI
+3533 
-3545 QTYFNVNEQGA
+3545 
-3556 VVIRNPQ
+3556 
-3563 EFSDF
+3563 
-3568 QQVTINASF
+3568 
-3577 RASFNDKWNHGL
+3577 
-3589 DEPLF
+3589 
-3594 TTKRKLSHEFL
+3594 
-3605 NKRDQLLKKL
+3605 
-3615 SGGRLDAQDETLVA
+3615 
-3629 LGNPDDVSGNKAIV
+3629 
-3643 AVDVSQI
+3643 
-3650 FTRQE
+3650 
-3655 LKERANVF
+3655 
-3663 AKPIGASYQGILD
+3663 
-3676 QLDLVHQTVSRDQ
+3676 
-3689 IVASFELNKKVN
+3689 
-3701 AYIAEHPTSGRNQA
+3701 
-3715 LTQLK
+3715 
-3720 EQITSALF
+3720 
-3728 IGKMQVAQVD
+3728 
-3738 IDAIA
+3738 
-3743 QTRPELAARIF
+3743 
-3754 MVAIEEAN
+3754 
-3762 GEHRG
+3762 
-3767 LTDMMVRWAN
+3767 
-3777 EDPYL
+3777 
-3782 APKQGYKGETP
+3782 
-3793 NDLGF
+3793 
-3798 DAKYHV
+3798 
-3804 DLGDH
+3804 
-3809 YADFKQWLET
+3809 
-3819 SQSNGLL
+3819 
-3826 SKATLDESTKTVHLG
+3826 
-3841 YSYQEL
+3841 
-3847 QDLTGVESVQMA
+3847 
-3859 FYFLKE
+3859 
-3865 AAKKV
+3865 
-3870 DPISGDS
+3870 
-3877 AEMILLKK
+3877 
-3885 FADKSYLSQL
+3885 
-3895 DSDRMDQIEGI
+3895 
-3906 YRSSHE
+3906 
-3912 TDVDAWDRRYSGAG
+3912 
-3926 YDELTNK
+3926 
-3933 LAGATGVDEQ
+3933 
-3943 LSVLLDDRK
+3943 
-3952 GLLIGEV
+3952 
-3959 HGSDVNGLRFVNEQM
+3959 DVNGW
-3974 DALKKQGVTVIGL
+3974 G
-3987 EHLRSDLA
+3987 
-3995 QPLIDRYL
+3995 P
-4003 ATGVMSS
+4003 
-4010 ELSAMLKTKHLD
+4010 
-4022 ATLFENARANGMR
+4022 
-4035 IVALDANSSARPNV
+4035 
-4049 QGTEHGL
+4049 
-4056 MYRAGAANNIAV
+4056 
-4068 EVLQS
+4068 
-4073 LPDDE
+4073 
-4078 KFVAIYGK
+4078 
-4086 AHLQS
+4086 
-4091 HKGIEGFVPGIT
+4091 IT
-4103 HRLDLPALRVSD
+4103 
-4115 SNQFRVEQDDMTLRV
+4115 
-4130 VYDDVANKPKLTFKD
+4130 
-4145 SLSGANTAIHN
+4145 
-4156 QNVNDWER
+4156 
-4164 VAVTPTAD
+4164 VTPTTD

-4183 VQMENDSVVANA
+4183 VQMENDDVVAKA

-4234 QLVGHGRDDSD
+4234 QLVGHGRDHSES
-4245 SNNTHLSGY
+4245 SNTRLSGY
-4254 SAEDL
+4254 SADEL
-4259 AAKLANF
+4259 AVKLAKF
-4266 QQSFSQ
+4266 QQSFNQ
-4272 AENINNTPD
+4272 AENINNKPD

-4305 AMDVNGLRVDVSA
+4305 AMDANGLRVDVSV
-4318 RSSELAVDATG
+4318 RSSELAVDEAG

-4334 DENGDWIQKAE
+4334 DANGDWVQKAE
-4345 TNKVSLSWN
+4345 NNKVSLSWDA
-4354 EQGEVIAKEERIR
+4354 QGEVVAKDERIR

-4384 VGEIARGA
+4384 VDEPARGA

-4406 KVETETS
+4406 KPETEVIANS
-4413 SSAANNKLSYSGN
+4413 SNSNQLSYSGN
-4426 IQVNVGDGEFTAV
+4426 IQVNVGEGEFTAV

-4451 SGGFKSLAFGDNN
+4451 TGGFKSLAFGDNN
-4464 VMVHIGNGES
+4464 VMVHIGDGES
-4474 KHSVDMGGYQALE
+4474 KHSVDIGGYQALE
-4487 GAQMFIGNR
+4487 GAQMFLGNR
-4496 NVSFNLGQSN
+4496 NVSFNFGHSN
-4506 DLLVMMDKSIPT
+4506 DLILMMDKSIPT

-4537 IATSGEDQDW
+4537 IATSGEGEDW

-4567 SGLDQSSSVDYTC
+4567 SGFDQSSSVDYTH
-4580 LVELDSHN
+4580 LVQLNSQN
-4588 ERSSRGLKHDTE
+4588 ERDSRGLKHDAE
-4600 AALNKQYNQWLSGNS
+4600 ATLNKQYNQWLSGNGNS
-4615 DSSAGKLS
+4615 GTSQLS

-4673 LFGLMTQQFSATGQA
+4673 LFGLMTQQFTATGQA
-4688 KTTFTYTPEDLP
+4688 KTTFTYTPQDLP

-4708 GQMAGIGA
+4708 GQLAGVGA

-4725 VDYTTS
+4725 VDYTAS
-4731 GQIVSRNGEAVDG
+4731 GQIISRNGQAVDG
-4744 VAILTEMLEVIGEFS
+4744 VAILKEMLEVIGEFS

-4774 SLKSGIDMGADGIQS
+4774 SLKAGIDMGADGIKS

-4795 LKDKAP
+4795 LKEKAP
-4801 EEEENKSAVSV
+4801 EEEKENSSVSV
-4812 NGTSVNSAQGA
+4812 NGENVNSAQGA
-4823 TASDGNTET
+4823 TVADGSTET
-4832 AETQDRAF
+4832 AETPDRAF

-4899 DINLSLGN
+4899 DINISLGN

-4950 EGSDMGVLMGREN
+4950 EGNDMGVLMGREN

-4996 EGGEIDTGL
+4996 EGGEIDTGS

-5015 FNRVDTGDGQDYSV
+5015 FNRVDTGDDQDYSV

-5089 FSQFNGEEGRD
+5089 FSQFNGGEGRD

-5132 DISSEDNIVFNGIDW
+5132 DIRSEDNIVFNGIDW

-5158 LKLSI
+5158 LRLSI
-5163 LRDPVSE
+5163 LRDPSNDS
-5170 TDQAKFEHIGSVTF
+5170 DQSKFEHIGSVTF
-5184 NDYFDG
+5184 SDYFNG
-5190 KRAQMIIAMGEKDA
+5190 NRAQVVIGMTEKDLS
-5204 NGEREYTTLSE
+5204 GEREYTMLSD
-5215 SSIDALVQAM
+5215 SAIDALVQAM
-5225 SGFDP
+5225 SGFEP
-5230 QAGDNGFIDN
+5230 QAGDNGFIDS
-5240 LDSKSRVAISTAWAD
+5240 LESKSQAAISMAWSD
-5255 VVHKKGITV
+5255 VVHKKGLMV

>member
-1 MGKPFWR
+1 MVFYLIPKRRVWLMGKPFWR

-13 FTGNYSADNGN
+13 FTGNYSADDGN
-24 NDIVAIGFGGEIHAY
+24 NNIVAIGFGGQIHAY

-49 IGATVHTGSGN
+49 IGATVYTGSGN
-60 DTVVGGSAYLRV
+60 DTVVGGSAYLKV

-79 SVKGAAGYADINKSG
+79 TVKGAAGYADINKSG

-105 GVSIDHLGHHGDV
+105 GVSIDHLGNHGDV

-123 AAYNSVKRK
+123 AAYNGITRK
-132 GLSGNVTFKG
+132 GLSGNVTFAG
-142 AGGYNALWHETNHGN
+142 AGGYNALWHETNQGN
-157 LSFAGAGAGNKLDR
+157 LSFTGAGAGNKLDR
-171 TWFDQYQGSRGD
+171 TWFNRYQGSHGD
-183 VSFDGAGAA
+183 VTFDGAGAA

-238 RQAEDVYQQT
+238 HQAEDVYTQT
-248 HGNIRFE
+248 RGNIRFE

-261 SFYSDVAHGDIH
+261 SLYSDVAHGDIY
-273 FSGGGAYNTITR
+273 FSGGGAYNTIIR
-285 KGSGSS
+285 KGSGND
-291 FDAQG
+291 FAKEG
-296 MEYAKAEDIVLTTAK
+296 MTNAKADEIVLTKAV
-311 MHGSWIGSGTHA
+311 MSGSWIGQDHH
-323 VTAVKSEREPN
+323 VTAVKSASEPN
-334 TYLFAIADGTYTKIN
+334 TYLFAFADSTYTKIN
-349 KVRLSNDPK
+349 KVQLRNDPQ
-358 TGKLK
+358 TGELK
-363 YYSEAWYKQGNHLS
+363 YYSTAWYKEGNHLS
-377 GLARSDVSSAGGFE
+377 NLANQDISDNGGFTAI
-391 VNPINGG
+391 NINGA
-398 YTLSNIAVEHQQ
+398 YTLSDLKVEHQQ
-410 SLTVHAMEKD
+410 SVTVHAVEKS
-420 LTEYEWVTYANGALI
+420 LTEYEWVTYANGAVI
-435 DAKDVVLSDAKMG
+435 DAKEVSLSDAKMG
-448 GHAISTDGTKV
+448 GHAIYADGTKV
-459 DVQAIKSNRKPNT
+459 DVKAVKSNRQPNT
-472 YVYAKVLGPY
+472 YIYAKVLGPY

-489 LANDAE
+489 LANDPE
-495 TGVLKY
+495 TGALKY

-515 LANEDISS
+515 IANQDISS
-523 ANGYHSMGKGGYSL
+523 ATGYNPMGKGGYSL
-537 SALNYSVN
+537 SDLHYSVN
-545 AIRSMSE
+545 AVRSTSE
-552 TVADIDEYTDQ
+552 TVADIEEYTDQ
-563 TLFKPATDSGESS
+563 TLFKPANDSGESS
-576 GDVHFSGAGGGNV
+576 GDVRFNGAGGGNV
-589 IKSNVTRGNVY
+589 IKSNVTRGNVH

-646 ANVLVHQSKQG
+646 ANVLVHQSQQG

-664 GAVNVLVRIG
+664 GAVNVLVRLG

-687 ISVHKGNGNSR
+687 ISVQKGSGDSR
-698 VAMLGGY
+698 VVMLGGY

-711 GSGHGL
+711 GSGNGL

-726 MTQVGNGEVTS
+726 MTQVGQGDVAA
-737 VLAGGANVLTKV
+737 VLAGGANVLTKM
-749 GEGELT
+749 GEGQLT
-755 AGMLGGANVMT
+755 SGMLGGANVIT
-766 HISGDEQASNTT
+766 HISNDDQLSNTT

-787 LTKKGKGDTLAVMGG
+787 LTKKGKGNTLAVMGG

-807 THVGDGSTTG
+807 THVGDGTTTG

-826 TKVGNGDTT
+826 TKIGNGDTT
-835 GIMLG
+835 GILLG

-867 GDGTSIAAMI
+867 GDGTSIAVMI

-918 NVFTHIGDGMSVA
+918 NVFTHIGDGVSVA

-953 GNANIFTHIG
+953 GNANIFTHVG
-963 NGSTFAAMIGQA
+963 SGSTFAAMIGQA
-975 NVMTKVGNDLTAALM
+975 NIMTKVGNDLTAALM
-990 VGKANIYTHVGDGTS
+990 VGKANIMTHVGDGTS

-1012 MNVMTKVGNGTT
+1012 VNVMTKVGNGTT

-1074 HVGDA
+1074 HVGNA

-1097 GTTVGLLISDIGNVM
+1097 GTTVGLLISDVGNVM

-1125 GKANIVTK
+1125 GKANLITK
-1133 VGDGLGINVA
+1133 VGDGLGVNVA

-1165 ANILT
+1165 ANLIT

-1183 KANII
+1183 EANII

-1203 ANVITKVG
+1203 ANVITRVG
-1211 DGRNVV
+1211 HGQNVV

-1241 GNVVTKVGD
+1241 GNIVTKVGD

-1259 KANITT
+1259 QANITT
-1265 TVGNGLSVTAAYGD
+1265 TVGNGLNVTAAYGD
-1279 ANINTKVGN
+1279 ANINTKVGD

-1322 HIGDGLNINASYARN
+1322 HVGDGLNINASYAQN

-1356 NTSSNKLSALFDNVK
+1356 NTSSNKLSALFDNIK
-1371 QTLLG
+1371 QTVLG

-1391 ASTSGT
+1391 ASSSGT
-1397 QKGRGAIATP
+1397 HKGRGAIATP

-1414 FQMDAIEE
+1414 FQMDAIKE

-1438 DTPDLNEM
+1438 DTPDLNKMEHA
-1446 DNDLNIDGASDHAPN
+1446 LNVDDSSVQASN
-1461 LIVNGDFEQ
+1461 LIVNGDFEL
-1470 GDRGWQSTHGVEA
+1470 GEHGWQSTHGVEA
-1483 SYSGSVY
+1483 SYAGSVY
-1490 GVNGEGHGTRVTE
+1490 GVEGEGHGARVTE
-1503 LDTHTNTSLY
+1503 LDTYTNTSLY
-1513 QDLTDLTEGE
+1513 QDLANLAQGE

-1557 DASAWQQKTLKLTAH
+1557 DESAWQQKTLKLTAQ

-1595 VVAKSESSPQAN
+1595 VVATSESSQQAN
-1607 AVSEHAKQNQA
+1607 AIREHATQNPA
-1618 SQNALSDKERA
+1618 AQNALSDKERA

-1658 QQAIENNGQAQRDAV
+1658 QQALENNGQAQRDAV
-1673 KEESE
+1673 QEESE
-1678 AVTAELTTLAQGLDV
+1678 AITAELTKLAQGLDV
-1693 LDGQATHTGK
+1693 LDSQATHTGE
-1703 SGEQWRNDFAGGL
+1703 SGDQWRNEFASGL
-1716 LDGVQSQ
+1716 LAGVQTQ
-1723 IDDAKQLASDKMA
+1723 LDDAKQLANDKIA
-1736 AAKQTQSDNNSKVKD
+1736 EAKQTHADNQNKVKD
-1751 SIAKSEAGVAKG
+1751 AVAKSEAGIAKG

-1773 IAEAKADAETR
+1773 IADAQADAEKR
-1784 KADAVAKSHD
+1784 KADALAKGKD
-1794 AKQAESDAHSA
+1794 AQQAESDAHHA
-1805 ANDAQSRGD
+1805 VNNAQSRGD
-1814 RDAMNAE
+1814 RDVQLAE

-1828 NDAQGAKQNEGDRPD
+1828 ADAQGAKQNGGDRPD
-1843 RQGVAGSGLSGNAH
+1843 RQGVTGSGLSGNAH
-1857 RVEGAGETG
+1857 SVEGAGETD
-1866 SHVNTDSQTNA
+1866 SHINTDSQTNA
-1877 DGRFSDGLTEQEL
+1877 DGRFSEGLTEQEQ

-1906 AGIRSKNSGST
+1906 AGIRAKNSVSSM
-1917 ITSMFMEANA
+1917 TSMFSETNSK
-1927 DSIVVDTTA
+1927 SIVVPTKVSPEPDRQEVTRR
-1936 SQDVVR
+1936 D
-1942 KEVRISGVNLVG
+1942 VRISGVNL
-1954 LGEASHDSAE
+1954 E
-1964 SLVAARAEKVA
+1964 SLSAVQGSQPTGQLASKS
-1975 NLYRW
+1975 
-1980 LDTDNDVATDKYVP
+1980 
-1994 VPGFERVDADVSDE
+1994 VPGFKSHFASTSIGIENELSGLVVVLPKNSEQTFGYVHDSQGNPLFMLTKDMNQGGYSNPVGINDIQGVNNWQTHTIELVTYPSEISDTAAVESRKEAMLWLAKEFTDHINQSNHQSLPHLVSDDG
-2008 VKQRMIQSMSGYIE
+2008 RF
-2022 HTDNQVPKDQAQ
+2022 
-2034 ALATL
+2034 TL
-2039 FVESTLD
+2039 VISN
-2046 YDWDKRVEFLTKL
+2046 
-2059 ESYGY
+2059 S
-2064 SFETPHAEKS
+2064 
-2074 IVSFWSGKNF
+2074 
-2084 KQYRDVLDNA
+2084 
-2094 QTDGKKV
+2094 
-2101 VYDIDVKGNAFAID
+2101 
-2115 LNKHLMRWGGL
+2115 KHLIAAGNGT
-2126 FLDPDNAEQNQLKS
+2126 
-2140 SIDAATFS
+2140 SIDAQGKTIGMTPSGQQATMAISAKEFGTS
-2148 NTGFW
+2148 SSSEVRLLESAPWYQAGLRDEFLANAKNTTLDDPATAQNVYAYLT
-2153 SSVYATGAQHDVYV
+2153 SVYSKTADLAKEYGIYINDWDPASEGFSPNAQGLTDPKVKNAWSILPRTKPVRMLALLSAEDSRYV
-2167 IAEGGVR
+2167 RQQIAEKLKGTYSESLAKNVFEYFQYGGEVA
-2174 LGNYFWHVELPA
+2174 GHGINNATTGSVQQPEPA
-2186 LRQLQREG
+2186 VLFEFRSVPSALSDF
-2194 LVGEIRLLDKPVS
+2194 VPKTAS
-2207 EYKDLPADEIG
+2207 
-2218 RRLTDAGVGVKVR
+2218 TVKVDVKALDHFDSASR
-2231 FDALSS
+2231 KAIITEVNALVSGSEDFDAWYQEYRASKGQPPVKNPKSS
-2237 ARQAEL
+2237 ASANHKAEWL
-2243 LADNPD
+2243 MTQHAEQWAKITAPYTDNHGTLTSTKLASNDKE
-2249 DYRADTLVELDVK
+2249 ELHALGETSNLEHNKQQENVA
-2262 LSAIDSMLR
+2262 SIINTMLNDM
-2271 ESLPFYSLR
+2271 LPFYALR

-2286 VQEGDEGFEVRS
+2286 VQEGDEGFEVRA
-2298 WPGSDDKS
+2298 WPGTEDKS
-2306 KTILLD
+2306 KTIILED
-2312 NPEDAAQQ
+2312 PEDAAQH

-2345 NKVLSHHDGRTR
+2345 NKVISHHEGRTHV
-2357 ILAQK
+2357 LAQK
-2362 EDGAWT
+2362 VDGAWQ
-2368 YNTNSELMSVT
+2368 YNATVELMSVS
-2379 ELLDAAHVSGKV
+2379 ELLDAANVTGKI

-2396 QKVIDALAEYHA
+2396 QQVIDALTDYHA
-2408 STAEHADYELES
+2408 SITEHADYEPES
-2420 VEQLV
+2420 VEKLL
-2425 NLRKKIEGYA
+2425 NLRKKIEGYV
-2435 LGHPDSGRLEAMNS
+2435 LGHPDSGRVEAMNS
-2449 LLNQVNSRLEEV
+2449 LLNQVNTRLDEV
-2461 SVLAV
+2461 SLLSVA
-2466 SEQSIKAH
+2466 EQTIQAQ
-2474 DSFSRLYDQLDN
+2474 DSFSRLYDQLEAAN
-2486 AHLKQSKHL
+2486 LKESKHL
-2495 YLDGNG
+2495 YLDQNG

-2511 AKIDQLGG
+2511 ANIDLLG
-2519 SDAVLEKVKASVNHE
+2519 SREAVLEKVKLTVSNE
-2534 YGQAIADT
+2534 YGQTVADT
-2542 IFAGLSANE
+2542 IFAGLSAKD
-2551 LAKDGKGIDIT
+2551 LAKDGKGIDIA
-2562 GLNRI
+2562 GLNKV
-2567 HQALEQ
+2567 HQAIEQ
-2573 HMSPVSA
+2573 HLSPVSA
-2580 TMYIWKPSDH
+2580 TLYIWKPSDH

-2603 RTQIDAQA
+2603 RTQLEGQA
-2611 AADFNKQNYV
+2611 AADFNQQNYV

-2631 NIRNIFNVATEY
+2631 NISNILNVATKD

-2657 AHQNDTLEHDMA
+2657 AHQNDTLEHDVA

-2677 LNDGE
+2677 LHDGDI
-2682 TKLKRFIEK
+2682 KLKRFIEK

-2697 IDAAYK
+2697 IDASFK
-2703 DASEGYA
+2703 EASEGYA

-2717 DMLVS
+2717 DMLET

-2732 FVDQWNDTSYDMMDV
+2732 FVEQWNDTSYDMMDV
-2747 ANRFAQELQKQA
+2747 ANRFAQELRLQA
-2759 QASGDPALV
+2759 QRSDDPELLE
-2768 AKRIDNVVRL
+2768 KRIGNVIRQ
-2778 FAERALEEIEAFK
+2778 FAERALEEIETFK
-2791 ASQADEGRVFRINL
+2791 ASQADQGRVFRINL

-2816 WNRLSHDPDAR
+2816 WHRLSNDPDAR

-2847 ADKLIGHTWRPKF
+2847 ADKLIGHTWLPKF

-2882 AAKKQSHQVNDDLD
+2882 AAKKQSHQVTDVLD
-2896 ALSGSEKHKDKVAI
+2896 ALSGNEKPKENVAI

-2917 RDKVPLSP
+2917 RDKESLSP

-2934 YGERDAR
+2934 YGDKEAR
-2941 RKIGDITQTLLDH
+2941 RKIGEITQTLLDH

-2960 SQKVT
+2960 SQKIT
-2965 LKGEAGRL
+2965 LQGEAGRL
-2973 TGYYHQGTAS
+2973 TGYYHQGTAPREG
-2983 SDDETSTTS
+2983 ETSTTS

-3002 GSSAEEQASAIRSHY
+3002 GSSAEEQASAIRNHY

-3057 DKGIDPSNIILHG
+3057 DKGIDPSNIIIHG

-3116 AGIVGTIAK
+3116 AGIVGAIAK

-3137 KGLPQETPILLLT
+3137 EGLPKETSILLLT
-3150 DNEGLGEEG
+3150 DNEGLGNEG
-3159 EKLRVK
+3159 EKLRTK
-3165 LSNSGFNVTGEQT
+3165 LTASGYNVTGEQT

-3188 MSQYTGQIVSD
+3188 MSQYADQIVSG
-3199 LLNTQHIKHNEAK
+3199 LSSSA
-3212 LNLEPHGKNYE
+3212 
-3223 SRDLIL
+3223 S
-3229 KPISQPETVELGMP
+3229 
-3243 EVDQKVLADIAERE
+3243 
-3257 NVIIGVRPVDE
+3257 VDE
-3268 KSKSLIASKMYSS
+3268 DLDQQGLDTTSTKDQGISNKNDHLQVVDSKEAL
-3281 KGLFVKAKSS
+3281 S
-3291 DWGPMSGFIPVDQS
+3291 DGKILHNQDVNSWGP
-3305 FAKAS
+3305 
-3310 ARRDLET
+3310 
-3317 FNRHAEQSIQSG
+3317 
-3329 NAVSADLY
+3329 
-3337 LNQVRVEEL
+3337 
-3346 VSKYHSLTPLELD
+3346 
-3359 DQSGMYKTT
+3359 
-3368 ATNGDQSV
+3368 
-3376 PFFLNRVTVDGNEL
+3376 
-3390 WQVHYITNGELAP
+3390 IT
-3403 FKVIGDPVSKQP
+3403 
-3415 MTADYDLLTVMYS
+3415 
-3428 YGDLG
+3428 
-3433 PQDKVK
+3433 
-3439 QPLTWQQWKDSVT
+3439 
-3452 YEDLTP
+3452 
-3458 KYKELY
+3458 
-3464 SNEDLYNKKDGAS
+3464 
-3477 LGNVSGRLK
+3477 
-3486 ELKDRINVDLGRTN
+3486 
-3500 GLEMVHHGADDANPY
+3500 
-3515 AVMADN
+3515 
-3521 FPATFFVPKSLF
+3521 
-3533 AEDGLGEGKGSI
+3533 
-3545 QTYFNVNEQGA
+3545 
-3556 VVIRNPQ
+3556 
-3563 EFSDF
+3563 
-3568 QQVTINASF
+3568 
-3577 RASFNDKWNHGL
+3577 
-3589 DEPLF
+3589 
-3594 TTKRKLSHEFL
+3594 
-3605 NKRDQLLKKL
+3605 
-3615 SGGRLDAQDETLVA
+3615 
-3629 LGNPDDVSGNKAIV
+3629 
-3643 AVDVSQI
+3643 
-3650 FTRQE
+3650 
-3655 LKERANVF
+3655 
-3663 AKPIGASYQGILD
+3663 
-3676 QLDLVHQTVSRDQ
+3676 
-3689 IVASFELNKKVN
+3689 
-3701 AYIAEHPTSGRNQA
+3701 
-3715 LTQLK
+3715 
-3720 EQITSALF
+3720 
-3728 IGKMQVAQVD
+3728 
-3738 IDAIA
+3738 
-3743 QTRPELAARIF
+3743 
-3754 MVAIEEAN
+3754 
-3762 GEHRG
+3762 
-3767 LTDMMVRWAN
+3767 
-3777 EDPYL
+3777 
-3782 APKQGYKGETP
+3782 
-3793 NDLGF
+3793 
-3798 DAKYHV
+3798 
-3804 DLGDH
+3804 
-3809 YADFKQWLET
+3809 
-3819 SQSNGLL
+3819 
-3826 SKATLDESTKTVHLG
+3826 
-3841 YSYQEL
+3841 
-3847 QDLTGVESVQMA
+3847 
-3859 FYFLKE
+3859 
-3865 AAKKV
+3865 
-3870 DPISGDS
+3870 
-3877 AEMILLKK
+3877 
-3885 FADKSYLSQL
+3885 
-3895 DSDRMDQIEGI
+3895 
-3906 YRSSHE
+3906 
-3912 TDVDAWDRRYSGAG
+3912 
-3926 YDELTNK
+3926 
-3933 LAGATGVDEQ
+3933 
-3943 LSVLLDDRK
+3943 
-3952 GLLIGEV
+3952 
-3959 HGSDVNGLRFVNEQM
+3959 
-3974 DALKKQGVTVIGL
+3974 
-3987 EHLRSDLA
+3987 
-3995 QPLIDRYL
+3995 
-4003 ATGVMSS
+4003 
-4010 ELSAMLKTKHLD
+4010 
-4022 ATLFENARANGMR
+4022 
-4035 IVALDANSSARPNV
+4035 
-4049 QGTEHGL
+4049 
-4056 MYRAGAANNIAV
+4056 
-4068 EVLQS
+4068 
-4073 LPDDE
+4073 
-4078 KFVAIYGK
+4078 
-4086 AHLQS
+4086 
-4091 HKGIEGFVPGIT
+4091 
-4103 HRLDLPALRVSD
+4103 
-4115 SNQFRVEQDDMTLRV
+4115 
-4130 VYDDVANKPKLTFKD
+4130 
-4145 SLSGANTAIHN
+4145 
-4156 QNVNDWER
+4156 
-4164 VAVTPTAD
+4164 VTPTTD

-4183 VQMENDSVVANA
+4183 VQMENDDVVAKA

-4234 QLVGHGRDDSD
+4234 QLVGHGRDHSE
-4245 SNNTHLSGY
+4245 SNNTRLSGY
-4254 SAEDL
+4254 SADEL
-4259 AAKLANF
+4259 AVKLAKF
-4266 QQSFSQ
+4266 QQSFNQ
-4272 AENINNTPD
+4272 AENINNKPY

-4305 AMDVNGLRVDVSA
+4305 AMDANGLRVDVSV
-4318 RSSELAVDATG
+4318 RSSELAVDEAG

-4334 DENGDWIQKAE
+4334 DANGDWVQKAE
-4345 TNKVSLSWN
+4345 NNKVSLSWDA
-4354 EQGEVIAKEERIR
+4354 QGEVVAKDERIR

-4377 SRIGVSD
+4377 SRIGVNNVD
-4384 VGEIARGA
+4384 EPARGA
-4392 IGDNNDVFDAPEKR
+4392 IGDNSDVFDAPEKR
-4406 KVETETS
+4406 IPETEVIANS
-4413 SSAANNKLSYSGN
+4413 SSSNQLSYSGN
-4426 IQVNVGDGEFTAV
+4426 IQVNVGEGEFTAV

-4451 SGGFKSLAFGDNN
+4451 TGGFKSLAFGDNN
-4464 VMVHIGNGES
+4464 VMVHIGDGES
-4474 KHSVDMGGYQALE
+4474 KHSVDIGGYQALE
-4487 GAQMFIGNR
+4487 GAQMFLGNR
-4496 NVSFNLGQSN
+4496 NVSFNFGHSN
-4506 DLLVMMDKSIPT
+4506 DLILMMDKSIPT

-4527 AARISGVLQS
+4527 AARISGVLQG
-4537 IATSGEDQDW
+4537 IAMSGDGEDW

-4567 SGLDQSSSVDYTC
+4567 SGLDQSSSVDYTT
-4580 LVELDSHN
+4580 LVELDSQN
-4588 ERSSRGLKHDTE
+4588 ERDSRGLKHDAE
-4600 AALNKQYNQWLSGNS
+4600 ATLNKQYNQWLSGNGNS
-4615 DSSAGKLS
+4615 GTSQLS

-4708 GQMAGIGA
+4708 GQLAGVGA

-4725 VDYTTS
+4725 VDYTAS
-4731 GQIVSRNGEAVDG
+4731 GHIVSRNGEAVDG
-4744 VAILTEMLEVIGEFS
+4744 VAILKEMLEVIGEFS
-4759 GDQLQAFVDPAKLLD
+4759 GDQLQAFVDPTKLLN
-4774 SLKSGIDMGADGIQS
+4774 SLEAGIDMGADGIKS

-4795 LKDKAP
+4795 LKEKAP
-4801 EEEENKSAVSV
+4801 EEEKDNSSVSV
-4812 NGTSVNSAQGA
+4812 NGANVNSAQGA
-4823 TASDGNTET
+4823 TMADGNTET

-4871 ENLTADLLNMKEK
+4871 QNLTADLLNMKEK

-4899 DINLSLGN
+4899 DINISLGN

-4950 EGSDMGVLMGREN
+4950 EGNDMGVLMGREN

-4996 EGGEIDTGL
+4996 EGGEIDTGS

-5015 FNRVDTGDGQDYSV
+5015 FNRVDTGDDQDYSV
-5029 TIGNNNQVELGAGN
+5029 TIGNNNQVELGSGN

-5057 SAGNDVVKLMGYH
+5057 GAGNDVVKLMGYH
-5070 AVLNGGEGEDHLI
+5070 AVLNGGDGDDHLI

-5089 FSQFNGEEGRD
+5089 FSQFNGGEGRD

-5132 DISSEDNIVFNGIDW
+5132 DIRSEDNIVFNGIDW

-5163 LRDPVSE
+5163 LRDPSNDS
-5170 TDQAKFEHIGSVTF
+5170 DQSKFEHIGSVTF
-5184 NDYFDG
+5184 SDYFNG
-5190 KRAQMIIAMGEKDA
+5190 NRAQVVIGMSEKDLS
-5204 NGEREYTTLSE
+5204 GEREYTMLSD
-5215 SSIDALVQAM
+5215 SAIDALVQAM
-5225 SGFDP
+5225 SGFEP
-5230 QAGDNGFIDN
+5230 QAGDNGFIDS
-5240 LDSKSRVAISTAWAD
+5240 LESKSQAAISMAWSD
-5255 VVHKKGITV
+5255 VVHKKGLMV

>member
-1 MGKPFWR
+1 MVFYLIPKRRVWLMGKPFWR

-13 FTGNYSADNGN
+13 FTGNYSADDGN
-24 NDIVAIGFGGEIHAY
+24 NNIVAIGFGGQIHAY

-49 IGATVHTGSGN
+49 IGATVYTGSGN
-60 DTVVGGSAYLRV
+60 DTVVGGSAYLKV

-79 SVKGAAGYADINKSG
+79 TVKGAAGYADINKSG

-105 GVSIDHLGHHGDV
+105 GVSIDHLGNHGDV

-123 AAYNSVKRK
+123 AAYNGITRK
-132 GLSGNVTFKG
+132 GLSGNVTFAG
-142 AGGYNALWHETNHGN
+142 AGGYNALWHETNQGN
-157 LSFAGAGAGNKLDR
+157 LSFTGAGAGNKLDR
-171 TWFDQYQGSRGD
+171 TWFNRYQGSHGD
-183 VSFDGAGAA
+183 VTFDGAGAA

-238 RQAEDVYQQT
+238 HQAEDVYTQT
-248 HGNIRFE
+248 RGNIRFE

-261 SFYSDVAHGDIH
+261 SLYSDVAHGDIY
-273 FSGGGAYNTITR
+273 FSGGGAYNTIIR
-285 KGSGSS
+285 KGSGND
-291 FDAQG
+291 FAKEG
-296 MEYAKAEDIVLTTAK
+296 MTNAKADEIVLTKAV
-311 MHGSWIGSGTHA
+311 MSGSWIGQDHH
-323 VTAVKSEREPN
+323 VTAVKSASEPN
-334 TYLFAIADGTYTKIN
+334 TYLFAFADSTYTKIN
-349 KVRLSNDPK
+349 KVQLRNDPQ
-358 TGKLK
+358 TGELK
-363 YYSEAWYKQGNHLS
+363 YYSTAWYKEGNHLS
-377 GLARSDVSSAGGFE
+377 NLANQDISDNGGFTAI
-391 VNPINGG
+391 NINGA
-398 YTLSNIAVEHQQ
+398 YTLSDLKVEHQQ
-410 SLTVHAMEKD
+410 SVTVHAVEKS
-420 LTEYEWVTYANGALI
+420 LTEYEWVTYANGAVI
-435 DAKDVVLSDAKMG
+435 DAKEVSLSDAKMG
-448 GHAISTDGTKV
+448 GHAIYADGTKV
-459 DVQAIKSNRKPNT
+459 DVKAVKSNRQPNT
-472 YVYAKVLGPY
+472 YIYAKVLGPY

-489 LANDAE
+489 LANDPE
-495 TGVLKY
+495 TGALKY

-515 LANEDISS
+515 IANQDISS
-523 ANGYHSMGKGGYSL
+523 ATGYNPMGKGGYSL
-537 SALNYSVN
+537 SDLHYSVN
-545 AIRSMSE
+545 AVRSTSE
-552 TVADIDEYTDQ
+552 TVADIEEYTDQ
-563 TLFKPATDSGESS
+563 TLFKPANDSGESS
-576 GDVHFSGAGGGNV
+576 GDVRFNGAGGGNV
-589 IKSNVTRGNVY
+589 IKSNVTRGNVH

-646 ANVLVHQSKQG
+646 VNVLVHQSQQG

-664 GAVNVLVRIG
+664 GAVNVLVRLG

-687 ISVHKGNGNSR
+687 ISVQKGSGDSR
-698 VAMLGGY
+698 VVMLGGY

-711 GSGHGL
+711 GSGNGL

-726 MTQVGNGEVTS
+726 MTQVGQGDVAA
-737 VLAGGANVLTKV
+737 VLAGGANVLTKM
-749 GEGELT
+749 GEGQLT
-755 AGMLGGANVMT
+755 SGMLGGANVIT
-766 HISGDEQASNTT
+766 HISNDDQLSNTT

-787 LTKKGKGDTLAVMGG
+787 LTKKGKGNTLAVMGG

-807 THVGDGSTTG
+807 THVGDGTTTG

-826 TKVGNGDTT
+826 TKIGNGDTT
-835 GIMLG
+835 GILLG

-867 GDGTSIAAMI
+867 GDGTSIAVMI

-918 NVFTHIGDGMSVA
+918 NVFTHIGDGVSVA

-953 GNANIFTHIG
+953 GNANIFTHVG
-963 NGSTFAAMIGQA
+963 SGSTFAAMIGQA
-975 NVMTKVGNDLTAALM
+975 NIMTKVGNDLTAALM
-990 VGKANIYTHVGDGTS
+990 VGKANIMTHVGDGTS

-1012 MNVMTKVGNGTT
+1012 VNVMTKVGNGTT

-1074 HVGDA
+1074 HVGNA

-1097 GTTVGLLISDIGNVM
+1097 GTTVGLLISDVGNVM

-1125 GKANIVTK
+1125 GKANLITK
-1133 VGDGLGINVA
+1133 VGDGLGVNVA

-1165 ANILT
+1165 ANLIT

-1183 KANII
+1183 EANII

-1203 ANVITKVG
+1203 ANVITRVG
-1211 DGRNVV
+1211 HGQNVV

-1241 GNVVTKVGD
+1241 GNIVTKVGD

-1259 KANITT
+1259 QANITT
-1265 TVGNGLSVTAAYGD
+1265 TVGNGLNVTAAYGD
-1279 ANINTKVGN
+1279 ANINTKVGD

-1322 HIGDGLNINASYARN
+1322 HVGDGLNINASYAQN

-1356 NTSSNKLSALFDNVK
+1356 NTSSNKLSALFDNIK
-1371 QTLLG
+1371 QTVLG

-1391 ASTSGT
+1391 ASSSGT
-1397 QKGRGAIATP
+1397 HKGRGAIATP

-1414 FQMDAIEE
+1414 FQMDAIKE

-1438 DTPDLNEM
+1438 DTPDLNKMEHA
-1446 DNDLNIDGASDHAPN
+1446 LNVDDSSVQASN
-1461 LIVNGDFEQ
+1461 LIVNGDFEL
-1470 GDRGWQSTHGVEA
+1470 GEHGWQSTHGVEA
-1483 SYSGSVY
+1483 SYAGSVY
-1490 GVNGEGHGTRVTE
+1490 GVEGEGHGARVTE
-1503 LDTHTNTSLY
+1503 LDTYTNTSLY
-1513 QDLTDLTEGE
+1513 QDLANLAQGE

-1557 DASAWQQKTLKLTAH
+1557 DESAWQQKTLKLTAQ

-1595 VVAKSESSPQAN
+1595 VVATSESSQQAN
-1607 AVSEHAKQNQA
+1607 AIREHATQNPA
-1618 SQNALSDKERA
+1618 AQNALSDKERA

-1658 QQAIENNGQAQRDAV
+1658 QQALENNGQAQRDAV
-1673 KEESE
+1673 QEESE
-1678 AVTAELTTLAQGLDV
+1678 AITAELTKLAQGLDV
-1693 LDGQATHTGK
+1693 LDSQATHTGE
-1703 SGEQWRNDFAGGL
+1703 SGDQWRNEFASGL
-1716 LDGVQSQ
+1716 LAGVQTQ
-1723 IDDAKQLASDKMA
+1723 LDDAKQLANDKIA
-1736 AAKQTQSDNNSKVKD
+1736 EAKQTHADNQNKVKD
-1751 SIAKSEAGVAKG
+1751 AVAKSEAGIAKG

-1773 IAEAKADAETR
+1773 IADAQADAEKR
-1784 KADAVAKSHD
+1784 KADALAKGKD
-1794 AKQAESDAHSA
+1794 AQQAESDAHHA
-1805 ANDAQSRGD
+1805 VNNAQSRGD
-1814 RDAMNAE
+1814 RDVQLAE

-1828 NDAQGAKQNEGDRPD
+1828 ADAQGAKQNGGDRPD
-1843 RQGVAGSGLSGNAH
+1843 RQGVTGSGLSGNAH
-1857 RVEGAGETG
+1857 SVEGAGETD
-1866 SHVNTDSQTNA
+1866 SHINTDSQTNA
-1877 DGRFSDGLTEQEL
+1877 DGRFSEGLTEQEQ

-1906 AGIRSKNSGST
+1906 AGIRAKNSVSSM
-1917 ITSMFMEANA
+1917 TSMFSETNSK
-1927 DSIVVDTTA
+1927 SIVVPTKVSPEPDRQEVTRR
-1936 SQDVVR
+1936 D
-1942 KEVRISGVNLVG
+1942 VRISGVNL
-1954 LGEASHDSAE
+1954 E
-1964 SLVAARAEKVA
+1964 SLSAVQGSQPTGQLASKS
-1975 NLYRW
+1975 
-1980 LDTDNDVATDKYVP
+1980 
-1994 VPGFERVDADVSDE
+1994 VPGFKSHFASTSIGIENELSGLVVVLPKNSAQTFGYVHDSQGNPLFMLTKDMNQGGYSNPVGINDIQGVNNWQTHTIELVTYPSEISDTAAVESRKEAMLWLAKEFTDHINQSNHQSLPHLVSDDG
-2008 VKQRMIQSMSGYIE
+2008 RF
-2022 HTDNQVPKDQAQ
+2022 
-2034 ALATL
+2034 TL
-2039 FVESTLD
+2039 VISN
-2046 YDWDKRVEFLTKL
+2046 
-2059 ESYGY
+2059 S
-2064 SFETPHAEKS
+2064 
-2074 IVSFWSGKNF
+2074 
-2084 KQYRDVLDNA
+2084 
-2094 QTDGKKV
+2094 
-2101 VYDIDVKGNAFAID
+2101 
-2115 LNKHLMRWGGL
+2115 KHLIAAGNGT
-2126 FLDPDNAEQNQLKS
+2126 
-2140 SIDAATFS
+2140 SIDAQGKTIGMTPSGQQATMAISAKEFGTS
-2148 NTGFW
+2148 SSSEVRLLESAPWYQAGLRDEFLANAKNTTLDDPATAQNVYAYLT
-2153 SSVYATGAQHDVYV
+2153 SVYSKTADLAKEYGIYINDWDPASEGFSPNAQGLTDPKVKNAWSILPRTKPVRMLALLSAEDSRYV
-2167 IAEGGVR
+2167 RQQIAEKLKGTYSESLAKNVFEYFQYGGEVA
-2174 LGNYFWHVELPA
+2174 GHGINNATTGSVQQPEPA
-2186 LRQLQREG
+2186 VLFEFRSVPSALSDF
-2194 LVGEIRLLDKPVS
+2194 VPKTAS
-2207 EYKDLPADEIG
+2207 
-2218 RRLTDAGVGVKVR
+2218 TVKVDVKALDHFDSASR
-2231 FDALSS
+2231 KAIITEVNALVSGSEDFDAWYQEYRASKGQPPVKNPKSS
-2237 ARQAEL
+2237 ASANHKAEWL
-2243 LADNPD
+2243 MTQHAEQWAKITAPYTDNHGTLTSTKLASNDKE
-2249 DYRADTLVELDVK
+2249 ELHALGETSNLEHNKQQENVA
-2262 LSAIDSMLR
+2262 SIINTMLNDM
-2271 ESLPFYSLR
+2271 LPFYALR

-2286 VQEGDEGFEVRS
+2286 VQEGDEGFEVRA
-2298 WPGSDDKS
+2298 WPGTEDKS
-2306 KTILLD
+2306 KTIILED
-2312 NPEDAAQQ
+2312 PEDAAQH

-2345 NKVLSHHDGRTR
+2345 NKVISHHEGRTHV
-2357 ILAQK
+2357 LAQK
-2362 EDGAWT
+2362 VDGAWQ
-2368 YNTNSELMSVT
+2368 YNATVELMSVS
-2379 ELLDAAHVSGKV
+2379 ELLDAANVTGKI

-2396 QKVIDALAEYHA
+2396 QQVIDALTDYHA
-2408 STAEHADYELES
+2408 SITEHADYEPES
-2420 VEQLV
+2420 VEKLL
-2425 NLRKKIEGYA
+2425 NLRKKIEGYV
-2435 LGHPDSGRLEAMNS
+2435 LGHPDSGRVEAMNS
-2449 LLNQVNSRLEEV
+2449 LLNQVNTRLDEV
-2461 SVLAV
+2461 SLLSVA
-2466 SEQSIKAH
+2466 EQTIQAQ
-2474 DSFSRLYDQLDN
+2474 DSFSRLYDQLEAAN
-2486 AHLKQSKHL
+2486 LKESKHL
-2495 YLDGNG
+2495 YLDQNG

-2511 AKIDQLGG
+2511 ANIDLLG
-2519 SDAVLEKVKASVNHE
+2519 SREAVLEKVKLTVSNE
-2534 YGQAIADT
+2534 YGQTVADT
-2542 IFAGLSANE
+2542 IFAGLSAKD
-2551 LAKDGKGIDIT
+2551 LAKDGKGIDIA
-2562 GLNRI
+2562 GLNKV
-2567 HQALEQ
+2567 HQAIEQ
-2573 HMSPVSA
+2573 HLSPVSA
-2580 TMYIWKPSDH
+2580 TLYIWKPSDH

-2603 RTQIDAQA
+2603 RTQLEGQA
-2611 AADFNKQNYV
+2611 AADFNQQNYV

-2631 NIRNIFNVATEY
+2631 NISNILNVATKD

-2657 AHQNDTLEHDMA
+2657 AHQNDTLEHDVA

-2677 LNDGE
+2677 LHDGDI
-2682 TKLKRFIEK
+2682 KLKRFIEK

-2697 IDAAYK
+2697 IDASFK
-2703 DASEGYA
+2703 EASEGYA

-2717 DMLVS
+2717 DMLET

-2732 FVDQWNDTSYDMMDV
+2732 FVEQWNDTSYDMMDV
-2747 ANRFAQELQKQA
+2747 ANRFAQELRLQA
-2759 QASGDPALV
+2759 QRSDDPELLE
-2768 AKRIDNVVRL
+2768 KRIGNVIRQ
-2778 FAERALEEIEAFK
+2778 FAERALEEIETFK
-2791 ASQADEGRVFRINL
+2791 ASQADQGRVFRINL

-2816 WNRLSHDPDAR
+2816 WHRLSNDPDAR

-2847 ADKLIGHTWRPKF
+2847 ADKLIGHTWLPKF

-2882 AAKKQSHQVNDDLD
+2882 AAKKQSHQVTDVLD
-2896 ALSGSEKHKDKVAI
+2896 ALSGNEKPKENVAI

-2917 RDKVPLSP
+2917 RDKESLSP

-2934 YGERDAR
+2934 YGDKEAR
-2941 RKIGDITQTLLDH
+2941 RKIGEITQTLLDH

-2960 SQKVT
+2960 SQKIT
-2965 LKGEAGRL
+2965 LQGEAGRL
-2973 TGYYHQGTAS
+2973 TGYYHQGTAPREG
-2983 SDDETSTTS
+2983 ETSTTS

-3002 GSSAEEQASAIRSHY
+3002 GSSAEEQASAIRNHY

-3057 DKGIDPSNIILHG
+3057 DKGIDPSNIIIHG

-3116 AGIVGTIAK
+3116 AGIVGAIAK

-3137 KGLPQETPILLLT
+3137 EGLPKETSILLLT
-3150 DNEGLGEEG
+3150 DNEGLGNEG
-3159 EKLRVK
+3159 EKLRTK
-3165 LSNSGFNVTGEQT
+3165 LTASGYNVTGEQT

-3188 MSQYTGQIVSD
+3188 MSQYADQIVSGLSSSASVDED
-3199 LLNTQHIKHNEAK
+3199 LDQQGLDTTSTKDQGISNKNDHLQVVDSKEA
-3212 LNLEPHGKNYE
+3212 
-3223 SRDLIL
+3223 
-3229 KPISQPETVELGMP
+3229 
-3243 EVDQKVLADIAERE
+3243 LADGKILH
-3257 NVIIGVRPVDE
+3257 NQDVN
-3268 KSKSLIASKMYSS
+3268 S
-3281 KGLFVKAKSS
+3281 
-3291 DWGPMSGFIPVDQS
+3291 WGP
-3305 FAKAS
+3305 
-3310 ARRDLET
+3310 
-3317 FNRHAEQSIQSG
+3317 
-3329 NAVSADLY
+3329 
-3337 LNQVRVEEL
+3337 
-3346 VSKYHSLTPLELD
+3346 
-3359 DQSGMYKTT
+3359 
-3368 ATNGDQSV
+3368 
-3376 PFFLNRVTVDGNEL
+3376 
-3390 WQVHYITNGELAP
+3390 IT
-3403 FKVIGDPVSKQP
+3403 
-3415 MTADYDLLTVMYS
+3415 
-3428 YGDLG
+3428 
-3433 PQDKVK
+3433 
-3439 QPLTWQQWKDSVT
+3439 
-3452 YEDLTP
+3452 
-3458 KYKELY
+3458 
-3464 SNEDLYNKKDGAS
+3464 
-3477 LGNVSGRLK
+3477 
-3486 ELKDRINVDLGRTN
+3486 
-3500 GLEMVHHGADDANPY
+3500 
-3515 AVMADN
+3515 
-3521 FPATFFVPKSLF
+3521 
-3533 AEDGLGEGKGSI
+3533 
-3545 QTYFNVNEQGA
+3545 
-3556 VVIRNPQ
+3556 
-3563 EFSDF
+3563 
-3568 QQVTINASF
+3568 
-3577 RASFNDKWNHGL
+3577 
-3589 DEPLF
+3589 
-3594 TTKRKLSHEFL
+3594 
-3605 NKRDQLLKKL
+3605 
-3615 SGGRLDAQDETLVA
+3615 
-3629 LGNPDDVSGNKAIV
+3629 
-3643 AVDVSQI
+3643 
-3650 FTRQE
+3650 
-3655 LKERANVF
+3655 
-3663 AKPIGASYQGILD
+3663 
-3676 QLDLVHQTVSRDQ
+3676 
-3689 IVASFELNKKVN
+3689 
-3701 AYIAEHPTSGRNQA
+3701 
-3715 LTQLK
+3715 
-3720 EQITSALF
+3720 
-3728 IGKMQVAQVD
+3728 
-3738 IDAIA
+3738 
-3743 QTRPELAARIF
+3743 
-3754 MVAIEEAN
+3754 
-3762 GEHRG
+3762 
-3767 LTDMMVRWAN
+3767 
-3777 EDPYL
+3777 
-3782 APKQGYKGETP
+3782 
-3793 NDLGF
+3793 
-3798 DAKYHV
+3798 
-3804 DLGDH
+3804 
-3809 YADFKQWLET
+3809 
-3819 SQSNGLL
+3819 
-3826 SKATLDESTKTVHLG
+3826 
-3841 YSYQEL
+3841 
-3847 QDLTGVESVQMA
+3847 
-3859 FYFLKE
+3859 
-3865 AAKKV
+3865 
-3870 DPISGDS
+3870 
-3877 AEMILLKK
+3877 
-3885 FADKSYLSQL
+3885 
-3895 DSDRMDQIEGI
+3895 
-3906 YRSSHE
+3906 
-3912 TDVDAWDRRYSGAG
+3912 
-3926 YDELTNK
+3926 
-3933 LAGATGVDEQ
+3933 
-3943 LSVLLDDRK
+3943 
-3952 GLLIGEV
+3952 
-3959 HGSDVNGLRFVNEQM
+3959 
-3974 DALKKQGVTVIGL
+3974 
-3987 EHLRSDLA
+3987 
-3995 QPLIDRYL
+3995 
-4003 ATGVMSS
+4003 
-4010 ELSAMLKTKHLD
+4010 
-4022 ATLFENARANGMR
+4022 
-4035 IVALDANSSARPNV
+4035 
-4049 QGTEHGL
+4049 
-4056 MYRAGAANNIAV
+4056 
-4068 EVLQS
+4068 
-4073 LPDDE
+4073 
-4078 KFVAIYGK
+4078 
-4086 AHLQS
+4086 
-4091 HKGIEGFVPGIT
+4091 
-4103 HRLDLPALRVSD
+4103 
-4115 SNQFRVEQDDMTLRV
+4115 
-4130 VYDDVANKPKLTFKD
+4130 
-4145 SLSGANTAIHN
+4145 
-4156 QNVNDWER
+4156 
-4164 VAVTPTAD
+4164 VTPTTD

-4183 VQMENDSVVANA
+4183 VQMENDDVVAKA

-4234 QLVGHGRDDSD
+4234 QLVGHGRDHSE
-4245 SNNTHLSGY
+4245 SNNTRLSGY
-4254 SAEDL
+4254 SADEL
-4259 AAKLANF
+4259 AVKLAKF
-4266 QQSFSQ
+4266 QQSFNQ
-4272 AENINNTPD
+4272 AENINNKPY

-4305 AMDVNGLRVDVSA
+4305 AMDANGLRVDVSV
-4318 RSSELAVDATG
+4318 RSSELAVDEAG

-4334 DENGDWIQKAE
+4334 DANGDWVQKAE
-4345 TNKVSLSWN
+4345 NNKVSLSWDA
-4354 EQGEVIAKEERIR
+4354 QGEVVAKDERIR

-4377 SRIGVSD
+4377 SRIGVNNVD
-4384 VGEIARGA
+4384 EPARGA
-4392 IGDNNDVFDAPEKR
+4392 IGDNSDVFDAPEKR
-4406 KVETETS
+4406 IPETEVIANS
-4413 SSAANNKLSYSGN
+4413 SSSNQLSYSGN
-4426 IQVNVGDGEFTAV
+4426 IQVNVGEGEFTAV

-4451 SGGFKSLAFGDNN
+4451 TGGFKSLAFGDNN
-4464 VMVHIGNGES
+4464 VMVHIGDGES
-4474 KHSVDMGGYQALE
+4474 KHSVDIGGYQALE
-4487 GAQMFIGNR
+4487 GAQMFLGNR
-4496 NVSFNLGQSN
+4496 NVSFNFGHSN
-4506 DLLVMMDKSIPT
+4506 DLILMMDKSIPT

-4527 AARISGVLQS
+4527 AARISGVLQG
-4537 IATSGEDQDW
+4537 IAMSGDGEDW

-4567 SGLDQSSSVDYTC
+4567 SGLDQSSSVDYTT
-4580 LVELDSHN
+4580 LVELDSQN
-4588 ERSSRGLKHDTE
+4588 ERDSRGLKHDAE
-4600 AALNKQYNQWLSGNS
+4600 ATLNKQYNQWLSGNGNS
-4615 DSSAGKLS
+4615 GTSQLS

-4708 GQMAGIGA
+4708 GQLAGVGA

-4725 VDYTTS
+4725 VDYTAS
-4731 GQIVSRNGEAVDG
+4731 GHIVSRNGEAVDG
-4744 VAILTEMLEVIGEFS
+4744 VAILKEMLEVIGEFS
-4759 GDQLQAFVDPAKLLD
+4759 GDQLQAFVDPTKLLN
-4774 SLKSGIDMGADGIQS
+4774 SLEAGIDMGADGIKS

-4795 LKDKAP
+4795 LKEKAP
-4801 EEEENKSAVSV
+4801 EEEKDNSSVSV
-4812 NGTSVNSAQGA
+4812 NGANVNSAQGA
-4823 TASDGNTET
+4823 TMADGNTET

-4871 ENLTADLLNMKEK
+4871 QNLTADLLNMKEK

-4899 DINLSLGN
+4899 DINISLGN

-4950 EGSDMGVLMGREN
+4950 EGNDMGVLMGREN

-4996 EGGEIDTGL
+4996 EGGEIDTGS

-5015 FNRVDTGDGQDYSV
+5015 FNRVDTGDDQDYSV
-5029 TIGNNNQVELGAGN
+5029 TIGNNNQVELGSGN

-5057 SAGNDVVKLMGYH
+5057 GAGNDVVKLMGYH
-5070 AVLNGGEGEDHLI
+5070 AVLNGGDGDDHLI

-5089 FSQFNGEEGRD
+5089 FSQFNGGEGRD

-5132 DISSEDNIVFNGIDW
+5132 DIRSEDNIVFNGIDW

-5163 LRDPVSE
+5163 LRDPSNDS
-5170 TDQAKFEHIGSVTF
+5170 DQSKFEHIGSVTF
-5184 NDYFDG
+5184 SDYFNG
-5190 KRAQMIIAMGEKDA
+5190 NRAQVVIGMSEKDLS
-5204 NGEREYTTLSE
+5204 GEREYTMLSD
-5215 SSIDALVQAM
+5215 SAIDALVQAM
-5225 SGFDP
+5225 SGFEP
-5230 QAGDNGFIDN
+5230 QAGDNGFIDS
-5240 LDSKSRVAISTAWAD
+5240 LESKSQAAISMAWSD
-5255 VVHKKGITV
+5255 VVHKKGLMV

>member
-13 FTGNYSADNGN
+13 FTGNYSADDGN
-24 NDIVAIGFGGEIHAY
+24 NSIVAIGFGGEIHAY

-49 IGATVHTGSGN
+49 IGATVYTGSGN

-72 EDSTGHL
+72 EDTTGHL

-105 GVSIDHLGHHGDV
+105 GVSIDHLGNHGDV

-123 AAYNSVKRK
+123 AAYNGITRK

-142 AGGYNALWHETNHGN
+142 AGGYNALWHETNQGN

-171 TWFDQYQGSRGD
+171 TWFNRYQGSRGD
-183 VSFDGAGAA
+183 VTFDGAGAA

-238 RQAEDVYQQT
+238 RQAEDVYAQT
-248 HGNIRFE
+248 RGNIRFE

-261 SFYSDVAHGDIH
+261 SLYSDVAHGDIH

-296 MEYAKAEDIVLTTAK
+296 MEYAKAEEIVLTAAQ
-311 MHGSWIGSGTHA
+311 MHGLSIDNGNKFHA

-349 KVRLSNDPK
+349 KVRLYNDPE

-363 YYSEAWYKQGNHLS
+363 YYSEAWFKRGNHLAE
-377 GLARSDVSSAGGFE
+377 LARSDVSSAGGFE

-410 SLTVHAMEKD
+410 SLTVHAVEKD

-435 DAKDVVLSDAKMG
+435 DAKDVALSDAKMG
-448 GHAISTDGTKV
+448 GHAISTDGTTV
-459 DVQAIKSNRKPNT
+459 DVQAVKSNRKPNT

-489 LANDAE
+489 LANDPK
-495 TGVLKY
+495 TGALKY
-501 QARSWYKEGDHTAN
+501 QARSWYKEGNHTAN

-537 SALNYSVN
+537 SDLHYSVN
-545 AIRSMSE
+545 AVRSTSE

-576 GDVHFSGAGGGNV
+576 GDVRFNGAGGGNV

-698 VAMLGGY
+698 VVMLGGY

-711 GSGHGL
+711 GSGNGL

-726 MTQVGNGEVTS
+726 MTQVGKGDVAS

-749 GEGELT
+749 GDGDLT
-755 AGMLGGANVMT
+755 AGMLGGANVIT
-766 HISGDEQASNTT
+766 HISGDNETSNTT

-787 LTKKGKGDTLAVMGG
+787 LTKKGKGNTLAVMGG

-807 THVGDGSTTG
+807 THVGDGTTTG

-867 GDGTSIAAMI
+867 GDGTSIAVMI

-953 GNANIFTHIG
+953 GNANIFTHVG
-963 NGSTFAAMIGQA
+963 SGSTFAAMIGQA
-975 NVMTKVGNDLTAALM
+975 NIMTKVGNDLTAALM

-1005 LGLFAGE
+1005 LGIFAGE
-1012 MNVMTKVGNGTT
+1012 VNVMTKVGNGTT

-1125 GKANIVTK
+1125 GKANIITK
-1133 VGDGLGINVA
+1133 VGDGLGVNVA

-1165 ANILT
+1165 ANIIT

-1211 DGRNVV
+1211 NGRNVV

-1241 GNVVTKVGD
+1241 GNIVTKVGD

-1259 KANITT
+1259 KANLTT
-1265 TVGNGLSVTAAYGD
+1265 TVGDGLSVTAAYGD
-1279 ANINTKVGN
+1279 ANINTKVGD

-1322 HIGDGLNINASYARN
+1322 HVGDGLNINASYAQN

-1356 NTSSNKLSALFDNVK
+1356 NTSSNKLSALFDNIK

-1391 ASTSGT
+1391 ASSSGT

-1414 FQMDAIEE
+1414 FQMEAIEE

-1438 DTPDLNEM
+1438 DTPDLNKM
-1446 DNDLNIDGASDHAPN
+1446 QNALDVDGFSDQTQAPN

-1470 GDRGWQSTHGVEA
+1470 GDRGWKSTHGVEA
-1483 SYSGSVY
+1483 SYSGNVY
-1490 GVNGEGHGTRVTE
+1490 GVNGEGHGARVTE
-1503 LDTHTNTSLY
+1503 LDTYTNTSLY

-1595 VVAKSESSPQAN
+1595 VVAKSESSQQAN
-1607 AVSEHAKQNQA
+1607 AVSEHATQNQA

-1646 VAGSQ
+1646 VGGSQ

-1658 QQAIENNGQAQRDAV
+1658 QQALENNGQAQRDAV

-1678 AVTAELTTLAQGLDV
+1678 AVTAELTKLAQGLDV
-1693 LDGQATHTGK
+1693 LDGQATHTGE
-1703 SGEQWRNDFAGGL
+1703 SGDQWRNDFAGGL

-1723 IDDAKQLASDKMA
+1723 LDDAKQLANDKIA
-1736 AAKQTQSDNNSKVKD
+1736 AAKQTQSDNNSKVKE
-1751 SIAKSEAGVAKG
+1751 SVAKSEAGVAQG

-1784 KADAVAKSHD
+1784 KADAVAKSND

-1828 NDAQGAKQNEGDRPD
+1828 NDAKGTKQNEGDRPD
-1843 RQGVAGSGLSGNAH
+1843 REGVAGSGLSGNAH
-1857 RVEGAGETG
+1857 SVEGAGETG
-1866 SHVNTDSQTNA
+1866 SHVNTDGPTNA
-1877 DGRFSDGLTEQEL
+1877 DGRFSEGLSEQEQ

-1906 AGIRSKNSGST
+1906 AGIRGKNSGST
-1917 ITSMFMEANA
+1917 ITSMFTETNS
-1927 DSIVVDTTA
+1927 DSIVVPTTA

-1942 KEVRISGVNLVG
+1942 KEIRISGVNLEG
-1954 LGEASHDSAE
+1954 LSGGQGNQTTGPHSSK
-1964 SLVAARAEKVA
+1964 S
-1975 NLYRW
+1975 
-1980 LDTDNDVATDKYVP
+1980 
-1994 VPGFERVDADVSDE
+1994 VPGFQSHFASTSIGIENELSGLVVVLPKNSAQTFGYVHDSQGNPLFMLTKDMNQGGYSNPAGITDINGLNNWQTHTIELVTYPSETSDTTAIESRKEAMLWLAKEFTGHINQSNHQSLPQLVSDDGRFTLVISNSKHLIAAGNGTAIEAQGQTIGMTPSGQQATMAISAKEFGSSSSLE
-2008 VKQRMIQSMSGYIE
+2008 VRLLESAPWYQSGLRDEFLANSNEHKLDDPEAAQNVYAYLTSVYSKTADLAKEFGIYINDWDPASEGFSPNAQGLTDPKVKNAWEILPRTKPVKMLELLSADDSRYVRQQIIEKLKGSHSESLAKNVFEYFQYGGEVAGHGINNATTGSAQQPEPAILFEFRSVPSVLSEFVPKTESTAKVDVKALDHFDSASRKAIIVEVNALVSGSDDFDAWYQEYRASKGQPPVKNPKSSASANHKAEWLMTQYADKWAKITAPYIE
-2022 HTDNQVPKDQAQ
+2022 SNETSTSTQTTVDSGEVLKGLQEDFKRYGDALKPDTSVPGKSKDIRTTKDFLNGYKNDHAKEIVDGFRSDMSIKQ
-2034 ALATL
+2034 LVDL
-2039 FVESTLD
+2039 F
-2046 YDWDKRVEFLTKL
+2046 
-2059 ESYGY
+2059 
-2064 SFETPHAEKS
+2064 
-2074 IVSFWSGKNF
+2074 
-2084 KQYRDVLDNA
+2084 
-2094 QTDGKKV
+2094 
-2101 VYDIDVKGNAFAID
+2101 VKGN
-2115 LNKHLMRWGGL
+2115 WS
-2126 FLDPDNAEQNQLKS
+2126 AEQKGALAWEIESRALKV
-2140 SIDAATFS
+2140 TFQNKS
-2148 NTGFW
+2148 EKYNRLFRE
-2153 SSVYATGAQHDVYV
+2153 
-2167 IAEGGVR
+2167 IA
-2174 LGNYFWHVELPA
+2174 
-2186 LRQLQREG
+2186 
-2194 LVGEIRLLDKPVS
+2194 S
-2207 EYKDLPADEIG
+2207 
-2218 RRLTDAGVGVKVR
+2218 AGVV
-2231 FDALSS
+2231 DA
-2237 ARQAEL
+2237 
-2243 LADNPD
+2243 
-2249 DYRADTLVELDVK
+2249 
-2262 LSAIDSMLR
+2262 
-2271 ESLPFYSLR
+2271 
-2280 TERNLL
+2280 
-2286 VQEGDEGFEVRS
+2286 
-2298 WPGSDDKS
+2298 
-2306 KTILLD
+2306 
-2312 NPEDAAQQ
+2312 
-2320 KAIERFI
+2320 KA
-2327 LANFDNFE
+2327 
-2335 QMPDELFLVD
+2335 
-2345 NKVLSHHDGRTR
+2345 T
-2357 ILAQK
+2357 
-2362 EDGAWT
+2362 
-2368 YNTNSELMSVT
+2368 
-2379 ELLDAAHVSGKV
+2379 
-2391 RGESY
+2391 
-2396 QKVIDALAEYHA
+2396 
-2408 STAEHADYELES
+2408 
-2420 VEQLV
+2420 EQLAPQ
-2425 NLRKKIEGYA
+2425 L
-2435 LGHPDSGRLEAMNS
+2435 M
-2449 LLNQVNSRLEEV
+2449 LLN
-2461 SVLAV
+2461 
-2466 SEQSIKAH
+2466 
-2474 DSFSRLYDQLDN
+2474 
-2486 AHLKQSKHL
+2486 
-2495 YLDGNG
+2495 
-2501 DFVTKGKGNL
+2501 
-2511 AKIDQLGG
+2511 
-2519 SDAVLEKVKASVNHE
+2519 
-2534 YGQAIADT
+2534 
-2542 IFAGLSANE
+2542 LS
-2551 LAKDGKGIDIT
+2551 
-2562 GLNRI
+2562 
-2567 HQALEQ
+2567 
-2573 HMSPVSA
+2573 
-2580 TMYIWKPSDH
+2580 
-2590 SALGHAALQIGQG
+2590 
-2603 RTQIDAQA
+2603 
-2611 AADFNKQNYV
+2611 
-2621 SWWPLGSKSS
+2621 
-2631 NIRNIFNVATEY
+2631 
-2643 QPDLKLRWSDFSQP
+2643 
-2657 AHQNDTLEHDMA
+2657 
-2669 SEENDGFG
+2669 NDGFG
-2677 LNDGE
+2677 GRCDPLS
-2682 TKLKRFIEK
+2682 KL
-2691 LNAAKG
+2691 
-2697 IDAAYK
+2697 
-2703 DASEGYA
+2703 
-2710 SVLLGNP
+2710 V
-2717 DMLVS
+2717 
-2722 TGIPA
+2722 
-2727 HVFQP
+2727 
-2732 FVDQWNDTSYDMMDV
+2732 
-2747 ANRFAQELQKQA
+2747 
-2759 QASGDPALV
+2759 LV
-2768 AKRIDNVVRL
+2768 AK
-2778 FAERALEEIEAFK
+2778 
-2791 ASQADEGRVFRINL
+2791 
-2805 EGLDVAAMQAE
+2805 
-2816 WNRLSHDPDAR
+2816 
-2827 YQLLTKNCSSTVA
+2827 QL
-2840 KVLKAGG
+2840 
-2847 ADKLIGHTWRPKF
+2847 
-2860 GVWTPT
+2860 
-2866 ELFNFGQ
+2866 
-2873 ALQEAQLEI
+2873 
-2882 AAKKQSHQVNDDLD
+2882 
-2896 ALSGSEKHKDKVAI
+2896 
-2910 ENDGTPP
+2910 ENDGQVGVARQLLEKMYSAAAVLSNPTLYSDSEKANASKLLSSLAAIHAKNPMH
-2917 RDKVPLSP
+2917 DTSMKVWQEKLEGKQALTVNGVVEKITDASANGKPVLLELDAPGHAMAAWAKGSGDDRVYGFYDP
-2925 LTRFLNNEL
+2925 NAGIVEFSSAEKFGDYLTRFFGKSDLNMAQSYKLGKN
-2934 YGERDAR
+2934 DA
-2941 RKIGDITQTLLDH
+2941 
-2954 AVEKGE
+2954 
-2960 SQKVT
+2960 
-2965 LKGEAGRL
+2965 GEA
-2973 TGYYHQGTAS
+2973 
-2983 SDDETSTTS
+2983 
-2992 GKVVLFLHGS
+2992 
-3002 GSSAEEQASAIRSHY
+3002 I
-3017 QKQGI
+3017 
-3022 DMLAVNLRG
+3022 
-3031 YGESDGGPSE
+3031 
-3041 KGLYQ
+3041 
-3046 DARTMFNYLVN
+3046 
-3057 DKGIDPSNIILHG
+3057 
-3070 YSMGGPIAADL
+3070 
-3081 ARYAAQ
+3081 
-3087 NGQAVSGLLLDRPMP
+3087 
-3102 SMTKAITAHEVANP
+3102 
-3116 AGIVGTIAK
+3116 
-3125 AVNGQF
+3125 
-3131 SVEKNL
+3131 
-3137 KGLPQETPILLLT
+3137 
-3150 DNEGLGEEG
+3150 
-3159 EKLRVK
+3159 
-3165 LSNSGFNVTGEQT
+3165 
-3178 FYGHEASNRL
+3178 
-3188 MSQYTGQIVSD
+3188 
-3199 LLNTQHIKHNEAK
+3199 
-3212 LNLEPHGKNYE
+3212 
-3223 SRDLIL
+3223 
-3229 KPISQPETVELGMP
+3229 
-3243 EVDQKVLADIAERE
+3243 
-3257 NVIIGVRPVDE
+3257 
-3268 KSKSLIASKMYSS
+3268 
-3281 KGLFVKAKSS
+3281 
-3291 DWGPMSGFIPVDQS
+3291 
-3305 FAKAS
+3305 
-3310 ARRDLET
+3310 
-3317 FNRHAEQSIQSG
+3317 FNRVVVMDG
-3329 NAVSADLY
+3329 NTLASYKPTFGD
-3337 LNQVRVEEL
+3337 
-3346 VSKYHSLTPLELD
+3346 
-3359 DQSGMYKTT
+3359 KTT
-3368 ATNGDQSV
+3368 
-3376 PFFLNRVTVDGNEL
+3376 
-3390 WQVHYITNGELAP
+3390 
-3403 FKVIGDPVSKQP
+3403 
-3415 MTADYDLLTVMYS
+3415 M
-3428 YGDLG
+3428 
-3433 PQDKVK
+3433 
-3439 QPLTWQQWKDSVT
+3439 
-3452 YEDLTP
+3452 
-3458 KYKELY
+3458 
-3464 SNEDLYNKKDGAS
+3464 
-3477 LGNVSGRLK
+3477 
-3486 ELKDRINVDLGRTN
+3486 
-3500 GLEMVHHGADDANPY
+3500 
-3515 AVMADN
+3515 
-3521 FPATFFVPKSLF
+3521 
-3533 AEDGLGEGKGSI
+3533 
-3545 QTYFNVNEQGA
+3545 
-3556 VVIRNPQ
+3556 
-3563 EFSDF
+3563 
-3568 QQVTINASF
+3568 
-3577 RASFNDKWNHGL
+3577 
-3589 DEPLF
+3589 
-3594 TTKRKLSHEFL
+3594 
-3605 NKRDQLLKKL
+3605 
-3615 SGGRLDAQDETLVA
+3615 
-3629 LGNPDDVSGNKAIV
+3629 
-3643 AVDVSQI
+3643 
-3650 FTRQE
+3650 
-3655 LKERANVF
+3655 
-3663 AKPIGASYQGILD
+3663 QGILD
-3676 QLDLVHQTVSRDQ
+3676 LPV
-3689 IVASFELNKKVN
+3689 
-3701 AYIAEHPTSGRNQA
+3701 
-3715 LTQLK
+3715 
-3720 EQITSALF
+3720 
-3728 IGKMQVAQVD
+3728 
-3738 IDAIA
+3738 
-3743 QTRPELAARIF
+3743 
-3754 MVAIEEAN
+3754 
-3762 GEHRG
+3762 
-3767 LTDMMVRWAN
+3767 
-3777 EDPYL
+3777 
-3782 APKQGYKGETP
+3782 
-3793 NDLGF
+3793 F
-3798 DAKYHV
+3798 DATPMKKPGTSDV
-3804 DLGDH
+3804 DGN
-3809 YADFKQWLET
+3809 A
-3819 SQSNGLL
+3819 
-3826 SKATLDESTKTVHLG
+3826 KAVDDT
-3841 YSYQEL
+3841 
-3847 QDLTGVESVQMA
+3847 
-3859 FYFLKE
+3859 KE
-3865 AAKKV
+3865 A
-3870 DPISGDS
+3870 
-3877 AEMILLKK
+3877 
-3885 FADKSYLSQL
+3885 
-3895 DSDRMDQIEGI
+3895 
-3906 YRSSHE
+3906 
-3912 TDVDAWDRRYSGAG
+3912 
-3926 YDELTNK
+3926 
-3933 LAGATGVDEQ
+3933 LAG
-3943 LSVLLDDRK
+3943 
-3952 GLLIGEV
+3952 
-3959 HGSDVNGLRFVNEQM
+3959 
-3974 DALKKQGVTVIGL
+3974 
-3987 EHLRSDLA
+3987 
-3995 QPLIDRYL
+3995 
-4003 ATGVMSS
+4003 
-4010 ELSAMLKTKHLD
+4010 
-4022 ATLFENARANGMR
+4022 
-4035 IVALDANSSARPNV
+4035 
-4049 QGTEHGL
+4049 
-4056 MYRAGAANNIAV
+4056 
-4068 EVLQS
+4068 
-4073 LPDDE
+4073 
-4078 KFVAIYGK
+4078 GK
-4086 AHLQS
+4086 IL
-4091 HKGIEGFVPGIT
+4091 
-4103 HRLDLPALRVSD
+4103 
-4115 SNQFRVEQDDMTLRV
+4115 
-4130 VYDDVANKPKLTFKD
+4130 
-4145 SLSGANTAIHN
+4145 HN

-4164 VAVTPTAD
+4164 VVVTPTAD
-4172 GGETRF
+4172 GGESRF

-4183 VQMENDSVVANA
+4183 VQMENDDVVAKA

-4207 VVVQLDSDGNYRVVY
+4207 VVVQIDSDGNYRVVY

-4234 QLVGHGRDDSD
+4234 QLVGHGRDDSE
-4245 SNNTHLSGY
+4245 SNNTRLSGY
-4254 SAEDL
+4254 SADEL
-4259 AAKLANF
+4259 AVKLAKF
-4266 QQSFSQ
+4266 QQSFNQ
-4272 AENINNTPD
+4272 AENINNKPD

-4305 AMDVNGLRVDVSA
+4305 AMDANGLRVDVSV
-4318 RSSELAVDATG
+4318 RSSELAVDEAG

-4334 DENGDWIQKAE
+4334 DANGDWVQKAE
-4345 TNKVSLSWN
+4345 NNKVSLSWD
-4354 EQGEVIAKEERIR
+4354 EQGEVVAKDERIR

-4384 VGEIARGA
+4384 VDEPARGA

-4406 KVETETS
+4406 KAETETS
-4413 SSAANNKLSYSGN
+4413 SSSANNKLSYSGN

-4451 SGGFKSLAFGDNN
+4451 TGGFKSLAFGDNN

-4474 KHSVDMGGYQALE
+4474 KHSFDIGGYQALE

-4496 NVSFNLGQSN
+4496 NVSFNLGRSN
-4506 DLLVMMDKSIPT
+4506 DLIVMMDKSIPT

-4537 IATSGEDQDW
+4537 IATSGEGQDW

-4567 SGLDQSSSVDYTC
+4567 SGLDQSSSVDYTS
-4580 LVELDSHN
+4580 LVELDSQN
-4588 ERSSRGLKHDTE
+4588 ERSSRGLKYDAE

-4615 DSSAGKLS
+4615 DSDTSKLS

-4708 GQMAGIGA
+4708 GQLAGVGA

-4725 VDYTTS
+4725 VDYTAS

-4744 VAILTEMLEVIGEFS
+4744 VAILKEMLEVIGEFS
-4759 GDQLQAFVDPAKLLD
+4759 GDQLQAFIDPAKLLD
-4774 SLKSGIDMGADGIQS
+4774 SLKSGINMGADGIKS

-4795 LKDKAP
+4795 LKEKAP
-4801 EEEENKSAVSV
+4801 EEEEDNSSVSV
-4812 NGTSVNSAQGA
+4812 NGANVNSAQGA
-4823 TASDGNTET
+4823 TVADGSTET
-4832 AETQDRAF
+4832 AETPDRAF

-4899 DINLSLGN
+4899 DINISLGN

-4950 EGSDMGVLMGREN
+4950 EGNDMGVLMGREN

-4996 EGGEIDTGL
+4996 EGGEIDTSS

-5015 FNRVDTGDGQDYSV
+5015 FNRVDTGDDQDYSV

-5089 FSQFNGEEGRD
+5089 FSQFNGGEGRD

-5132 DISSEDNIVFNGIDW
+5132 DIRSEDNIVFNGIDW

-5163 LRDPVSE
+5163 LRDPASDS
-5170 TDQAKFEHIGSVTF
+5170 DQAKFEHIGSVTF
-5184 NDYFDG
+5184 SDYFNG
-5190 KRAQMIIAMGEKDA
+5190 NRAQVIIAMGEKDA
-5204 NGEREYTTLSE
+5204 TGEREYTTLSE
-5215 SSIDALVQAM
+5215 SAIDALVQAM

-5240 LDSKSRVAISTAWAD
+5240 LDSKSRVAITTAWAD

>member
-13 FTGNYSADNGN
+13 FTGNYSADDGN
-24 NDIVAIGFGGEIHAY
+24 NSIVAIGFGGEIHAY

-49 IGATVHTGSGN
+49 IGATVYTGSGN

-72 EDSTGHL
+72 EDTTGHL

-105 GVSIDHLGHHGDV
+105 GVSIDHLGNHGDV
-118 SYGGA
+118 NYGGA
-123 AAYNSVKRK
+123 AAYNGITRK
-132 GLSGNVTFKG
+132 GLSGSVTFKG
-142 AGGYNALWHETNHGN
+142 AGGYNALWHETNQGN

-171 TWFDQYQGSRGD
+171 TWFNRYQDSRGD
-183 VSFDGAGAA
+183 VTFDGAGAA

-220 VGDITLQGAGASN
+220 VGDVTLQGAGASN

-238 RQAEDVYQQT
+238 RQAEDVYAQT
-248 HGNIRFE
+248 RGNIRFE

-261 SFYSDVAHGDIH
+261 SLYSDVAHGDIH

-296 MEYAKAEDIVLTTAK
+296 MEYAKAEEIVLTAAQ
-311 MHGSWIGSGTHA
+311 MHGLSIDNGNKLHA

-349 KVRLSNDPK
+349 KVRLYNDPE

-363 YYSEAWYKQGNHLS
+363 YYSEAWFKRGNHLTD
-377 GLARSDVSSAGGFE
+377 LARSDVSSAGGFE

-410 SLTVHAMEKD
+410 SLTVHAVEKD

-435 DAKDVVLSDAKMG
+435 DAKDVALSEAKMG
-448 GHAISTDGTKV
+448 GTAISTDGTTV
-459 DVQAIKSNRKPNT
+459 DVQAVKSNRKPNT

-489 LANDAE
+489 LANDPK
-495 TGVLKY
+495 TGALKY
-501 QARSWYKEGDHTAN
+501 QARSWYKEGNHTAD

-537 SALNYSVN
+537 SDLHYSVN
-545 AIRSMSE
+545 AVRSTSE

-576 GDVHFSGAGGGNV
+576 GDVHFNGAGGGNV

-698 VAMLGGY
+698 VVMLGGY

-711 GSGHGL
+711 GSGNGL

-726 MTQVGNGEVTS
+726 MTQVGKGDVAS

-749 GEGELT
+749 GDGDLT
-755 AGMLGGANVMT
+755 AGMLGGANVIT
-766 HISGDEQASNTT
+766 HISGDNETSNTT

-787 LTKKGKGDTLAVMGG
+787 LTKKGKGNALAVMGG

-807 THVGDGSTTG
+807 THVGDGTTTG

-867 GDGTSIAAMI
+867 GDGTSIAVMI

-953 GNANIFTHIG
+953 GNANIFTHVG
-963 NGSTFAAMIGQA
+963 SGSTFAAMIGQA
-975 NVMTKVGNDLTAALM
+975 NIMTKVGNDLTAALM

-1005 LGLFAGE
+1005 LGIFAGE
-1012 MNVMTKVGNGTT
+1012 VNVMTKVGNGTT

-1125 GKANIVTK
+1125 GKANIITK
-1133 VGDGLGINVA
+1133 VGDGLGVNVA

-1165 ANILT
+1165 ANVIT

-1211 DGRNVV
+1211 NGRNVV

-1241 GNVVTKVGD
+1241 GNIVTKVGD

-1265 TVGNGLSVTAAYGD
+1265 TVGDGLSVTAAYGD
-1279 ANINTKVGN
+1279 ANINTKVGD

-1322 HIGDGLNINASYARN
+1322 HIGDGLGINASYAQN
-1337 NVAIKVGNG
+1337 NVAIKIGNG

-1356 NTSSNKLSALFDNVK
+1356 NTSSNKLSALFDNIK
-1371 QTLLG
+1371 QTVLG
-1376 VGGSQAINYLVQGDE
+1376 VGGGQAINYLVQGDE
-1391 ASTSGT
+1391 ASSSGT

-1438 DTPDLNEM
+1438 DTPDLNKM
-1446 DNDLNIDGASDHAPN
+1446 QNALDVDGSSDQTQAPN

-1470 GDRGWQSTHGVEA
+1470 GDQGWQSTNGIEA
-1483 SYSGSVY
+1483 YLAASDY
-1490 GVNGEGHGTRVTE
+1490 GLKSEGHGSKVTE
-1503 LDTHTNTSLY
+1503 LDYYQNTAIY
-1513 QDLTDLTEGE
+1513 QDIDDLSHGE
-1523 VIAVS
+1523 VIELS
-1528 FDFAKRAGL
+1528 FEF
-1537 SNNEGIEVLWN
+1537 SNRNHAAITSNEGFEVLWN

-1581 GTGHNDGLGYILDN
+1581 GTGQNDGLGYILDN
-1595 VVAKSESSPQAN
+1595 VVAKSESSQQAN
-1607 AVSEHAKQNQA
+1607 AVSEHATQNQA

-1658 QQAIENNGQAQRDAV
+1658 QQALENNGQAQRDAV

-1678 AVTAELTTLAQGLDV
+1678 AVTAELTKLAQGLDV
-1693 LDGQATHTGK
+1693 LDGQATHTGE
-1703 SGEQWRNDFAGGL
+1703 SGDQWRNDFAGGL
-1716 LDGVQSQ
+1716 LDGVQRQ
-1723 IDDAKQLASDKMA
+1723 LDDAKQLANDKIA
-1736 AAKQTQSDNNSKVKD
+1736 AAKQTQSDNNSKVKE
-1751 SIAKSEAGVAKG
+1751 SVAKSEAGVAKG

-1773 IAEAKADAETR
+1773 IADAKADAETR
-1784 KADAVAKSHD
+1784 KADAVAKSND
-1794 AKQAESDAHSA
+1794 AKQAESYAHSA

-1828 NDAQGAKQNEGDRPD
+1828 NDAKGTKQNEGDRPD
-1843 RQGVAGSGLSGNAH
+1843 REGVTGSGLSGNAH

-1866 SHVNTDSQTNA
+1866 SHVTNDSQTNA
-1877 DGRFSDGLTEQEL
+1877 DGRFSEGLSEQEQ

-1906 AGIRSKNSGST
+1906 AGIRGKNSGST
-1917 ITSMFMEANA
+1917 ISSMFTETNS
-1927 DSIVVDTTA
+1927 DSIVVPTAA

-1942 KEVRISGVNLVG
+1942 KEIRISGVNLEG
-1954 LGEASHDSAE
+1954 LGEASHDTAE
-1964 SLVAARAEKVA
+1964 SLVSARAEKVA

-1980 LDTDNDVATDKYVP
+1980 LDTDNDAATDKYVP
-1994 VPGFERVDADVSDE
+1994 VPGFERVDADVSE
-2008 VKQRMIQSMSGYIE
+2008 EAKERMIQFVGGYIE

-2039 FVESTLD
+2039 FVEATLD

-2064 SFETPHAEKS
+2064 SFEAPHGEKS
-2074 IVSFWSGKNF
+2074 IVSFWSGRNF
-2084 KQYRDVLDNA
+2084 KEYRNVLDNA
-2094 QTDGKKV
+2094 QADGKKV

-2115 LNKHLMRWGGL
+2115 LNKQLMRWGGM

-2153 SSVYATGAQHDVYV
+2153 SSVYATGAQNDVYV
-2167 IAEGGVR
+2167 IAEGGMR
-2174 LGNYFWHVELPA
+2174 LGNYFWNVELPA

-2207 EYKDLPADEIG
+2207 AYKDIPVEDIG
-2218 RRLTDAGVGVKVR
+2218 RRLTDAGVAVKVR
-2231 FDALSS
+2231 FDALSHEK
-2237 ARQAEL
+2237 QADL

-2249 DYRADTLVELDVK
+2249 GYKADTLVELDVK

-2286 VQEGDEGFEVRS
+2286 VQEGEEGFEVRS
-2298 WPGSDDKS
+2298 WPGTDGKS

-2320 KAIERFI
+2320 KSIERFI

-2368 YNTNSELMSVT
+2368 YNANVELMSVT

-2396 QKVIDALAEYHA
+2396 QQVIDALTEYHA
-2408 STAEHADYELES
+2408 STAEHADYELTS
-2420 VEQLV
+2420 VEKLL
-2425 NLRKKIEGYA
+2425 NLRKQVEGYV
-2435 LGHPDSGRLEAMNS
+2435 LGHPDSGRVQAMNA
-2449 LLNQVNSRLEEV
+2449 LLNQVNSRLEAV
-2461 SVLAV
+2461 SVLVV

-2474 DSFSRLYDQLDN
+2474 DSFSHLYDQLDN
-2486 AHLKQSKHL
+2486 ANLKESKHL

-2511 AKIDQLGG
+2511 ANIDKLGG
-2519 SDAVLEKVKASVNHE
+2519 SDAVLEKVKAAVSHE
-2534 YGQAIADT
+2534 YGQVVADT
-2542 IFAGLSANE
+2542 IFAGLSAND
-2551 LAKDGKGIDIT
+2551 LAKDGKGIDIA
-2562 GLNRI
+2562 GLNKV
-2567 HQALEQ
+2567 HQAIEQ

-2603 RTQIDAQA
+2603 RTQLEGQA

-2631 NIRNIFNVATEY
+2631 NIRNIFNVATED

-2682 TKLKRFIEK
+2682 TKLKRFVEK

-2697 IDAAYK
+2697 IDASYK

-2717 DMLVS
+2717 DMLAS

-2747 ANRFAQELQKQA
+2747 ANRFAEELQKQA

-2768 AKRIDNVVRL
+2768 EKRIDNVVRL

-2816 WNRLSHDPDAR
+2816 WNRLSNDPDAR

-2882 AAKKQSHQVNDDLD
+2882 AAKKQSHQATDLLD
-2896 ALSGSEKHKDKVAI
+2896 ALSGNEKHKENVAI
-2910 ENDGTPP
+2910 ENDGTPS
-2917 RDKVPLSP
+2917 RDKESLSP

-2934 YGERDAR
+2934 YGEKDAR

-2954 AVEKGE
+2954 AVENGE

-2973 TGYYHQGTAS
+2973 TGYYHQGAAS
-2983 SDDETSTTS
+2983 SEGETSATS

-3002 GSSAEEQASAIRSHY
+3002 GSSAEEQASAIRNHY

-3057 DKGIDPSNIILHG
+3057 DKGIDPSNIIIHG

-3116 AGIVGTIAK
+3116 AGIVGAIAK

-3137 KGLPQETPILLLT
+3137 KGLPKETPILLLT

-3159 EKLRVK
+3159 EKLRAK
-3165 LSNSGFNVTGEQT
+3165 LAIAGYNVTGEQT

-3188 MSQYTGQIVSD
+3188 MGQYADQIVSGLFNAEQAAVEAGEVLKGLEKD
-3199 LLNTQHIKHNEAK
+3199 FKRYGDALKPDTSVPGKAKDIRTTKDFLNGYKNDHAKDIVDGFHSEMSIKQLVDLFVKGNWSAEQKGALAWEIESRALKVTFQNKSEKYNRLFREIASAGVVDAKATEQLAPQLMLLNLANDGFGGRCDPLSKLVLVAK
-3212 LNLEPHGKNYE
+3212 QLENDG
-3223 SRDLIL
+3223 
-3229 KPISQPETVELGMP
+3229 QV
-3243 EVDQKVLADIAERE
+3243 
-3257 NVIIGVRPVDE
+3257 GVARQLLE
-3268 KSKSLIASKMYSS
+3268 KMYSAAAVLSNPTLYSDSEKANAS
-3281 KGLFVKAKSS
+3281 KLLSSLAAIHAKN
-3291 DWGPMSGFIPVDQS
+3291 PMHDTSMKVWQEKLEGKQALTVNGVVEKITD
-3305 FAKAS
+3305 AS
-3310 ARRDLET
+3310 ANGKPVL
-3317 FNRHAEQSIQSG
+3317 
-3329 NAVSADLY
+3329 
-3337 LNQVRVEEL
+3337 
-3346 VSKYHSLTPLELD
+3346 LELD
-3359 DQSGMYKTT
+3359 APKHAMAAWAKGSGDDRVYGFYDPNAGIVEFSSAEKFGAYLTRFFGKSDLDMAKGYELGKNAAGEPIFNRVVVMDGNTLASYKPTFGDKTT
-3368 ATNGDQSV
+3368 MQGILDLPVFDATPIKKPAGGVASDLEALGDK
-3376 PFFLNRVTVDGNEL
+3376 T
-3390 WQVHYITNGELAP
+3390 
-3403 FKVIGDPVSKQP
+3403 KVV
-3415 MTADYDLLTVMYS
+3415 
-3428 YGDLG
+3428 
-3433 PQDKVK
+3433 
-3439 QPLTWQQWKDSVT
+3439 
-3452 YEDLTP
+3452 
-3458 KYKELY
+3458 
-3464 SNEDLYNKKDGAS
+3464 
-3477 LGNVSGRLK
+3477 
-3486 ELKDRINVDLGRTN
+3486 VDL
-3500 GLEMVHHGADDANPY
+3500 A
-3515 AVMADN
+3515 
-3521 FPATFFVPKSLF
+3521 
-3533 AEDGLGEGKGSI
+3533 
-3545 QTYFNVNEQGA
+3545 
-3556 VVIRNPQ
+3556 
-3563 EFSDF
+3563 
-3568 QQVTINASF
+3568 
-3577 RASFNDKWNHGL
+3577 
-3589 DEPLF
+3589 
-3594 TTKRKLSHEFL
+3594 
-3605 NKRDQLLKKL
+3605 
-3615 SGGRLDAQDETLVA
+3615 
-3629 LGNPDDVSGNKAIV
+3629 
-3643 AVDVSQI
+3643 QI
-3650 FTRQE
+3650 FTVQE
-3655 LKERANVF
+3655 LKERAKVF

-3676 QLDLVHQTVSRDQ
+3676 QLDLVHQAKGRDQ
-3689 IVASFELNKKVN
+3689 IAASFELNKKIN

-3720 EQITSALF
+3720 EQVTSALF
-3728 IGKMQVAQVD
+3728 IGKMQIAQAG

-3754 MVAIEEAN
+3754 TVAIEEAN
-3762 GEHRG
+3762 GKHVG

-3782 APKQGYKGETP
+3782 APKHGYKGETP
-3793 NDLGF
+3793 SDLGF

-3804 DLGDH
+3804 DLSEH

-3865 AAKKV
+3865 AAKKA

-3885 FADKSYLSQL
+3885 FADQSYLSQL

-3912 TDVDAWDRRYSGAG
+3912 TDVDAWDRRYSGKG

-3933 LAGATGVDEQ
+3933 LASATGVDEQ

-4022 ATLFENARANGMR
+4022 VALFENARANGMR

-4068 EVLQS
+4068 EVLQN
-4073 LPDDE
+4073 LPDGE

-4103 HRLDLPALRVSD
+4103 HRLDLPALKVSD
-4115 SNQFRVEQDDMTLRV
+4115 SNQFTVEQDDVSLRV
-4130 VYDDVANKPKLTFKD
+4130 VYDDVANKPKITFKD
-4145 SLSGANTAIHN
+4145 SLSGANTALHN

-4164 VAVTPTAD
+4164 VVVTPTAD

-4183 VQMENDSVVANA
+4183 VQMENDAVAAKA

-4234 QLVGHGRDDSD
+4234 QLVGHGRDDSE
-4245 SNNTHLSGY
+4245 SNNTRLSGY
-4254 SAEDL
+4254 SADEL
-4259 AAKLANF
+4259 AMKLAKF
-4266 QQSFSQ
+4266 QQSFNQ
-4272 AENINNTPD
+4272 AENVSSKPD

-4305 AMDVNGLRVDVSA
+4305 AMDANGLRLDVSV
-4318 RSSELAVDATG
+4318 RSSELAVDETG

-4334 DENGDWIQKAE
+4334 DANGNWVQKAE
-4345 TNKVSLSWN
+4345 SNKVSLSWN
-4354 EQGEVIAKEERIR
+4354 EQGDVVAKDERIR

-4377 SRIGVSD
+4377 SRIGISD
-4384 VGEIARGA
+4384 VDEPARGA
-4392 IGDNNDVFDAPEKR
+4392 IGDNKDVFDAPEKR
-4406 KVETETS
+4406 KAETETS
-4413 SSAANNKLSYSGN
+4413 SSSANNKLSYSGN

-4451 SGGFKSLAFGDNN
+4451 TGGFKSLAFGDNN
-4464 VMVHIGNGES
+4464 VMIHIGNGES
-4474 KHSVDMGGYQALE
+4474 KHSFDIGGYQALE

-4496 NVSFNLGQSN
+4496 NVSFNKGRSN
-4506 DLLVMMDKSIPT
+4506 DLIVMMDKSIPT

-4527 AARISGVLQS
+4527 AVRISGVLQS
-4537 IATSGEDQDW
+4537 IATSGEGKDW

-4567 SGLDQSSSVDYTC
+4567 SGLDQSSSVDYTS
-4580 LVELDSHN
+4580 LVELDSQN
-4588 ERSSRGLKHDTE
+4588 ERSSRGLKHDAE
-4600 AALNKQYNQWLSGNS
+4600 AALNKQYNQWLSGNGNNDTS
-4615 DSSAGKLS
+4615 KLS

-4708 GQMAGIGA
+4708 GQLAGVGA

-4725 VDYTTS
+4725 VDYTAS
-4731 GQIVSRNGEAVDG
+4731 GHIVSRNGEAVDG
-4744 VAILTEMLEVIGEFS
+4744 VAILKEMLEVIGEFS

-4774 SLKSGIDMGADGIQS
+4774 SLKAGIKTGADGIKS

-4795 LKDKAP
+4795 LKEKAP
-4801 EEEENKSAVSV
+4801 EEEESKPSVSLNGESL
-4812 NGTSVNSAQGA
+4812 NGTQGA
-4823 TASDGNTET
+4823 TVADGSTET
-4832 AETQDRAF
+4832 TETPDRAF

-4865 LVENLK
+4865 LVTNLK

-4950 EGSDMGVLMGREN
+4950 EGNDMGVLMGREN

-4996 EGGEIDTGL
+4996 EGGEIDTGS

-5015 FNRVDTGDGQDYSV
+5015 FNRVDTGDDQDYSV
-5029 TIGNNNQVELGAGN
+5029 TIGNNNQVELGAGD

-5089 FSQFNGEEGRD
+5089 FSQFNGGEGRD

-5132 DISSEDNIVFNGIDW
+5132 DIRSEDNIVFNGIDW

-5163 LRDPVSE
+5163 LRDPASDS
-5170 TDQAKFEHIGSVTF
+5170 DQAKFEHIGSVTF
-5184 NDYFDG
+5184 SDYFNG
-5190 KRAQMIIAMGEKDA
+5190 NRAQVIIAMGEKDA
-5204 NGEREYTTLSE
+5204 TGEREYTTLSE
-5215 SSIDALVQAM
+5215 SAIDALVQAM

-5240 LDSKSRVAISTAWAD
+5240 LDSKSRVAITTAWAD

>member
-13 FTGNYSADNGN
+13 FTGNYSADDGN
-24 NDIVAIGFGGEIHAY
+24 NNIVAIGFGGQIHAY

-44 VTVGS
+44 VTVGA
-49 IGATVHTGSGN
+49 IGATVYTGSGN
-60 DTVVGGSAYLRV
+60 DTVVGGSAYLKV

-79 SVKGAAGYADINKSG
+79 TVKGAAGYADINKSG

-105 GVSIDHLGHHGDV
+105 GVSIDHLGNHGDV
-118 SYGGA
+118 NYGGA
-123 AAYNSVKRK
+123 AAYNGITRK
-132 GLSGNVTFKG
+132 GLSGNVTFAG
-142 AGGYNALWHETNHGN
+142 AGGYNALWHETNQGN
-157 LSFAGAGAGNKLDR
+157 LSFTGAGAGNKLDR
-171 TWFDQYQGSRGD
+171 TWFNRYQGSHGD
-183 VSFDGAGAA
+183 VTFDGAGAA
-192 NSISSRV
+192 NSIRSRV

-238 RQAEDVYQQT
+238 HQAEDVYTQT
-248 HGNIRFE
+248 RGNIRFE

-261 SFYSDVAHGDIH
+261 SLYSDVAHGDIH
-273 FSGGGAYNTITR
+273 FSGGGAYNTIIR
-285 KGSGSS
+285 KGSGND
-291 FDAQG
+291 FAKEG
-296 MEYAKAEDIVLTTAK
+296 MTNAKADEIVLTKAV
-311 MHGSWIGSGTHA
+311 MSGSWIGQDHH
-323 VTAVKSEREPN
+323 VTAVKSASEPN
-334 TYLFAIADGTYTKIN
+334 TYLFAFADSTYTKIN
-349 KVRLSNDPK
+349 KVQLRNDPQ
-358 TGKLK
+358 TGELK
-363 YYSEAWYKQGNHLS
+363 YYSTAWYKEGNHLS
-377 GLARSDVSSAGGFE
+377 NLANQDISDNGGFTA
-391 VNPINGG
+391 VNINGA
-398 YTLSNIAVEHQQ
+398 YTLSDLKVEHQQ
-410 SLTVHAMEKD
+410 SVTVHAVEKS
-420 LTEYEWVTYANGALI
+420 LTEYEWVTYANGAVI
-435 DAKDVVLSDAKMG
+435 DAKEVSLSDAKMG
-448 GHAISTDGTKV
+448 GHAIYADGTKV
-459 DVQAIKSNRKPNT
+459 DVKAVKSNRQPNT
-472 YVYAKVLGPY
+472 YIYAKVLGPY

-489 LANDAE
+489 LANDPE
-495 TGVLKY
+495 TGALKY

-515 LANEDISS
+515 IANQDISS
-523 ANGYHSMGKGGYSL
+523 ATGYNPMGKGGYSL
-537 SALNYSVN
+537 SDLHYSVN
-545 AIRSMSE
+545 AVRSTSE
-552 TVADIDEYTDQ
+552 TVADIEEYTDQ
-563 TLFKPATDSGESS
+563 TLFKPANDSGESS
-576 GDVHFSGAGGGNV
+576 GDVRFNGAGGGNV
-589 IKSNVTRGNVY
+589 IKSNVTRGNVH

-646 ANVLVHQSKQG
+646 ANVLVHQSQQG

-664 GAVNVLVRIG
+664 GAVNVLVRLG

-687 ISVHKGNGNSR
+687 ISVQKGSGDSR
-698 VAMLGGY
+698 VVMLGGY

-711 GSGHGL
+711 GSGNGL

-726 MTQVGNGEVTS
+726 MTQVGQGDVAA
-737 VLAGGANVLTKV
+737 VLAGGANVLTKM

-755 AGMLGGANVMT
+755 SGMLGGANVIT
-766 HISGDEQASNTT
+766 HISNDDQLSNTT

-787 LTKKGKGDTLAVMGG
+787 LTKKGKGNTLAVMGG

-807 THVGDGSTTG
+807 THVGDGTTTG

-826 TKVGNGDTT
+826 TKIGNGDTT

-867 GDGTSIAAMI
+867 GDGTSIAVMI

-931 LMLAKGNVATK
+931 LMLAKSNVATK

-953 GNANIFTHIG
+953 GNANIFTHVG
-963 NGSTFAAMIGQA
+963 SGSTFAAMIGQA
-975 NVMTKVGNDLTAALM
+975 NIMTKVGNDLTAALM
-990 VGKANIYTHVGDGTS
+990 VGKANIMTHVGDGTS

-1012 MNVMTKVGNGTT
+1012 VNVMTKVGNGTT

-1037 VGDGLT
+1037 FGDGLT

-1097 GTTVGLLISDIGNVM
+1097 GTTVGLLISDVGNMM

-1125 GKANIVTK
+1125 GKANLITK
-1133 VGDGLGINVA
+1133 VGDGLGVNVA

-1165 ANILT
+1165 ANLIT

-1183 KANII
+1183 EANII

-1211 DGRNVV
+1211 HGQNVV

-1241 GNVVTKVGD
+1241 GNIVTKVGD
-1250 GMQVTAAKG
+1250 GMQVMAAKG
-1259 KANITT
+1259 QANITT

-1279 ANINTKVGN
+1279 ANINTKVGD

-1322 HIGDGLNINASYARN
+1322 HVGDGLNINASYAQN

-1356 NTSSNKLSALFDNVK
+1356 NTSSNKLSALFDNIK
-1371 QTLLG
+1371 QTVLG

-1391 ASTSGT
+1391 ASSSGT
-1397 QKGRGAIATP
+1397 HKGRGAISTP

-1414 FQMDAIEE
+1414 FQMDAIKE

-1438 DTPDLNEM
+1438 DTPDLNKM
-1446 DNDLNIDGASDHAPN
+1446 QHALNVDDSSVQAPN
-1461 LIVNGDFEQ
+1461 LIVNGDFEL
-1470 GDRGWQSTHGVEA
+1470 GEHGWQSTHGVEA
-1483 SYSGSVY
+1483 SYAGSVY
-1490 GVNGEGHGTRVTE
+1490 GVEGEGHGARVTE
-1503 LDTHTNTSLY
+1503 LDTYTNTSLY
-1513 QDLTDLTEGE
+1513 QDLANLAQGE

-1557 DASAWQQKTLKLTAH
+1557 DESAWQQKTLKLTAQ

-1595 VVAKSESSPQAN
+1595 VVATSESSQQAN
-1607 AVSEHAKQNQA
+1607 AIREHATQNPA
-1618 SQNALSDKERA
+1618 AQNALSDKERA

-1658 QQAIENNGQAQRDAV
+1658 QQALENNGQAQRDAV
-1673 KEESE
+1673 QEESE
-1678 AVTAELTTLAQGLDV
+1678 AITAELTKLAQGLDV
-1693 LDGQATHTGK
+1693 LDSQATHTGE
-1703 SGEQWRNDFAGGL
+1703 SGDQWRNEFASGL
-1716 LDGVQSQ
+1716 LAGVQTQ
-1723 IDDAKQLASDKMA
+1723 LDDAKQLANDKIA
-1736 AAKQTQSDNNSKVKD
+1736 EAKQTHADNQNKVKD
-1751 SIAKSEAGVAKG
+1751 AVAKSEAGVAKG

-1773 IAEAKADAETR
+1773 IADAQADAEKR
-1784 KADAVAKSHD
+1784 KADALAKGKD
-1794 AKQAESDAHSA
+1794 AQQAESDAHHA
-1805 ANDAQSRGD
+1805 VNNAQSRGD
-1814 RDAMNAE
+1814 RDVQLAE

-1828 NDAQGAKQNEGDRPD
+1828 ADAQGAKQNEGDRPD
-1843 RQGVAGSGLSGNAH
+1843 RQGVTGSGLSGNAYS
-1857 RVEGAGETG
+1857 VEGAGETD

-1877 DGRFSDGLTEQEL
+1877 DGRFSEGLTEQEQ

-1906 AGIRSKNSGST
+1906 AGIRAKNSVSSM
-1917 ITSMFMEANA
+1917 TSMFSETNSE
-1927 DSIVVDTTA
+1927 SIVVPTKVSPEPDRQEVTRR
-1936 SQDVVR
+1936 D
-1942 KEVRISGVNLVG
+1942 VRISGVNL
-1954 LGEASHDSAE
+1954 E
-1964 SLVAARAEKVA
+1964 SLSAVKGSLPTGQLASKS
-1975 NLYRW
+1975 
-1980 LDTDNDVATDKYVP
+1980 
-1994 VPGFERVDADVSDE
+1994 VPGFKSHFASTSIGIENELSGLVVVLPKNSAQTFGYVHDSQGNPLFMLTKDMNQGGYSNPVGINDIQGVNNWQTHTIELVTYPSEISDTAAVESRKEAMLWLAKEFTDHINQSNHQSLPHLVSDDG
-2008 VKQRMIQSMSGYIE
+2008 RF
-2022 HTDNQVPKDQAQ
+2022 
-2034 ALATL
+2034 TL
-2039 FVESTLD
+2039 VISN
-2046 YDWDKRVEFLTKL
+2046 
-2059 ESYGY
+2059 S
-2064 SFETPHAEKS
+2064 
-2074 IVSFWSGKNF
+2074 
-2084 KQYRDVLDNA
+2084 
-2094 QTDGKKV
+2094 
-2101 VYDIDVKGNAFAID
+2101 
-2115 LNKHLMRWGGL
+2115 KHLIAAGNGT
-2126 FLDPDNAEQNQLKS
+2126 
-2140 SIDAATFS
+2140 SIDAQGKTIGMTPSGQQATMAISAKEFGTS
-2148 NTGFW
+2148 SSSEVRLLESAPWYQAGLGDEFLANAKNTTLDDPATAQNVYAYLT
-2153 SSVYATGAQHDVYV
+2153 SVYSKTADLAKEYGIYINDWDPASEGFSPNAQGLTDPKVKNAWSILPRTKPVRMLELLSAEDSRYV
-2167 IAEGGVR
+2167 RQQIAEKLKGTYSESLAKNVFEYFQYGGEVA
-2174 LGNYFWHVELPA
+2174 GHGINNATTGSVQQPEPA
-2186 LRQLQREG
+2186 ILFEFRSVPSALSDF
-2194 LVGEIRLLDKPVS
+2194 VPKTAS
-2207 EYKDLPADEIG
+2207 
-2218 RRLTDAGVGVKVR
+2218 TVKVDVKALDHFDSASR
-2231 FDALSS
+2231 KAIITEVNALVSGSEDFDAWYQEYRASKGQPPVKNPKSS
-2237 ARQAEL
+2237 ASANHKAEWL
-2243 LADNPD
+2243 MTQHAEQWAKITAPYTDNHETLTSTKLASNDKE
-2249 DYRADTLVELDVK
+2249 ELHALGETSNLEHNKQQENVA
-2262 LSAIDSMLR
+2262 SIINTMLNDM
-2271 ESLPFYSLR
+2271 LPFYALR

-2286 VQEGDEGFEVRS
+2286 VQEGDEGFEVRA
-2298 WPGSDDKS
+2298 WPGTEDKS
-2306 KTILLD
+2306 KTIILED
-2312 NPEDAAQQ
+2312 PEDAAQH

-2345 NKVLSHHDGRTR
+2345 NKVISHHEGRTHV
-2357 ILAQK
+2357 LAQK
-2362 EDGAWT
+2362 VDGAWQ
-2368 YNTNSELMSVT
+2368 YNATVELMSVT
-2379 ELLDAAHVSGKV
+2379 ELLDAANVTGKI

-2396 QKVIDALAEYHA
+2396 QQVIDALTEYHA
-2408 STAEHADYELES
+2408 STVEHADYELES
-2420 VEQLV
+2420 VEKLL
-2425 NLRKKIEGYA
+2425 NLRKQIEGYV
-2435 LGHPDSGRLEAMNS
+2435 LGHPDSGRVEAMNS

-2486 AHLKQSKHL
+2486 ANLKESKHL
-2495 YLDGNG
+2495 YLDRNG

-2511 AKIDQLGG
+2511 ANIDLLG
-2519 SDAVLEKVKASVNHE
+2519 SREAVLEKVKLTVSNE
-2534 YGQAIADT
+2534 YGQTVADT
-2542 IFAGLSANE
+2542 IFAGLSAKD
-2551 LAKDGKGIDIT
+2551 LAKDGKGIDIA
-2562 GLNRI
+2562 GLNKV
-2567 HQALEQ
+2567 HQAIEQ
-2573 HMSPVSA
+2573 HLSPVSA
-2580 TMYIWKPSDH
+2580 TLYIWKPSDH

-2603 RTQIDAQA
+2603 RTQLEGQA
-2611 AADFNKQNYV
+2611 AADFNQQNYV

-2631 NIRNIFNVATEY
+2631 NISNILNVATKE

-2657 AHQNDTLEHDMA
+2657 AHQNDTLEHDVA

-2677 LNDGE
+2677 LHDGDI
-2682 TKLKRFIEK
+2682 KLKRFIEK

-2697 IDAAYK
+2697 IDASFK
-2703 DASEGYA
+2703 EASEGYA

-2717 DMLVS
+2717 DMLET

-2732 FVDQWNDTSYDMMDV
+2732 FVEQWNDTSYDMMDV
-2747 ANRFAQELQKQA
+2747 ANRFAQELRLQA
-2759 QASGDPALV
+2759 QRSDDPELLE
-2768 AKRIDNVVRL
+2768 KRIGNVVRQ
-2778 FAERALEEIEAFK
+2778 FAERALEEIETFK
-2791 ASQADEGRVFRINL
+2791 ASQADQGRVFRINL

-2816 WNRLSHDPDAR
+2816 WHRLSNDPDAR

-2847 ADKLIGHTWRPKF
+2847 ADKLIGHTWLPKF

-2882 AAKKQSHQVNDDLD
+2882 AAKKQSHQVTDVLD
-2896 ALSGSEKHKDKVAI
+2896 ALSGNEKPKENVAI

-2917 RDKVPLSP
+2917 RDKESLSP

-2934 YGERDAR
+2934 YGDKEAR
-2941 RKIGDITQTLLDH
+2941 RKIGEITQTLLDH

-2960 SQKVT
+2960 SQKIT
-2965 LKGEAGRL
+2965 LQGEAGRL
-2973 TGYYHQGTAS
+2973 TGYYHQGTAPS
-2983 SDDETSTTS
+2983 EGETSSPS

-3002 GSSAEEQASAIRSHY
+3002 GSSAEEQASAIRNHY

-3057 DKGIDPSNIILHG
+3057 DKGIDPSNIIIHG

-3116 AGIVGTIAK
+3116 AGIVGAIAK

-3137 KGLPQETPILLLT
+3137 EGLPKETSILLLT
-3150 DNEGLGEEG
+3150 DNEGLGNEG
-3159 EKLRVK
+3159 EKLRTK
-3165 LSNSGFNVTGEQT
+3165 LTASGYNVTGEQT

-3188 MSQYTGQIVSD
+3188 MSQYADQIVSGLSSSASVDED
-3199 LLNTQHIKHNEAK
+3199 LDQQGLDTTSTKDQGISNKNDHLQVVDSKEA
-3212 LNLEPHGKNYE
+3212 
-3223 SRDLIL
+3223 
-3229 KPISQPETVELGMP
+3229 
-3243 EVDQKVLADIAERE
+3243 LAD
-3257 NVIIGVRPVDE
+3257 
-3268 KSKSLIASKMYSS
+3268 
-3281 KGLFVKAKSS
+3281 
-3291 DWGPMSGFIPVDQS
+3291 
-3305 FAKAS
+3305 
-3310 ARRDLET
+3310 
-3317 FNRHAEQSIQSG
+3317 
-3329 NAVSADLY
+3329 
-3337 LNQVRVEEL
+3337 
-3346 VSKYHSLTPLELD
+3346 
-3359 DQSGMYKTT
+3359 
-3368 ATNGDQSV
+3368 
-3376 PFFLNRVTVDGNEL
+3376 
-3390 WQVHYITNGELAP
+3390 
-3403 FKVIGDPVSKQP
+3403 
-3415 MTADYDLLTVMYS
+3415 
-3428 YGDLG
+3428 
-3433 PQDKVK
+3433 
-3439 QPLTWQQWKDSVT
+3439 
-3452 YEDLTP
+3452 
-3458 KYKELY
+3458 
-3464 SNEDLYNKKDGAS
+3464 
-3477 LGNVSGRLK
+3477 
-3486 ELKDRINVDLGRTN
+3486 
-3500 GLEMVHHGADDANPY
+3500 
-3515 AVMADN
+3515 
-3521 FPATFFVPKSLF
+3521 
-3533 AEDGLGEGKGSI
+3533 GK
-3545 QTYFNVNEQGA
+3545 
-3556 VVIRNPQ
+3556 
-3563 EFSDF
+3563 
-3568 QQVTINASF
+3568 
-3577 RASFNDKWNHGL
+3577 
-3589 DEPLF
+3589 
-3594 TTKRKLSHEFL
+3594 
-3605 NKRDQLLKKL
+3605 
-3615 SGGRLDAQDETLVA
+3615 
-3629 LGNPDDVSGNKAIV
+3629 
-3643 AVDVSQI
+3643 
-3650 FTRQE
+3650 
-3655 LKERANVF
+3655 
-3663 AKPIGASYQGILD
+3663 IL
-3676 QLDLVHQTVSRDQ
+3676 
-3689 IVASFELNKKVN
+3689 
-3701 AYIAEHPTSGRNQA
+3701 
-3715 LTQLK
+3715 
-3720 EQITSALF
+3720 
-3728 IGKMQVAQVD
+3728 
-3738 IDAIA
+3738 
-3743 QTRPELAARIF
+3743 
-3754 MVAIEEAN
+3754 
-3762 GEHRG
+3762 
-3767 LTDMMVRWAN
+3767 
-3777 EDPYL
+3777 
-3782 APKQGYKGETP
+3782 
-3793 NDLGF
+3793 
-3798 DAKYHV
+3798 
-3804 DLGDH
+3804 
-3809 YADFKQWLET
+3809 
-3819 SQSNGLL
+3819 
-3826 SKATLDESTKTVHLG
+3826 
-3841 YSYQEL
+3841 
-3847 QDLTGVESVQMA
+3847 
-3859 FYFLKE
+3859 
-3865 AAKKV
+3865 
-3870 DPISGDS
+3870 
-3877 AEMILLKK
+3877 
-3885 FADKSYLSQL
+3885 
-3895 DSDRMDQIEGI
+3895 
-3906 YRSSHE
+3906 
-3912 TDVDAWDRRYSGAG
+3912 
-3926 YDELTNK
+3926 
-3933 LAGATGVDEQ
+3933 
-3943 LSVLLDDRK
+3943 
-3952 GLLIGEV
+3952 
-3959 HGSDVNGLRFVNEQM
+3959 
-3974 DALKKQGVTVIGL
+3974 
-3987 EHLRSDLA
+3987 
-3995 QPLIDRYL
+3995 
-4003 ATGVMSS
+4003 
-4010 ELSAMLKTKHLD
+4010 
-4022 ATLFENARANGMR
+4022 
-4035 IVALDANSSARPNV
+4035 
-4049 QGTEHGL
+4049 
-4056 MYRAGAANNIAV
+4056 
-4068 EVLQS
+4068 
-4073 LPDDE
+4073 
-4078 KFVAIYGK
+4078 
-4086 AHLQS
+4086 
-4091 HKGIEGFVPGIT
+4091 
-4103 HRLDLPALRVSD
+4103 
-4115 SNQFRVEQDDMTLRV
+4115 
-4130 VYDDVANKPKLTFKD
+4130 
-4145 SLSGANTAIHN
+4145 HN
-4156 QNVNDWER
+4156 QNVNSWGPIT
-4164 VAVTPTAD
+4164 VTPTTD

-4183 VQMENDSVVANA
+4183 VQMENDPVVAKA
-4195 AANLAGKHPESS
+4195 AANLAGKHAESS

-4234 QLVGHGRDDSD
+4234 QLVGHGRDHSE
-4245 SNNTHLSGY
+4245 SNNTRLSGY
-4254 SAEDL
+4254 SADEL
-4259 AAKLANF
+4259 AVKLAKF
-4266 QQSFSQ
+4266 QQSFNQ
-4272 AENINNTPD
+4272 AENINNKPD

-4305 AMDVNGLRVDVSA
+4305 AMDANGLRVDVSV
-4318 RSSELAVDATG
+4318 RSSELAVDEAG

-4334 DENGDWIQKAE
+4334 DANGDWVQKAE
-4345 TNKVSLSWN
+4345 NNKVSLSWDA
-4354 EQGEVIAKEERIR
+4354 QGEVVAKDERIR

-4384 VGEIARGA
+4384 VDEPARGA

-4406 KVETETS
+4406 KPETEVIANS
-4413 SSAANNKLSYSGN
+4413 SNSNQLSYSGN
-4426 IQVNVGDGEFTAV
+4426 IQVNVGAGEFTAV

-4451 SGGFKSLAFGDNN
+4451 TGGFKSLAFGDNN
-4464 VMVHIGNGES
+4464 VMVHIGDGES
-4474 KHSVDMGGYQALE
+4474 KYSVDIGGYQALE
-4487 GAQMFIGNR
+4487 GAQMFLGNR
-4496 NVSFNLGQSN
+4496 NVSFNFGHSN
-4506 DLLVMMDKSIPT
+4506 DLILMMDKSIPT

-4527 AARISGVLQS
+4527 AARISGVLQG
-4537 IATSGEDQDW
+4537 IAMSGEGEDW

-4567 SGLDQSSSVDYTC
+4567 SGLDQSSSVDYTH
-4580 LVELDSHN
+4580 LVQLNSQN
-4588 ERSSRGLKHDTE
+4588 ERDSRGLKHDAETT
-4600 AALNKQYNQWLSGNS
+4600 LNKQYNQWLSGNGNS
-4615 DSSAGKLS
+4615 GTSQLS

-4673 LFGLMTQQFSATGQA
+4673 LFGLMTQQFTATGQA
-4688 KTTFTYTPEDLP
+4688 KNTFTYTPQDLP

-4708 GQMAGIGA
+4708 GQLAGVGA

-4725 VDYTTS
+4725 VDYTAS
-4731 GQIVSRNGEAVDG
+4731 GQIVSRNGQAVDG
-4744 VAILTEMLEVIGEFS
+4744 VAILKEMLEVIGEFS

-4774 SLKSGIDMGADGIQS
+4774 SLKAGIDMGADGIKS

-4795 LKDKAP
+4795 LKEKAP
-4801 EEEENKSAVSV
+4801 EEEKDNSSVSV
-4812 NGTSVNSAQGA
+4812 NGANVNSAQGA
-4823 TASDGNTET
+4823 TVADGNIET

-4871 ENLTADLLNMKEK
+4871 QNLTADLLNMKEK

-4899 DINLSLGN
+4899 DINISLGN

-4950 EGSDMGVLMGREN
+4950 EGNDMGVLMGREN

-4996 EGGEIDTGL
+4996 EGGEIDTGS

-5015 FNRVDTGDGQDYSV
+5015 FNRVDTGDDQDYSV

-5057 SAGNDVVKLMGYH
+5057 SEGNDVVKLMGYH
-5070 AVLNGGEGEDHLI
+5070 AVLNGGDGDDHLI

-5089 FSQFNGEEGRD
+5089 FSQFNGGEGRD

-5132 DISSEDNIVFNGIDW
+5132 DIRSEDNIVFNGIDW

-5163 LRDPVSE
+5163 LRDPSNDS
-5170 TDQAKFEHIGSVTF
+5170 DQSKFEHIGSVTF
-5184 NDYFDG
+5184 SDYFNG
-5190 KRAQMIIAMGEKDA
+5190 NRAQVVIGMSEKDLP
-5204 NGEREYTTLSE
+5204 GEREYTMLSD
-5215 SSIDALVQAM
+5215 SAIDALVQAM
-5225 SGFDP
+5225 SGFEP
-5230 QAGDNGFIDN
+5230 QAGDNGFIDS
-5240 LDSKSRVAISTAWAD
+5240 LESKSQAAISMAWSD
-5255 VVHKKGITV
+5255 VVHKKGLMV

>member
-13 FTGNYSADNGN
+13 FTGNYSADDGN
-24 NDIVAIGFGGEIHAY
+24 NNIVAIGFGGQIHAY

-49 IGATVHTGSGN
+49 IGATVYTGSGN
-60 DTVVGGSAYLRV
+60 DTVVGGSAYLKV

-79 SVKGAAGYADINKSG
+79 TVKGAAGYADINKSG

-105 GVSIDHLGHHGDV
+105 GVSIDHLGNHGDV

-123 AAYNSVKRK
+123 AAYNGITRK
-132 GLSGNVTFKG
+132 GLSGNVTFAG
-142 AGGYNALWHETNHGN
+142 AGGYNALWHETNQGN
-157 LSFAGAGAGNKLDR
+157 LSFTGAGAGNKLDR
-171 TWFDQYQGSRGD
+171 TWFNRYQGSHGD
-183 VSFDGAGAA
+183 VTFDGAGAA

-238 RQAEDVYQQT
+238 HQAEDVYTQT
-248 HGNIRFE
+248 RGNIRFE

-261 SFYSDVAHGDIH
+261 SLYSDVAHGDIH
-273 FSGGGAYNTITR
+273 FSGGGAYNTIIR
-285 KGSGSS
+285 KGSGND
-291 FDAQG
+291 FAKEG
-296 MEYAKAEDIVLTTAK
+296 MTNAKADEIVLTKAV
-311 MHGSWIGSGTHA
+311 MSGSWIGQDHH
-323 VTAVKSEREPN
+323 VTAVKSASEPN
-334 TYLFAIADGTYTKIN
+334 TYLFAFADSTYTKIN
-349 KVRLSNDPK
+349 KVQLRNDPQ
-358 TGKLK
+358 TGELK
-363 YYSEAWYKQGNHLS
+363 YYSTAWYKEGNHLS
-377 GLARSDVSSAGGFE
+377 NLANQDISDNGGFTA
-391 VNPINGG
+391 VNINGA
-398 YTLSNIAVEHQQ
+398 YTLSDLKVEHQQ
-410 SLTVHAMEKD
+410 SVTVHAVEKS
-420 LTEYEWVTYANGALI
+420 LTEYEWVTYANGAVI
-435 DAKDVVLSDAKMG
+435 DAKEVSLSDAKMG
-448 GHAISTDGTKV
+448 GHAIYADGTKV
-459 DVQAIKSNRKPNT
+459 DVKAVKSNRQPNT
-472 YVYAKVLGPY
+472 YIYAKVLGPY

-489 LANDAE
+489 LANDPE
-495 TGVLKY
+495 TGALKY

-515 LANEDISS
+515 IANQDISS
-523 ANGYHSMGKGGYSL
+523 ATGYNPMGKGGYSL
-537 SALNYSVN
+537 SDLHYSVN
-545 AIRSMSE
+545 AVRSTSE
-552 TVADIDEYTDQ
+552 TVADIEEYTDQ
-563 TLFKPATDSGESS
+563 TLFKPANDSGESS
-576 GDVHFSGAGGGNV
+576 GDVRFNGAGGGNV
-589 IKSNVTRGNVY
+589 IKSNVTRGNVH

-646 ANVLVHQSKQG
+646 ANVLVHQSQQG

-664 GAVNVLVRIG
+664 GAVNVLVRLG

-687 ISVHKGNGNSR
+687 ISVQKGSGDSR
-698 VAMLGGY
+698 VVMLGGY

-711 GSGHGL
+711 GSGNGL

-726 MTQVGNGEVTS
+726 MTQVGQGDVAA
-737 VLAGGANVLTKV
+737 VLAGGANVLTKM
-749 GEGELT
+749 GEGQLT
-755 AGMLGGANVMT
+755 SGMLGGANVIT
-766 HISGDEQASNTT
+766 HISNDDQLSNTT

-787 LTKKGKGDTLAVMGG
+787 LTKKGKGNTLAVMGG

-807 THVGDGSTTG
+807 THVGDGTTTG

-867 GDGTSIAAMI
+867 GDGTSIAVMI

-963 NGSTFAAMIGQA
+963 HCSTFAAMIGQA
-975 NVMTKVGNDLTAALM
+975 NIMTKVGNDLTAALM
-990 VGKANIYTHVGDGTS
+990 VGKANIMTHVGDGIS

-1012 MNVMTKVGNGTT
+1012 VNVMTKVGNGTT

-1097 GTTVGLLISDIGNVM
+1097 GTTVGLLISDVGNVM

-1125 GKANIVTK
+1125 GKANLITK
-1133 VGDGLGINVA
+1133 VGDGLGVNVA

-1165 ANILT
+1165 ANLIT

-1183 KANII
+1183 EANII

-1211 DGRNVV
+1211 NGRNVV

-1227 QVGDGD
+1227 QVGNGD

-1241 GNVVTKVGD
+1241 GNIVTKVGD

-1259 KANITT
+1259 QANITT

-1279 ANINTKVGN
+1279 ANINTKVGD

-1322 HIGDGLNINASYARN
+1322 HVGDGLNINASYAQN

-1356 NTSSNKLSALFDNVK
+1356 NTSSNKLSALFDNIK
-1371 QTLLG
+1371 QTVLG

-1391 ASTSGT
+1391 ASSSGT
-1397 QKGRGAIATP
+1397 HKGRGAIATP

-1414 FQMDAIEE
+1414 FQMDAIKE

-1438 DTPDLNEM
+1438 DTPDLNKM
-1446 DNDLNIDGASDHAPN
+1446 QHALNVDDSSVQVPN
-1461 LIVNGDFEQ
+1461 LIVNGDFEL
-1470 GDRGWQSTHGVEA
+1470 GEHGWQSTHGVEA
-1483 SYSGSVY
+1483 SYAGSVY
-1490 GVNGEGHGTRVTE
+1490 GVEGEGHGARVTE
-1503 LDTHTNTSLY
+1503 LDTYTNTSLY
-1513 QDLTDLTEGE
+1513 QDLANLAQGE

-1557 DASAWQQKTLKLTAH
+1557 DESAWQQKTLKLTAQ

-1595 VVAKSESSPQAN
+1595 VVATSESSQQAN
-1607 AVSEHAKQNQA
+1607 AIREHATQNPA
-1618 SQNALSDKERA
+1618 AQNALSDKERA
-1629 EADRQRLEQE
+1629 EADRHRLEQE

-1658 QQAIENNGQAQRDAV
+1658 QQALENNGQAQRDAV
-1673 KEESE
+1673 QEESE
-1678 AVTAELTTLAQGLDV
+1678 AITAELTKLAQGLDV
-1693 LDGQATHTGK
+1693 LDSQATHTGE
-1703 SGEQWRNDFAGGL
+1703 SGDQWRNEFASGL
-1716 LDGVQSQ
+1716 LAGVQTQ
-1723 IDDAKQLASDKMA
+1723 LDDAKQLANEKIA
-1736 AAKQTQSDNNSKVKD
+1736 EAKQTHADNQNKVKD
-1751 SIAKSEAGVAKG
+1751 AVAKSEAGVAKG
-1763 EQNRAGAEQD
+1763 EQNRAGAEHD
-1773 IAEAKADAETR
+1773 IADAQADAEKR
-1784 KADAVAKSHD
+1784 KADALAKGKD
-1794 AKQAESDAHSA
+1794 AQQAESDAHHA
-1805 ANDAQSRGD
+1805 VNNAQSRGD
-1814 RDAMNAE
+1814 RDVQVAE

-1828 NDAQGAKQNEGDRPD
+1828 ADAQGAKQNEGDRPD
-1843 RQGVAGSGLSGNAH
+1843 RQGVTGSGLSGNAH
-1857 RVEGAGETG
+1857 SVEGAGETD

-1877 DGRFSDGLTEQEL
+1877 DGRFSEGLTEQEQ

-1906 AGIRSKNSGST
+1906 AGIRAKNSVSSM
-1917 ITSMFMEANA
+1917 TSMFSETNSK
-1927 DSIVVDTTA
+1927 SIVVPTKVSPEPDRQEVTRR
-1936 SQDVVR
+1936 D
-1942 KEVRISGVNLVG
+1942 VRISGVNL
-1954 LGEASHDSAE
+1954 E
-1964 SLVAARAEKVA
+1964 SLSAVQGSQPTGQLASKS
-1975 NLYRW
+1975 
-1980 LDTDNDVATDKYVP
+1980 
-1994 VPGFERVDADVSDE
+1994 VPGFKSHFASTSIGIENELSGLVVVLPKNSAQTFGYVHDSQGNPLFMLTKDMNQGGYSNPVGINDIQGVNNWQTHTIELVTYPSEISDTAAVESRKEAMLWLAKEFTDHINQSNHQSLPHLVSDDG
-2008 VKQRMIQSMSGYIE
+2008 RF
-2022 HTDNQVPKDQAQ
+2022 
-2034 ALATL
+2034 TL
-2039 FVESTLD
+2039 VISN
-2046 YDWDKRVEFLTKL
+2046 
-2059 ESYGY
+2059 S
-2064 SFETPHAEKS
+2064 
-2074 IVSFWSGKNF
+2074 
-2084 KQYRDVLDNA
+2084 
-2094 QTDGKKV
+2094 
-2101 VYDIDVKGNAFAID
+2101 
-2115 LNKHLMRWGGL
+2115 KHLIAAGNGT
-2126 FLDPDNAEQNQLKS
+2126 
-2140 SIDAATFS
+2140 SIDAQGKTIGMTPSGQQATMAISAKEFGTS
-2148 NTGFW
+2148 SSPEVRLLESAPWYQAGLRDEFLANAKNTTLDDPATAQNVYAYLT
-2153 SSVYATGAQHDVYV
+2153 SVYSKTADLAKEYGIYINDWDPASEGFSPNAQGLTDPKVKNAWSILPRTKPVRMLELLSAEDSRYV
-2167 IAEGGVR
+2167 RQQIAEKLKGTYSESLAKNVFEYFQYGGEVA
-2174 LGNYFWHVELPA
+2174 GHGINNATTGSVQQPEPA
-2186 LRQLQREG
+2186 VLFEFRSVPSALSDF
-2194 LVGEIRLLDKPVS
+2194 VPKTAS
-2207 EYKDLPADEIG
+2207 
-2218 RRLTDAGVGVKVR
+2218 TVKVDVKALDHFDSASR
-2231 FDALSS
+2231 KAIITEVNALVSGSEDFDAWYQEYRASKGQPPVKNPKSS
-2237 ARQAEL
+2237 ASANHKAEWL
-2243 LADNPD
+2243 MTQHAEQWAKITAPYTDNHGTLTSTKLASNDKE
-2249 DYRADTLVELDVK
+2249 ELHALGETSNLENNKQQENVA
-2262 LSAIDSMLR
+2262 SIINTMLNDM
-2271 ESLPFYSLR
+2271 LPFYALR

-2286 VQEGDEGFEVRS
+2286 VQEGDEGFEVRA
-2298 WPGSDDKS
+2298 WPGTEDKS
-2306 KTILLD
+2306 KTIILED
-2312 NPEDAAQQ
+2312 PEDAAQH

-2345 NKVLSHHDGRTR
+2345 NKVISHHEGRTHV
-2357 ILAQK
+2357 LAQK
-2362 EDGAWT
+2362 VDGAWQ
-2368 YNTNSELMSVT
+2368 YNATVELMSVS
-2379 ELLDAAHVSGKV
+2379 ELLDAANVTGKI

-2396 QKVIDALAEYHA
+2396 QQVIDALTDYHA
-2408 STAEHADYELES
+2408 SITEHADYEPES
-2420 VEQLV
+2420 VEKLL
-2425 NLRKKIEGYA
+2425 NLRKKIEGYV
-2435 LGHPDSGRLEAMNS
+2435 LGHPDSGRIAAMNS
-2449 LLNQVNSRLEEV
+2449 LLNQVNTRLEEV

-2466 SEQSIKAH
+2466 SEPNIKAQ
-2474 DSFSRLYDQLDN
+2474 DSFSRLYDQLETAN
-2486 AHLKQSKHL
+2486 LKGTKHL
-2495 YLDGNG
+2495 YLDQNG
-2501 DFVTKGKGNL
+2501 EFVTKGKGHL
-2511 AKIDQLGG
+2511 ANIDLLG
-2519 SDAVLEKVKASVNHE
+2519 SREAVLEKVKLTVSNE
-2534 YGQAIADT
+2534 YGQTVADT
-2542 IFAGLSANE
+2542 IFAGLSAKD
-2551 LAKDGKGIDIT
+2551 LAKDGKGIDIA
-2562 GLNRI
+2562 GLKKVHLAI
-2567 HQALEQ
+2567 EQ
-2573 HMSPVSA
+2573 HLSPVSA
-2580 TMYIWKPSDH
+2580 TLFLWKPSDH

-2603 RTQIDAQA
+2603 RTQLEGQA
-2611 AADFNKQNYV
+2611 AADFNQQNYV

-2631 NIRNIFNVATEY
+2631 NISNILNVATKD

-2657 AHQNDTLEHDMA
+2657 AHQNDTLEHDVA

-2677 LNDGE
+2677 LHDGDI
-2682 TKLKRFIEK
+2682 KLKRFIEK

-2697 IDAAYK
+2697 IDASFK
-2703 DASEGYA
+2703 EASEGYA

-2717 DMLVS
+2717 DMLET

-2732 FVDQWNDTSYDMMDV
+2732 FVEQWNDTSYDMMDV
-2747 ANRFAQELQKQA
+2747 ANRFAQELRLQA
-2759 QASGDPALV
+2759 QRSDDPELLE
-2768 AKRIDNVVRL
+2768 KRIGNVVRQ
-2778 FAERALEEIEAFK
+2778 FAERALEEIETFK
-2791 ASQADEGRVFRINL
+2791 ASQADQGRVFRINL

-2816 WNRLSHDPDAR
+2816 WHRLSNDPDAR

-2847 ADKLIGHTWRPKF
+2847 ADKLIGHTWLPKF

-2882 AAKKQSHQVNDDLD
+2882 AAKKQSHQVTDALD
-2896 ALSGSEKHKDKVAI
+2896 ALSGNEKPKENVTI

-2917 RDKVPLSP
+2917 RDKESLSP

-2934 YGERDAR
+2934 YGDKEAR
-2941 RKIGDITQTLLDH
+2941 RKIGEITQTLLDH
-2954 AVEKGE
+2954 AVENGE

-2973 TGYYHQGTAS
+2973 TGYYHQGTAPS
-2983 SDDETSTTS
+2983 EGETSSPS

-3002 GSSAEEQASAIRSHY
+3002 GSSAEEQASAIRNHY

-3057 DKGIDPSNIILHG
+3057 DKGIDPSNIIIHG

-3116 AGIVGTIAK
+3116 AGIVGAIAK

-3137 KGLPQETPILLLT
+3137 EGLPKETSILLLT
-3150 DNEGLGEEG
+3150 DNEGLGNEG
-3159 EKLRVK
+3159 EKLRTK
-3165 LSNSGFNVTGEQT
+3165 LTASGYNVTGEQT

-3188 MSQYTGQIVSD
+3188 MRQYADQIVSGLSSSASVDED
-3199 LLNTQHIKHNEAK
+3199 LDQQGLDTTSTKDQGVSNKDDHLQVVDSKEA
-3212 LNLEPHGKNYE
+3212 
-3223 SRDLIL
+3223 
-3229 KPISQPETVELGMP
+3229 
-3243 EVDQKVLADIAERE
+3243 LADGKI
-3257 NVIIGVRPVDE
+3257 
-3268 KSKSLIASKMYSS
+3268 L
-3281 KGLFVKAKSS
+3281 
-3291 DWGPMSGFIPVDQS
+3291 
-3305 FAKAS
+3305 
-3310 ARRDLET
+3310 
-3317 FNRHAEQSIQSG
+3317 H
-3329 NAVSADLY
+3329 
-3337 LNQVRVEEL
+3337 NQ
-3346 VSKYHSLTPLELD
+3346 
-3359 DQSGMYKTT
+3359 
-3368 ATNGDQSV
+3368 
-3376 PFFLNRVTVDGNEL
+3376 
-3390 WQVHYITNGELAP
+3390 
-3403 FKVIGDPVSKQP
+3403 
-3415 MTADYDLLTVMYS
+3415 
-3428 YGDLG
+3428 
-3433 PQDKVK
+3433 
-3439 QPLTWQQWKDSVT
+3439 
-3452 YEDLTP
+3452 
-3458 KYKELY
+3458 
-3464 SNEDLYNKKDGAS
+3464 
-3477 LGNVSGRLK
+3477 
-3486 ELKDRINVDLGRTN
+3486 
-3500 GLEMVHHGADDANPY
+3500 
-3515 AVMADN
+3515 
-3521 FPATFFVPKSLF
+3521 
-3533 AEDGLGEGKGSI
+3533 
-3545 QTYFNVNEQGA
+3545 
-3556 VVIRNPQ
+3556 
-3563 EFSDF
+3563 
-3568 QQVTINASF
+3568 
-3577 RASFNDKWNHGL
+3577 
-3589 DEPLF
+3589 
-3594 TTKRKLSHEFL
+3594 
-3605 NKRDQLLKKL
+3605 
-3615 SGGRLDAQDETLVA
+3615 
-3629 LGNPDDVSGNKAIV
+3629 
-3643 AVDVSQI
+3643 
-3650 FTRQE
+3650 
-3655 LKERANVF
+3655 
-3663 AKPIGASYQGILD
+3663 
-3676 QLDLVHQTVSRDQ
+3676 
-3689 IVASFELNKKVN
+3689 
-3701 AYIAEHPTSGRNQA
+3701 
-3715 LTQLK
+3715 
-3720 EQITSALF
+3720 
-3728 IGKMQVAQVD
+3728 
-3738 IDAIA
+3738 
-3743 QTRPELAARIF
+3743 
-3754 MVAIEEAN
+3754 
-3762 GEHRG
+3762 
-3767 LTDMMVRWAN
+3767 
-3777 EDPYL
+3777 
-3782 APKQGYKGETP
+3782 
-3793 NDLGF
+3793 
-3798 DAKYHV
+3798 
-3804 DLGDH
+3804 
-3809 YADFKQWLET
+3809 
-3819 SQSNGLL
+3819 
-3826 SKATLDESTKTVHLG
+3826 
-3841 YSYQEL
+3841 
-3847 QDLTGVESVQMA
+3847 
-3859 FYFLKE
+3859 
-3865 AAKKV
+3865 
-3870 DPISGDS
+3870 
-3877 AEMILLKK
+3877 
-3885 FADKSYLSQL
+3885 
-3895 DSDRMDQIEGI
+3895 
-3906 YRSSHE
+3906 
-3912 TDVDAWDRRYSGAG
+3912 
-3926 YDELTNK
+3926 
-3933 LAGATGVDEQ
+3933 
-3943 LSVLLDDRK
+3943 
-3952 GLLIGEV
+3952 
-3959 HGSDVNGLRFVNEQM
+3959 DVNGW
-3974 DALKKQGVTVIGL
+3974 G
-3987 EHLRSDLA
+3987 
-3995 QPLIDRYL
+3995 P
-4003 ATGVMSS
+4003 
-4010 ELSAMLKTKHLD
+4010 
-4022 ATLFENARANGMR
+4022 
-4035 IVALDANSSARPNV
+4035 
-4049 QGTEHGL
+4049 
-4056 MYRAGAANNIAV
+4056 
-4068 EVLQS
+4068 
-4073 LPDDE
+4073 
-4078 KFVAIYGK
+4078 
-4086 AHLQS
+4086 
-4091 HKGIEGFVPGIT
+4091 IT
-4103 HRLDLPALRVSD
+4103 
-4115 SNQFRVEQDDMTLRV
+4115 
-4130 VYDDVANKPKLTFKD
+4130 
-4145 SLSGANTAIHN
+4145 
-4156 QNVNDWER
+4156 
-4164 VAVTPTAD
+4164 VTPTTD

-4183 VQMENDSVVANA
+4183 VQMENDDVVAKA

-4234 QLVGHGRDDSD
+4234 QLVGHGRDHSE
-4245 SNNTHLSGY
+4245 SNNTRLSGY
-4254 SAEDL
+4254 SADEL
-4259 AAKLANF
+4259 AVKLAKF
-4266 QQSFSQ
+4266 QQSFNQ
-4272 AENINNTPD
+4272 AENINNKPD

-4305 AMDVNGLRVDVSA
+4305 AMDANGLRVDVSV
-4318 RSSELAVDATG
+4318 RSSELAIDEAG

-4334 DENGDWIQKAE
+4334 DANGDWVQKAE
-4345 TNKVSLSWN
+4345 NNKVSLSWDA
-4354 EQGEVIAKEERIR
+4354 QGEVVAKDERIR

-4384 VGEIARGA
+4384 VDEPARGA
-4392 IGDNNDVFDAPEKR
+4392 IGDNSDVFDAPEKR
-4406 KVETETS
+4406 KPETEVIANS
-4413 SSAANNKLSYSGN
+4413 SSSNQLSYSGN
-4426 IQVNVGDGEFTAV
+4426 IQVNVGEGEFTAV

-4451 SGGFKSLAFGDNN
+4451 TGGFKSLAFGDNN
-4464 VMVHIGNGES
+4464 VMVHIGDGES
-4474 KHSVDMGGYQALE
+4474 KHSVDIGGYQALE
-4487 GAQMFIGNR
+4487 GAQMFLGNR
-4496 NVSFNLGQSN
+4496 NVSFNFGHSN
-4506 DLLVMMDKSIPT
+4506 DLILMMDKSIPT

-4527 AARISGVLQS
+4527 AARISGVLQG
-4537 IATSGEDQDW
+4537 IATSGEGEDW

-4567 SGLDQSSSVDYTC
+4567 SGLDQSSSVDYTT
-4580 LVELDSHN
+4580 LVELDSQN
-4588 ERSSRGLKHDTE
+4588 ERDSRGLKHDAE
-4600 AALNKQYNQWLSGNS
+4600 ATLNKQYNQWLSGNGNS
-4615 DSSAGKLS
+4615 GTSQLS

-4673 LFGLMTQQFSATGQA
+4673 LFGLMTQQFTATGQA
-4688 KTTFTYTPEDLP
+4688 KTTFTYTPQDLP

-4708 GQMAGIGA
+4708 GQLAGVGA

-4725 VDYTTS
+4725 VDYTAS
-4731 GQIVSRNGEAVDG
+4731 GQIVSRNGQAVDG
-4744 VAILTEMLEVIGEFS
+4744 VAILKEMLEVIGEFS

-4774 SLKSGIDMGADGIQS
+4774 SLKAGIDMGADGIKS

-4795 LKDKAP
+4795 LKEKAP
-4801 EEEENKSAVSV
+4801 EEEKDNSSVSV
-4812 NGTSVNSAQGA
+4812 NGANVNSAQGA
-4823 TASDGNTET
+4823 TVADGNTET

-4871 ENLTADLLNMKEK
+4871 QNLTADLLNMKEK

-4899 DINLSLGN
+4899 DINISLGN

-4950 EGSDMGVLMGREN
+4950 EGNDMGVLMGREN

-4996 EGGEIDTGL
+4996 EGGEIDTGS

-5015 FNRVDTGDGQDYSV
+5015 FNRVDTGDDQDYSV

-5057 SAGNDVVKLMGYH
+5057 GAGNDVVKLMGYH
-5070 AVLNGGEGEDHLI
+5070 AVLNGGDGDDHLI

-5089 FSQFNGEEGRD
+5089 FSQFNGGEGRD

-5132 DISSEDNIVFNGIDW
+5132 DIRSEDNIVFNGIDW

-5163 LRDPVSE
+5163 LRDPSNDS
-5170 TDQAKFEHIGSVTF
+5170 DQSKFENIGSVTF
-5184 NDYFDG
+5184 SDYFNG
-5190 KRAQMIIAMGEKDA
+5190 NRAQVVIGMSEKDLS
-5204 NGEREYTTLSE
+5204 GEREYTMLSD
-5215 SSIDALVQAM
+5215 SAIDALVQAM
-5225 SGFDP
+5225 SGFEP
-5230 QAGDNGFIDN
+5230 QAGDNGFIDS
-5240 LDSKSRVAISTAWAD
+5240 LESKSQAAISIAWSD
-5255 VVHKKGITV
+5255 VVHKKGLMV

>member
-13 FTGNYSADNGN
+13 FTGNYSADDGN
-24 NDIVAIGFGGEIHAY
+24 NSIVAIGFGGEIHAY

-49 IGATVHTGSGN
+49 IGATVYTGSGN

-72 EDSTGHL
+72 EDTTGHL

-94 DGNVSFAGAAG
+94 DGNVSFSGAAG
-105 GVSIDHLGHHGDV
+105 GVSIDHLGNHGDV

-123 AAYNSVKRK
+123 AAYNGITRK

-142 AGGYNALWHETNHGN
+142 AGGYNALWHETNQGN

-171 TWFDQYQGSRGD
+171 TWFNRYQGSRGD
-183 VSFDGAGAA
+183 VTFDGAGAA

-238 RQAEDVYQQT
+238 RQAEDVYAQT
-248 HGNIRFE
+248 RGNIRFE

-261 SFYSDVAHGDIH
+261 SLYSDVAHGDIH

-296 MEYAKAEDIVLTTAK
+296 MEYAKAEDIVLTAAQ
-311 MHGSWIGSGTHA
+311 MHGLSIDNGNKFHA

-349 KVRLSNDPK
+349 KVRLYNDPE

-363 YYSEAWYKQGNHLS
+363 YYSEAWFKRGNHLAE
-377 GLARSDVSSAGGFE
+377 LARSDVSSAGGFE

-398 YTLSNIAVEHQQ
+398 YTLANIAVEHQQ
-410 SLTVHAMEKD
+410 SVTVHAVEKN
-420 LTEYEWVTYANGALI
+420 LTEYEWVTYANGTLI
-435 DAKDVVLSDAKMG
+435 DAKDVALSEAKMG
-448 GHAISTDGTKV
+448 GHAISTDGTTV
-459 DVQAIKSNRKPNT
+459 DVQAVKSNRKPNT

-489 LANDAE
+489 LANDPK
-495 TGVLKY
+495 TGALKY

-537 SALNYSVN
+537 SDLHYSVN
-545 AIRSMSE
+545 AVRSTSE

-576 GDVHFSGAGGGNV
+576 GDVRFNGAGGGNV

-613 SQFGNT
+613 SQFGHT

-698 VAMLGGY
+698 VVMLGGY

-711 GSGHGL
+711 GSGNGL

-726 MTQVGNGEVTS
+726 MTQVGKGDVAS

-749 GEGELT
+749 GDGDLT
-755 AGMLGGANVMT
+755 AGMLGGANVIT
-766 HISGDEQASNTT
+766 HISGDNETSNTT
-778 AVALGGANI
+778 SVALGGANI
-787 LTKKGKGDTLAVMGG
+787 LTKKGKGNTLAVMGG

-807 THVGDGSTTG
+807 THVGDGTTTG

-867 GDGTSIAAMI
+867 GDGTSIAVMI

-953 GNANIFTHIG
+953 GNANIFTHVG
-963 NGSTFAAMIGQA
+963 SGSTFAAMIGQA
-975 NVMTKVGNDLTAALM
+975 NIMTKVGNDLTAALM
-990 VGKANIYTHVGDGTS
+990 VGKANIYTHAGDGTS
-1005 LGLFAGE
+1005 LGIFAGE
-1012 MNVMTKVGNGTT
+1012 VNVMTKVGNGTT

-1125 GKANIVTK
+1125 GKANIITK
-1133 VGDGLGINVA
+1133 VGDGLGVNVA

-1165 ANILT
+1165 ANVIT

-1211 DGRNVV
+1211 NGRNVV

-1241 GNVVTKVGD
+1241 GNIVTKVGD

-1265 TVGNGLSVTAAYGD
+1265 TVGDGLSVTAAYGD
-1279 ANINTKVGN
+1279 ANINTKVGD

-1322 HIGDGLNINASYARN
+1322 HVGDGLNINASYAQN

-1356 NTSSNKLSALFDNVK
+1356 NTSSNKLSALFDNIK

-1391 ASTSGT
+1391 ASSSGT

-1414 FQMDAIEE
+1414 FQMEAIEE

-1438 DTPDLNEM
+1438 DTPDLNKM
-1446 DNDLNIDGASDHAPN
+1446 QNALDVDGSSDQTQAPN

-1470 GDRGWQSTHGVEA
+1470 GDRGWKSTHGVEA
-1483 SYSGSVY
+1483 SYSGNVY
-1490 GVNGEGHGTRVTE
+1490 GVNGEGHGARVTE
-1503 LDTHTNTSLY
+1503 LDTYTNTSLY

-1595 VVAKSESSPQAN
+1595 VVAKSESSQQAN
-1607 AVSEHAKQNQA
+1607 AVSEHATQNQA

-1658 QQAIENNGQAQRDAV
+1658 QQALENNGQAQRDAV

-1678 AVTAELTTLAQGLDV
+1678 AVTAELTKLAQGLDV
-1693 LDGQATHTGK
+1693 LDGQATHTGE
-1703 SGEQWRNDFAGGL
+1703 SGDQWRNDFAGGL

-1723 IDDAKQLASDKMA
+1723 LDDAKQLANDKIA
-1736 AAKQTQSDNNSKVKD
+1736 AAKQTQSVNNSKVKE
-1751 SIAKSEAGVAKG
+1751 SVAKSEAGVAQG

-1784 KADAVAKSHD
+1784 KADAVAKSND

-1828 NDAQGAKQNEGDRPD
+1828 NDAKGTKQNEGDRPD
-1843 RQGVAGSGLSGNAH
+1843 REGVAGSGLSGNAH
-1857 RVEGAGETG
+1857 SVEGAGETG
-1866 SHVNTDSQTNA
+1866 SHITTDSQTNA
-1877 DGRFSDGLTEQEL
+1877 DGRFSEGLSEQEQ

-1906 AGIRSKNSGST
+1906 AGIRGKNSGST
-1917 ITSMFMEANA
+1917 ITSMFTETNS
-1927 DSIVVDTTA
+1927 DSIVVPTTA

-1942 KEVRISGVNLVG
+1942 QEIRISGVNLEG
-1954 LGEASHDSAE
+1954 LSGGQGNQTTGPHSSK
-1964 SLVAARAEKVA
+1964 S
-1975 NLYRW
+1975 
-1980 LDTDNDVATDKYVP
+1980 
-1994 VPGFERVDADVSDE
+1994 VPGFQSHFASTSIGIENELSGLVVVLPKNSAQTFGYVHDSQGNPLFMLTKDMNQGGYSNPAGITDINGLNNWQTHTIELVTYPSETSDTTAIESRKEAMLWLAKEFTGHINQSNHQSLPQLVSDDGRFTLVISNSKHLIAAGNGTAIEAQGQTIGMTPSGQQATMAISAKEFGSSSSLE
-2008 VKQRMIQSMSGYIE
+2008 VRLLESAPWYQSELRDEFLANSNEHKLDDPEAAQNVYAYLTSVYSKTADLAKEFGIYINDWDPASEGFSPNAQGLTDPKVKNAWEILPRTKPVKMLELLSADDSRYVRQQIIEKLKGSHSESLAKNVFEYFQYGGEVAGHGINNATTGSAQQPEPAILFEFRSVPSVLSEFVPKTESTAKVDVKALDHFDSASRKAIIVEVNALVSGSDDFDAWYQEYRASKGQPPVKNPKSSASANHKAEWLMTQYADKWAKITAPYIE
-2022 HTDNQVPKDQAQ
+2022 SNETSTSTQTTVDSGEVLKGLQDDFKRYGDALKPDTSVPGKSKDIRTTKDFLNGYKNDHAKEIVDGFRSDMSIKQ
-2034 ALATL
+2034 LVDL
-2039 FVESTLD
+2039 F
-2046 YDWDKRVEFLTKL
+2046 
-2059 ESYGY
+2059 
-2064 SFETPHAEKS
+2064 
-2074 IVSFWSGKNF
+2074 
-2084 KQYRDVLDNA
+2084 
-2094 QTDGKKV
+2094 
-2101 VYDIDVKGNAFAID
+2101 VKGN
-2115 LNKHLMRWGGL
+2115 WS
-2126 FLDPDNAEQNQLKS
+2126 AEQKGALAWEIESRALKV
-2140 SIDAATFS
+2140 TFQNKS
-2148 NTGFW
+2148 EKYNRLFRE
-2153 SSVYATGAQHDVYV
+2153 
-2167 IAEGGVR
+2167 IA
-2174 LGNYFWHVELPA
+2174 
-2186 LRQLQREG
+2186 
-2194 LVGEIRLLDKPVS
+2194 S
-2207 EYKDLPADEIG
+2207 
-2218 RRLTDAGVGVKVR
+2218 AGVV
-2231 FDALSS
+2231 DA
-2237 ARQAEL
+2237 
-2243 LADNPD
+2243 
-2249 DYRADTLVELDVK
+2249 
-2262 LSAIDSMLR
+2262 
-2271 ESLPFYSLR
+2271 
-2280 TERNLL
+2280 
-2286 VQEGDEGFEVRS
+2286 
-2298 WPGSDDKS
+2298 
-2306 KTILLD
+2306 
-2312 NPEDAAQQ
+2312 
-2320 KAIERFI
+2320 KA
-2327 LANFDNFE
+2327 
-2335 QMPDELFLVD
+2335 
-2345 NKVLSHHDGRTR
+2345 T
-2357 ILAQK
+2357 
-2362 EDGAWT
+2362 
-2368 YNTNSELMSVT
+2368 
-2379 ELLDAAHVSGKV
+2379 
-2391 RGESY
+2391 
-2396 QKVIDALAEYHA
+2396 
-2408 STAEHADYELES
+2408 
-2420 VEQLV
+2420 EQLAPQ
-2425 NLRKKIEGYA
+2425 L
-2435 LGHPDSGRLEAMNS
+2435 M
-2449 LLNQVNSRLEEV
+2449 LLN
-2461 SVLAV
+2461 
-2466 SEQSIKAH
+2466 
-2474 DSFSRLYDQLDN
+2474 
-2486 AHLKQSKHL
+2486 
-2495 YLDGNG
+2495 
-2501 DFVTKGKGNL
+2501 
-2511 AKIDQLGG
+2511 
-2519 SDAVLEKVKASVNHE
+2519 
-2534 YGQAIADT
+2534 
-2542 IFAGLSANE
+2542 LS
-2551 LAKDGKGIDIT
+2551 
-2562 GLNRI
+2562 
-2567 HQALEQ
+2567 
-2573 HMSPVSA
+2573 
-2580 TMYIWKPSDH
+2580 
-2590 SALGHAALQIGQG
+2590 
-2603 RTQIDAQA
+2603 
-2611 AADFNKQNYV
+2611 
-2621 SWWPLGSKSS
+2621 
-2631 NIRNIFNVATEY
+2631 
-2643 QPDLKLRWSDFSQP
+2643 
-2657 AHQNDTLEHDMA
+2657 
-2669 SEENDGFG
+2669 NDGFG
-2677 LNDGE
+2677 GRCDPLS
-2682 TKLKRFIEK
+2682 KL
-2691 LNAAKG
+2691 
-2697 IDAAYK
+2697 
-2703 DASEGYA
+2703 
-2710 SVLLGNP
+2710 V
-2717 DMLVS
+2717 
-2722 TGIPA
+2722 
-2727 HVFQP
+2727 
-2732 FVDQWNDTSYDMMDV
+2732 
-2747 ANRFAQELQKQA
+2747 
-2759 QASGDPALV
+2759 LV
-2768 AKRIDNVVRL
+2768 AKQ
-2778 FAERALEEIEAFK
+2778 LENDGQVGVARQLLEKMYSAAAVLSNPTLYSDSEK
-2791 ASQADEGRVFRINL
+2791 ANASKLLSSLAAIHAKNPMHDTSMKVWQEKL
-2805 EGLDVAAMQAE
+2805 EGKQALTVNGVVEKITDASANGKPVLLELDAPGHAMAAWAKGSGDDRVYGFYDPNAGIVEFSSAE
-2816 WNRLSHDPDAR
+2816 
-2827 YQLLTKNCSSTVA
+2827 
-2840 KVLKAGG
+2840 
-2847 ADKLIGHTWRPKF
+2847 KF
-2860 GVWTPT
+2860 GDYLTRFFGKSDLNMAQSYKLGKNDAGEAIFNRVVVMDGNTLASYKPTFGDNTTMQGILDLPVFDATPINKPEVT
-2866 ELFNFGQ
+2866 D
-2873 ALQEAQLEI
+2873 
-2882 AAKKQSHQVNDDLD
+2882 VLD
-2896 ALSGSEKHKDKVAI
+2896 ALSGNEKHKENVAI

-2917 RDKVPLSP
+2917 RDKESLSP

-2934 YGERDAR
+2934 YGEKDAR
-2941 RKIGDITQTLLDH
+2941 RKIGEITQTLLDY
-2954 AVEKGE
+2954 AVENGE

-2973 TGYYHQGTAS
+2973 TGYYHQGAAS
-2983 SDDETSTTS
+2983 SEGETSATS

-3002 GSSAEEQASAIRSHY
+3002 GSSAEEQASEIRNHY

-3057 DKGIDPSNIILHG
+3057 DKGIDPSNIIIHG

-3087 NGQAVSGLLLDRPMP
+3087 NGQAVSGILLDRPMP
-3102 SMTKAITAHEVANP
+3102 SMAKAITAHEVANP
-3116 AGIVGTIAK
+3116 AGIVGAIAK

-3137 KGLPQETPILLLT
+3137 KGLPKEMPILLLT

-3159 EKLRVK
+3159 EKLRAK
-3165 LSNSGFNVTGEQT
+3165 LAIAGYNVTGEQT

-3188 MSQYTGQIVSD
+3188 MGQYADQIVSGLFNAEQAAVEAGEVLKGLEKD
-3199 LLNTQHIKHNEAK
+3199 FKRYGDALKPDTSVPGKSKDIRTTKDFLNGYKNDHAKEIVDGFRSDMSIKQLVDLFVKGNWSAEQKGALAWEIESRALKVTFQNKSEKYNRLFREIASAGVVDAKATEQLAPQLMLLNLSNDGFGGRCDPLSKLVLVAK
-3212 LNLEPHGKNYE
+3212 QLENDG
-3223 SRDLIL
+3223 
-3229 KPISQPETVELGMP
+3229 QV
-3243 EVDQKVLADIAERE
+3243 
-3257 NVIIGVRPVDE
+3257 GVARQLLE
-3268 KSKSLIASKMYSS
+3268 KMYSAAAVLSNPTLYSDSEKANAS
-3281 KGLFVKAKSS
+3281 KLLSSLAAIHAKN
-3291 DWGPMSGFIPVDQS
+3291 PMHDTSMKVWQEKLEGKQALTVNGVVEKITD
-3305 FAKAS
+3305 AS
-3310 ARRDLET
+3310 ANGKPVL
-3317 FNRHAEQSIQSG
+3317 
-3329 NAVSADLY
+3329 
-3337 LNQVRVEEL
+3337 
-3346 VSKYHSLTPLELD
+3346 LELD
-3359 DQSGMYKTT
+3359 APGHAMAAWAKGSGDDRVYGFYDPNAGIVEFSSAEKFGDYLTRFFGKSDLNMAQSYKLGKNDAGEAIFNRVVVMDGNTLASYKPTFGDKTT
-3368 ATNGDQSV
+3368 
-3376 PFFLNRVTVDGNEL
+3376 
-3390 WQVHYITNGELAP
+3390 
-3403 FKVIGDPVSKQP
+3403 
-3415 MTADYDLLTVMYS
+3415 M
-3428 YGDLG
+3428 
-3433 PQDKVK
+3433 
-3439 QPLTWQQWKDSVT
+3439 
-3452 YEDLTP
+3452 
-3458 KYKELY
+3458 
-3464 SNEDLYNKKDGAS
+3464 
-3477 LGNVSGRLK
+3477 
-3486 ELKDRINVDLGRTN
+3486 
-3500 GLEMVHHGADDANPY
+3500 
-3515 AVMADN
+3515 
-3521 FPATFFVPKSLF
+3521 
-3533 AEDGLGEGKGSI
+3533 
-3545 QTYFNVNEQGA
+3545 
-3556 VVIRNPQ
+3556 
-3563 EFSDF
+3563 
-3568 QQVTINASF
+3568 
-3577 RASFNDKWNHGL
+3577 
-3589 DEPLF
+3589 
-3594 TTKRKLSHEFL
+3594 
-3605 NKRDQLLKKL
+3605 
-3615 SGGRLDAQDETLVA
+3615 
-3629 LGNPDDVSGNKAIV
+3629 
-3643 AVDVSQI
+3643 
-3650 FTRQE
+3650 
-3655 LKERANVF
+3655 
-3663 AKPIGASYQGILD
+3663 QGILD
-3676 QLDLVHQTVSRDQ
+3676 LPV
-3689 IVASFELNKKVN
+3689 
-3701 AYIAEHPTSGRNQA
+3701 
-3715 LTQLK
+3715 
-3720 EQITSALF
+3720 
-3728 IGKMQVAQVD
+3728 
-3738 IDAIA
+3738 
-3743 QTRPELAARIF
+3743 
-3754 MVAIEEAN
+3754 
-3762 GEHRG
+3762 
-3767 LTDMMVRWAN
+3767 
-3777 EDPYL
+3777 
-3782 APKQGYKGETP
+3782 
-3793 NDLGF
+3793 F
-3798 DAKYHV
+3798 DATPMKKPGTSDV
-3804 DLGDH
+3804 DGN
-3809 YADFKQWLET
+3809 A
-3819 SQSNGLL
+3819 
-3826 SKATLDESTKTVHLG
+3826 KAVDDT
-3841 YSYQEL
+3841 
-3847 QDLTGVESVQMA
+3847 
-3859 FYFLKE
+3859 KE
-3865 AAKKV
+3865 A
-3870 DPISGDS
+3870 
-3877 AEMILLKK
+3877 
-3885 FADKSYLSQL
+3885 
-3895 DSDRMDQIEGI
+3895 
-3906 YRSSHE
+3906 
-3912 TDVDAWDRRYSGAG
+3912 
-3926 YDELTNK
+3926 
-3933 LAGATGVDEQ
+3933 LAG
-3943 LSVLLDDRK
+3943 
-3952 GLLIGEV
+3952 
-3959 HGSDVNGLRFVNEQM
+3959 
-3974 DALKKQGVTVIGL
+3974 
-3987 EHLRSDLA
+3987 
-3995 QPLIDRYL
+3995 
-4003 ATGVMSS
+4003 
-4010 ELSAMLKTKHLD
+4010 
-4022 ATLFENARANGMR
+4022 
-4035 IVALDANSSARPNV
+4035 
-4049 QGTEHGL
+4049 
-4056 MYRAGAANNIAV
+4056 
-4068 EVLQS
+4068 
-4073 LPDDE
+4073 
-4078 KFVAIYGK
+4078 GK
-4086 AHLQS
+4086 IL
-4091 HKGIEGFVPGIT
+4091 
-4103 HRLDLPALRVSD
+4103 
-4115 SNQFRVEQDDMTLRV
+4115 
-4130 VYDDVANKPKLTFKD
+4130 
-4145 SLSGANTAIHN
+4145 HN

-4164 VAVTPTAD
+4164 VVVTPTAD
-4172 GGETRF
+4172 GGESRF

-4183 VQMENDSVVANA
+4183 VQMENDDVVAKA

-4207 VVVQLDSDGNYRVVY
+4207 VVVQIDSDGNYRVVY

-4234 QLVGHGRDDSD
+4234 QLVGHGRDDSE
-4245 SNNTHLSGY
+4245 SNNTRLSGY
-4254 SAEDL
+4254 SADEL
-4259 AAKLANF
+4259 AVKLASF
-4266 QQSFSQ
+4266 QQMFNQ
-4272 AENINNTPD
+4272 AEKISSKPD

-4305 AMDVNGLRVDVSA
+4305 AMDANGLRVDVSV
-4318 RSSELAVDATG
+4318 RSAKVYINEMG
-4329 RKHTK
+4329 RKLYFDGK
-4334 DENGDWIQKAE
+4334 DSWVNKAI
-4345 TNKVSLSWN
+4345 NSKVLLSWN
-4354 EQGEVIAKEERIR
+4354 GQGEVVAKDERIR

-4384 VGEIARGA
+4384 VDEQARGA

-4406 KVETETS
+4406 KAETEIS
-4413 SSAANNKLSYSGN
+4413 SSSANNKLSYSGN

-4451 SGGFKSLAFGDNN
+4451 TGGFKSLAFGDNN

-4474 KHSVDMGGYQALE
+4474 KHSFDIGGYQALE

-4496 NVSFNLGQSN
+4496 NVSFNLGRSN
-4506 DLLVMMDKSIPT
+4506 DLIVMMDKSIPT

-4537 IATSGEDQDW
+4537 IATSGEGQDW

-4567 SGLDQSSSVDYTC
+4567 SGLDQSSSVDYTS
-4580 LVELDSHN
+4580 LVELDSQN
-4588 ERSSRGLKHDTE
+4588 ERSSRGLKHDAE

-4615 DSSAGKLS
+4615 DSDTSKLS

-4708 GQMAGIGA
+4708 GQLAGVGA

-4725 VDYTTS
+4725 VDYTAS
-4731 GQIVSRNGEAVDG
+4731 GHIVSRNGEAVDG
-4744 VAILTEMLEVIGEFS
+4744 VAILKEMLEVIGEFS

-4774 SLKSGIDMGADGIQS
+4774 SLKSGINMGADGIKS

-4795 LKDKAP
+4795 LKEKAP
-4801 EEEENKSAVSV
+4801 EEEEDNSSVSV
-4812 NGTSVNSAQGA
+4812 NGANVNSAQGA
-4823 TASDGNTET
+4823 TVADGSTET
-4832 AETQDRAF
+4832 AETPDRAF

-4899 DINLSLGN
+4899 DINISLGN

-4950 EGSDMGVLMGREN
+4950 EGNDMGVLMGREN

-4996 EGGEIDTGL
+4996 EGGEIDTGS

-5015 FNRVDTGDGQDYSV
+5015 FNRVDTGDDQDYSV

-5089 FSQFNGEEGRD
+5089 FSQFNGGEGRD

-5132 DISSEDNIVFNGIDW
+5132 DIRSEDNIVFNGIDW

-5163 LRDPVSE
+5163 LRDPASDS
-5170 TDQAKFEHIGSVTF
+5170 DQAKFEHIGSVTF
-5184 NDYFDG
+5184 SDYFNG
-5190 KRAQMIIAMGEKDA
+5190 NRAQVIIAMGEKDA
-5204 NGEREYTTLSE
+5204 TGEREYTTLSE
-5215 SSIDALVQAM
+5215 SAIDALVQAM

-5240 LDSKSRVAISTAWAD
+5240 LDSKSRVAITTAWAD

>member
-13 FTGNYSADNGN
+13 FTGNYSADDGN
-24 NDIVAIGFGGEIHAY
+24 NSIVAIGFGGEIHAY

-49 IGATVHTGSGN
+49 IGATVYTGSGN

-72 EDSTGHL
+72 EDTTGHL

-105 GVSIDHLGHHGDV
+105 GVSIDHLGNHGDV
-118 SYGGA
+118 NYGGA
-123 AAYNSVKRK
+123 AAYNGITRK

-142 AGGYNALWHETNHGN
+142 AGGYNALWHETNQGN

-171 TWFDQYQGSRGD
+171 TWFNRYQDSRGD
-183 VSFDGAGAA
+183 VTFDGAGAA

-220 VGDITLQGAGASN
+220 VGDVTLQGAGASN

-238 RQAEDVYQQT
+238 RQAEDVYAQT
-248 HGNIRFE
+248 RGNIRFE

-261 SFYSDVAHGDIH
+261 SLYSDVAHGDIH

-296 MEYAKAEDIVLTTAK
+296 MEYAKAEEIVLTAAQ
-311 MHGSWIGSGTHA
+311 MHGLSIDNGNKFHA

-349 KVRLSNDPK
+349 KVRLYNDPE

-363 YYSEAWYKQGNHLS
+363 YYSEAWFKRGNHLTD
-377 GLARSDVSSAGGFE
+377 LARSDVSSAGGFE

-410 SLTVHAMEKD
+410 SLTVHAVEKD

-435 DAKDVVLSDAKMG
+435 DAKDVALSEAKMG
-448 GHAISTDGTKV
+448 GTAISTDGTTV
-459 DVQAIKSNRKPNT
+459 DVQAVKSNRKPNT

-489 LANDAE
+489 LANDPK
-495 TGVLKY
+495 TGALKY
-501 QARSWYKEGDHTAN
+501 QARSWYKEGNHTAD

-537 SALNYSVN
+537 SDLHYSVN
-545 AIRSMSE
+545 AVRSTSE

-576 GDVHFSGAGGGNV
+576 GDVHFNGAGGGNV

-698 VAMLGGY
+698 VVMLGGY

-711 GSGHGL
+711 GSGNGL

-726 MTQVGNGEVTS
+726 MTQVGKGDVAS

-749 GEGELT
+749 GDGDLT
-755 AGMLGGANVMT
+755 AGMLGGANVIT
-766 HISGDEQASNTT
+766 HISSDNETSNTT

-787 LTKKGKGDTLAVMGG
+787 LTKKGKGNALAVMGG

-807 THVGDGSTTG
+807 THVGDGTTTG

-867 GDGTSIAAMI
+867 GDGTSIAVMI

-953 GNANIFTHIG
+953 GNANIFTHVG
-963 NGSTFAAMIGQA
+963 SGSTFAAMIGQA
-975 NVMTKVGNDLTAALM
+975 NIMTKVGDDLTAALM

-1005 LGLFAGE
+1005 LGIFAGE
-1012 MNVMTKVGNGTT
+1012 VNVMTKVGNGTT

-1125 GKANIVTK
+1125 GKANIITK
-1133 VGDGLGINVA
+1133 VGDGLGVNVA
-1143 WGQANVFTQVGDGD
+1143 WGQANVFTQVGDGE

-1165 ANILT
+1165 ANVIT

-1211 DGRNVV
+1211 NGRNVV

-1241 GNVVTKVGD
+1241 GNIVTKVGD

-1265 TVGNGLSVTAAYGD
+1265 TVGDGLSVTAAYGD
-1279 ANINTKVGN
+1279 ANINTKVGD

-1322 HIGDGLNINASYARN
+1322 HIGDGLGINASYAQN
-1337 NVAIKVGNG
+1337 NVAIKIGNG

-1356 NTSSNKLSALFDNVK
+1356 NTSSNKLSALFDNIK
-1371 QTLLG
+1371 QTVLG

-1391 ASTSGT
+1391 ASSSGT

-1438 DTPDLNEM
+1438 DTPDLNKM
-1446 DNDLNIDGASDHAPN
+1446 QNALNVDGSSDQTQAPN
-1461 LIVNGDFEQ
+1461 LIMNGDFEQ
-1470 GDRGWQSTHGVEA
+1470 GDQGWKSTHGVEA
-1483 SYSGSVY
+1483 SHSGNVY
-1490 GVNGEGHGTRVTE
+1490 GVNGEGHGARVTE
-1503 LDTHTNTSLY
+1503 LDTYTNTSLY

-1581 GTGHNDGLGYILDN
+1581 GTGQNDGLGYILDN
-1595 VVAKSESSPQAN
+1595 VVAKSESSQQAN
-1607 AVSEHAKQNQA
+1607 AVSEHATQNQA

-1658 QQAIENNGQAQRDAV
+1658 QKALENNGQAQRDAV

-1678 AVTAELTTLAQGLDV
+1678 AVTAELTKLAQGLDV
-1693 LDGQATHTGK
+1693 LDGQATHTGE
-1703 SGEQWRNDFAGGL
+1703 SGDQWRNDFAGGL
-1716 LDGVQSQ
+1716 LDGVQRQ
-1723 IDDAKQLASDKMA
+1723 LDDAKQLANDKIA
-1736 AAKQTQSDNNSKVKD
+1736 AAKQTQSDNNSKVKE
-1751 SIAKSEAGVAKG
+1751 SVAKSEAGVAKG

-1773 IAEAKADAETR
+1773 IADAKADAETR
-1784 KADAVAKSHD
+1784 KADAVAKSND

-1828 NDAQGAKQNEGDRPD
+1828 NDAKGTKQNEGDRPD
-1843 RQGVAGSGLSGNAH
+1843 REGVTGSGLSGNAH

-1866 SHVNTDSQTNA
+1866 SHVTNDSQTNA
-1877 DGRFSDGLTEQEL
+1877 DGRFSEGLSEQEQ

-1906 AGIRSKNSGST
+1906 AGIRGKNSGST
-1917 ITSMFMEANA
+1917 ISSMFTETNS
-1927 DSIVVDTTA
+1927 DSIVVPTTA

-1942 KEVRISGVNLVG
+1942 KEIRISGVNLEG
-1954 LGEASHDSAE
+1954 LGEASHDTAE
-1964 SLVAARAEKVA
+1964 SLVSARAEKVA

-1980 LDTDNDVATDKYVP
+1980 LDTDNDAATDKYVP
-1994 VPGFERVDADVSDE
+1994 VPGFERVDADVSE
-2008 VKQRMIQSMSGYIE
+2008 EAKERMIQFVGGYIE

-2039 FVESTLD
+2039 FVEATLD

-2064 SFETPHAEKS
+2064 SFEAPHGEKS
-2074 IVSFWSGKNF
+2074 IVSFWSGRNF
-2084 KQYRDVLDNA
+2084 KEYRNVLDNA
-2094 QTDGKKV
+2094 QADGKKV

-2115 LNKHLMRWGGL
+2115 LNKQLMRWGGM

-2153 SSVYATGAQHDVYV
+2153 SSVYATGAQNDVYV
-2167 IAEGGVR
+2167 IAEGGMR
-2174 LGNYFWHVELPA
+2174 LGNYFWNVELPA

-2207 EYKDLPADEIG
+2207 AYKDIPVEDIG
-2218 RRLTDAGVGVKVR
+2218 RRLTDAGVAVKVR
-2231 FDALSS
+2231 FDALSHEK
-2237 ARQAEL
+2237 QADL

-2249 DYRADTLVELDVK
+2249 GYKADTLVELDVK

-2286 VQEGDEGFEVRS
+2286 VQEGEEGFEVRS
-2298 WPGSDDKS
+2298 WPGTDGKS

-2320 KAIERFI
+2320 KSIERFI

-2368 YNTNSELMSVT
+2368 YNANVELMSVT

-2396 QKVIDALAEYHA
+2396 QQVIDALTEYHA
-2408 STAEHADYELES
+2408 STAEHADYELAS
-2420 VEQLV
+2420 VEKLL
-2425 NLRKKIEGYA
+2425 NLRKQVEGYV
-2435 LGHPDSGRLEAMNS
+2435 LGHPDSGRVQAMNS
-2449 LLNQVNSRLEEV
+2449 LLNQVNSRLEAV
-2461 SVLAV
+2461 SVLVV

-2474 DSFSRLYDQLDN
+2474 DSFSHLYDQLDN
-2486 AHLKQSKHL
+2486 ANLKESKHL

-2511 AKIDQLGG
+2511 ANIDKLGG
-2519 SDAVLEKVKASVNHE
+2519 SDAVLEKVKAAVSHE
-2534 YGQAIADT
+2534 YGQVVADT
-2542 IFAGLSANE
+2542 IFAGLSAND
-2551 LAKDGKGIDIT
+2551 LAKDGKGIDIA
-2562 GLNRI
+2562 GLNKV
-2567 HQALEQ
+2567 HQAIEQ

-2603 RTQIDAQA
+2603 RTQLEGQA

-2631 NIRNIFNVATEY
+2631 NIRNIFNVATED

-2682 TKLKRFIEK
+2682 TKLKRFVEK

-2697 IDAAYK
+2697 IDASYK

-2717 DMLVS
+2717 DMLAS

-2747 ANRFAQELQKQA
+2747 ANRFAEELQKQA

-2768 AKRIDNVVRL
+2768 EKRIDNVVRL

-2816 WNRLSHDPDAR
+2816 WNRLSNDPDAR

-2882 AAKKQSHQVNDDLD
+2882 AAKKQSHQATDLLD
-2896 ALSGSEKHKDKVAI
+2896 ALSGNEKHKENVAI

-2917 RDKVPLSP
+2917 RDKESLSP

-2934 YGERDAR
+2934 YGEKDAR

-2954 AVEKGE
+2954 AVENGE

-2973 TGYYHQGTAS
+2973 TGYYHQGAAS
-2983 SDDETSTTS
+2983 SEGETSATS

-3002 GSSAEEQASAIRSHY
+3002 GSSAEEQASAIRNHY

-3046 DARTMFNYLVN
+3046 DARTMFHYLVN
-3057 DKGIDPSNIILHG
+3057 DKGIDPSNIIIHG

-3116 AGIVGTIAK
+3116 AGIVGAIAK

-3137 KGLPQETPILLLT
+3137 KGLPKETPILLLT

-3159 EKLRVK
+3159 EKLRAK
-3165 LSNSGFNVTGEQT
+3165 LAIAGYNVTGEQT

-3188 MSQYTGQIVSD
+3188 MGQYADQIVSGLFNAEQAAVEAGEVLKGLEKD
-3199 LLNTQHIKHNEAK
+3199 FKRYGDALKPDTSVPGKAKDIRTTKDFLNGYKNDHAKDIVDGFRSDMSIKQLVDLFVKGNWSAEQKGALAWEIESRALKVTFQNKSEKYNRLFREIASAGVVDAKATEQLAPQLMLLNLANDGFGGRCDPLSKLVLVAK
-3212 LNLEPHGKNYE
+3212 QLENDG
-3223 SRDLIL
+3223 
-3229 KPISQPETVELGMP
+3229 QV
-3243 EVDQKVLADIAERE
+3243 
-3257 NVIIGVRPVDE
+3257 GVARQLLE
-3268 KSKSLIASKMYSS
+3268 KMYSAAAVLSNPTLYSDSEKANAS
-3281 KGLFVKAKSS
+3281 KLLSSLAAIHAKN
-3291 DWGPMSGFIPVDQS
+3291 PMHDTSMKVWQEKLEGKQALTVNGVVEKITD
-3305 FAKAS
+3305 AS
-3310 ARRDLET
+3310 ANGKPVL
-3317 FNRHAEQSIQSG
+3317 
-3329 NAVSADLY
+3329 
-3337 LNQVRVEEL
+3337 
-3346 VSKYHSLTPLELD
+3346 LELD
-3359 DQSGMYKTT
+3359 APKHAMAAWAKGSGDERVYGFYDPNAGIVEFSSAEKFGAYLTRFFGKSDLDMAKGYELGKNAAGEPIFNRVVVMDGNTLASYKPTFGDKTT
-3368 ATNGDQSV
+3368 
-3376 PFFLNRVTVDGNEL
+3376 
-3390 WQVHYITNGELAP
+3390 
-3403 FKVIGDPVSKQP
+3403 
-3415 MTADYDLLTVMYS
+3415 M
-3428 YGDLG
+3428 
-3433 PQDKVK
+3433 
-3439 QPLTWQQWKDSVT
+3439 
-3452 YEDLTP
+3452 
-3458 KYKELY
+3458 
-3464 SNEDLYNKKDGAS
+3464 
-3477 LGNVSGRLK
+3477 
-3486 ELKDRINVDLGRTN
+3486 
-3500 GLEMVHHGADDANPY
+3500 
-3515 AVMADN
+3515 
-3521 FPATFFVPKSLF
+3521 
-3533 AEDGLGEGKGSI
+3533 
-3545 QTYFNVNEQGA
+3545 
-3556 VVIRNPQ
+3556 
-3563 EFSDF
+3563 
-3568 QQVTINASF
+3568 
-3577 RASFNDKWNHGL
+3577 
-3589 DEPLF
+3589 
-3594 TTKRKLSHEFL
+3594 
-3605 NKRDQLLKKL
+3605 
-3615 SGGRLDAQDETLVA
+3615 
-3629 LGNPDDVSGNKAIV
+3629 
-3643 AVDVSQI
+3643 
-3650 FTRQE
+3650 
-3655 LKERANVF
+3655 
-3663 AKPIGASYQGILD
+3663 QGILD
-3676 QLDLVHQTVSRDQ
+3676 LPV
-3689 IVASFELNKKVN
+3689 
-3701 AYIAEHPTSGRNQA
+3701 
-3715 LTQLK
+3715 
-3720 EQITSALF
+3720 
-3728 IGKMQVAQVD
+3728 
-3738 IDAIA
+3738 
-3743 QTRPELAARIF
+3743 
-3754 MVAIEEAN
+3754 
-3762 GEHRG
+3762 
-3767 LTDMMVRWAN
+3767 
-3777 EDPYL
+3777 
-3782 APKQGYKGETP
+3782 
-3793 NDLGF
+3793 F
-3798 DAKYHV
+3798 DATPIKKPGTSDV
-3804 DLGDH
+3804 DGNAKIVDV
-3809 YADFKQWLET
+3809 T
-3819 SQSNGLL
+3819 
-3826 SKATLDESTKTVHLG
+3826 
-3841 YSYQEL
+3841 
-3847 QDLTGVESVQMA
+3847 
-3859 FYFLKE
+3859 KE
-3865 AAKKV
+3865 ALADGK
-3870 DPISGDS
+3870 
-3877 AEMILLKK
+3877 IL
-3885 FADKSYLSQL
+3885 
-3895 DSDRMDQIEGI
+3895 
-3906 YRSSHE
+3906 
-3912 TDVDAWDRRYSGAG
+3912 
-3926 YDELTNK
+3926 
-3933 LAGATGVDEQ
+3933 
-3943 LSVLLDDRK
+3943 
-3952 GLLIGEV
+3952 
-3959 HGSDVNGLRFVNEQM
+3959 
-3974 DALKKQGVTVIGL
+3974 
-3987 EHLRSDLA
+3987 
-3995 QPLIDRYL
+3995 
-4003 ATGVMSS
+4003 
-4010 ELSAMLKTKHLD
+4010 
-4022 ATLFENARANGMR
+4022 
-4035 IVALDANSSARPNV
+4035 
-4049 QGTEHGL
+4049 
-4056 MYRAGAANNIAV
+4056 
-4068 EVLQS
+4068 
-4073 LPDDE
+4073 
-4078 KFVAIYGK
+4078 
-4086 AHLQS
+4086 
-4091 HKGIEGFVPGIT
+4091 
-4103 HRLDLPALRVSD
+4103 
-4115 SNQFRVEQDDMTLRV
+4115 
-4130 VYDDVANKPKLTFKD
+4130 
-4145 SLSGANTAIHN
+4145 HN
-4156 QNVNDWER
+4156 RNVNDWER
-4164 VAVTPTAD
+4164 VVVTPTAD

-4183 VQMENDSVVANA
+4183 VQMENDAVAAKA

-4234 QLVGHGRDDSD
+4234 QLVGHGRDDSE
-4245 SNNTHLSGY
+4245 SNNTRLSGY
-4254 SAEDL
+4254 SADEL
-4259 AAKLANF
+4259 AVKLAKF
-4266 QQSFSQ
+4266 QQSFNQ
-4272 AENINNTPD
+4272 AENVSSKPD

-4294 KQKGFGHQFIN
+4294 KPKGFGHQFIN
-4305 AMDVNGLRVDVSA
+4305 AMDANGLRLDVSV
-4318 RSSELAVDATG
+4318 RSSELAVDEMG

-4334 DENGDWIQKAE
+4334 DANGNWVQKAE
-4345 TNKVSLSWN
+4345 SNKVSLSWN
-4354 EQGEVIAKEERIR
+4354 EQGDVVAKDERIR

-4377 SRIGVSD
+4377 SRIGISD
-4384 VGEIARGA
+4384 VDEPVRGA
-4392 IGDNNDVFDAPEKR
+4392 IGDNKDVFDAPEKR
-4406 KVETETS
+4406 KAETETS
-4413 SSAANNKLSYSGN
+4413 SSSANNKLSYSGN

-4451 SGGFKSLAFGDNN
+4451 TGGFKSLAFGDNN
-4464 VMVHIGNGES
+4464 VMIHIGNGES
-4474 KHSVDMGGYQALE
+4474 KHSFDIGGYQALE

-4496 NVSFNLGQSN
+4496 NVSFNKGRSN
-4506 DLLVMMDKSIPT
+4506 DLIVMMDKSIPT

-4537 IATSGEDQDW
+4537 IATSGEGKDW

-4567 SGLDQSSSVDYTC
+4567 SGLDQSSSVDYTS
-4580 LVELDSHN
+4580 LVELDSQN
-4588 ERSSRGLKHDTE
+4588 ERSSRGLKHDAE
-4600 AALNKQYNQWLSGNS
+4600 AALNKQYNQWLSGNGNNDTS
-4615 DSSAGKLS
+4615 KLS

-4708 GQMAGIGA
+4708 GQLAGVGA

-4725 VDYTTS
+4725 VDYTAS
-4731 GQIVSRNGEAVDG
+4731 GHIVSRNGEAVDG
-4744 VAILTEMLEVIGEFS
+4744 VAILKEMLEVIGEFS

-4774 SLKSGIDMGADGIQS
+4774 SLKAGIKTGADGIKS

-4795 LKDKAP
+4795 LKEKAP
-4801 EEEENKSAVSV
+4801 EEEESKPSVSL
-4812 NGTSVNSAQGA
+4812 NGESLNSTQGA
-4823 TASDGNTET
+4823 TVADGSTET
-4832 AETQDRAF
+4832 TETPDRAF

-4865 LVENLK
+4865 LVTNLK

-4950 EGSDMGVLMGREN
+4950 EGNDMGVLMGREN

-4996 EGGEIDTGL
+4996 EGGEIDTGS

-5015 FNRVDTGDGQDYSV
+5015 FNRVDTGDDQDYSV
-5029 TIGNNNQVELGAGN
+5029 TIGNNNQVELGAGD

-5089 FSQFNGEEGRD
+5089 FSQFNGGEGRD

-5132 DISSEDNIVFNGIDW
+5132 DIRSEDNIVFNGIDW

-5163 LRDPVSE
+5163 LRDPASDS
-5170 TDQAKFEHIGSVTF
+5170 DQAKFEHIGSVTF
-5184 NDYFDG
+5184 SDYFNG
-5190 KRAQMIIAMGEKDA
+5190 NRAQVIIAMGEKDA
-5204 NGEREYTTLSE
+5204 TGEREFTTLSE
-5215 SSIDALVQAM
+5215 SAIDALVQAM

-5240 LDSKSRVAISTAWAD
+5240 LDSKSRVAITTAWAD

>member
-1 MGKPFWR
+1 MVFYLIPKRRVWLMGKPFWR

-13 FTGNYSADNGN
+13 FTGNYSADDGN
-24 NDIVAIGFGGEIHAY
+24 NNIVAIGFGGQIHAY

-49 IGATVHTGSGN
+49 IGATVYTGSGN
-60 DTVVGGSAYLRV
+60 DTVVGGSAYLKV

-79 SVKGAAGYADINKSG
+79 TVKGAAGYADINKSG

-105 GVSIDHLGHHGDV
+105 GVSIDHLGNHGDV

-123 AAYNSVKRK
+123 AAYNGITRK
-132 GLSGNVTFKG
+132 GLSGNVTFAG
-142 AGGYNALWHETNHGN
+142 AGGFNALWHETNQGN
-157 LSFAGAGAGNKLDR
+157 LSFTGAGAGNKLDR
-171 TWFDQYQGSRGD
+171 TWFNRYQGSHGD
-183 VSFDGAGAA
+183 VTFDGAGAA

-238 RQAEDVYQQT
+238 HQAEDVYTQT
-248 HGNIRFE
+248 RGNIRFE

-261 SFYSDVAHGDIH
+261 SLYSDVAHGDIH
-273 FSGGGAYNTITR
+273 FSGGGAYNTIIR
-285 KGSGSS
+285 KGSGND
-291 FDAQG
+291 FAKEG
-296 MEYAKAEDIVLTTAK
+296 MTNAKADEIVLTKAV
-311 MHGSWIGSGTHA
+311 MSGSWIGQDHH
-323 VTAVKSEREPN
+323 VTAVKSASEPN
-334 TYLFAIADGTYTKIN
+334 TYLFAFADSTYTKIN
-349 KVRLSNDPK
+349 KVQLRNDPQ
-358 TGKLK
+358 TGELK
-363 YYSEAWYKQGNHLS
+363 YYSTAWYKEGNHLS
-377 GLARSDVSSAGGFE
+377 NLANQDISDNGGFTA
-391 VNPINGG
+391 VNINGA
-398 YTLSNIAVEHQQ
+398 YTLSDLKVEYQQ
-410 SLTVHAMEKD
+410 SVTVHAVEKS
-420 LTEYEWVTYANGALI
+420 LTEYEWVTYANGAVI
-435 DAKDVVLSDAKMG
+435 DAKEVSLSDAKMG
-448 GHAISTDGTKV
+448 GHAIYADGTKV
-459 DVQAIKSNRKPNT
+459 DVKAVKSNRQPNT
-472 YVYAKVLGPY
+472 YIYAKVLGPY

-489 LANDAE
+489 LANDPE
-495 TGVLKY
+495 TGALKY

-515 LANEDISS
+515 IANQDISS
-523 ANGYHSMGKGGYSL
+523 ATGYNPMGKGGYSL
-537 SALNYSVN
+537 SDLHYSVN
-545 AIRSMSE
+545 AVRSTSE
-552 TVADIDEYTDQ
+552 TVADIEEYTDQ
-563 TLFKPATDSGESS
+563 TLFKPANDSGESS
-576 GDVHFSGAGGGNV
+576 GDVRFNGAGGGNV
-589 IKSNVTRGNVY
+589 IKSNVTRGNVH

-646 ANVLVHQSKQG
+646 ANVLVHQSQQG

-664 GAVNVLVRIG
+664 GAVNVLVRLG

-687 ISVHKGNGNSR
+687 ISVQKGSGDSR
-698 VAMLGGY
+698 VVMLGGY

-711 GSGHGL
+711 GSGNGL

-726 MTQVGNGEVTS
+726 MTQVGKGDVAA
-737 VLAGGANVLTKV
+737 VLAGGANVLTKM

-755 AGMLGGANVMT
+755 SGMLGGANVIT
-766 HISGDEQASNTT
+766 HISNDDQLSNTT

-787 LTKKGKGDTLAVMGG
+787 LTKKGKGNTLAVMGG

-807 THVGDGSTTG
+807 THVGDGTTTG

-867 GDGTSIAAMI
+867 GDGTSIAVMI

-953 GNANIFTHIG
+953 GNVNIFTHIG
-963 NGSTFAAMIGQA
+963 HGSTFAAMIGQA
-975 NVMTKVGNDLTAALM
+975 NIMTKVGNDLTAALM
-990 VGKANIYTHVGDGTS
+990 V
-1005 LGLFAGE
+1005 
-1012 MNVMTKVGNGTT
+1012 
-1024 LAAMFGKANIMTH
+1024 GKANIMTH

-1097 GTTVGLLISDIGNVM
+1097 GTTVGLLISDVGNVM

-1125 GKANIVTK
+1125 GKANLITK
-1133 VGDGLGINVA
+1133 VGDGLGVNVA

-1165 ANILT
+1165 ANLIT

-1183 KANII
+1183 EANII

-1211 DGRNVV
+1211 NGQNVV

-1227 QVGDGD
+1227 QVGNGD

-1241 GNVVTKVGD
+1241 GNIVTKVGD

-1259 KANITT
+1259 QANITT

-1279 ANINTKVGN
+1279 ANINTKVGD

-1322 HIGDGLNINASYARN
+1322 HVGDGLNINASYAQN

-1356 NTSSNKLSALFDNVK
+1356 NTSSNRLSALFDNIK
-1371 QTLLG
+1371 QTVLG

-1391 ASTSGT
+1391 ASSSGT
-1397 QKGRGAIATP
+1397 HKGRGAIATP

-1414 FQMDAIEE
+1414 FQMDAIKE

-1438 DTPDLNEM
+1438 DTPDLNKM
-1446 DNDLNIDGASDHAPN
+1446 QHALNVDDSFVQAPN
-1461 LIVNGDFEQ
+1461 LIVNGDFEL
-1470 GDRGWQSTHGVEA
+1470 GEHGWQSTHGVEA
-1483 SYSGSVY
+1483 SYAGSVY
-1490 GVNGEGHGTRVTE
+1490 GVEGEGHGARVTE
-1503 LDTHTNTSLY
+1503 LDTYTNTSLY
-1513 QDLTDLTEGE
+1513 QDLANLAQGE

-1557 DASAWQQKTLKLTAH
+1557 DESAWQQKTLKLTAQ

-1595 VVAKSESSPQAN
+1595 VVATSESSQQAN
-1607 AVSEHAKQNQA
+1607 AIREHATQNPA
-1618 SQNALSDKERA
+1618 AQNALSDKERA

-1658 QQAIENNGQAQRDAV
+1658 QQALENNGQAQRDAV
-1673 KEESE
+1673 QEESE
-1678 AVTAELTTLAQGLDV
+1678 AITAELTKLAQGLDV
-1693 LDGQATHTGK
+1693 LDGQATHTGE
-1703 SGEQWRNDFAGGL
+1703 SGDQWRNEFASGL
-1716 LDGVQSQ
+1716 LAGVQTQ
-1723 IDDAKQLASDKMA
+1723 LDDAKQLANDKIA
-1736 AAKQTQSDNNSKVKD
+1736 EAKQTHADNQNKVKD
-1751 SIAKSEAGVAKG
+1751 AVAKSEAGVAKG

-1773 IAEAKADAETR
+1773 IADAQADAEKR
-1784 KADAVAKSHD
+1784 KADALAKGKD
-1794 AKQAESDAHSA
+1794 AQQAESDAHHA
-1805 ANDAQSRGD
+1805 VNNAQSRGD
-1814 RDAMNAE
+1814 RDVQLAE

-1828 NDAQGAKQNEGDRPD
+1828 ADAQGAKQNEGDRPD
-1843 RQGVAGSGLSGNAH
+1843 RQGVTGSGLSGNAH
-1857 RVEGAGETG
+1857 SVEGAGETD

-1877 DGRFSDGLTEQEL
+1877 DGRFSEGLTEQEQ

-1906 AGIRSKNSGST
+1906 AGIRAKNSVSSM
-1917 ITSMFMEANA
+1917 TSMFSETNSK
-1927 DSIVVDTTA
+1927 SIVVPTKV
-1936 SQDVVR
+1936 SPEPVR
-1942 KEVRISGVNLVG
+1942 QEVTRRDVRISGVNL
-1954 LGEASHDSAE
+1954 E
-1964 SLVAARAEKVA
+1964 SLSAVQGNQPTGQLASKS
-1975 NLYRW
+1975 
-1980 LDTDNDVATDKYVP
+1980 
-1994 VPGFERVDADVSDE
+1994 VPGFKSHFASTSIGIENELSGLVVVLPKNSAQTFGYVHDSQGNPLFMLTKDMNQGGYSNPVGINDIQGVNNWQTHTIELVTYPSEISDTAAVESRKEAMLWLAKEFTDHINQSNHQSLPHLVSDDG
-2008 VKQRMIQSMSGYIE
+2008 RF
-2022 HTDNQVPKDQAQ
+2022 
-2034 ALATL
+2034 TL
-2039 FVESTLD
+2039 VISN
-2046 YDWDKRVEFLTKL
+2046 
-2059 ESYGY
+2059 S
-2064 SFETPHAEKS
+2064 
-2074 IVSFWSGKNF
+2074 
-2084 KQYRDVLDNA
+2084 
-2094 QTDGKKV
+2094 
-2101 VYDIDVKGNAFAID
+2101 
-2115 LNKHLMRWGGL
+2115 KHLIAAGNGT
-2126 FLDPDNAEQNQLKS
+2126 
-2140 SIDAATFS
+2140 SIDAQGKTIGMTPSGQQATMAISAKEFG
-2148 NTGFW
+2148 T
-2153 SSVYATGAQHDVYV
+2153 SSSS
-2167 IAEGGVR
+2167 
-2174 LGNYFWHVELPA
+2174 
-2186 LRQLQREG
+2186 
-2194 LVGEIRLLDKPVS
+2194 EIRLLESAPWYQAGLRDEFLANAKNTTLDDPATAQNVYAYLTSVYSKTADLAKEYGIYINDWDPASEGFSPNAQGLTDPKVKNAWSILPRTKPVRMLELLSAEDSRYVRQQIAEKLKGTYS
-2207 EYKDLPADEIG
+2207 ESLAKNVFEYFQYGGEVAGHGINNATTGSVQQPEPAILFEFRSVPSALSDFVPK
-2218 RRLTDAGVGVKVR
+2218 TASTVKVDVKALDHFDSASR
-2231 FDALSS
+2231 KAIITEVNALVSGSEDFDAWYQEYRASKGQPPVKNPKSS
-2237 ARQAEL
+2237 ASANHKAEWL
-2243 LADNPD
+2243 MTQHAEQWAKITAPYTDNHGTLTSTKLASNDKE
-2249 DYRADTLVELDVK
+2249 ELHALGETSNLENNKQQENVA
-2262 LSAIDSMLR
+2262 SIINTMLNDM
-2271 ESLPFYSLR
+2271 LPFYALR

-2286 VQEGDEGFEVRS
+2286 VQEGDEGFEVRA
-2298 WPGSDDKS
+2298 WPGTEDKS
-2306 KTILLD
+2306 KTIILED
-2312 NPEDAAQQ
+2312 PEDAAQH

-2345 NKVLSHHDGRTR
+2345 NKVISHHEGRTHV
-2357 ILAQK
+2357 LAQK
-2362 EDGAWT
+2362 VDGAWQ
-2368 YNTNSELMSVT
+2368 YNATVELMSVS
-2379 ELLDAAHVSGKV
+2379 ELLDAANVTGKI

-2396 QKVIDALAEYHA
+2396 QQVIDALTDYHA
-2408 STAEHADYELES
+2408 SITEHADYEPES
-2420 VEQLV
+2420 VEKLL
-2425 NLRKKIEGYA
+2425 NLRKKIEGYV
-2435 LGHPDSGRLEAMNS
+2435 LGHPDSGRVEAMNS
-2449 LLNQVNSRLEEV
+2449 LLNQVNTRLDEV
-2461 SVLAV
+2461 SLLSVA
-2466 SEQSIKAH
+2466 EQTIQAQ
-2474 DSFSRLYDQLDN
+2474 DSFSRLYDQLEAAN
-2486 AHLKQSKHL
+2486 LKESKHL
-2495 YLDGNG
+2495 YLDQNG

-2511 AKIDQLGG
+2511 ANIDLLG
-2519 SDAVLEKVKASVNHE
+2519 SREAVLEKVKLTVSNE
-2534 YGQAIADT
+2534 YGQTVADT
-2542 IFAGLSANE
+2542 IFAGLSAKD
-2551 LAKDGKGIDIT
+2551 LAKDGKGIDIA
-2562 GLNRI
+2562 GLNKV
-2567 HQALEQ
+2567 HQAIEQ
-2573 HMSPVSA
+2573 HLSPVSA
-2580 TMYIWKPSDH
+2580 TLYIWKPSDH

-2603 RTQIDAQA
+2603 RTQLEGQA
-2611 AADFNKQNYV
+2611 AADFNQQNYV

-2631 NIRNIFNVATEY
+2631 NISNILNVATKD

-2657 AHQNDTLEHDMA
+2657 AHQNDTLEHDVA

-2677 LNDGE
+2677 LHDGDI
-2682 TKLKRFIEK
+2682 KLKRFIEK

-2697 IDAAYK
+2697 IDASFK
-2703 DASEGYA
+2703 EASEGYA

-2717 DMLVS
+2717 DMLET

-2732 FVDQWNDTSYDMMDV
+2732 FVEQWNDTSYDMMDV
-2747 ANRFAQELQKQA
+2747 ANRFAQELRLQA
-2759 QASGDPALV
+2759 QRSDDPELLE
-2768 AKRIDNVVRL
+2768 KRIGNVVRQ
-2778 FAERALEEIEAFK
+2778 FAERALEEIETFK
-2791 ASQADEGRVFRINL
+2791 ASQADQGRVFRINL

-2816 WNRLSHDPDAR
+2816 WHRLSNDPYAR

-2847 ADKLIGHTWRPKF
+2847 ADKLIGHTWLPKF

-2882 AAKKQSHQVNDDLD
+2882 AAKKQSHQVTDVLD
-2896 ALSGSEKHKDKVAI
+2896 ALSGNEKPKENVAI

-2917 RDKVPLSP
+2917 RDKESLSP

-2934 YGERDAR
+2934 YGDKEAR
-2941 RKIGDITQTLLDH
+2941 RKIGEITQTLLDH

-2960 SQKVT
+2960 SQKIT
-2965 LKGEAGRL
+2965 LQGEAGRL
-2973 TGYYHQGTAS
+2973 TGYYHQGTAPS
-2983 SDDETSTTS
+2983 EGETSSPS

-3002 GSSAEEQASAIRSHY
+3002 CSSAEEQASAIRNHY

-3057 DKGIDPSNIILHG
+3057 DKGIDPSNIIIHG

-3116 AGIVGTIAK
+3116 AGIVGAIAK

-3137 KGLPQETPILLLT
+3137 EGLPKETSILLLT
-3150 DNEGLGEEG
+3150 DNEGLGNEG
-3159 EKLRVK
+3159 EKLRTK
-3165 LSNSGFNVTGEQT
+3165 LTASGYNVTGEQA

-3188 MSQYTGQIVSD
+3188 MSQYADQIVSGLSSSASVDED
-3199 LLNTQHIKHNEAK
+3199 LDQQGLDTTSTKDQGVSNKDDHLQVVDSKEA
-3212 LNLEPHGKNYE
+3212 
-3223 SRDLIL
+3223 
-3229 KPISQPETVELGMP
+3229 
-3243 EVDQKVLADIAERE
+3243 LADGKI
-3257 NVIIGVRPVDE
+3257 
-3268 KSKSLIASKMYSS
+3268 L
-3281 KGLFVKAKSS
+3281 
-3291 DWGPMSGFIPVDQS
+3291 
-3305 FAKAS
+3305 
-3310 ARRDLET
+3310 
-3317 FNRHAEQSIQSG
+3317 H
-3329 NAVSADLY
+3329 
-3337 LNQVRVEEL
+3337 NQ
-3346 VSKYHSLTPLELD
+3346 
-3359 DQSGMYKTT
+3359 
-3368 ATNGDQSV
+3368 
-3376 PFFLNRVTVDGNEL
+3376 
-3390 WQVHYITNGELAP
+3390 
-3403 FKVIGDPVSKQP
+3403 
-3415 MTADYDLLTVMYS
+3415 
-3428 YGDLG
+3428 
-3433 PQDKVK
+3433 
-3439 QPLTWQQWKDSVT
+3439 
-3452 YEDLTP
+3452 
-3458 KYKELY
+3458 
-3464 SNEDLYNKKDGAS
+3464 
-3477 LGNVSGRLK
+3477 
-3486 ELKDRINVDLGRTN
+3486 
-3500 GLEMVHHGADDANPY
+3500 
-3515 AVMADN
+3515 
-3521 FPATFFVPKSLF
+3521 
-3533 AEDGLGEGKGSI
+3533 
-3545 QTYFNVNEQGA
+3545 
-3556 VVIRNPQ
+3556 
-3563 EFSDF
+3563 
-3568 QQVTINASF
+3568 
-3577 RASFNDKWNHGL
+3577 
-3589 DEPLF
+3589 
-3594 TTKRKLSHEFL
+3594 
-3605 NKRDQLLKKL
+3605 
-3615 SGGRLDAQDETLVA
+3615 
-3629 LGNPDDVSGNKAIV
+3629 
-3643 AVDVSQI
+3643 
-3650 FTRQE
+3650 
-3655 LKERANVF
+3655 
-3663 AKPIGASYQGILD
+3663 
-3676 QLDLVHQTVSRDQ
+3676 
-3689 IVASFELNKKVN
+3689 
-3701 AYIAEHPTSGRNQA
+3701 
-3715 LTQLK
+3715 
-3720 EQITSALF
+3720 
-3728 IGKMQVAQVD
+3728 
-3738 IDAIA
+3738 
-3743 QTRPELAARIF
+3743 
-3754 MVAIEEAN
+3754 
-3762 GEHRG
+3762 
-3767 LTDMMVRWAN
+3767 
-3777 EDPYL
+3777 
-3782 APKQGYKGETP
+3782 
-3793 NDLGF
+3793 
-3798 DAKYHV
+3798 
-3804 DLGDH
+3804 
-3809 YADFKQWLET
+3809 
-3819 SQSNGLL
+3819 
-3826 SKATLDESTKTVHLG
+3826 
-3841 YSYQEL
+3841 
-3847 QDLTGVESVQMA
+3847 
-3859 FYFLKE
+3859 
-3865 AAKKV
+3865 
-3870 DPISGDS
+3870 
-3877 AEMILLKK
+3877 
-3885 FADKSYLSQL
+3885 
-3895 DSDRMDQIEGI
+3895 
-3906 YRSSHE
+3906 
-3912 TDVDAWDRRYSGAG
+3912 
-3926 YDELTNK
+3926 
-3933 LAGATGVDEQ
+3933 
-3943 LSVLLDDRK
+3943 
-3952 GLLIGEV
+3952 
-3959 HGSDVNGLRFVNEQM
+3959 DVNGW
-3974 DALKKQGVTVIGL
+3974 G
-3987 EHLRSDLA
+3987 
-3995 QPLIDRYL
+3995 P
-4003 ATGVMSS
+4003 
-4010 ELSAMLKTKHLD
+4010 
-4022 ATLFENARANGMR
+4022 
-4035 IVALDANSSARPNV
+4035 
-4049 QGTEHGL
+4049 
-4056 MYRAGAANNIAV
+4056 
-4068 EVLQS
+4068 
-4073 LPDDE
+4073 
-4078 KFVAIYGK
+4078 
-4086 AHLQS
+4086 
-4091 HKGIEGFVPGIT
+4091 IT
-4103 HRLDLPALRVSD
+4103 
-4115 SNQFRVEQDDMTLRV
+4115 
-4130 VYDDVANKPKLTFKD
+4130 
-4145 SLSGANTAIHN
+4145 
-4156 QNVNDWER
+4156 
-4164 VAVTPTAD
+4164 VTPTTD

-4183 VQMENDSVVANA
+4183 VQMENDDVVAKA

-4234 QLVGHGRDDSD
+4234 QLVGHGRDDSE
-4245 SNNTHLSGY
+4245 SNNTRLSGY
-4254 SAEDL
+4254 SADEL
-4259 AAKLANF
+4259 AVKLAKF
-4266 QQSFSQ
+4266 QQSFNQ
-4272 AENINNTPD
+4272 AENINNKPD

-4305 AMDVNGLRVDVSA
+4305 AMDANGLRVDVSV
-4318 RSSELAVDATG
+4318 RSSELAVDEAG

-4334 DENGDWIQKAE
+4334 DANGDWVQKAE
-4345 TNKVSLSWN
+4345 NNKVSLSWDA
-4354 EQGEVIAKEERIR
+4354 QGEVVAKDERIR

-4384 VGEIARGA
+4384 VDEPARGA
-4392 IGDNNDVFDAPEKR
+4392 IGDNSNVFDAPEKR
-4406 KVETETS
+4406 KPETEVIANS
-4413 SSAANNKLSYSGN
+4413 SSSNQLSYSGN
-4426 IQVNVGDGEFTAV
+4426 IQVNVGEGEFTAV

-4451 SGGFKSLAFGDNN
+4451 TGGFKSLAFGDNN
-4464 VMVHIGNGES
+4464 VMVHIGDGES
-4474 KHSVDMGGYQALE
+4474 KHSVDIGGYQALE
-4487 GAQMFIGNR
+4487 GAQMFLGNR
-4496 NVSFNLGQSN
+4496 NVSFNFGHSN
-4506 DLLVMMDKSIPT
+4506 DLILMMDKSIPT

-4527 AARISGVLQS
+4527 AARISGVLQG
-4537 IATSGEDQDW
+4537 IAMSGEGEDW

-4567 SGLDQSSSVDYTC
+4567 SGLDQSSSVDYTT
-4580 LVELDSHN
+4580 LVELDSQN
-4588 ERSSRGLKHDTE
+4588 ERDSRGLKHDVE
-4600 AALNKQYNQWLSGNS
+4600 ATLNKQYNQWLSGNGNS
-4615 DSSAGKLS
+4615 GTSQLS

-4673 LFGLMTQQFSATGQA
+4673 LFGLMTQQFTATGQA
-4688 KTTFTYTPEDLP
+4688 KTTFTYTPQDLP

-4708 GQMAGIGA
+4708 GQLAGVGA

-4725 VDYTTS
+4725 VDYTAS
-4731 GQIVSRNGEAVDG
+4731 GQIVSRNGQAVDG
-4744 VAILTEMLEVIGEFS
+4744 VVILKEMLEVIGEFS

-4774 SLKSGIDMGADGIQS
+4774 SLKAGIDMGADGIKS

-4795 LKDKAP
+4795 LKEKAP
-4801 EEEENKSAVSV
+4801 EEEKDNSSVSV
-4812 NGTSVNSAQGA
+4812 NGANVNSAQGA
-4823 TASDGNTET
+4823 TMTDGNTET
-4832 AETQDRAF
+4832 AETQDRAL

-4871 ENLTADLLNMKEK
+4871 QNLTADLLNMKEK

-4899 DINLSLGN
+4899 DINISLGN

-4950 EGSDMGVLMGREN
+4950 EGHDMGVLMGREN

-4996 EGGEIDTGL
+4996 EGGEIDTGS

-5015 FNRVDTGDGQDYSV
+5015 FNRVDTGDDQDYSV

-5057 SAGNDVVKLMGYH
+5057 DAGNDVVKLMGYH
-5070 AVLNGGEGEDHLI
+5070 AVLNGGDGDDHLI
-5083 AAAISK
+5083 ATAISK
-5089 FSQFNGEEGRD
+5089 FSQFNGGEGRD

-5132 DISSEDNIVFNGIDW
+5132 DIRSEDNIVFNGIDW

-5163 LRDPVSE
+5163 LRDPSNDS
-5170 TDQAKFEHIGSVTF
+5170 DQSKFEHIGSVTF
-5184 NDYFDG
+5184 SDYFNG
-5190 KRAQMIIAMGEKDA
+5190 NRAQVVIGMSDKDLS
-5204 NGEREYTTLSE
+5204 GEREYTMLSD
-5215 SSIDALVQAM
+5215 SAIDALVQAM
-5225 SGFDP
+5225 SGFEP
-5230 QAGDNGFIDN
+5230 QAGDNGFIDS
-5240 LDSKSRVAISTAWAD
+5240 LESKSQAAISMAWSD
-5255 VVHKKGITV
+5255 VVHKKGLMV

>member
-13 FTGNYSADNGN
+13 FTGNYSADDGN
-24 NDIVAIGFGGEIHAY
+24 NNIVAIGFGGQIHAY

-49 IGATVHTGSGN
+49 IGATVYTGSGN
-60 DTVVGGSAYLRV
+60 DTVVGGSAYLKV

-79 SVKGAAGYADINKSG
+79 TVKGAAGYADINKSG

-105 GVSIDHLGHHGDV
+105 GVSIDHLGNHGDV

-123 AAYNSVKRK
+123 AAYNGITRK
-132 GLSGNVTFKG
+132 GLSGNVTFAG
-142 AGGYNALWHETNHGN
+142 AGGYNALWHETNQGN
-157 LSFAGAGAGNKLDR
+157 LSFTGAGAGNKLDR
-171 TWFDQYQGSRGD
+171 TWFNRYQGSHGD
-183 VSFDGAGAA
+183 VTFDGAGAA

-238 RQAEDVYQQT
+238 HQAEDVYTQT
-248 HGNIRFE
+248 RGNIRFE

-261 SFYSDVAHGDIH
+261 SLYSDVAHGDIH
-273 FSGGGAYNTITR
+273 FSGGGAYNTIIR
-285 KGSGSS
+285 KGSGND
-291 FDAQG
+291 FAKEG
-296 MEYAKAEDIVLTTAK
+296 MTNAKADEIVLTKAV
-311 MHGSWIGSGTHA
+311 MSGSWIGQDHH
-323 VTAVKSEREPN
+323 VTAVKSASEPN
-334 TYLFAIADGTYTKIN
+334 TYLFAFADSTYTKIN
-349 KVRLSNDPK
+349 KVQLRNDPQ
-358 TGKLK
+358 TGELK
-363 YYSEAWYKQGNHLS
+363 YYSTAWYKEGNHLS
-377 GLARSDVSSAGGFE
+377 NLANQDISDNGGFTA
-391 VNPINGG
+391 VNINGA
-398 YTLSNIAVEHQQ
+398 YTLSDLKVEHQQ
-410 SLTVHAMEKD
+410 SVTVHAVEKS
-420 LTEYEWVTYANGALI
+420 LTEYEWVTYANGAVI
-435 DAKDVVLSDAKMG
+435 DAKEVSLSDAKMG
-448 GHAISTDGTKV
+448 GHAIYADGTKV
-459 DVQAIKSNRKPNT
+459 DVKAVKSNRQPNT
-472 YVYAKVLGPY
+472 YIYAKVLGPY

-489 LANDAE
+489 LANDPE
-495 TGVLKY
+495 TGALKY

-515 LANEDISS
+515 IANQDISS
-523 ANGYHSMGKGGYSL
+523 ATGYNPMGKGGYSL
-537 SALNYSVN
+537 SDLHYSVN
-545 AIRSMSE
+545 AVRSTSE
-552 TVADIDEYTDQ
+552 TVADIEEYTDQ
-563 TLFKPATDSGESS
+563 TLFKPANDSGESS
-576 GDVHFSGAGGGNV
+576 GDVRFNGAGGGNV
-589 IKSNVTRGNVY
+589 IKSNVTRGNVH

-646 ANVLVHQSKQG
+646 ANVLVHQSQQG

-664 GAVNVLVRIG
+664 GAVNVLVRLG

-687 ISVHKGNGNSR
+687 ISVQKGSGDSR
-698 VAMLGGY
+698 VVMLGGY

-711 GSGHGL
+711 GSGNGL

-726 MTQVGNGEVTS
+726 MTQVGKGDVAA
-737 VLAGGANVLTKV
+737 VLAGGANVLTKM

-755 AGMLGGANVMT
+755 SGMQGGANVIT
-766 HISGDEQASNTT
+766 HISNDDQLSNTT

-787 LTKKGKGDTLAVMGG
+787 LTKKGKGNTLAVMGG

-807 THVGDGSTTG
+807 THVGDGTTTG

-867 GDGTSIAAMI
+867 GDGTSIAVMI

-963 NGSTFAAMIGQA
+963 HGSTFAAMIGQA
-975 NVMTKVGNDLTAALM
+975 NIMTKLGNDLTAALM
-990 VGKANIYTHVGDGTS
+990 VGKANIMTHVGDGTS

-1012 MNVMTKVGNGTT
+1012 VNVMTKVGNGTT

-1037 VGDGLT
+1037 IGDGLT

-1097 GTTVGLLISDIGNVM
+1097 GTTVGLLISDVGNVM

-1125 GKANIVTK
+1125 GKANLITK
-1133 VGDGLGINVA
+1133 VGDGLGVNVA

-1165 ANILT
+1165 ANLIT

-1183 KANII
+1183 EANII

-1211 DGRNVV
+1211 HGQNVV

-1241 GNVVTKVGD
+1241 GNIVTKVGD

-1259 KANITT
+1259 QANITT
-1265 TVGNGLSVTAAYGD
+1265 TVGNGLNVTAAYGD
-1279 ANINTKVGN
+1279 ANINTKVGD

-1322 HIGDGLNINASYARN
+1322 HVGDGLNINASYAQN

-1356 NTSSNKLSALFDNVK
+1356 NTSSNKLSALFDNIK
-1371 QTLLG
+1371 QTVLG

-1391 ASTSGT
+1391 ASSSGT
-1397 QKGRGAIATP
+1397 HKGRGAIATP

-1414 FQMDAIEE
+1414 FQMDAIKE

-1438 DTPDLNEM
+1438 DTPDLNKM
-1446 DNDLNIDGASDHAPN
+1446 QHALNVDDSSVQAPN

-1470 GDRGWQSTHGVEA
+1470 GEHGWQSTHGVEA
-1483 SYSGSVY
+1483 SYAGSVY
-1490 GVNGEGHGTRVTE
+1490 GVEGEGHGARVTE
-1503 LDTHTNTSLY
+1503 LDTYTNTSLY
-1513 QDLTDLTEGE
+1513 QDLANLAQGE

-1528 FDFAKRAGL
+1528 FDFAKRVGL

-1557 DASAWQQKTLKLTAH
+1557 DESAWQQKTLKLTAQ

-1595 VVAKSESSPQAN
+1595 VVATSESSQQAN
-1607 AVSEHAKQNQA
+1607 AIREHATQNPA
-1618 SQNALSDKERA
+1618 AQNALSDKERA

-1658 QQAIENNGQAQRDAV
+1658 QQALENNGQAQRDAV
-1673 KEESE
+1673 QEESE
-1678 AVTAELTTLAQGLDV
+1678 AITAELTKLAQGLDV
-1693 LDGQATHTGK
+1693 LDSQATHTGE
-1703 SGEQWRNDFAGGL
+1703 SGDQWRNEFASGL
-1716 LDGVQSQ
+1716 LAGVQTQ
-1723 IDDAKQLASDKMA
+1723 LDDAKQLANGKIA
-1736 AAKQTQSDNNSKVKD
+1736 EAKQTHADNQNKVKD
-1751 SIAKSEAGVAKG
+1751 AVAKSEAGVAKG

-1773 IAEAKADAETR
+1773 IADAQADAEKR
-1784 KADAVAKSHD
+1784 KADALAKGKD
-1794 AKQAESDAHSA
+1794 AQQAESDAHHA
-1805 ANDAQSRGD
+1805 INNAQSRGD
-1814 RDAMNAE
+1814 RDVQVAE

-1828 NDAQGAKQNEGDRPD
+1828 ADAQGAKQNEGDRPD
-1843 RQGVAGSGLSGNAH
+1843 RQGVTGSGLSGNAH
-1857 RVEGAGETG
+1857 SVEGAGETD
-1866 SHVNTDSQTNA
+1866 SHVKTDSQTNA
-1877 DGRFSDGLTEQEL
+1877 DGRFSEGLTEQEQ

-1906 AGIRSKNSGST
+1906 AGIRAKNSVSSM
-1917 ITSMFMEANA
+1917 TSMFSETNSK
-1927 DSIVVDTTA
+1927 SIVVPTKVSPEPERQEVTRRD
-1936 SQDVVR
+1936 
-1942 KEVRISGVNLVG
+1942 VRISGVNL
-1954 LGEASHDSAE
+1954 E
-1964 SLVAARAEKVA
+1964 SLSAVQGSQPTGQLASKS
-1975 NLYRW
+1975 
-1980 LDTDNDVATDKYVP
+1980 
-1994 VPGFERVDADVSDE
+1994 VPGFKSHFASTSIGIENELSGLVVVLPKNSAQTFGYVHDSQGNPLFMLTKDMSQGGYSNPVGINDIQGVNNWQTHTIELVTYPSEISDTAAVESRKEAMLWLAKEFTDHINQSNHQSLPHLVSDDG
-2008 VKQRMIQSMSGYIE
+2008 RF
-2022 HTDNQVPKDQAQ
+2022 
-2034 ALATL
+2034 TL
-2039 FVESTLD
+2039 VISN
-2046 YDWDKRVEFLTKL
+2046 
-2059 ESYGY
+2059 S
-2064 SFETPHAEKS
+2064 
-2074 IVSFWSGKNF
+2074 
-2084 KQYRDVLDNA
+2084 
-2094 QTDGKKV
+2094 
-2101 VYDIDVKGNAFAID
+2101 
-2115 LNKHLMRWGGL
+2115 KHLIAAGNGT
-2126 FLDPDNAEQNQLKS
+2126 
-2140 SIDAATFS
+2140 SIDAQGKTIGMTPSGQQATMAISAKEFGTS
-2148 NTGFW
+2148 SSPEVRLLESAPWYQAGLRDEFLANAKNTTLDDPATAQNVYAYLT
-2153 SSVYATGAQHDVYV
+2153 SVYSKTADLAKEYGIYINDWDPASEGFSPNAQGLTDPKVKNAWSILPRTKPVRMLELLSAEDSRYV
-2167 IAEGGVR
+2167 RQQIAEKLKGTYSESLAKNVFEYFQYGGEVA
-2174 LGNYFWHVELPA
+2174 GHGINNATTGSVQQPEPA
-2186 LRQLQREG
+2186 ILFEFRSVPSALSDF
-2194 LVGEIRLLDKPVS
+2194 VPKTAS
-2207 EYKDLPADEIG
+2207 
-2218 RRLTDAGVGVKVR
+2218 TVKVDVKALDHFDSASR
-2231 FDALSS
+2231 KAIITEVNALVSGSEDFDAWYQEYRASKGQPPVKNPKSS
-2237 ARQAEL
+2237 ASANHKAEWL
-2243 LADNPD
+2243 MTQHAEQWAKITAPYTDNHETLTSTKLAPNDKE
-2249 DYRADTLVELDVK
+2249 ELHALGETSNLENNKQQENVA
-2262 LSAIDSMLR
+2262 SIINTMLNDM
-2271 ESLPFYSLR
+2271 LPFYALR

-2286 VQEGDEGFEVRS
+2286 VQEGDEGFEVRA
-2298 WPGSDDKS
+2298 WPGTEDKS
-2306 KTILLD
+2306 KTIILED
-2312 NPEDAAQQ
+2312 PEDAAQH

-2345 NKVLSHHDGRTR
+2345 NKVISHHEGRTHV
-2357 ILAQK
+2357 LAQK
-2362 EDGAWT
+2362 VDGAWQ
-2368 YNTNSELMSVT
+2368 YNATVELMSVT
-2379 ELLDAAHVSGKV
+2379 ELLDAANVTGKI

-2396 QKVIDALAEYHA
+2396 QQVIDALTDYHA
-2408 STAEHADYELES
+2408 SITEHADYEPES
-2420 VEQLV
+2420 VEKLL
-2425 NLRKKIEGYA
+2425 NLRKKIEGYV
-2435 LGHPDSGRLEAMNS
+2435 LGHPDSGRVEAMNS
-2449 LLNQVNSRLEEV
+2449 LLNQVNTRLDEV
-2461 SVLAV
+2461 SLLSVA
-2466 SEQSIKAH
+2466 EQAIQAQ
-2474 DSFSRLYDQLDN
+2474 DSFSRLYDQLEAAN
-2486 AHLKQSKHL
+2486 LKESKHL
-2495 YLDGNG
+2495 YLDQNG

-2511 AKIDQLGG
+2511 ANIDLLG
-2519 SDAVLEKVKASVNHE
+2519 SREAVLEKVKLTVSNE
-2534 YGQAIADT
+2534 YGQTVADT
-2542 IFAGLSANE
+2542 IFAGLSAKD
-2551 LAKDGKGIDIT
+2551 LAKDGKGVDIA
-2562 GLNRI
+2562 GLNKV
-2567 HQALEQ
+2567 HQAIEQ
-2573 HMSPVSA
+2573 HLSPVSA
-2580 TMYIWKPSDH
+2580 TLYIWKPSDH

-2603 RTQIDAQA
+2603 RTQLEGQA
-2611 AADFNKQNYV
+2611 AADFNQQNYV

-2631 NIRNIFNVATEY
+2631 NISNILNVATKD

-2657 AHQNDTLEHDMA
+2657 AHQNDTLEHDVA

-2677 LNDGE
+2677 LHDGDI
-2682 TKLKRFIEK
+2682 KLKRFIEK
-2691 LNAAKG
+2691 LNVAKG
-2697 IDAAYK
+2697 IDASFK
-2703 DASEGYA
+2703 EASEGYA

-2717 DMLVS
+2717 DMLET

-2732 FVDQWNDTSYDMMDV
+2732 FVEQWNDTSYDMMDV
-2747 ANRFAQELQKQA
+2747 ANRFAQELRLQA
-2759 QASGDPALV
+2759 QRSDDPELLE
-2768 AKRIDNVVRL
+2768 KRIGNVVRQ
-2778 FAERALEEIEAFK
+2778 FAERALEEIETFK
-2791 ASQADEGRVFRINL
+2791 ASQADQGRVFRINL

-2816 WNRLSHDPDAR
+2816 WHRLSNDPDAR

-2847 ADKLIGHTWRPKF
+2847 ADKLIGHTWLPKF

-2882 AAKKQSHQVNDDLD
+2882 AAKKQSHQVTDVLD
-2896 ALSGSEKHKDKVAI
+2896 ALSGNEKPKENVAI

-2917 RDKVPLSP
+2917 RDKESLSP

-2934 YGERDAR
+2934 YGDKEAR
-2941 RKIGDITQTLLDH
+2941 RKIGEITQTLLDH

-2960 SQKVT
+2960 SQKIT
-2965 LKGEAGRL
+2965 LQGEAGRL
-2973 TGYYHQGTAS
+2973 TGYYHQGTAPS
-2983 SDDETSTTS
+2983 EGETSSPS

-3002 GSSAEEQASAIRSHY
+3002 GSSAEEQASAIRNHY

-3057 DKGIDPSNIILHG
+3057 DKGIDPSNIIIHG

-3116 AGIVGTIAK
+3116 AGIVGAIAK

-3137 KGLPQETPILLLT
+3137 EGLPKETSILLLT
-3150 DNEGLGEEG
+3150 DNEGLGNEG
-3159 EKLRVK
+3159 EKLRTK
-3165 LSNSGFNVTGEQT
+3165 LTASGYNVTGEQT

-3188 MSQYTGQIVSD
+3188 MSQYADQIVSGLSSSASVDED
-3199 LLNTQHIKHNEAK
+3199 LDQQGLDTTSTKDQGVSNKDDHLQVVDSKEA
-3212 LNLEPHGKNYE
+3212 
-3223 SRDLIL
+3223 
-3229 KPISQPETVELGMP
+3229 
-3243 EVDQKVLADIAERE
+3243 LADGKI
-3257 NVIIGVRPVDE
+3257 
-3268 KSKSLIASKMYSS
+3268 L
-3281 KGLFVKAKSS
+3281 
-3291 DWGPMSGFIPVDQS
+3291 
-3305 FAKAS
+3305 
-3310 ARRDLET
+3310 
-3317 FNRHAEQSIQSG
+3317 H
-3329 NAVSADLY
+3329 
-3337 LNQVRVEEL
+3337 NQ
-3346 VSKYHSLTPLELD
+3346 
-3359 DQSGMYKTT
+3359 
-3368 ATNGDQSV
+3368 
-3376 PFFLNRVTVDGNEL
+3376 
-3390 WQVHYITNGELAP
+3390 
-3403 FKVIGDPVSKQP
+3403 
-3415 MTADYDLLTVMYS
+3415 
-3428 YGDLG
+3428 
-3433 PQDKVK
+3433 
-3439 QPLTWQQWKDSVT
+3439 
-3452 YEDLTP
+3452 
-3458 KYKELY
+3458 
-3464 SNEDLYNKKDGAS
+3464 
-3477 LGNVSGRLK
+3477 
-3486 ELKDRINVDLGRTN
+3486 
-3500 GLEMVHHGADDANPY
+3500 
-3515 AVMADN
+3515 
-3521 FPATFFVPKSLF
+3521 
-3533 AEDGLGEGKGSI
+3533 
-3545 QTYFNVNEQGA
+3545 
-3556 VVIRNPQ
+3556 
-3563 EFSDF
+3563 
-3568 QQVTINASF
+3568 
-3577 RASFNDKWNHGL
+3577 
-3589 DEPLF
+3589 
-3594 TTKRKLSHEFL
+3594 
-3605 NKRDQLLKKL
+3605 
-3615 SGGRLDAQDETLVA
+3615 
-3629 LGNPDDVSGNKAIV
+3629 
-3643 AVDVSQI
+3643 
-3650 FTRQE
+3650 
-3655 LKERANVF
+3655 
-3663 AKPIGASYQGILD
+3663 
-3676 QLDLVHQTVSRDQ
+3676 
-3689 IVASFELNKKVN
+3689 
-3701 AYIAEHPTSGRNQA
+3701 
-3715 LTQLK
+3715 
-3720 EQITSALF
+3720 
-3728 IGKMQVAQVD
+3728 
-3738 IDAIA
+3738 
-3743 QTRPELAARIF
+3743 
-3754 MVAIEEAN
+3754 
-3762 GEHRG
+3762 
-3767 LTDMMVRWAN
+3767 
-3777 EDPYL
+3777 
-3782 APKQGYKGETP
+3782 
-3793 NDLGF
+3793 
-3798 DAKYHV
+3798 
-3804 DLGDH
+3804 
-3809 YADFKQWLET
+3809 
-3819 SQSNGLL
+3819 
-3826 SKATLDESTKTVHLG
+3826 
-3841 YSYQEL
+3841 
-3847 QDLTGVESVQMA
+3847 
-3859 FYFLKE
+3859 
-3865 AAKKV
+3865 
-3870 DPISGDS
+3870 
-3877 AEMILLKK
+3877 
-3885 FADKSYLSQL
+3885 
-3895 DSDRMDQIEGI
+3895 
-3906 YRSSHE
+3906 
-3912 TDVDAWDRRYSGAG
+3912 
-3926 YDELTNK
+3926 
-3933 LAGATGVDEQ
+3933 
-3943 LSVLLDDRK
+3943 
-3952 GLLIGEV
+3952 
-3959 HGSDVNGLRFVNEQM
+3959 DVNGW
-3974 DALKKQGVTVIGL
+3974 G
-3987 EHLRSDLA
+3987 
-3995 QPLIDRYL
+3995 P
-4003 ATGVMSS
+4003 
-4010 ELSAMLKTKHLD
+4010 
-4022 ATLFENARANGMR
+4022 
-4035 IVALDANSSARPNV
+4035 
-4049 QGTEHGL
+4049 
-4056 MYRAGAANNIAV
+4056 
-4068 EVLQS
+4068 
-4073 LPDDE
+4073 
-4078 KFVAIYGK
+4078 
-4086 AHLQS
+4086 
-4091 HKGIEGFVPGIT
+4091 IT
-4103 HRLDLPALRVSD
+4103 
-4115 SNQFRVEQDDMTLRV
+4115 
-4130 VYDDVANKPKLTFKD
+4130 
-4145 SLSGANTAIHN
+4145 
-4156 QNVNDWER
+4156 
-4164 VAVTPTAD
+4164 VTPTTD

-4183 VQMENDSVVANA
+4183 VQMENDDVVAKA

-4234 QLVGHGRDDSD
+4234 QLVGHGRDHSE
-4245 SNNTHLSGY
+4245 SNNTRLSGY
-4254 SAEDL
+4254 SADEL
-4259 AAKLANF
+4259 AVKLAKF
-4266 QQSFSQ
+4266 QQSFNQ
-4272 AENINNTPD
+4272 AENINNKPD

-4305 AMDVNGLRVDVSA
+4305 AMDANGLRVDVSV
-4318 RSSELAVDATG
+4318 RSSELAVDEAG

-4334 DENGDWIQKAE
+4334 DANGDWVQKAE
-4345 TNKVSLSWN
+4345 NNKVSLSWDA
-4354 EQGEVIAKEERIR
+4354 QGEVVAKDEPIR

-4377 SRIGVSD
+4377 SRIGVNNVD
-4384 VGEIARGA
+4384 EPARGA
-4392 IGDNNDVFDAPEKR
+4392 IGDNSDVFDAPEKR
-4406 KVETETS
+4406 IPETEVIANS
-4413 SSAANNKLSYSGN
+4413 SSSNQLSYSGN
-4426 IQVNVGDGEFTAV
+4426 IQVNVGEGEFTAV
-4439 NWGTSNVGIKVG
+4439 NWGTSNVSIKVG
-4451 SGGFKSLAFGDNN
+4451 TGGFKSLAFGDNN
-4464 VMVHIGNGES
+4464 VMVHIGDGES
-4474 KHSVDMGGYQALE
+4474 KHSVDIGGYQALE
-4487 GAQMFIGNR
+4487 GAQMFLGNR
-4496 NVSFNLGQSN
+4496 NVSFNFGHSN
-4506 DLLVMMDKSIPT
+4506 DLILMMDKSIPT

-4527 AARISGVLQS
+4527 AARISGVLQG
-4537 IATSGEDQDW
+4537 IAMSGEGEDW

-4567 SGLDQSSSVDYTC
+4567 SGLDQSSSVDYTT
-4580 LVELDSHN
+4580 LVELDSQN
-4588 ERSSRGLKHDTE
+4588 ERDSRGLKHDVE
-4600 AALNKQYNQWLSGNS
+4600 ATLNKQYNQWLSGNGNS
-4615 DSSAGKLS
+4615 GTSQLS

-4673 LFGLMTQQFSATGQA
+4673 LFGLMTQQFTATGQA
-4688 KTTFTYTPEDLP
+4688 KTTFTYTPQDLP

-4708 GQMAGIGA
+4708 GQLAGVGA

-4725 VDYTTS
+4725 VDYTAS
-4731 GQIVSRNGEAVDG
+4731 GQIVSRNGQAVDG
-4744 VAILTEMLEVIGEFS
+4744 VAILKEMLEVIGEFS

-4774 SLKSGIDMGADGIQS
+4774 SLKAGIDMGADGIKS

-4795 LKDKAP
+4795 LKEKAP
-4801 EEEENKSAVSV
+4801 EEEKDNSSVSV
-4812 NGTSVNSAQGA
+4812 NGANVNSAQGA
-4823 TASDGNTET
+4823 TVADGNTET

-4871 ENLTADLLNMKEK
+4871 QNLTDDLLNMKEK

-4899 DINLSLGN
+4899 DINISLGN

-4950 EGSDMGVLMGREN
+4950 EGNDMGVLMGREN

-4996 EGGEIDTGL
+4996 EGGEIDTGS

-5015 FNRVDTGDGQDYSV
+5015 FNRVDTGDDQDYSV

-5057 SAGNDVVKLMGYH
+5057 GAGNDVVKLMGYH
-5070 AVLNGGEGEDHLI
+5070 AVLNGGDGDDHLI

-5089 FSQFNGEEGRD
+5089 FSQFNGGEGRD

-5132 DISSEDNIVFNGIDW
+5132 DIRSEDNIVFNGIDW

-5163 LRDPVSE
+5163 LRDPSNDS
-5170 TDQAKFEHIGSVTF
+5170 DQSKFEHIGSVTF
-5184 NDYFDG
+5184 SDYFNG
-5190 KRAQMIIAMGEKDA
+5190 NRAQVVIGMSDKDLS
-5204 NGEREYTTLSE
+5204 GEREYTMLSD
-5215 SSIDALVQAM
+5215 SAIDALVQAM
-5225 SGFDP
+5225 SGFEP
-5230 QAGDNGFIDN
+5230 QAGDNGFIDS
-5240 LDSKSRVAISTAWAD
+5240 LESKSQAAISMAWSD
-5255 VVHKKGITV
+5255 VVHKKGLMV

>member
-13 FTGNYSADNGN
+13 FTGNYSADDGN
-24 NDIVAIGFGGEIHAY
+24 NNIVAIGFGGQIHAY

-49 IGATVHTGSGN
+49 IGATVYTGSGN
-60 DTVVGGSAYLRV
+60 DTVVGGSAYLKV

-79 SVKGAAGYADINKSG
+79 TVKGAAGYADINKSG

-105 GVSIDHLGHHGDV
+105 GVSIDHLGNHGDV
-118 SYGGA
+118 NYGGA
-123 AAYNSVKRK
+123 AAYNGITRK
-132 GLSGNVTFKG
+132 GLSGNVTFAG
-142 AGGYNALWHETNHGN
+142 AGGYNALWHETNQGN
-157 LSFAGAGAGNKLDR
+157 LSFTGAGAGNKLDR
-171 TWFDQYQGSRGD
+171 TWFNRYQGSHGD
-183 VSFDGAGAA
+183 VTFDGAGAA

-238 RQAEDVYQQT
+238 HQAEDVYTQT
-248 HGNIRFE
+248 RGNIRFE

-261 SFYSDVAHGDIH
+261 SLYSDVAHGDIH
-273 FSGGGAYNTITR
+273 FSGGGAYNTIIR
-285 KGSGSS
+285 KGSGND
-291 FDAQG
+291 FAKEG
-296 MEYAKAEDIVLTTAK
+296 MTNAKADEIVLTKAV
-311 MHGSWIGSGTHA
+311 MSGSWIGQDHH
-323 VTAVKSEREPN
+323 VTAMKSASEPN
-334 TYLFAIADGTYTKIN
+334 TYLFAFADSTYTKIN
-349 KVRLSNDPK
+349 KVQLRNDPQ
-358 TGKLK
+358 TGELK
-363 YYSEAWYKQGNHLS
+363 YYSTAWYKEGNHLS
-377 GLARSDVSSAGGFE
+377 NLANQDISDNGGFTA
-391 VNPINGG
+391 VNINGA
-398 YTLSNIAVEHQQ
+398 YTLSDLKVEHQQ
-410 SLTVHAMEKD
+410 SVTVHAVEKS
-420 LTEYEWVTYANGALI
+420 LTEYEWVTYANGAVI
-435 DAKDVVLSDAKMG
+435 DAKEVSLSDAKMG
-448 GHAISTDGTKV
+448 GHAIYADGTKV
-459 DVQAIKSNRKPNT
+459 DVKAVKSNRQPNT
-472 YVYAKVLGPY
+472 YIYAKVLGPY

-489 LANDAE
+489 LANDPE
-495 TGVLKY
+495 TGALKY

-515 LANEDISS
+515 IANQDISS
-523 ANGYHSMGKGGYSL
+523 ATGYNPMGKGGYSL
-537 SALNYSVN
+537 SDLHYSVN
-545 AIRSMSE
+545 AVRSTSE
-552 TVADIDEYTDQ
+552 TVADIEEYTDQ
-563 TLFKPATDSGESS
+563 TLFKPANDSGESS
-576 GDVHFSGAGGGNV
+576 GDVRFNGAGGGNV
-589 IKSNVTRGNVY
+589 IKSNVTRGNVH

-646 ANVLVHQSKQG
+646 ANVLVHQSQQG

-664 GAVNVLVRIG
+664 GAVNVLVRLG

-687 ISVHKGNGNSR
+687 ISVQKGSGDSR
-698 VAMLGGY
+698 VVMLGGY

-711 GSGHGL
+711 GSGNGL

-726 MTQVGNGEVTS
+726 MTQVGKGDVAA
-737 VLAGGANVLTKV
+737 VLAGGANVLTKM

-755 AGMLGGANVMT
+755 SGMLGGANVIT
-766 HISGDEQASNTT
+766 HISNDDQLSNTT

-787 LTKKGKGDTLAVMGG
+787 LTKKGKGNTLAVMGG

-807 THVGDGSTTG
+807 THVGDGTTTG

-867 GDGTSIAAMI
+867 GDGTSIAVMI

-953 GNANIFTHIG
+953 GNVNIFTHIG
-963 NGSTFAAMIGQA
+963 HGSTFAAMIGQA
-975 NVMTKVGNDLTAALM
+975 NIMTKVGNDLTAALM
-990 VGKANIYTHVGDGTS
+990 VGKANIMTHVGDGTS

-1012 MNVMTKVGNGTT
+1012 VNVMTKVGNGTT

-1097 GTTVGLLISDIGNVM
+1097 GTTVGLLISDVGNVM

-1125 GKANIVTK
+1125 GKANLITK
-1133 VGDGLGINVA
+1133 VGDGLGVNVA

-1165 ANILT
+1165 ANLIT

-1183 KANII
+1183 EANII

-1211 DGRNVV
+1211 NGQNVV

-1227 QVGDGD
+1227 QVGNGD

-1241 GNVVTKVGD
+1241 GNIVTKVGD

-1259 KANITT
+1259 QANITT

-1279 ANINTKVGN
+1279 ANINTKVGD

-1322 HIGDGLNINASYARN
+1322 HVGDGLNINASYAQN

-1356 NTSSNKLSALFDNVK
+1356 NTSSNRLSALFDNIK
-1371 QTLLG
+1371 QTVLG

-1391 ASTSGT
+1391 ASSSGT
-1397 QKGRGAIATP
+1397 HKGRGAIATP

-1414 FQMDAIEE
+1414 FQMDAIKE

-1438 DTPDLNEM
+1438 DTPDLNKM
-1446 DNDLNIDGASDHAPN
+1446 QHALNVDDSFVQAPN
-1461 LIVNGDFEQ
+1461 LIVNGDFEL
-1470 GDRGWQSTHGVEA
+1470 GEHGWQSTHGVEA
-1483 SYSGSVY
+1483 SYAGSVY
-1490 GVNGEGHGTRVTE
+1490 GVEGEGHGARVTE
-1503 LDTHTNTSLY
+1503 LDTYTNTSLY
-1513 QDLTDLTEGE
+1513 QDLANLAQGE

-1557 DASAWQQKTLKLTAH
+1557 DESAWQQKTLKLTAQ

-1595 VVAKSESSPQAN
+1595 VVATSESSQQAN
-1607 AVSEHAKQNQA
+1607 AIREHATQNPA
-1618 SQNALSDKERA
+1618 AQNALSDKERA

-1658 QQAIENNGQAQRDAV
+1658 QQALENNGQAQRDAV
-1673 KEESE
+1673 QEESE
-1678 AVTAELTTLAQGLDV
+1678 AITAELTKLAQGLDV
-1693 LDGQATHTGK
+1693 LDGQATHTGE
-1703 SGEQWRNDFAGGL
+1703 SGDQWRNEFASGL
-1716 LDGVQSQ
+1716 LAGVQTQ
-1723 IDDAKQLASDKMA
+1723 LDDAKQLANDKIA
-1736 AAKQTQSDNNSKVKD
+1736 EAKQTHADNQNKVKD
-1751 SIAKSEAGVAKG
+1751 AVAKSEAGVAKG
-1763 EQNRAGAEQD
+1763 EQNRALAEQD
-1773 IAEAKADAETR
+1773 IADAQADAEKR
-1784 KADAVAKSHD
+1784 KADALAKGKD
-1794 AKQAESDAHSA
+1794 AQQAESDAHHA
-1805 ANDAQSRGD
+1805 VNNAQSRGA
-1814 RDAMNAE
+1814 RDVQLAE
-1821 NKANQAQ
+1821 DKANQAQ
-1828 NDAQGAKQNEGDRPD
+1828 ADAQGAKQNEGDRPD
-1843 RQGVAGSGLSGNAH
+1843 RQGVTGSGLSGNAH
-1857 RVEGAGETG
+1857 SVEGAGETD
-1866 SHVNTDSQTNA
+1866 SHVKTDSQTNA
-1877 DGRFSDGLTEQEL
+1877 DGRFSEGLTEQEQ

-1906 AGIRSKNSGST
+1906 AGIRAKNSVSSM
-1917 ITSMFMEANA
+1917 TSMFSETNSK
-1927 DSIVVDTTA
+1927 SIVVPTKVSPEPERQEVTRRD
-1936 SQDVVR
+1936 
-1942 KEVRISGVNLVG
+1942 VRISGVNL
-1954 LGEASHDSAE
+1954 E
-1964 SLVAARAEKVA
+1964 SLSAVQGSQPTGQLASKS
-1975 NLYRW
+1975 
-1980 LDTDNDVATDKYVP
+1980 
-1994 VPGFERVDADVSDE
+1994 VPGFKSHFASTSIGIENELSGLVVVLPKNSAQTFGYVHDSQGNPLFMLTKDMNQGGYSNPVGINDIQGVNNWQTHTIELVTYPSEISD
-2008 VKQRMIQSMSGYIE
+2008 
-2022 HTDNQVPKDQAQ
+2022 TA
-2034 ALATL
+2034 A
-2039 FVESTLD
+2039 VESRKEAMLWLAKEFTDHINQSNHQSLPHLASDDGRFTL
-2046 YDWDKRVEFLTKL
+2046 VI
-2059 ESYGY
+2059 SN
-2064 SFETPHAEKS
+2064 S
-2074 IVSFWSGKNF
+2074 
-2084 KQYRDVLDNA
+2084 
-2094 QTDGKKV
+2094 
-2101 VYDIDVKGNAFAID
+2101 
-2115 LNKHLMRWGGL
+2115 KHLIAAGNGT
-2126 FLDPDNAEQNQLKS
+2126 
-2140 SIDAATFS
+2140 SIDAQGKTIGMTPSGQQATMAISAKEFGTS
-2148 NTGFW
+2148 SSSEVRLLESAPWYQAGLRDEFLANAKNTTLDDPATAQNVYAYLT
-2153 SSVYATGAQHDVYV
+2153 SVYSKTADLAKEYGIYINDWDPASEGFSPNAQGLTDPKVKNAWSILPRTKPVRMLELLSAEDSRYV
-2167 IAEGGVR
+2167 RQQIAEKLKGTYSESLAKNVFEYFQYGGEVA
-2174 LGNYFWHVELPA
+2174 GHGINNATTGSMQQPEPA
-2186 LRQLQREG
+2186 ILFEFRSVPSALSDF
-2194 LVGEIRLLDKPVS
+2194 VPKTAS
-2207 EYKDLPADEIG
+2207 
-2218 RRLTDAGVGVKVR
+2218 TVKVDVKALDHFDSASR
-2231 FDALSS
+2231 KAIITEVNALVSGSEDFDAWYQEYRASKGQPPVKNPKSS
-2237 ARQAEL
+2237 ASANHKAEWL
-2243 LADNPD
+2243 MTQHAEQWTKITAPYTDNHETLTSTKLASNDKE
-2249 DYRADTLVELDVK
+2249 ELHALGETSNLEHNKQQENVA
-2262 LSAIDSMLR
+2262 SIINTMLNDM
-2271 ESLPFYSLR
+2271 LPFYALR

-2286 VQEGDEGFEVRS
+2286 VQEGDEGFEVRA
-2298 WPGSDDKS
+2298 WPGTEDKS
-2306 KTILLD
+2306 KTIILED
-2312 NPEDAAQQ
+2312 PEDAAQH

-2345 NKVLSHHDGRTR
+2345 NKVISHHEGRTHV
-2357 ILAQK
+2357 LAQK
-2362 EDGAWT
+2362 VDGAWQ
-2368 YNTNSELMSVT
+2368 YNATVELMSVT
-2379 ELLDAAHVSGKV
+2379 ELLDAANVTGKI

-2396 QKVIDALAEYHA
+2396 QQVIDALTDYHA
-2408 STAEHADYELES
+2408 SITEHADYEPES
-2420 VEQLV
+2420 VEKLL
-2425 NLRKKIEGYA
+2425 NLRKKIEGYV
-2435 LGHPDSGRLEAMNS
+2435 LGHPDSGRVEAMNS
-2449 LLNQVNSRLEEV
+2449 LLNQVNTRLDEV
-2461 SVLAV
+2461 SVLSVA
-2466 SEQSIKAH
+2466 EQTIQAQ
-2474 DSFSRLYDQLDN
+2474 DSFSRLYDQLEAAN
-2486 AHLKQSKHL
+2486 LKESKHL
-2495 YLDGNG
+2495 YLDQNG

-2511 AKIDQLGG
+2511 ANIDLLG
-2519 SDAVLEKVKASVNHE
+2519 SREAVLEKVKLTVSNE
-2534 YGQAIADT
+2534 YGQTVADT
-2542 IFAGLSANE
+2542 IFAGLSAKD
-2551 LAKDGKGIDIT
+2551 LAKDGKGIDIA
-2562 GLNRI
+2562 GLNKV
-2567 HQALEQ
+2567 HQAIEQ
-2573 HMSPVSA
+2573 HLSPVSA
-2580 TMYIWKPSDH
+2580 TLYIWKPSDH

-2603 RTQIDAQA
+2603 RTQLEGQA
-2611 AADFNKQNYV
+2611 AADFNQQNYV

-2631 NIRNIFNVATEY
+2631 NISNILNVATKD

-2657 AHQNDTLEHDMA
+2657 AHQNDTLEHDVA

-2677 LNDGE
+2677 LHDGDI
-2682 TKLKRFIEK
+2682 KLKRFIEK

-2697 IDAAYK
+2697 IDASFK
-2703 DASEGYA
+2703 EASEGYA

-2717 DMLVS
+2717 DMLET

-2732 FVDQWNDTSYDMMDV
+2732 FVEQWNDTSYDMMDV
-2747 ANRFAQELQKQA
+2747 ANRFAQELRLQA
-2759 QASGDPALV
+2759 QRSDDPELLE
-2768 AKRIDNVVRL
+2768 KRIGNVVRQ
-2778 FAERALEEIEAFK
+2778 FAERALEEIETFK
-2791 ASQADEGRVFRINL
+2791 ASQADQGRVFRINL

-2816 WNRLSHDPDAR
+2816 WHRLSNDPDAR

-2847 ADKLIGHTWRPKF
+2847 ADKLIGHTWLPKF

-2882 AAKKQSHQVNDDLD
+2882 AAKKQSHQVTDVLD
-2896 ALSGSEKHKDKVAI
+2896 ALSGNEKPKEKVAI

-2917 RDKVPLSP
+2917 RDKESLSP

-2934 YGERDAR
+2934 YGDKEAR
-2941 RKIGDITQTLLDH
+2941 RKIGEITQTLLDH

-2960 SQKVT
+2960 SQKIT
-2965 LKGEAGRL
+2965 LQGEAGRL
-2973 TGYYHQGTAS
+2973 TGYYHQGTAPS
-2983 SDDETSTTS
+2983 EGETSSPS

-3002 GSSAEEQASAIRSHY
+3002 GSSAEEQASAIRNHY

-3057 DKGIDPSNIILHG
+3057 DKGIDPSNIIIHG

-3116 AGIVGTIAK
+3116 AGIVGAIAK

-3137 KGLPQETPILLLT
+3137 EGLPKETSILLLT
-3150 DNEGLGEEG
+3150 DNEGLGNEG
-3159 EKLRVK
+3159 EKLRTK
-3165 LSNSGFNVTGEQT
+3165 LTASGYNVTGEQT

-3188 MSQYTGQIVSD
+3188 MSQYADQIVSGLSSSASVDED
-3199 LLNTQHIKHNEAK
+3199 LDQQGLDTTSTKDQGISNKNDHLQVVDSKEA
-3212 LNLEPHGKNYE
+3212 
-3223 SRDLIL
+3223 
-3229 KPISQPETVELGMP
+3229 
-3243 EVDQKVLADIAERE
+3243 LADGTILH
-3257 NVIIGVRPVDE
+3257 NQDVN
-3268 KSKSLIASKMYSS
+3268 S
-3281 KGLFVKAKSS
+3281 
-3291 DWGPMSGFIPVDQS
+3291 WGP
-3305 FAKAS
+3305 
-3310 ARRDLET
+3310 
-3317 FNRHAEQSIQSG
+3317 
-3329 NAVSADLY
+3329 
-3337 LNQVRVEEL
+3337 
-3346 VSKYHSLTPLELD
+3346 
-3359 DQSGMYKTT
+3359 
-3368 ATNGDQSV
+3368 
-3376 PFFLNRVTVDGNEL
+3376 
-3390 WQVHYITNGELAP
+3390 IT
-3403 FKVIGDPVSKQP
+3403 
-3415 MTADYDLLTVMYS
+3415 
-3428 YGDLG
+3428 
-3433 PQDKVK
+3433 
-3439 QPLTWQQWKDSVT
+3439 
-3452 YEDLTP
+3452 
-3458 KYKELY
+3458 
-3464 SNEDLYNKKDGAS
+3464 
-3477 LGNVSGRLK
+3477 
-3486 ELKDRINVDLGRTN
+3486 
-3500 GLEMVHHGADDANPY
+3500 
-3515 AVMADN
+3515 
-3521 FPATFFVPKSLF
+3521 
-3533 AEDGLGEGKGSI
+3533 
-3545 QTYFNVNEQGA
+3545 
-3556 VVIRNPQ
+3556 
-3563 EFSDF
+3563 
-3568 QQVTINASF
+3568 
-3577 RASFNDKWNHGL
+3577 
-3589 DEPLF
+3589 
-3594 TTKRKLSHEFL
+3594 
-3605 NKRDQLLKKL
+3605 
-3615 SGGRLDAQDETLVA
+3615 
-3629 LGNPDDVSGNKAIV
+3629 
-3643 AVDVSQI
+3643 
-3650 FTRQE
+3650 
-3655 LKERANVF
+3655 
-3663 AKPIGASYQGILD
+3663 
-3676 QLDLVHQTVSRDQ
+3676 
-3689 IVASFELNKKVN
+3689 
-3701 AYIAEHPTSGRNQA
+3701 
-3715 LTQLK
+3715 
-3720 EQITSALF
+3720 
-3728 IGKMQVAQVD
+3728 
-3738 IDAIA
+3738 
-3743 QTRPELAARIF
+3743 
-3754 MVAIEEAN
+3754 
-3762 GEHRG
+3762 
-3767 LTDMMVRWAN
+3767 
-3777 EDPYL
+3777 
-3782 APKQGYKGETP
+3782 
-3793 NDLGF
+3793 
-3798 DAKYHV
+3798 
-3804 DLGDH
+3804 
-3809 YADFKQWLET
+3809 
-3819 SQSNGLL
+3819 
-3826 SKATLDESTKTVHLG
+3826 
-3841 YSYQEL
+3841 
-3847 QDLTGVESVQMA
+3847 
-3859 FYFLKE
+3859 
-3865 AAKKV
+3865 
-3870 DPISGDS
+3870 
-3877 AEMILLKK
+3877 
-3885 FADKSYLSQL
+3885 
-3895 DSDRMDQIEGI
+3895 
-3906 YRSSHE
+3906 
-3912 TDVDAWDRRYSGAG
+3912 
-3926 YDELTNK
+3926 
-3933 LAGATGVDEQ
+3933 
-3943 LSVLLDDRK
+3943 
-3952 GLLIGEV
+3952 
-3959 HGSDVNGLRFVNEQM
+3959 
-3974 DALKKQGVTVIGL
+3974 
-3987 EHLRSDLA
+3987 
-3995 QPLIDRYL
+3995 
-4003 ATGVMSS
+4003 
-4010 ELSAMLKTKHLD
+4010 
-4022 ATLFENARANGMR
+4022 
-4035 IVALDANSSARPNV
+4035 
-4049 QGTEHGL
+4049 
-4056 MYRAGAANNIAV
+4056 
-4068 EVLQS
+4068 
-4073 LPDDE
+4073 
-4078 KFVAIYGK
+4078 
-4086 AHLQS
+4086 
-4091 HKGIEGFVPGIT
+4091 
-4103 HRLDLPALRVSD
+4103 
-4115 SNQFRVEQDDMTLRV
+4115 
-4130 VYDDVANKPKLTFKD
+4130 
-4145 SLSGANTAIHN
+4145 
-4156 QNVNDWER
+4156 
-4164 VAVTPTAD
+4164 VTPTTD

-4183 VQMENDSVVANA
+4183 VQMENDPVVAKA
-4195 AANLAGKHPESS
+4195 AANLAGKHAESS

-4234 QLVGHGRDDSD
+4234 QLVGHGRDHSE
-4245 SNNTHLSGY
+4245 SNNTRLSGY
-4254 SAEDL
+4254 SADEL
-4259 AAKLANF
+4259 AVKLAKF
-4266 QQSFSQ
+4266 QQSFNQ
-4272 AENINNTPD
+4272 AENINNKPD

-4305 AMDVNGLRVDVSA
+4305 AMDANGLRVDVSV
-4318 RSSELAVDATG
+4318 RSSELAVDEAG

-4334 DENGDWIQKAE
+4334 DANGDWVQKAE
-4345 TNKVSLSWN
+4345 NNKVSLSWDA
-4354 EQGEVIAKEERIR
+4354 QGEVVAKDERIR

-4384 VGEIARGA
+4384 VDEPARGA
-4392 IGDNNDVFDAPEKR
+4392 IGDNSDVFDAPEKR
-4406 KVETETS
+4406 KPETEVIANS
-4413 SSAANNKLSYSGN
+4413 SSSNQLSYSGN
-4426 IQVNVGDGEFTAV
+4426 IQVNVGEGEFTAV

-4451 SGGFKSLAFGDNN
+4451 TGGFKSLAFGDNN
-4464 VMVHIGNGES
+4464 VMVHIGDGES
-4474 KHSVDMGGYQALE
+4474 KHSVDIGGYQALE
-4487 GAQMFIGNR
+4487 GAQMFLGNR
-4496 NVSFNLGQSN
+4496 NVSFNFGHSN
-4506 DLLVMMDKSIPT
+4506 DLILMMDKSIPT

-4527 AARISGVLQS
+4527 AARISGVLQG
-4537 IATSGEDQDW
+4537 IATSGEGEDW

-4567 SGLDQSSSVDYTC
+4567 SGLDQSSSVDYTT
-4580 LVELDSHN
+4580 LVELDSQN
-4588 ERSSRGLKHDTE
+4588 ERDSRGLKHDAE
-4600 AALNKQYNQWLSGNS
+4600 ATLNKQYNQWLSGNGNS
-4615 DSSAGKLS
+4615 GTSQLS

-4673 LFGLMTQQFSATGQA
+4673 LFGLMTQQFTATGQA
-4688 KTTFTYTPEDLP
+4688 KTTFTYTPQDLP

-4708 GQMAGIGA
+4708 GQLAGVGA

-4725 VDYTTS
+4725 VDYTAS
-4731 GQIVSRNGEAVDG
+4731 GQIVSRNGQAVDG
-4744 VAILTEMLEVIGEFS
+4744 VAILKEMLEVIGEFS

-4774 SLKSGIDMGADGIQS
+4774 SLKAGIDMGADGIKS

-4795 LKDKAP
+4795 LKEKAP
-4801 EEEENKSAVSV
+4801 EEEKDNSSVSV
-4812 NGTSVNSAQGA
+4812 NGANVNSAQGA
-4823 TASDGNTET
+4823 TMADGNTET
-4832 AETQDRAF
+4832 AETQDRAL

-4871 ENLTADLLNMKEK
+4871 QNLTADLLNMKEK

-4899 DINLSLGN
+4899 DINISLGN

-4950 EGSDMGVLMGREN
+4950 EGNDMGVLMGREN

-4996 EGGEIDTGL
+4996 EGGEIDTGS

-5015 FNRVDTGDGQDYSV
+5015 FNRVDTGDDQDYSV

-5057 SAGNDVVKLMGYH
+5057 GAGNDVVKLMGYH
-5070 AVLNGGEGEDHLI
+5070 AVLNGGDGDDHLI
-5083 AAAISK
+5083 ATAISK
-5089 FSQFNGEEGRD
+5089 FSQFNGGEGRD

-5132 DISSEDNIVFNGIDW
+5132 DIRSEDNIVFNGIDW

-5163 LRDPVSE
+5163 LRDPSNDS
-5170 TDQAKFEHIGSVTF
+5170 DQSKFEHIGSVTF
-5184 NDYFDG
+5184 SDYFNG
-5190 KRAQMIIAMGEKDA
+5190 NRAQVVIGMSEKDLS
-5204 NGEREYTTLSE
+5204 GEREYTMLSD
-5215 SSIDALVQAM
+5215 SAIDALVQAM
-5225 SGFDP
+5225 SGFEP
-5230 QAGDNGFIDN
+5230 QAGDNGFIDS
-5240 LDSKSRVAISTAWAD
+5240 LESKSQAAISMAWSD
-5255 VVHKKGITV
+5255 VVHKKGLMV

>member
-13 FTGNYSADNGN
+13 FTGNYSADDGN
-24 NDIVAIGFGGEIHAY
+24 NNIVAIGFGGQIHAY

-49 IGATVHTGSGN
+49 IGATVYTGSGN
-60 DTVVGGSAYLRV
+60 DTVVGGSAYLKV

-79 SVKGAAGYADINKSG
+79 TVKGAAGYADINKSG

-105 GVSIDHLGHHGDV
+105 GVSIDHLGNHSDV

-123 AAYNSVKRK
+123 AAYNGITRK
-132 GLSGNVTFKG
+132 GLSGNVTFAG
-142 AGGYNALWHETNHGN
+142 AGGYNALWHETNQGN
-157 LSFAGAGAGNKLDR
+157 LSFTGAGAGNKLDR
-171 TWFDQYQGSRGD
+171 TWFNRYQGSHGD
-183 VSFDGAGAA
+183 VTFDGAGAA
-192 NSISSRV
+192 NSISSRL

-238 RQAEDVYQQT
+238 HQAEDVYTQT
-248 HGNIRFE
+248 RGNIRFE

-261 SFYSDVAHGDIH
+261 SLYSDVAHGDIH
-273 FSGGGAYNTITR
+273 FSGGGAYNTIIR
-285 KGSGSS
+285 KGSGND
-291 FDAQG
+291 FAKEG
-296 MEYAKAEDIVLTTAK
+296 MTNAKADEIVLTKAV
-311 MHGSWIGSGTHA
+311 MSGSWIGQDHH
-323 VTAVKSEREPN
+323 VTAVKSASEPN
-334 TYLFAIADGTYTKIN
+334 TYIFAFADSTYTKIN
-349 KVRLSNDPK
+349 KVQLRNDPQ
-358 TGKLK
+358 TGELK
-363 YYSEAWYKQGNHLS
+363 YYSTAWYKEGDHLS
-377 GLARSDVSSAGGFE
+377 NLANQDISDNGGFTA
-391 VNPINGG
+391 VNINGA
-398 YTLSNIAVEHQQ
+398 YTLSDLKVEHQQ
-410 SLTVHAMEKD
+410 SVTVHAVEKS
-420 LTEYEWVTYANGALI
+420 LTEYEWVTYANGAVI
-435 DAKDVVLSDAKMG
+435 DAKEVSLSDAKMG
-448 GHAISTDGTKV
+448 GHAIYADGTKV
-459 DVQAIKSNRKPNT
+459 DVKAVKSNRQPNT
-472 YVYAKVLGPY
+472 YIYAKVLGPY

-489 LANDAE
+489 LANDPE
-495 TGVLKY
+495 TGALKY

-515 LANEDISS
+515 IANQDISS
-523 ANGYHSMGKGGYSL
+523 ATGYNPMGKGGYSL
-537 SALNYSVN
+537 SDLHYSVN
-545 AIRSMSE
+545 AVRSTSE
-552 TVADIDEYTDQ
+552 TVADIEEYTDQ
-563 TLFKPATDSGESS
+563 TLFKPANDSGESS
-576 GDVHFSGAGGGNV
+576 GDVRFNGAGGGNV
-589 IKSNVTRGNVY
+589 IKSNVTRGNVH

-646 ANVLVHQSKQG
+646 ANVLVHQSQQG

-664 GAVNVLVRIG
+664 GAVNVLVRLG

-687 ISVHKGNGNSR
+687 ISVQKGSGDSR
-698 VAMLGGY
+698 VVMLGGY

-711 GSGHGL
+711 GSGNGL

-726 MTQVGNGEVTS
+726 MTQVGQGDVAA
-737 VLAGGANVLTKV
+737 VLAGGANVLTKM

-755 AGMLGGANVMT
+755 SGMLGGANVIT
-766 HISGDEQASNTT
+766 HISNDDKLSNTT

-787 LTKKGKGDTLAVMGG
+787 LTKKGKGNTLAVMGG

-807 THVGDGSTTG
+807 THVGDGTTTG

-867 GDGTSIAAMI
+867 GDGTSIAVMI

-963 NGSTFAAMIGQA
+963 HGSTFAAM
-975 NVMTKVGNDLTAALM
+975 
-990 VGKANIYTHVGDGTS
+990 VGKANIMTHVGDGTS

-1012 MNVMTKVGNGTT
+1012 VNVMTKVGNGTT

-1097 GTTVGLLISDIGNVM
+1097 GTTVGLLISDVGNVM
-1112 THVGDGTTIGIAK
+1112 TQVGEGTTIGIAK
-1125 GKANIVTK
+1125 GKANLITK
-1133 VGDGLGINVA
+1133 VGDGLGVNVA

-1165 ANILT
+1165 ANLIT

-1183 KANII
+1183 EANII

-1211 DGRNVV
+1211 HGQNVV

-1241 GNVVTKVGD
+1241 GNIVTKVGD

-1259 KANITT
+1259 QANITT
-1265 TVGNGLSVTAAYGD
+1265 TVGNGLNVTAAYGD
-1279 ANINTKVGN
+1279 ANINTKVGD

-1322 HIGDGLNINASYARN
+1322 HVGDGLNINASYAQN

-1356 NTSSNKLSALFDNVK
+1356 NTSSNKLSALFDNIK
-1371 QTLLG
+1371 QTVLG

-1391 ASTSGT
+1391 ASSSGT
-1397 QKGRGAIATP
+1397 HKGRGAIATP

-1414 FQMDAIEE
+1414 FQMDAIKE

-1438 DTPDLNEM
+1438 DTPDLNKM
-1446 DNDLNIDGASDHAPN
+1446 QHAINVDDSSVQAPN
-1461 LIVNGDFEQ
+1461 LIVNGDFEL
-1470 GDRGWQSTHGVEA
+1470 GEHGWQSTHGVEA
-1483 SYSGSVY
+1483 SYAGSVY
-1490 GVNGEGHGTRVTE
+1490 GVEGEGHGARVTE
-1503 LDTHTNTSLY
+1503 LDTYTNTSLY
-1513 QDLTDLTEGE
+1513 QDLANLAQGE

-1557 DASAWQQKTLKLTAH
+1557 DESAWQQKTLKLTAQ

-1595 VVAKSESSPQAN
+1595 VVATSESSQQAN
-1607 AVSEHAKQNQA
+1607 AIREHATQNPA
-1618 SQNALSDKERA
+1618 TQNALSDKERA

-1658 QQAIENNGQAQRDAV
+1658 QQALENNGQAQRDAV
-1673 KEESE
+1673 QEESE
-1678 AVTAELTTLAQGLDV
+1678 AITAELTKLAQGLDV
-1693 LDGQATHTGK
+1693 LDGQATHTGE
-1703 SGEQWRNDFAGGL
+1703 SGDQWRNEFASGL
-1716 LDGVQSQ
+1716 LAGVQTQ
-1723 IDDAKQLASDKMA
+1723 LDDAKQLANDKIA
-1736 AAKQTQSDNNSKVKD
+1736 EAKQTHADNQNKVKD
-1751 SIAKSEAGVAKG
+1751 AVAKSEAGVAKG

-1773 IAEAKADAETR
+1773 IADAQADAEKR
-1784 KADAVAKSHD
+1784 KADALAKGKD
-1794 AKQAESDAHSA
+1794 AQQAESDAHHA
-1805 ANDAQSRGD
+1805 VNNAQSRGD
-1814 RDAMNAE
+1814 RDVQVAE

-1828 NDAQGAKQNEGDRPD
+1828 ADAQGAKQNEGERPD
-1843 RQGVAGSGLSGNAH
+1843 RQGVTGSGLSGNAH
-1857 RVEGAGETG
+1857 SVEGAGETD

-1877 DGRFSDGLTEQEL
+1877 DGRFSEGLTEQEQ

-1906 AGIRSKNSGST
+1906 AGIRAKNSGSSM
-1917 ITSMFMEANA
+1917 TSMFSETNSK
-1927 DSIVVDTTA
+1927 SIVVPTKVSPEPDRQEVTRR
-1936 SQDVVR
+1936 D
-1942 KEVRISGVNLVG
+1942 VRISGVNL
-1954 LGEASHDSAE
+1954 E
-1964 SLVAARAEKVA
+1964 SLSAVQGNQPTGQLASKS
-1975 NLYRW
+1975 
-1980 LDTDNDVATDKYVP
+1980 
-1994 VPGFERVDADVSDE
+1994 VPGFKSHFASTSIGIENELSGLVVVLPKNSAQTFGYVHDSQGNPLFMLTKDMNQGGYSNPVGINDIQGVNNWQTHTIELVTYPSEISDTAAVESRKEAMLWLAKEFTDHINQSNHQSLPHLVSDDG
-2008 VKQRMIQSMSGYIE
+2008 RF
-2022 HTDNQVPKDQAQ
+2022 
-2034 ALATL
+2034 TL
-2039 FVESTLD
+2039 VISN
-2046 YDWDKRVEFLTKL
+2046 
-2059 ESYGY
+2059 S
-2064 SFETPHAEKS
+2064 
-2074 IVSFWSGKNF
+2074 
-2084 KQYRDVLDNA
+2084 
-2094 QTDGKKV
+2094 
-2101 VYDIDVKGNAFAID
+2101 
-2115 LNKHLMRWGGL
+2115 KHLIAAGNGT
-2126 FLDPDNAEQNQLKS
+2126 
-2140 SIDAATFS
+2140 SIDAQGKTIGMTPSGQQATMAISAKEFGTS
-2148 NTGFW
+2148 SSSEVRLLESAPWYQAGLRDEFLANAKNTTLDDPATAQNVYAYLT
-2153 SSVYATGAQHDVYV
+2153 SVYSKTADLAKEYGIYINDWDPASEGFSPNAQGLTDPKVKNAWSILPRTKPVRMLELLSAEDSRYV
-2167 IAEGGVR
+2167 RQQIAEKLKGTYSESLAKNVFEYFQYGGEVA
-2174 LGNYFWHVELPA
+2174 GHGINNATTGSVQQPEPA
-2186 LRQLQREG
+2186 ILFEFRSVPSALSDF
-2194 LVGEIRLLDKPVS
+2194 VPKTAS
-2207 EYKDLPADEIG
+2207 
-2218 RRLTDAGVGVKVR
+2218 TVKVDVKALDHFDSASR
-2231 FDALSS
+2231 KAIITEVNALVSGSEDFDAWYQEYRASKGQPPVKNPKSS
-2237 ARQAEL
+2237 ASANHKAEWL
-2243 LADNPD
+2243 MTQLAEQWAKITAPYTDNHE
-2249 DYRADTLVELDVK
+2249 TLTSTKLASNDKEELHALGETSNLEHNKQQENVA
-2262 LSAIDSMLR
+2262 SIINTMLNDM
-2271 ESLPFYSLR
+2271 LPFYALR

-2286 VQEGDEGFEVRS
+2286 VQEGDEGFEVRA
-2298 WPGSDDKS
+2298 WPGTEDKS
-2306 KTILLD
+2306 KTIILED
-2312 NPEDAAQQ
+2312 PEDAAQH

-2345 NKVLSHHDGRTR
+2345 NKVISHHEGRTHV
-2357 ILAQK
+2357 LAQK
-2362 EDGAWT
+2362 VDGAWQ
-2368 YNTNSELMSVT
+2368 YNATVELMSVT
-2379 ELLDAAHVSGKV
+2379 ELLDAAHVTGKI

-2396 QKVIDALAEYHA
+2396 QQVIDALTDYHA
-2408 STAEHADYELES
+2408 SITEHADYEPES
-2420 VEQLV
+2420 VEKLL
-2425 NLRKKIEGYA
+2425 NLRKKIEGYV
-2435 LGHPDSGRLEAMNS
+2435 LGHPDSGRVEAMNS
-2449 LLNQVNSRLEEV
+2449 LLNQVNTRLDEV
-2461 SVLAV
+2461 SLLSVA
-2466 SEQSIKAH
+2466 EQTIQAQ
-2474 DSFSRLYDQLDN
+2474 DSFSRLYDQLEAAN
-2486 AHLKQSKHL
+2486 LKESKHL
-2495 YLDGNG
+2495 YLDQNG

-2511 AKIDQLGG
+2511 ANIDLLG
-2519 SDAVLEKVKASVNHE
+2519 SREAVLEKVKLTVSNE
-2534 YGQAIADT
+2534 YGQTVADT
-2542 IFAGLSANE
+2542 IFAGLSAKD
-2551 LAKDGKGIDIT
+2551 LAKDGKGIDIA
-2562 GLNRI
+2562 GLNKV
-2567 HQALEQ
+2567 HQAIEQ
-2573 HMSPVSA
+2573 HLSPVSA
-2580 TMYIWKPSDH
+2580 TLYIWKPSDH

-2603 RTQIDAQA
+2603 RTQLEGQA
-2611 AADFNKQNYV
+2611 AADFNQQNYV

-2631 NIRNIFNVATEY
+2631 NISNILNVATKD

-2657 AHQNDTLEHDMA
+2657 AHQNDTLEHDVA

-2677 LNDGE
+2677 LHDGDI
-2682 TKLKRFIEK
+2682 KLKRFIEK

-2697 IDAAYK
+2697 IDASFK
-2703 DASEGYA
+2703 EASEGYA

-2717 DMLVS
+2717 DMLET

-2732 FVDQWNDTSYDMMDV
+2732 FVEQWNDTSYDMMDV
-2747 ANRFAQELQKQA
+2747 ANRFAQELRLQA
-2759 QASGDPALV
+2759 QRSDDPELLE
-2768 AKRIDNVVRL
+2768 KRIGNVVRQ
-2778 FAERALEEIEAFK
+2778 FAERALEEIETFK
-2791 ASQADEGRVFRINL
+2791 ASQADQGRVFRINL

-2816 WNRLSHDPDAR
+2816 WHRLSNDPDAR

-2847 ADKLIGHTWRPKF
+2847 ADKLIGHTWLPKF

-2882 AAKKQSHQVNDDLD
+2882 AAKKQSHQVTDVLD
-2896 ALSGSEKHKDKVAI
+2896 ALSDNEKPKENVAI

-2917 RDKVPLSP
+2917 RDKEFLSP

-2934 YGERDAR
+2934 YGDKEAR
-2941 RKIGDITQTLLDH
+2941 RKIGEITQTLLDH

-2960 SQKVT
+2960 SQKIT
-2965 LKGEAGRL
+2965 LQGEAGRL
-2973 TGYYHQGTAS
+2973 TGYYHQGTAPREG
-2983 SDDETSTTS
+2983 ETSTTS

-3002 GSSAEEQASAIRSHY
+3002 GSSAEEQASAIRNHY

-3057 DKGIDPSNIILHG
+3057 DKGIDPSNIIIHG

-3116 AGIVGTIAK
+3116 AGIVGAIAK

-3137 KGLPQETPILLLT
+3137 EGLPKETSILLLT
-3150 DNEGLGEEG
+3150 DNEGLGNEG
-3159 EKLRVK
+3159 EKLRTK
-3165 LSNSGFNVTGEQT
+3165 LTASGYNVTGEQT

-3188 MSQYTGQIVSD
+3188 MSQYADQIVSGLSSSASVDED
-3199 LLNTQHIKHNEAK
+3199 LDQQGLDTTSTKDQGVSNKDDHLQVVDSKEA
-3212 LNLEPHGKNYE
+3212 
-3223 SRDLIL
+3223 
-3229 KPISQPETVELGMP
+3229 
-3243 EVDQKVLADIAERE
+3243 LAD
-3257 NVIIGVRPVDE
+3257 
-3268 KSKSLIASKMYSS
+3268 
-3281 KGLFVKAKSS
+3281 
-3291 DWGPMSGFIPVDQS
+3291 
-3305 FAKAS
+3305 
-3310 ARRDLET
+3310 
-3317 FNRHAEQSIQSG
+3317 
-3329 NAVSADLY
+3329 
-3337 LNQVRVEEL
+3337 
-3346 VSKYHSLTPLELD
+3346 
-3359 DQSGMYKTT
+3359 
-3368 ATNGDQSV
+3368 
-3376 PFFLNRVTVDGNEL
+3376 
-3390 WQVHYITNGELAP
+3390 
-3403 FKVIGDPVSKQP
+3403 
-3415 MTADYDLLTVMYS
+3415 
-3428 YGDLG
+3428 
-3433 PQDKVK
+3433 
-3439 QPLTWQQWKDSVT
+3439 
-3452 YEDLTP
+3452 
-3458 KYKELY
+3458 
-3464 SNEDLYNKKDGAS
+3464 
-3477 LGNVSGRLK
+3477 
-3486 ELKDRINVDLGRTN
+3486 
-3500 GLEMVHHGADDANPY
+3500 
-3515 AVMADN
+3515 
-3521 FPATFFVPKSLF
+3521 
-3533 AEDGLGEGKGSI
+3533 GK
-3545 QTYFNVNEQGA
+3545 
-3556 VVIRNPQ
+3556 
-3563 EFSDF
+3563 
-3568 QQVTINASF
+3568 
-3577 RASFNDKWNHGL
+3577 
-3589 DEPLF
+3589 
-3594 TTKRKLSHEFL
+3594 
-3605 NKRDQLLKKL
+3605 
-3615 SGGRLDAQDETLVA
+3615 
-3629 LGNPDDVSGNKAIV
+3629 
-3643 AVDVSQI
+3643 
-3650 FTRQE
+3650 
-3655 LKERANVF
+3655 
-3663 AKPIGASYQGILD
+3663 IL
-3676 QLDLVHQTVSRDQ
+3676 
-3689 IVASFELNKKVN
+3689 
-3701 AYIAEHPTSGRNQA
+3701 
-3715 LTQLK
+3715 
-3720 EQITSALF
+3720 
-3728 IGKMQVAQVD
+3728 
-3738 IDAIA
+3738 
-3743 QTRPELAARIF
+3743 
-3754 MVAIEEAN
+3754 
-3762 GEHRG
+3762 
-3767 LTDMMVRWAN
+3767 
-3777 EDPYL
+3777 
-3782 APKQGYKGETP
+3782 
-3793 NDLGF
+3793 
-3798 DAKYHV
+3798 
-3804 DLGDH
+3804 
-3809 YADFKQWLET
+3809 
-3819 SQSNGLL
+3819 
-3826 SKATLDESTKTVHLG
+3826 
-3841 YSYQEL
+3841 
-3847 QDLTGVESVQMA
+3847 
-3859 FYFLKE
+3859 
-3865 AAKKV
+3865 
-3870 DPISGDS
+3870 
-3877 AEMILLKK
+3877 
-3885 FADKSYLSQL
+3885 
-3895 DSDRMDQIEGI
+3895 
-3906 YRSSHE
+3906 
-3912 TDVDAWDRRYSGAG
+3912 
-3926 YDELTNK
+3926 
-3933 LAGATGVDEQ
+3933 
-3943 LSVLLDDRK
+3943 
-3952 GLLIGEV
+3952 
-3959 HGSDVNGLRFVNEQM
+3959 
-3974 DALKKQGVTVIGL
+3974 
-3987 EHLRSDLA
+3987 
-3995 QPLIDRYL
+3995 
-4003 ATGVMSS
+4003 
-4010 ELSAMLKTKHLD
+4010 
-4022 ATLFENARANGMR
+4022 
-4035 IVALDANSSARPNV
+4035 
-4049 QGTEHGL
+4049 
-4056 MYRAGAANNIAV
+4056 
-4068 EVLQS
+4068 
-4073 LPDDE
+4073 
-4078 KFVAIYGK
+4078 
-4086 AHLQS
+4086 
-4091 HKGIEGFVPGIT
+4091 
-4103 HRLDLPALRVSD
+4103 
-4115 SNQFRVEQDDMTLRV
+4115 
-4130 VYDDVANKPKLTFKD
+4130 
-4145 SLSGANTAIHN
+4145 HN

-4164 VAVTPTAD
+4164 VVVTPTAD

-4183 VQMENDSVVANA
+4183 VQMENDDVVAKA

-4234 QLVGHGRDDSD
+4234 QLVGHGRDHSE
-4245 SNNTHLSGY
+4245 SNNTRLSGY
-4254 SAEDL
+4254 SADDL
-4259 AAKLANF
+4259 AVKLAKF
-4266 QQSFSQ
+4266 QQSFNQ
-4272 AENINNTPD
+4272 AENINNKPD

-4305 AMDVNGLRVDVSA
+4305 AMDANGLRVDVSV
-4318 RSSELAVDATG
+4318 RSSELAVDEAG

-4334 DENGDWIQKAE
+4334 DANGDWVQKAE
-4345 TNKVSLSWN
+4345 NNKVSLSWDA
-4354 EQGEVIAKEERIR
+4354 QGEVVAKDERIR

-4384 VGEIARGA
+4384 VDEPARGA

-4406 KVETETS
+4406 KPETEVIANS
-4413 SSAANNKLSYSGN
+4413 SNSNQLSYSGN
-4426 IQVNVGDGEFTAV
+4426 IQVNVGEGEFTAV

-4451 SGGFKSLAFGDNN
+4451 TGGFKSLAFGDNN
-4464 VMVHIGNGES
+4464 VMVHIGDGES
-4474 KHSVDMGGYQALE
+4474 KHCVDIGGYQALE
-4487 GAQMFIGNR
+4487 GAQMFLGNR
-4496 NVSFNLGQSN
+4496 NVSFNFGHSN
-4506 DLLVMMDKSIPT
+4506 DLILMMDKSIPT

-4527 AARISGVLQS
+4527 AARISGVLQG
-4537 IATSGEDQDW
+4537 IAMFGEGEDW

-4567 SGLDQSSSVDYTC
+4567 SGLDQSSSVDYTK
-4580 LVELDSHN
+4580 LVELDSQN
-4588 ERSSRGLKHDTE
+4588 ERDSRGLKHDAETT
-4600 AALNKQYNQWLSGNS
+4600 LNKQYNQWLSGNGNS
-4615 DSSAGKLS
+4615 GTSQLS

-4673 LFGLMTQQFSATGQA
+4673 LFGLMTQQFTATGQA
-4688 KTTFTYTPEDLP
+4688 KTTFTYTPQDLP

-4708 GQMAGIGA
+4708 GQLAGVGA

-4725 VDYTTS
+4725 VDYTAS
-4731 GQIVSRNGEAVDG
+4731 GQIVSRNGQAVDG
-4744 VAILTEMLEVIGEFS
+4744 VAILKEMLEVIGEFS

-4774 SLKSGIDMGADGIQS
+4774 SLKAGIDMGADGIKS

-4795 LKDKAP
+4795 LKEKAP
-4801 EEEENKSAVSV
+4801 EEEKDNSSVSV
-4812 NGTSVNSAQGA
+4812 NGGNVNSAQGA
-4823 TASDGNTET
+4823 TVADGNTET

-4865 LVENLK
+4865 LVANLK

-4950 EGSDMGVLMGREN
+4950 EGNDMGVLMGREN

-4996 EGGEIDTGL
+4996 EGGEIDTGS

-5015 FNRVDTGDGQDYSV
+5015 FNRVDTGDDQDYSV
-5029 TIGNNNQVELGAGN
+5029 TIGSNNQVELGAGN
-5043 DFANV
+5043 DFANI

-5057 SAGNDVVKLMGYH
+5057 GAGNDVVKLMGYH
-5070 AVLNGGEGEDHLI
+5070 AVLNGGDGDDHLI

-5089 FSQFNGEEGRD
+5089 FSQFNGGEGRD

-5132 DISSEDNIVFNGIDW
+5132 DIRSEDNIVFNGIDW

-5163 LRDPVSE
+5163 LRDPASDS
-5170 TDQAKFEHIGSVTF
+5170 DQAKFEHIGSVTF
-5184 NDYFDG
+5184 SDYFNG
-5190 KRAQMIIAMGEKDA
+5190 NRAQVIIAMGEKDA
-5204 NGEREYTTLSE
+5204 TGEREYTTLSE
-5215 SSIDALVQAM
+5215 SAIDALVQAM

-5240 LDSKSRVAISTAWAD
+5240 LDSKSRVAITTAWAD
-5255 VVHKKGITV
+5255 VVHKKGLMV

>member
-13 FTGNYSADNGN
+13 FTGNYSADDGN
-24 NDIVAIGFGGEIHAY
+24 NSIVAIGFGGEIHAY

-49 IGATVHTGSGN
+49 IGATVYTGSGN

-72 EDSTGHL
+72 EDTTGHL

-105 GVSIDHLGHHGDV
+105 GVSIDHLGNHGDV
-118 SYGGA
+118 NYGGA
-123 AAYNSVKRK
+123 AAYNGITRK

-142 AGGYNALWHETNHGN
+142 AGGYNALWHETNQGN

-171 TWFDQYQGSRGD
+171 TWFNRYQDSRGD
-183 VSFDGAGAA
+183 VTFDGAGAA

-220 VGDITLQGAGASN
+220 VGDVTLQGAGASN

-238 RQAEDVYQQT
+238 RQAEDVYAQT
-248 HGNIRFE
+248 RGNIRFE

-261 SFYSDVAHGDIH
+261 SLYSDVAHGDIH

-296 MEYAKAEDIVLTTAK
+296 MEYAKAEEIVLTAAQ
-311 MHGSWIGSGTHA
+311 MHGLSIDNGNKLHA

-349 KVRLSNDPK
+349 KVRLYNDPE

-363 YYSEAWYKQGNHLS
+363 YYSEAWFKRGNHLTD
-377 GLARSDVSSAGGFE
+377 LARSDVSSAGGFE

-410 SLTVHAMEKD
+410 SLTVHAVEKD

-435 DAKDVVLSDAKMG
+435 DAKDVALSEAKMG
-448 GHAISTDGTKV
+448 GTAISTDGTTV
-459 DVQAIKSNRKPNT
+459 DVQAVKSNRKPNT

-489 LANDAE
+489 LANDPK
-495 TGVLKY
+495 TGALKY
-501 QARSWYKEGDHTAN
+501 QARSWYKEGNHTAD

-537 SALNYSVN
+537 SDLHYSVN
-545 AIRSMSE
+545 AVRSTSE

-576 GDVHFSGAGGGNV
+576 GDVHFNGAGGGNV

-698 VAMLGGY
+698 VVMLGGY

-711 GSGHGL
+711 GSGNGL

-726 MTQVGNGEVTS
+726 MTQVGKGDVAS

-749 GEGELT
+749 GDGDLT
-755 AGMLGGANVMT
+755 AGMLGGANVIT
-766 HISGDEQASNTT
+766 HISGDNETSNTT

-787 LTKKGKGDTLAVMGG
+787 LTKKGKGNALAVMGG

-807 THVGDGSTTG
+807 THVGDGTTTG

-867 GDGTSIAAMI
+867 GDGTSIAVMI

-953 GNANIFTHIG
+953 GNANIFTHVG
-963 NGSTFAAMIGQA
+963 SGSTFAAMIGQA
-975 NVMTKVGNDLTAALM
+975 NIMTKVGDDLTAALM

-1005 LGLFAGE
+1005 LGIFAGE
-1012 MNVMTKVGNGTT
+1012 VNVMTKVGNGTT

-1125 GKANIVTK
+1125 GKANIITK
-1133 VGDGLGINVA
+1133 VGDGLGVNVA

-1165 ANILT
+1165 ANVIT

-1211 DGRNVV
+1211 NGRNVV

-1241 GNVVTKVGD
+1241 GNIVTKVGD

-1265 TVGNGLSVTAAYGD
+1265 TVGDGLSVTAAYGD
-1279 ANINTKVGN
+1279 ANINTKVGD

-1322 HIGDGLNINASYARN
+1322 HIGDGLGINASYAQN
-1337 NVAIKVGNG
+1337 NVAIKIGNG

-1356 NTSSNKLSALFDNVK
+1356 NTSSNKLSALFDNIK
-1371 QTLLG
+1371 QTVLG

-1391 ASTSGT
+1391 ASSSGT

-1438 DTPDLNEM
+1438 DTPDLNKM
-1446 DNDLNIDGASDHAPN
+1446 QNALDVDGSSDQTQAPN

-1470 GDRGWQSTHGVEA
+1470 GDQGWKSTYGVEA
-1483 SYSGSVY
+1483 SHSGNVY
-1490 GVNGEGHGTRVTE
+1490 GVNGEGHGARVTE
-1503 LDTHTNTSLY
+1503 LDTYTNTSLY

-1581 GTGHNDGLGYILDN
+1581 GTGQNDGLGYILDN
-1595 VVAKSESSPQAN
+1595 VVAKSESSQQAN
-1607 AVSEHAKQNQA
+1607 AVSEHATQNQA

-1658 QQAIENNGQAQRDAV
+1658 QQALGNNGQAQRDAV

-1678 AVTAELTTLAQGLDV
+1678 AVTAELTKLAQGLDV
-1693 LDGQATHTGK
+1693 LDGQATHTGE
-1703 SGEQWRNDFAGGL
+1703 SGDQWRNDFAGGL
-1716 LDGVQSQ
+1716 LDGVQRQ
-1723 IDDAKQLASDKMA
+1723 LDDAKQLANDKIA
-1736 AAKQTQSDNNSKVKD
+1736 AAKQTQSDNNSKVKE
-1751 SIAKSEAGVAKG
+1751 SVAKSEAGVAKG

-1773 IAEAKADAETR
+1773 IADAKADAETR
-1784 KADAVAKSHD
+1784 KADAVAKSND

-1828 NDAQGAKQNEGDRPD
+1828 NDAKGTKQNEGDRPD
-1843 RQGVAGSGLSGNAH
+1843 REGVTGSGLSGNAH

-1866 SHVNTDSQTNA
+1866 SHVTNDSQTNA
-1877 DGRFSDGLTEQEL
+1877 DGRFSEGLSEQEQ

-1906 AGIRSKNSGST
+1906 AGIRGKNSGST
-1917 ITSMFMEANA
+1917 ISSMFTETNS
-1927 DSIVVDTTA
+1927 DSIVVPTAA

-1942 KEVRISGVNLVG
+1942 KEIRISGVNLEG

-1980 LDTDNDVATDKYVP
+1980 LDTDNDAATDKYVP

-2008 VKQRMIQSMSGYIE
+2008 AKERMIQFVGGYIE

-2039 FVESTLD
+2039 FVEATLD

-2064 SFETPHAEKS
+2064 SFEAPHGEKS
-2074 IVSFWSGKNF
+2074 IVSFWSGRNF
-2084 KQYRDVLDNA
+2084 KEYRNVLDNA
-2094 QTDGKKV
+2094 QADGKKV

-2115 LNKHLMRWGGL
+2115 LNKQLMRWGGM

-2153 SSVYATGAQHDVYV
+2153 SSVYATGAQNDVYV
-2167 IAEGGVR
+2167 IAEGGMR
-2174 LGNYFWHVELPA
+2174 LGNYFWNVELPA

-2207 EYKDLPADEIG
+2207 AYKDIPVEDIG
-2218 RRLTDAGVGVKVR
+2218 RRLTDAGVAVKVR
-2231 FDALSS
+2231 FDALSHEK
-2237 ARQAEL
+2237 QADL

-2249 DYRADTLVELDVK
+2249 GYKADTLVELDVK

-2286 VQEGDEGFEVRS
+2286 VQEGEEGFEVRS
-2298 WPGSDDKS
+2298 WPGTDGKS

-2320 KAIERFI
+2320 KSIERFI

-2357 ILAQK
+2357 ILALK

-2368 YNTNSELMSVT
+2368 YNANVELMSVT

-2396 QKVIDALAEYHA
+2396 QQVIDALTEYHA
-2408 STAEHADYELES
+2408 STAEHADYELTS
-2420 VEQLV
+2420 VEKLL
-2425 NLRKKIEGYA
+2425 NLRKQVEGYV
-2435 LGHPDSGRLEAMNS
+2435 LGHPDSGRVQAMNA
-2449 LLNQVNSRLEEV
+2449 LLNQVNSRLEAV
-2461 SVLAV
+2461 SVLVV

-2474 DSFSRLYDQLDN
+2474 DSFSHLYDQLDN
-2486 AHLKQSKHL
+2486 ANLKESKHL

-2511 AKIDQLGG
+2511 ANIDKLGG
-2519 SDAVLEKVKASVNHE
+2519 SDAVLEKVKAAVSHE
-2534 YGQAIADT
+2534 YGQVVADT
-2542 IFAGLSANE
+2542 IFAGLSAND
-2551 LAKDGKGIDIT
+2551 LAKDGKGIDIA
-2562 GLNRI
+2562 GLNKV
-2567 HQALEQ
+2567 HQAIEQ

-2603 RTQIDAQA
+2603 RTQLEGQA

-2631 NIRNIFNVATEY
+2631 NIRNIFNVATED

-2697 IDAAYK
+2697 IDASYK

-2717 DMLVS
+2717 DMLAS

-2747 ANRFAQELQKQA
+2747 ANRFAEELQKQA

-2768 AKRIDNVVRL
+2768 EKRIDNVVRL

-2816 WNRLSHDPDAR
+2816 WNRLSNDPDAR

-2882 AAKKQSHQVNDDLD
+2882 AAKKQSHQVTDLLD
-2896 ALSGSEKHKDKVAI
+2896 TLSGNEKRKENVAI

-2917 RDKVPLSP
+2917 RDKESLSP

-2934 YGERDAR
+2934 YGEKDAR

-2954 AVEKGE
+2954 AVENGE

-2973 TGYYHQGTAS
+2973 TGYYHQGAAS
-2983 SDDETSTTS
+2983 SEGETSATS

-3002 GSSAEEQASAIRSHY
+3002 GSSAEEQASAIRNHY

-3057 DKGIDPSNIILHG
+3057 DKGIDPSNIIIHG

-3116 AGIVGTIAK
+3116 AGIVGAIAK

-3137 KGLPQETPILLLT
+3137 KGLPKETPILLLT

-3159 EKLRVK
+3159 EKLRAK
-3165 LSNSGFNVTGEQT
+3165 LAIAGYNVTGEQT

-3188 MSQYTGQIVSD
+3188 MGQYTDQIVSGLFNAEQAAVEAGEVLKGLEKD
-3199 LLNTQHIKHNEAK
+3199 FKRYGDALKPDTSVPGKSKDIRTTKDFLNGYKNDHAKEIVDGFRSDMSIKQLVDLFVKGNWSEEQKGALAWEIESRALKVTFQNKSEKYNRLFREIASAGVVDAKATEQLAPQLMLLNLANDGFGGRCDPLSKLVLVAK
-3212 LNLEPHGKNYE
+3212 QLENDG
-3223 SRDLIL
+3223 
-3229 KPISQPETVELGMP
+3229 QV
-3243 EVDQKVLADIAERE
+3243 
-3257 NVIIGVRPVDE
+3257 GVARQLLE
-3268 KSKSLIASKMYSS
+3268 KMYSAAAVLSNPTLYSDSEKANAS
-3281 KGLFVKAKSS
+3281 KLLSSLAAIHAKN
-3291 DWGPMSGFIPVDQS
+3291 PMHDTSMKVWQEKLEGKQALTVNGVVEKITD
-3305 FAKAS
+3305 AS
-3310 ARRDLET
+3310 ANGKPVL
-3317 FNRHAEQSIQSG
+3317 
-3329 NAVSADLY
+3329 
-3337 LNQVRVEEL
+3337 
-3346 VSKYHSLTPLELD
+3346 LELD
-3359 DQSGMYKTT
+3359 APKHAMAAWAKGSGDERVYGFYDPNAGIVEFSSAEKFSAYLTRFFGKSDLDMAQRYELGKNAAGEPIFNRVVVMDGNTLASYKPTFGDKTT
-3368 ATNGDQSV
+3368 
-3376 PFFLNRVTVDGNEL
+3376 
-3390 WQVHYITNGELAP
+3390 
-3403 FKVIGDPVSKQP
+3403 
-3415 MTADYDLLTVMYS
+3415 M
-3428 YGDLG
+3428 
-3433 PQDKVK
+3433 
-3439 QPLTWQQWKDSVT
+3439 
-3452 YEDLTP
+3452 
-3458 KYKELY
+3458 
-3464 SNEDLYNKKDGAS
+3464 
-3477 LGNVSGRLK
+3477 
-3486 ELKDRINVDLGRTN
+3486 
-3500 GLEMVHHGADDANPY
+3500 
-3515 AVMADN
+3515 
-3521 FPATFFVPKSLF
+3521 
-3533 AEDGLGEGKGSI
+3533 
-3545 QTYFNVNEQGA
+3545 
-3556 VVIRNPQ
+3556 
-3563 EFSDF
+3563 
-3568 QQVTINASF
+3568 
-3577 RASFNDKWNHGL
+3577 
-3589 DEPLF
+3589 
-3594 TTKRKLSHEFL
+3594 
-3605 NKRDQLLKKL
+3605 
-3615 SGGRLDAQDETLVA
+3615 
-3629 LGNPDDVSGNKAIV
+3629 
-3643 AVDVSQI
+3643 
-3650 FTRQE
+3650 
-3655 LKERANVF
+3655 
-3663 AKPIGASYQGILD
+3663 QGILD
-3676 QLDLVHQTVSRDQ
+3676 LPV
-3689 IVASFELNKKVN
+3689 
-3701 AYIAEHPTSGRNQA
+3701 
-3715 LTQLK
+3715 
-3720 EQITSALF
+3720 
-3728 IGKMQVAQVD
+3728 
-3738 IDAIA
+3738 
-3743 QTRPELAARIF
+3743 
-3754 MVAIEEAN
+3754 
-3762 GEHRG
+3762 
-3767 LTDMMVRWAN
+3767 
-3777 EDPYL
+3777 
-3782 APKQGYKGETP
+3782 
-3793 NDLGF
+3793 F
-3798 DAKYHV
+3798 DATPIKKTGTSDV
-3804 DLGDH
+3804 DGNAKIVDV
-3809 YADFKQWLET
+3809 T
-3819 SQSNGLL
+3819 
-3826 SKATLDESTKTVHLG
+3826 
-3841 YSYQEL
+3841 
-3847 QDLTGVESVQMA
+3847 
-3859 FYFLKE
+3859 KE
-3865 AAKKV
+3865 ALADGK
-3870 DPISGDS
+3870 
-3877 AEMILLKK
+3877 IL
-3885 FADKSYLSQL
+3885 
-3895 DSDRMDQIEGI
+3895 
-3906 YRSSHE
+3906 
-3912 TDVDAWDRRYSGAG
+3912 
-3926 YDELTNK
+3926 
-3933 LAGATGVDEQ
+3933 
-3943 LSVLLDDRK
+3943 
-3952 GLLIGEV
+3952 
-3959 HGSDVNGLRFVNEQM
+3959 
-3974 DALKKQGVTVIGL
+3974 
-3987 EHLRSDLA
+3987 
-3995 QPLIDRYL
+3995 
-4003 ATGVMSS
+4003 
-4010 ELSAMLKTKHLD
+4010 
-4022 ATLFENARANGMR
+4022 
-4035 IVALDANSSARPNV
+4035 
-4049 QGTEHGL
+4049 
-4056 MYRAGAANNIAV
+4056 
-4068 EVLQS
+4068 
-4073 LPDDE
+4073 
-4078 KFVAIYGK
+4078 
-4086 AHLQS
+4086 
-4091 HKGIEGFVPGIT
+4091 
-4103 HRLDLPALRVSD
+4103 
-4115 SNQFRVEQDDMTLRV
+4115 
-4130 VYDDVANKPKLTFKD
+4130 
-4145 SLSGANTAIHN
+4145 HN

-4164 VAVTPTAD
+4164 VVVTPTAD

-4183 VQMENDSVVANA
+4183 VQMENDAVAAKA

-4234 QLVGHGRDDSD
+4234 QLVGHGRDHSE
-4245 SNNTHLSGY
+4245 SNNTRLSGY
-4254 SAEDL
+4254 SADEL
-4259 AAKLANF
+4259 AVKLAKF
-4266 QQSFSQ
+4266 QQSFNQ
-4272 AENINNTPD
+4272 AENVSSKPD

-4305 AMDVNGLRVDVSA
+4305 AMDANGLRVEVSV
-4318 RSSELAVDATG
+4318 RSAKVYINEMG
-4329 RKHTK
+4329 RKLYFDGK
-4334 DENGDWIQKAE
+4334 DSWVNKAI
-4345 TNKVSLSWN
+4345 NSKVLLSWN
-4354 EQGEVIAKEERIR
+4354 GQGEVVAKDERIR

-4377 SRIGVSD
+4377 SRIGISD
-4384 VGEIARGA
+4384 VDEPARGA

-4406 KVETETS
+4406 KAETEAS
-4413 SSAANNKLSYSGN
+4413 SSSANNKLSYSGN

-4451 SGGFKSLAFGDNN
+4451 TGGFKSLAFGDNN
-4464 VMVHIGNGES
+4464 VMIHIGNGES
-4474 KHSVDMGGYQALE
+4474 KHSFDIGGYQALE

-4496 NVSFNLGQSN
+4496 NVSFNKGRSN
-4506 DLLVMMDKSIPT
+4506 DLIVMMDKSIPT

-4537 IATSGEDQDW
+4537 IATSGEGKDW

-4557 SGAKKFVKDM
+4557 SGAKKYVKDM
-4567 SGLDQSSSVDYTC
+4567 SGLDQSSSVDYTS
-4580 LVELDSHN
+4580 LVELDSQN
-4588 ERSSRGLKHDTE
+4588 ERSSRGLKHDAE
-4600 AALNKQYNQWLSGNS
+4600 AALNKQYNQWLSGNGNNDTS
-4615 DSSAGKLS
+4615 KLS

-4708 GQMAGIGA
+4708 GQLAGVGA

-4725 VDYTTS
+4725 VDYTAS
-4731 GQIVSRNGEAVDG
+4731 GHIVSRNGEAVDG
-4744 VAILTEMLEVIGEFS
+4744 VAILKEMLEVIGEFS

-4774 SLKSGIDMGADGIQS
+4774 SLKAGIKTGADGIKS

-4795 LKDKAP
+4795 LKEKAP
-4801 EEEENKSAVSV
+4801 EEEESKPSVSL
-4812 NGTSVNSAQGA
+4812 NGESLNSTQGA
-4823 TASDGNTET
+4823 TVADGSTET
-4832 AETQDRAF
+4832 TETPDRAF

-4865 LVENLK
+4865 LVANLK

-4950 EGSDMGVLMGREN
+4950 EGNDMGVLMGREN

-4996 EGGEIDTGL
+4996 EGGEIDTGS

-5015 FNRVDTGDGQDYSV
+5015 FNRVDTGDDQDYSV
-5029 TIGNNNQVELGAGN
+5029 TIGNNNQVELGAGD

-5089 FSQFNGEEGRD
+5089 FSQFNGGEGRD

-5132 DISSEDNIVFNGIDW
+5132 DIRSEDNIVFNGIDW

-5163 LRDPVSE
+5163 LRDPASDS
-5170 TDQAKFEHIGSVTF
+5170 DQAKFEHIGSVTF
-5184 NDYFDG
+5184 SDYFNG
-5190 KRAQMIIAMGEKDA
+5190 NRAQVIIAMGEKDA
-5204 NGEREYTTLSE
+5204 TGEREYTTLSE
-5215 SSIDALVQAM
+5215 SAIDALVQAM

-5240 LDSKSRVAISTAWAD
+5240 LDSKSRVAITTAWAD

>member
-13 FTGNYSADNGN
+13 FTGNYSADDGN
-24 NDIVAIGFGGEIHAY
+24 NNIVAIGFGGQIHAY

-49 IGATVHTGSGN
+49 IGATVYTGSGN
-60 DTVVGGSAYLRV
+60 DTVVGGSAYLKV

-79 SVKGAAGYADINKSG
+79 TVKGAAGYADINKSG

-105 GVSIDHLGHHGDV
+105 GVSIDHLGNHGDI

-123 AAYNSVKRK
+123 AAYNGITRK
-132 GLSGNVTFKG
+132 GLSGNVTFAG
-142 AGGYNALWHETNHGN
+142 AGGYNALWHETNQGN
-157 LSFAGAGAGNKLDR
+157 LSFTGAGAGNKLDR
-171 TWFDQYQGSRGD
+171 TWFNRYQGSHGD
-183 VSFDGAGAA
+183 VTFDGAGAA

-238 RQAEDVYQQT
+238 HQAEDVYTQT
-248 HGNIRFE
+248 RGNIRFE

-261 SFYSDVAHGDIH
+261 SLYSDVAHGDIH
-273 FSGGGAYNTITR
+273 FSGGGAYNTIIR
-285 KGSGSS
+285 KGSGND
-291 FDAQG
+291 FAKEG
-296 MEYAKAEDIVLTTAK
+296 MTNAKADEIVLTKAV
-311 MHGSWIGSGTHA
+311 MSGSWIGQDHH
-323 VTAVKSEREPN
+323 VTAVKSASEPN
-334 TYLFAIADGTYTKIN
+334 TYLFAFADSTYTKIN
-349 KVRLSNDPK
+349 KVQLRNDPQ
-358 TGKLK
+358 TGELK
-363 YYSEAWYKQGNHLS
+363 YYSTAWYKEGNHLS
-377 GLARSDVSSAGGFE
+377 NLANQDISDNGGFTA
-391 VNPINGG
+391 VNINGA
-398 YTLSNIAVEHQQ
+398 YTLSDLKVEHQQ
-410 SLTVHAMEKD
+410 SVTVHAVEKS
-420 LTEYEWVTYANGALI
+420 LTEYEWVTYANGAVI
-435 DAKDVVLSDAKMG
+435 DAKEVSLSDAKMG
-448 GHAISTDGTKV
+448 GHAIYADGTKV
-459 DVQAIKSNRKPNT
+459 DVKAVKSNRQPNT
-472 YVYAKVLGPY
+472 YIYAKVLGPY

-489 LANDAE
+489 LANDPE
-495 TGVLKY
+495 TGALKY

-515 LANEDISS
+515 IANQDISS
-523 ANGYHSMGKGGYSL
+523 ATGYNPMGKGGYSL
-537 SALNYSVN
+537 SDLHYSVN
-545 AIRSMSE
+545 AVRSTSE
-552 TVADIDEYTDQ
+552 TVADIEEYTDQ
-563 TLFKPATDSGESS
+563 TLFKPANDSGESS
-576 GDVHFSGAGGGNV
+576 GDVRFNGAGGGNV
-589 IKSNVTRGNVY
+589 IKSNVTRGNVH
-600 FNGGGIANVILHS
+600 FNGGGMANVILHS

-646 ANVLVHQSKQG
+646 ANVLVHQSQQG

-664 GAVNVLVRIG
+664 GAVNVLVRLG

-687 ISVHKGNGNSR
+687 ISVQKGSGDSR
-698 VAMLGGY
+698 VVMLGGY

-711 GSGHGL
+711 GSGNGL

-726 MTQVGNGEVTS
+726 MTQVGQGDVAA
-737 VLAGGANVLTKV
+737 VLAGGANVLTKM

-755 AGMLGGANVMT
+755 SGMLGGANVIT
-766 HISGDEQASNTT
+766 HISNDDQLSNTT

-787 LTKKGKGDTLAVMGG
+787 LTKKGKGNTLAVMGG

-807 THVGDGSTTG
+807 THVGDGTTTG

-867 GDGTSIAAMI
+867 GDGASIAVMI

-963 NGSTFAAMIGQA
+963 HGSTFAAMIGQA
-975 NVMTKVGNDLTAALM
+975 NIMTKVGNDLTAALM
-990 VGKANIYTHVGDGTS
+990 VGKANIMTHVGDGTS

-1012 MNVMTKVGNGTT
+1012 VNVMTKVGNGTT

-1079 TTAAV
+1079 TTATV

-1097 GTTVGLLISDIGNVM
+1097 GTTVGLLISDVGNMM

-1125 GKANIVTK
+1125 GKANLITK
-1133 VGDGLGINVA
+1133 VGDGLGVNVA

-1165 ANILT
+1165 ANLIT

-1183 KANII
+1183 EANII

-1211 DGRNVV
+1211 HGQNVV

-1241 GNVVTKVGD
+1241 GNIVTKVGD

-1259 KANITT
+1259 QANITT
-1265 TVGNGLSVTAAYGD
+1265 TVGNGLNVTAAYGD
-1279 ANINTKVGN
+1279 ANINTKVGD

-1322 HIGDGLNINASYARN
+1322 HVGDGLNINASYAQN

-1356 NTSSNKLSALFDNVK
+1356 NTSSNKLSALFDNIK
-1371 QTLLG
+1371 QTVLG

-1391 ASTSGT
+1391 ASSSGT
-1397 QKGRGAIATP
+1397 HKGRGAIATP

-1414 FQMDAIEE
+1414 FQMDAIKE
-1422 VGSDLGDSL
+1422 VSSDLGDSL

-1438 DTPDLNEM
+1438 DTPDLNKM
-1446 DNDLNIDGASDHAPN
+1446 QHALNVDDSSVQASN
-1461 LIVNGDFEQ
+1461 LIVNGDFEL
-1470 GDRGWQSTHGVEA
+1470 GEHGWQSTHGVEA
-1483 SYSGSVY
+1483 SYAGSVY
-1490 GVNGEGHGTRVTE
+1490 GVEGEGHGARVTE
-1503 LDTHTNTSLY
+1503 LDTYTNTSLY
-1513 QDLTDLTEGE
+1513 QDLANLAQGE

-1557 DASAWQQKTLKLTAH
+1557 DESAWQQKTLKLTAQ

-1595 VVAKSESSPQAN
+1595 VVATSESSQQAN
-1607 AVSEHAKQNQA
+1607 AIREHATQNPA
-1618 SQNALSDKERA
+1618 AQNALSDKERA

-1658 QQAIENNGQAQRDAV
+1658 QQALENNGQAQRDAV
-1673 KEESE
+1673 QEESE
-1678 AVTAELTTLAQGLDV
+1678 AITAELTKLAQGLDV
-1693 LDGQATHTGK
+1693 LDSQATHTGE
-1703 SGEQWRNDFAGGL
+1703 SGDQWRNEFASGL
-1716 LDGVQSQ
+1716 LAGVQTQ
-1723 IDDAKQLASDKMA
+1723 LDDAKQLANGKIA
-1736 AAKQTQSDNNSKVKD
+1736 EAKQTHADNQNKVKD
-1751 SIAKSEAGVAKG
+1751 AVAKSEAGVAKG

-1773 IAEAKADAETR
+1773 IADAQADAEKR
-1784 KADAVAKSHD
+1784 KADALAKGKD
-1794 AKQAESDAHSA
+1794 AQQAESDAHHA
-1805 ANDAQSRGD
+1805 VNNAQSRGD
-1814 RDAMNAE
+1814 RDVQVAE

-1828 NDAQGAKQNEGDRPD
+1828 ADAQGAKQNEGDRPD
-1843 RQGVAGSGLSGNAH
+1843 RQGVTGSGLSGNAH
-1857 RVEGAGETG
+1857 SVEGAGETD

-1877 DGRFSDGLTEQEL
+1877 DGRFSEGLTEQEQ

-1906 AGIRSKNSGST
+1906 AGIRAKNSVST
-1917 ITSMFMEANA
+1917 ITTMFTEANT
-1927 DSIVVDTTA
+1927 DSIVVPTTTP
-1936 SQDVVR
+1936 QDVVR
-1942 KEVRISGVNLVG
+1942 KEIRISGVNLEG
-1954 LGEASHDSAE
+1954 LGEASHDSAV

-1980 LDTDNDVATDKYVP
+1980 LDSDHPRATEQYIP
-1994 VPGFERVDADVSDE
+1994 VPGFERVDVNVSDE
-2008 VKQRMIQSMSGYIE
+2008 TKQRLTQFVSGYIE

-2039 FVESTLD
+2039 FVEATLN

-2064 SFETPHAEKS
+2064 SFEAPHGENS
-2074 IVSFWSGKNF
+2074 LVSFWSGRNF
-2084 KQYRDVLDNA
+2084 KEYRNVLDNA
-2094 QTDGKKV
+2094 QPDGKKV
-2101 VYDIDVKGNAFAID
+2101 VYDIDVQGNAFAIK
-2115 LNKHLMRWGGL
+2115 LNKQLMRWGDM
-2126 FLDPDNAEQNQLKS
+2126 FLDLDNADQNHLQS
-2140 SIDAATFS
+2140 SIEAAAYS

-2153 SSVYATGAQHDVYV
+2153 SSVYATGAKDDVYV
-2167 IAEGGVR
+2167 IAEGGMR
-2174 LGNYFWHVELPA
+2174 LGNYFWNVELPL

-2207 EYKDLPADEIG
+2207 EYKDVPVNEIG
-2218 RRLTDAGVGVKVR
+2218 HKLTDAGVGVKVR
-2231 FDALSS
+2231 FDALS
-2237 ARQAEL
+2237 AAQQAEL
-2243 LADNPD
+2243 LAINPKG
-2249 DYRADTLVELDVK
+2249 YKADSLVELDVK

-2271 ESLPFYSLR
+2271 DALPFYSLR

-2286 VQEGDEGFEVRS
+2286 VLEGDEGFKVRA
-2298 WPGSDDKS
+2298 WPGSDGKS
-2306 KTILLD
+2306 KTIVLD
-2312 NPEDAAQQ
+2312 NPEDATQQ
-2320 KAIERFI
+2320 KTIERFI
-2327 LANFDNFE
+2327 LANFQNFE

-2345 NKVLSHHDGRTR
+2345 NKVISHDKGITHV
-2357 ILAQK
+2357 LAQK
-2362 EDGAWT
+2362 VDGAWL
-2368 YNTNSELMSVT
+2368 YNAKVDLMSVT
-2379 ELLDAAHVSGKV
+2379 ELLDAANVTGKI

-2396 QKVIDALAEYHA
+2396 QQVIDALADYHA
-2408 STAEHADYELES
+2408 SITEHADYEPES
-2420 VEQLV
+2420 VEKLL
-2425 NLRKKIEGYA
+2425 NLRKKVEGYV
-2435 LGHPDSGRLEAMNS
+2435 LGHPDSGRVEAMNS
-2449 LLNQVNSRLEEV
+2449 LLNQVNTRLDEV
-2461 SVLAV
+2461 SVLSVA
-2466 SEQSIKAH
+2466 EQNIQAQ
-2474 DSFSRLYDQLDN
+2474 DSFSRLYDQLETAN
-2486 AHLKQSKHL
+2486 LKGTKHL
-2495 YLDGNG
+2495 YLDQNG
-2501 DFVTKGKGNL
+2501 EFVTKGKGHL
-2511 AKIDQLGG
+2511 ANIDLLG
-2519 SDAVLEKVKASVNHE
+2519 SREAVLEKVKLTVSNE
-2534 YGQAIADT
+2534 YGQTVADT
-2542 IFAGLSANE
+2542 VFAGLSAKD
-2551 LAKDGKGIDIT
+2551 LAKDGKGIDIA
-2562 GLNRI
+2562 GLKKVHLAI
-2567 HQALEQ
+2567 EQ
-2573 HMSPVSA
+2573 HLSPVSA
-2580 TMYIWKPSDH
+2580 TLFLWKPSDH

-2603 RTQIDAQA
+2603 RTQLEGQA
-2611 AADFNKQNYV
+2611 AADFNQQNYV

-2631 NIRNIFNVATEY
+2631 NIGNILNVTTKD
-2643 QPDLKLRWSDFSQP
+2643 QPDLKLRWKDFSQP
-2657 AHQNDTLEHDMA
+2657 AAHGESLAFDMQT
-2669 SEENDGFG
+2669 EENDDFG
-2677 LNDGE
+2677 LKSAED
-2682 TKLKRFIEK
+2682 KLKDFIK
-2691 LNAAKG
+2691 QLASASGVDKKF
-2697 IDAAYK
+2697 K
-2703 DASEGYA
+2703 DISQAFTMMA
-2710 SVLLGNP
+2710 LMNP
-2717 DMLVS
+2717 DILES
-2722 TGIPA
+2722 ANIPE
-2727 HVFQP
+2727 HISKP
-2732 FVDQWNDTSYDMMDV
+2732 FVDQWNDTSYDMQDV
-2747 ANRFAQELQKQA
+2747 AQRFAKELQEQAKVAANSEQMEQQISEVVRRFAQDELDKIQT
-2759 QASGDPALV
+2759 
-2768 AKRIDNVVRL
+2768 
-2778 FAERALEEIEAFK
+2778 FK
-2791 ASQADEGRVFRINL
+2791 ETQADQGRVFRINL

-2816 WNRLSHDPDAR
+2816 WHHLSNDSDAR
-2827 YQLLTKNCSSTVA
+2827 YQLLTKNCSSMVA

-2847 ADKLIGHTWRPKF
+2847 ADKLIGHTWLPKF

-2882 AAKKQSHQVNDDLD
+2882 AAKKQSHQVTDVLD
-2896 ALSGSEKHKDKVAI
+2896 ALSG
-2910 ENDGTPP
+2910 N
-2917 RDKVPLSP
+2917 
-2925 LTRFLNNEL
+2925 
-2934 YGERDAR
+2934 
-2941 RKIGDITQTLLDH
+2941 
-2954 AVEKGE
+2954 
-2960 SQKVT
+2960 
-2965 LKGEAGRL
+2965 
-2973 TGYYHQGTAS
+2973 
-2983 SDDETSTTS
+2983 
-2992 GKVVLFLHGS
+2992 
-3002 GSSAEEQASAIRSHY
+3002 
-3017 QKQGI
+3017 
-3022 DMLAVNLRG
+3022 
-3031 YGESDGGPSE
+3031 
-3041 KGLYQ
+3041 
-3046 DARTMFNYLVN
+3046 
-3057 DKGIDPSNIILHG
+3057 
-3070 YSMGGPIAADL
+3070 
-3081 ARYAAQ
+3081 
-3087 NGQAVSGLLLDRPMP
+3087 
-3102 SMTKAITAHEVANP
+3102 
-3116 AGIVGTIAK
+3116 
-3125 AVNGQF
+3125 
-3131 SVEKNL
+3131 
-3137 KGLPQETPILLLT
+3137 
-3150 DNEGLGEEG
+3150 
-3159 EKLRVK
+3159 
-3165 LSNSGFNVTGEQT
+3165 
-3178 FYGHEASNRL
+3178 
-3188 MSQYTGQIVSD
+3188 
-3199 LLNTQHIKHNEAK
+3199 
-3212 LNLEPHGKNYE
+3212 
-3223 SRDLIL
+3223 
-3229 KPISQPETVELGMP
+3229 
-3243 EVDQKVLADIAERE
+3243 
-3257 NVIIGVRPVDE
+3257 
-3268 KSKSLIASKMYSS
+3268 
-3281 KGLFVKAKSS
+3281 KAK
-3291 DWGPMSGFIPVDQS
+3291 
-3305 FAKAS
+3305 
-3310 ARRDLET
+3310 
-3317 FNRHAEQSIQSG
+3317 
-3329 NAVSADLY
+3329 
-3337 LNQVRVEEL
+3337 
-3346 VSKYHSLTPLELD
+3346 
-3359 DQSGMYKTT
+3359 
-3368 ATNGDQSV
+3368 
-3376 PFFLNRVTVDGNEL
+3376 
-3390 WQVHYITNGELAP
+3390 
-3403 FKVIGDPVSKQP
+3403 
-3415 MTADYDLLTVMYS
+3415 
-3428 YGDLG
+3428 
-3433 PQDKVK
+3433 
-3439 QPLTWQQWKDSVT
+3439 
-3452 YEDLTP
+3452 
-3458 KYKELY
+3458 
-3464 SNEDLYNKKDGAS
+3464 
-3477 LGNVSGRLK
+3477 
-3486 ELKDRINVDLGRTN
+3486 
-3500 GLEMVHHGADDANPY
+3500 
-3515 AVMADN
+3515 
-3521 FPATFFVPKSLF
+3521 
-3533 AEDGLGEGKGSI
+3533 
-3545 QTYFNVNEQGA
+3545 
-3556 VVIRNPQ
+3556 
-3563 EFSDF
+3563 
-3568 QQVTINASF
+3568 
-3577 RASFNDKWNHGL
+3577 
-3589 DEPLF
+3589 
-3594 TTKRKLSHEFL
+3594 
-3605 NKRDQLLKKL
+3605 
-3615 SGGRLDAQDETLVA
+3615 
-3629 LGNPDDVSGNKAIV
+3629 V
-3643 AVDVSQI
+3643 AVDLAQI
-3650 FTRQE
+3650 FTVQE
-3655 LKERANVF
+3655 LKERAKVF

-3676 QLDLVHQTVSRDQ
+3676 QLDLVHQAKGRYQ
-3689 IVASFELNKKVN
+3689 IAASFELNKKIN
-3701 AYIAEHPTSGRNQA
+3701 DYIAEHPTSGRNQA

-3720 EQITSALF
+3720 EQVTSALF
-3728 IGKMQVAQVD
+3728 IGKMQVAQAG

-3743 QTRPELAARIF
+3743 QTRPELATRIF

-3762 GEHRG
+3762 GKHVG
-3767 LTDMMVRWAN
+3767 LTDMMLRWAN

-3782 APKQGYKGETP
+3782 APKHGYKGEMP
-3793 NDLGF
+3793 SDLGF

-3804 DLGDH
+3804 DLGEH
-3809 YADFKQWLET
+3809 YADFKKWLET

-3847 QDLTGVESVQMA
+3847 QDLTGAESVQMA

-3865 AAKKV
+3865 AAKKA

-3885 FADKSYLSQL
+3885 FADQNYLSQL

-3912 TDVDAWDRRYSGAG
+3912 TDVDAWDRRYSGKG
-3926 YDELTNK
+3926 YDELTNM
-3933 LAGATGVDEQ
+3933 LASATGVDEQ

-3974 DALKKQGVTVIGL
+3974 EALKKQGVTVIGL

-4022 ATLFENARANGMR
+4022 VTLFENARVNGMR

-4068 EVLQS
+4068 EVLQN
-4073 LPDDE
+4073 LPDGE

-4103 HRLDLPALRVSD
+4103 HRLDLPALKVSD
-4115 SNQFRVEQDDMTLRV
+4115 SNQFTVEQDDVSLRV
-4130 VYDDVANKPKLTFKD
+4130 VYDDVANKPKITFKG
-4145 SLSGANTAIHN
+4145 SLSGANTALHN

-4164 VAVTPTAD
+4164 VVVTPIAD

-4183 VQMENDSVVANA
+4183 VQMENDPVVAKA
-4195 AANLAGKHPESS
+4195 AANLAGKHAESS

-4234 QLVGHGRDDSD
+4234 QLVGHGRDHSE
-4245 SNNTHLSGY
+4245 SNNTRLSGY
-4254 SAEDL
+4254 SADEL
-4259 AAKLANF
+4259 AVKFAKF
-4266 QQSFSQ
+4266 QQSFNQ
-4272 AENINNTPD
+4272 AENINNKPD

-4305 AMDVNGLRVDVSA
+4305 AMDANGLRVDVSV
-4318 RSSELAVDATG
+4318 RSSELAVDEAG

-4334 DENGDWIQKAE
+4334 DANGDWVQKAE
-4345 TNKVSLSWN
+4345 NNKVSLSWDA
-4354 EQGEVIAKEERIR
+4354 QGEVVAKDEPIR

-4377 SRIGVSD
+4377 SRIGVNNVD
-4384 VGEIARGA
+4384 EPARGA
-4392 IGDNNDVFDAPEKR
+4392 IGDNSDVFDAPEKR
-4406 KVETETS
+4406 KPETEVIANS
-4413 SSAANNKLSYSGN
+4413 SSSNQLSYSGN
-4426 IQVNVGDGEFTAV
+4426 IQVNVGEGEFTAV

-4451 SGGFKSLAFGDNN
+4451 TGGFKSLAFGDNN
-4464 VMVHIGNGES
+4464 VMVHIGDGES
-4474 KHSVDMGGYQALE
+4474 KHSVDIGGYQALE
-4487 GAQMFIGNR
+4487 GAQMFLGNR
-4496 NVSFNLGQSN
+4496 NVSFNFGHSN
-4506 DLLVMMDKSIPT
+4506 DLILMMDKSIPT

-4527 AARISGVLQS
+4527 AARISGVLQG
-4537 IATSGEDQDW
+4537 IAMSGEGEDW

-4567 SGLDQSSSVDYTC
+4567 SGLDQSSSVDYTT
-4580 LVELDSHN
+4580 LVELDSQN
-4588 ERSSRGLKHDTE
+4588 ERDSRGLKHDAE
-4600 AALNKQYNQWLSGNS
+4600 ATLNKQYNQWLSGNGNS
-4615 DSSAGKLS
+4615 GTSQLS

-4673 LFGLMTQQFSATGQA
+4673 LFGLMTQQFTATGQA
-4688 KTTFTYTPEDLP
+4688 KTTFTYTPQDLP

-4708 GQMAGIGA
+4708 GQLAGVGA

-4725 VDYTTS
+4725 VDYTAS
-4731 GQIVSRNGEAVDG
+4731 GQIVSRNGQAVDG
-4744 VAILTEMLEVIGEFS
+4744 VAILKEMLEVIGEFS

-4774 SLKSGIDMGADGIQS
+4774 SLKAGIDMGADGIKS

-4795 LKDKAP
+4795 LKEKAP
-4801 EEEENKSAVSV
+4801 EEEKDNSSVSV
-4812 NGTSVNSAQGA
+4812 NGANVNSAQGA
-4823 TASDGNTET
+4823 TVADGNTET

-4848 NLFATIFSQDKQ
+4848 NVFATIFSQDKQ

-4871 ENLTADLLNMKEK
+4871 QNLTADLLNMKEK

-4889 RNSGHLQGDG
+4889 RNSGHLQDDG
-4899 DINLSLGN
+4899 DINISLGN

-4950 EGSDMGVLMGREN
+4950 EGNDMGV
-4963 MMFGG
+4963 
-4968 DGNDTAVVAG
+4968 
-4978 RINHVFLGAGD
+4978 
-4989 DQSFVFG
+4989 
-4996 EGGEIDTGL
+4996 
-5005 GRDYVVTSGN
+5005 
-5015 FNRVDTGDGQDYSV
+5015 
-5029 TIGNNNQVELGAGN
+5029 
-5043 DFANV
+5043 
-5048 FGNYNRINA
+5048 
-5057 SAGNDVVKLMGYH
+5057 
-5070 AVLNGGEGEDHLI
+5070 
-5083 AAAISK
+5083 
-5089 FSQFNGEEGRD
+5089 
-5100 LMVLGG
+5100 
-5106 YQNTF
+5106 
-5111 KGGTDVDS
+5111 
-5119 FVVSGD
+5119 
-5125 VIDNLVE
+5125 
-5132 DISSEDNIVFNGIDW
+5132 
-5147 QKLWFERSGYD
+5147 
-5158 LKLSI
+5158 
-5163 LRDPVSE
+5163 
-5170 TDQAKFEHIGSVTF
+5170 
-5184 NDYFDG
+5184 
-5190 KRAQMIIAMGEKDA
+5190 
-5204 NGEREYTTLSE
+5204 
-5215 SSIDALVQAM
+5215 
-5225 SGFDP
+5225 
-5230 QAGDNGFIDN
+5230 
-5240 LDSKSRVAISTAWAD
+5240 
-5255 VVHKKGITV
+5255 

>member
-13 FTGNYSADNGN
+13 FTGNYSADDGN
-24 NDIVAIGFGGEIHAY
+24 NNIVAIGFGGQIHAY

-49 IGATVHTGSGN
+49 IGATVYTGSGN
-60 DTVVGGSAYLRV
+60 DTVVGGSAYLKV

-79 SVKGAAGYADINKSG
+79 TVKGAAGYADINKSG

-105 GVSIDHLGHHGDV
+105 GVSIDHLGNHGDV
-118 SYGGA
+118 NYGGA
-123 AAYNSVKRK
+123 AAYNGITRK
-132 GLSGNVTFKG
+132 GLSGNVTFAG
-142 AGGYNALWHETNHGN
+142 AGGYNALWHETNQGN
-157 LSFAGAGAGNKLDR
+157 LSFTGAGAGNKLDR
-171 TWFDQYQGSRGD
+171 TWFNRYQGSHGD
-183 VSFDGAGAA
+183 VTFDGAGAA
-192 NSISSRV
+192 NSIRSRV

-238 RQAEDVYQQT
+238 HQAEDVYTQT
-248 HGNIRFE
+248 RGNIRFE

-261 SFYSDVAHGDIH
+261 SLYSDVAHGDIH
-273 FSGGGAYNTITR
+273 FSGGGAYNTIIR
-285 KGSGSS
+285 KGSGND
-291 FDAQG
+291 FAKEG
-296 MEYAKAEDIVLTTAK
+296 MTNAKADEIVLTKAV
-311 MHGSWIGSGTHA
+311 MSGSWIGQDHH
-323 VTAVKSEREPN
+323 VTAVKSASEPN
-334 TYLFAIADGTYTKIN
+334 TYLFAFADSTYTKIN
-349 KVRLSNDPK
+349 KVQLRNDPQ
-358 TGKLK
+358 TGELK
-363 YYSEAWYKQGNHLS
+363 YYSTAWYKEGNHLS
-377 GLARSDVSSAGGFE
+377 NLANQDISDNGGFTA
-391 VNPINGG
+391 VNINGA
-398 YTLSNIAVEHQQ
+398 YTLSDLKVEHQQ
-410 SLTVHAMEKD
+410 SVTVHAVEKS
-420 LTEYEWVTYANGALI
+420 LTEYEWVTYANGAVI
-435 DAKDVVLSDAKMG
+435 DAKEVSLSDAKMG
-448 GHAISTDGTKV
+448 GHAIYADGTKV
-459 DVQAIKSNRKPNT
+459 DVKAVKSNRQPNT
-472 YVYAKVLGPY
+472 YIYAKVLGPY

-489 LANDAE
+489 LANDPE
-495 TGVLKY
+495 TGALKY

-515 LANEDISS
+515 IANQDISS
-523 ANGYHSMGKGGYSL
+523 ATGYNPMGKGGYSL
-537 SALNYSVN
+537 SDLHYSVN
-545 AIRSMSE
+545 AVRSTSE
-552 TVADIDEYTDQ
+552 TVADIEEYTDQ
-563 TLFKPATDSGESS
+563 TLFKPANDSGESS
-576 GDVHFSGAGGGNV
+576 GDVRFNGAGGGNV
-589 IKSNVTRGNVY
+589 IKSNVTRGNVH

-646 ANVLVHQSKQG
+646 ANVLVHQSQQG

-664 GAVNVLVRIG
+664 GAVNVLVRLG

-687 ISVHKGNGNSR
+687 ISVQKGSGDSR
-698 VAMLGGY
+698 VVMLGGY

-711 GSGHGL
+711 GSGNGL

-726 MTQVGNGEVTS
+726 MTQVGQGDVAA
-737 VLAGGANVLTKV
+737 VLAGGANVLTKM

-755 AGMLGGANVMT
+755 SGMLGGANVIT
-766 HISGDEQASNTT
+766 HISNDDQLSNTT

-787 LTKKGKGDTLAVMGG
+787 LTKKGKGNTLAVMGG

-807 THVGDGSTTG
+807 THVGDGTTTG

-826 TKVGNGDTT
+826 TKIGNGDTT

-867 GDGTSIAAMI
+867 GDGTSIAVMI

-931 LMLAKGNVATK
+931 LMLAKSNVATK

-953 GNANIFTHIG
+953 GNANIFTHVG
-963 NGSTFAAMIGQA
+963 SGSTFAAMIGQA
-975 NVMTKVGNDLTAALM
+975 NIMTKVGNDLTAALM
-990 VGKANIYTHVGDGTS
+990 VGKANIMTHVGDGTS

-1012 MNVMTKVGNGTT
+1012 VNVMTKVGNGTT

-1037 VGDGLT
+1037 FGDGLT

-1097 GTTVGLLISDIGNVM
+1097 GTTVGLLISDVGNMM

-1125 GKANIVTK
+1125 GKANLITK
-1133 VGDGLGINVA
+1133 VGDGLGVNVA

-1165 ANILT
+1165 ANLIT

-1183 KANII
+1183 EANII

-1211 DGRNVV
+1211 HGQNVV

-1241 GNVVTKVGD
+1241 GNIVTKVGD
-1250 GMQVTAAKG
+1250 GMQVMAAKG
-1259 KANITT
+1259 QANITT

-1279 ANINTKVGN
+1279 ANINTKVGD

-1322 HIGDGLNINASYARN
+1322 HVGDGLNINASYAQN

-1356 NTSSNKLSALFDNVK
+1356 NTSSNKLSALFDNIK
-1371 QTLLG
+1371 QTVLG

-1391 ASTSGT
+1391 ASSSGT
-1397 QKGRGAIATP
+1397 HKGRGAISTP

-1414 FQMDAIEE
+1414 FQMDAIKE

-1438 DTPDLNEM
+1438 DTPDLNKM
-1446 DNDLNIDGASDHAPN
+1446 QHALNVDDSSVQAPN
-1461 LIVNGDFEQ
+1461 LIVNGDFEL
-1470 GDRGWQSTHGVEA
+1470 GEHGWQSTHGVEA
-1483 SYSGSVY
+1483 SYAGSVY
-1490 GVNGEGHGTRVTE
+1490 GVEGEGHGARVTE
-1503 LDTHTNTSLY
+1503 LDTYTNTSLY
-1513 QDLTDLTEGE
+1513 QDLANLAQGE

-1557 DASAWQQKTLKLTAH
+1557 DESAWQQKTLKLTAQ

-1595 VVAKSESSPQAN
+1595 VVATSESSQQAN
-1607 AVSEHAKQNQA
+1607 AIREHATQNPA
-1618 SQNALSDKERA
+1618 AQNALSDKERA

-1658 QQAIENNGQAQRDAV
+1658 QQALENNGQAQRDAV
-1673 KEESE
+1673 QEESE
-1678 AVTAELTTLAQGLDV
+1678 AITAELTKLAQGLDV
-1693 LDGQATHTGK
+1693 LDSQATHTGE
-1703 SGEQWRNDFAGGL
+1703 SGDQWRNEFASGL
-1716 LDGVQSQ
+1716 LAGVQTQ
-1723 IDDAKQLASDKMA
+1723 LDDAKQLANDKIA
-1736 AAKQTQSDNNSKVKD
+1736 EAKQTHADNQNKVKD
-1751 SIAKSEAGVAKG
+1751 AVAKSEAGVAKG

-1773 IAEAKADAETR
+1773 IADAQADAEKR
-1784 KADAVAKSHD
+1784 KADALAKGKD
-1794 AKQAESDAHSA
+1794 AQQAESDAHHA
-1805 ANDAQSRGD
+1805 VNNAQSRGD
-1814 RDAMNAE
+1814 RDVQLAE

-1828 NDAQGAKQNEGDRPD
+1828 ADAQGAKQNEGDRPD
-1843 RQGVAGSGLSGNAH
+1843 RQGVTGSGLSGNAYS
-1857 RVEGAGETG
+1857 VEGAGETD

-1877 DGRFSDGLTEQEL
+1877 DGRFSEGLTEQEQ

-1906 AGIRSKNSGST
+1906 AGIRAKNSVSSM
-1917 ITSMFMEANA
+1917 TSMFSETNSE
-1927 DSIVVDTTA
+1927 SIVVPTKVSPEPDRQEVTRR
-1936 SQDVVR
+1936 D
-1942 KEVRISGVNLVG
+1942 VRISGVNL
-1954 LGEASHDSAE
+1954 E
-1964 SLVAARAEKVA
+1964 SLSAVKGSLPTGQLASKS
-1975 NLYRW
+1975 
-1980 LDTDNDVATDKYVP
+1980 
-1994 VPGFERVDADVSDE
+1994 VPGFKSHFASTSIGIENELSGLVVVLPKNSAQTFGYVHDSQGNPLFMLTKDMSQGGYSNPVGINDIQGVNNWQTHTIELVTYPSEISDTAAVESRKEAMLWLAKEFTDHINQSNHQSLPHLVSDDG
-2008 VKQRMIQSMSGYIE
+2008 RF
-2022 HTDNQVPKDQAQ
+2022 
-2034 ALATL
+2034 TL
-2039 FVESTLD
+2039 VISN
-2046 YDWDKRVEFLTKL
+2046 
-2059 ESYGY
+2059 S
-2064 SFETPHAEKS
+2064 
-2074 IVSFWSGKNF
+2074 
-2084 KQYRDVLDNA
+2084 
-2094 QTDGKKV
+2094 
-2101 VYDIDVKGNAFAID
+2101 
-2115 LNKHLMRWGGL
+2115 KHLIAAGNGT
-2126 FLDPDNAEQNQLKS
+2126 
-2140 SIDAATFS
+2140 SIDAQGKTIGMTPSGQQATMAISAKEFGTS
-2148 NTGFW
+2148 SSPEVRLLESAPWYQAGLRDEFLANAKNTMLDDPATAQNVYAYLT
-2153 SSVYATGAQHDVYV
+2153 SVYSKTADLAKEYGIYINDWDPASEGFSPNAQGLTDPKVKNAWSILPRTKPVRMLELLSAEDSRYVRQQIAEKLKGTYSESLAKNVFEYFQYGGEVAGHGINNATTGSVQQPEPAILFEFRSVPSALSDFVPKTASTVKVDVKALDHFDSASRKAIITEVNALVSGSEDFDAWYQEYRASKGQPPVKNPKSSASANHKAEWLMAQH
-2167 IAEGGVR
+2167 AEQWAKITAPYTDNHETLTSTKLAPNDKEELHA
-2174 LGNYFWHVELPA
+2174 LGETSNLENNNKQQENVA
-2186 LRQLQREG
+2186 S
-2194 LVGEIRLLDKPVS
+2194 I
-2207 EYKDLPADEIG
+2207 IN
-2218 RRLTDAGVGVKVR
+2218 T
-2231 FDALSS
+2231 
-2237 ARQAEL
+2237 
-2243 LADNPD
+2243 
-2249 DYRADTLVELDVK
+2249 
-2262 LSAIDSMLR
+2262 MLNDM
-2271 ESLPFYSLR
+2271 LPFYALR

-2286 VQEGDEGFEVRS
+2286 VQEGDEGFEVRA
-2298 WPGSDDKS
+2298 WPGTEDKS
-2306 KTILLD
+2306 KTIILED
-2312 NPEDAAQQ
+2312 PEDAAQH

-2345 NKVLSHHDGRTR
+2345 NKVISHHEGRTHV
-2357 ILAQK
+2357 LAQK
-2362 EDGAWT
+2362 VDGAWQ
-2368 YNTNSELMSVT
+2368 YNATVELMSVT
-2379 ELLDAAHVSGKV
+2379 ELLDAANVTGKI

-2396 QKVIDALAEYHA
+2396 QQVIDALTDYHA
-2408 STAEHADYELES
+2408 SITEHADYEPES
-2420 VEQLV
+2420 VEKLL
-2425 NLRKKIEGYA
+2425 NLRKKIEGYV
-2435 LGHPDSGRLEAMNS
+2435 LGHPDSGRVEAMNS
-2449 LLNQVNSRLEEV
+2449 LLNQVNTRLDEV
-2461 SVLAV
+2461 SLLSVA
-2466 SEQSIKAH
+2466 EQAIQAQ
-2474 DSFSRLYDQLDN
+2474 DSFSRLYDQLEAAN
-2486 AHLKQSKHL
+2486 LKESKHL
-2495 YLDGNG
+2495 YLDQNG

-2511 AKIDQLGG
+2511 ANIDLLG
-2519 SDAVLEKVKASVNHE
+2519 SREAVLEKVKLTVSNE
-2534 YGQAIADT
+2534 YGQTVADT
-2542 IFAGLSANE
+2542 IFAGLSAKD
-2551 LAKDGKGIDIT
+2551 LAKDGKGVDIA
-2562 GLNRI
+2562 GLNKV
-2567 HQALEQ
+2567 HQAIEQ
-2573 HMSPVSA
+2573 HLSPVSA
-2580 TMYIWKPSDH
+2580 TLYIWKPSDH

-2603 RTQIDAQA
+2603 RTQLEGQA
-2611 AADFNKQNYV
+2611 AADFNQQNYV

-2631 NIRNIFNVATEY
+2631 NISNILNVATKD

-2657 AHQNDTLEHDMA
+2657 AHQNDTLEHDVA

-2677 LNDGE
+2677 LHDGDI
-2682 TKLKRFIEK
+2682 KLKRFIEK
-2691 LNAAKG
+2691 LNVAKG
-2697 IDAAYK
+2697 IDASFK
-2703 DASEGYA
+2703 EASEGYA

-2717 DMLVS
+2717 DMLET

-2732 FVDQWNDTSYDMMDV
+2732 FVEQWNDTSYDMMDV
-2747 ANRFAQELQKQA
+2747 ANRFAQELRLQA
-2759 QASGDPALV
+2759 QRSDDPELLE
-2768 AKRIDNVVRL
+2768 KRIGNVVRQ
-2778 FAERALEEIEAFK
+2778 FAERALEEIETFK
-2791 ASQADEGRVFRINL
+2791 ASQADQGRVFRINL

-2816 WNRLSHDPDAR
+2816 WHRLSNDPDAR

-2847 ADKLIGHTWRPKF
+2847 ADKLIGHTWLPKF

-2882 AAKKQSHQVNDDLD
+2882 AAKKQSHQVTDVLD
-2896 ALSGSEKHKDKVAI
+2896 ALSGNEKPKENVAI

-2917 RDKVPLSP
+2917 RDKESLSP

-2934 YGERDAR
+2934 YGDKEAR
-2941 RKIGDITQTLLDH
+2941 RKIGEITQTLLDH

-2960 SQKVT
+2960 SQKIT
-2965 LKGEAGRL
+2965 LQGEAGRL
-2973 TGYYHQGTAS
+2973 TGYYHQGTAPS
-2983 SDDETSTTS
+2983 EGETSSPS

-3002 GSSAEEQASAIRSHY
+3002 GSSAEEQASAIRNHY

-3057 DKGIDPSNIILHG
+3057 DKGIDPSNIIIHG

-3116 AGIVGTIAK
+3116 AGIVGAIAK

-3137 KGLPQETPILLLT
+3137 EGLPKETSILLLT
-3150 DNEGLGEEG
+3150 DNEGLGNEG
-3159 EKLRVK
+3159 EKLRTK
-3165 LSNSGFNVTGEQT
+3165 LTASGYNVTGEQT

-3188 MSQYTGQIVSD
+3188 MSQYADQIVSGLSSSASVDED
-3199 LLNTQHIKHNEAK
+3199 LDQQGLDTTSTKDQGVSNKDDHLQVVDSKEA
-3212 LNLEPHGKNYE
+3212 
-3223 SRDLIL
+3223 
-3229 KPISQPETVELGMP
+3229 
-3243 EVDQKVLADIAERE
+3243 LADGKI
-3257 NVIIGVRPVDE
+3257 
-3268 KSKSLIASKMYSS
+3268 L
-3281 KGLFVKAKSS
+3281 
-3291 DWGPMSGFIPVDQS
+3291 
-3305 FAKAS
+3305 
-3310 ARRDLET
+3310 
-3317 FNRHAEQSIQSG
+3317 H
-3329 NAVSADLY
+3329 
-3337 LNQVRVEEL
+3337 NQ
-3346 VSKYHSLTPLELD
+3346 
-3359 DQSGMYKTT
+3359 
-3368 ATNGDQSV
+3368 
-3376 PFFLNRVTVDGNEL
+3376 
-3390 WQVHYITNGELAP
+3390 
-3403 FKVIGDPVSKQP
+3403 
-3415 MTADYDLLTVMYS
+3415 
-3428 YGDLG
+3428 
-3433 PQDKVK
+3433 
-3439 QPLTWQQWKDSVT
+3439 
-3452 YEDLTP
+3452 
-3458 KYKELY
+3458 
-3464 SNEDLYNKKDGAS
+3464 
-3477 LGNVSGRLK
+3477 
-3486 ELKDRINVDLGRTN
+3486 
-3500 GLEMVHHGADDANPY
+3500 
-3515 AVMADN
+3515 
-3521 FPATFFVPKSLF
+3521 
-3533 AEDGLGEGKGSI
+3533 
-3545 QTYFNVNEQGA
+3545 
-3556 VVIRNPQ
+3556 
-3563 EFSDF
+3563 
-3568 QQVTINASF
+3568 
-3577 RASFNDKWNHGL
+3577 
-3589 DEPLF
+3589 
-3594 TTKRKLSHEFL
+3594 
-3605 NKRDQLLKKL
+3605 
-3615 SGGRLDAQDETLVA
+3615 
-3629 LGNPDDVSGNKAIV
+3629 
-3643 AVDVSQI
+3643 
-3650 FTRQE
+3650 
-3655 LKERANVF
+3655 
-3663 AKPIGASYQGILD
+3663 
-3676 QLDLVHQTVSRDQ
+3676 
-3689 IVASFELNKKVN
+3689 
-3701 AYIAEHPTSGRNQA
+3701 
-3715 LTQLK
+3715 
-3720 EQITSALF
+3720 
-3728 IGKMQVAQVD
+3728 
-3738 IDAIA
+3738 
-3743 QTRPELAARIF
+3743 
-3754 MVAIEEAN
+3754 
-3762 GEHRG
+3762 
-3767 LTDMMVRWAN
+3767 
-3777 EDPYL
+3777 
-3782 APKQGYKGETP
+3782 
-3793 NDLGF
+3793 
-3798 DAKYHV
+3798 
-3804 DLGDH
+3804 
-3809 YADFKQWLET
+3809 
-3819 SQSNGLL
+3819 
-3826 SKATLDESTKTVHLG
+3826 
-3841 YSYQEL
+3841 
-3847 QDLTGVESVQMA
+3847 
-3859 FYFLKE
+3859 
-3865 AAKKV
+3865 
-3870 DPISGDS
+3870 
-3877 AEMILLKK
+3877 
-3885 FADKSYLSQL
+3885 
-3895 DSDRMDQIEGI
+3895 
-3906 YRSSHE
+3906 
-3912 TDVDAWDRRYSGAG
+3912 
-3926 YDELTNK
+3926 
-3933 LAGATGVDEQ
+3933 
-3943 LSVLLDDRK
+3943 
-3952 GLLIGEV
+3952 
-3959 HGSDVNGLRFVNEQM
+3959 DVNGW
-3974 DALKKQGVTVIGL
+3974 G
-3987 EHLRSDLA
+3987 
-3995 QPLIDRYL
+3995 P
-4003 ATGVMSS
+4003 
-4010 ELSAMLKTKHLD
+4010 
-4022 ATLFENARANGMR
+4022 
-4035 IVALDANSSARPNV
+4035 
-4049 QGTEHGL
+4049 
-4056 MYRAGAANNIAV
+4056 
-4068 EVLQS
+4068 
-4073 LPDDE
+4073 
-4078 KFVAIYGK
+4078 
-4086 AHLQS
+4086 
-4091 HKGIEGFVPGIT
+4091 IT
-4103 HRLDLPALRVSD
+4103 
-4115 SNQFRVEQDDMTLRV
+4115 
-4130 VYDDVANKPKLTFKD
+4130 
-4145 SLSGANTAIHN
+4145 
-4156 QNVNDWER
+4156 
-4164 VAVTPTAD
+4164 VTPTTD

-4183 VQMENDSVVANA
+4183 VQMENDDVVAKA

-4234 QLVGHGRDDSD
+4234 QLVGHGRDHSE
-4245 SNNTHLSGY
+4245 SNNTRLSGY
-4254 SAEDL
+4254 SADEL
-4259 AAKLANF
+4259 AVKLAKF
-4266 QQSFSQ
+4266 QQSFNQ
-4272 AENINNTPD
+4272 AENINNKPD

-4305 AMDVNGLRVDVSA
+4305 AMDANGLRVDVSV
-4318 RSSELAVDATG
+4318 RSSELAIDEAG

-4334 DENGDWIQKAE
+4334 DANGDWVQKAE
-4345 TNKVSLSWN
+4345 NNKVSLSWDA
-4354 EQGEVIAKEERIR
+4354 QGEVVAKDERIR

-4384 VGEIARGA
+4384 VDELARGA

-4406 KVETETS
+4406 KPETEVIANS
-4413 SSAANNKLSYSGN
+4413 SSSNQLSYSGN
-4426 IQVNVGDGEFTAV
+4426 IQVNVGEGEFTAV

-4451 SGGFKSLAFGDNN
+4451 TGGFKSLAFGDNN
-4464 VMVHIGNGES
+4464 VMVHIGDGES
-4474 KHSVDMGGYQALE
+4474 KHSVDIGGYQALE
-4487 GAQMFIGNR
+4487 GAQMFLGNR
-4496 NVSFNLGQSN
+4496 NVSFNFGHSN
-4506 DLLVMMDKSIPT
+4506 DLILMMDKSIPT

-4527 AARISGVLQS
+4527 AARISGVLQG
-4537 IATSGEDQDW
+4537 IATSGEGEDW

-4567 SGLDQSSSVDYTC
+4567 SGLDQSSSVDYTT
-4580 LVELDSHN
+4580 LVELDSQN
-4588 ERSSRGLKHDTE
+4588 ERDSRGLKHDAE
-4600 AALNKQYNQWLSGNS
+4600 ATLNKQYNQWLSGNGNS
-4615 DSSAGKLS
+4615 GTSQLS

-4673 LFGLMTQQFSATGQA
+4673 LFGLMTQQFTATGQA
-4688 KTTFTYTPEDLP
+4688 KTTFTYTPQDLP

-4708 GQMAGIGA
+4708 GQLAGVGA

-4725 VDYTTS
+4725 VDYTAS
-4731 GQIVSRNGEAVDG
+4731 GQIVSRNGQAVDG
-4744 VAILTEMLEVIGEFS
+4744 VAILKEMLEVIGEFS

-4774 SLKSGIDMGADGIQS
+4774 SLKAGIDMGADGIKS

-4795 LKDKAP
+4795 LKEKAP
-4801 EEEENKSAVSV
+4801 EEEKDNSSVSV
-4812 NGTSVNSAQGA
+4812 NGANVNSAQGA
-4823 TASDGNTET
+4823 TMADGNTET
-4832 AETQDRAF
+4832 AETQDRAL

-4871 ENLTADLLNMKEK
+4871 QNLTADLLNMKEK

-4899 DINLSLGN
+4899 DINISLGN

-4950 EGSDMGVLMGREN
+4950 EGHDMGVLMGREN

-4996 EGGEIDTGL
+4996 EGGEIDTGS

-5015 FNRVDTGDGQDYSV
+5015 FNRVDTGDDQDYSV

-5057 SAGNDVVKLMGYH
+5057 GAGNDVVKLMGYH
-5070 AVLNGGEGEDHLI
+5070 AVLNGGDGDDHLI

-5089 FSQFNGEEGRD
+5089 FSQFNGGEGRD

-5132 DISSEDNIVFNGIDW
+5132 DIRSEDNIVFNGIDW

-5163 LRDPVSE
+5163 LRDPSNDS
-5170 TDQAKFEHIGSVTF
+5170 DQSKFEHIGSVTF
-5184 NDYFDG
+5184 SDYFNG
-5190 KRAQMIIAMGEKDA
+5190 NRAQVVIGMSEKDLS
-5204 NGEREYTTLSE
+5204 GEREYTMLSD
-5215 SSIDALVQAM
+5215 SAIDALVQAM
-5225 SGFDP
+5225 SGFEP
-5230 QAGDNGFIDN
+5230 QAGDNGFIDS
-5240 LDSKSRVAISTAWAD
+5240 LESKSQAAISMAWSD
-5255 VVHKKGITV
+5255 VVHKKGLMV

>member
-13 FTGNYSADNGN
+13 FTGNYSADDGN
-24 NDIVAIGFGGEIHAY
+24 NNIVAIGFGGQIHAY

-49 IGATVHTGSGN
+49 IGATVYTGSGN
-60 DTVVGGSAYLRV
+60 DTVVGGSAYLKV

-79 SVKGAAGYADINKSG
+79 TVKGAAGYADINKSG

-105 GVSIDHLGHHGDV
+105 GVSIDHLGNHGDV

-123 AAYNSVKRK
+123 AAYNGITRK
-132 GLSGNVTFKG
+132 GLSGNVTFAG
-142 AGGYNALWHETNHGN
+142 AGGYNALWHETNQGN
-157 LSFAGAGAGNKLDR
+157 LSFTGAGAGNKLDR
-171 TWFDQYQGSRGD
+171 TWFNRYQGSHGD
-183 VSFDGAGAA
+183 VTFDGAGAA

-238 RQAEDVYQQT
+238 HQAEDVYTQT
-248 HGNIRFE
+248 RGNIRFE

-261 SFYSDVAHGDIH
+261 SLYSDVAHGDIH
-273 FSGGGAYNTITR
+273 FSGGGAYNTIIR
-285 KGSGSS
+285 KGSGND
-291 FDAQG
+291 FAKEG
-296 MEYAKAEDIVLTTAK
+296 MTNAKADEIVLTKAV
-311 MHGSWIGSGTHA
+311 MSGSWIGQDHH
-323 VTAVKSEREPN
+323 VTAVKSASEPN
-334 TYLFAIADGTYTKIN
+334 TYLFAFADSTYTKIN
-349 KVRLSNDPK
+349 KVQLRNDPQ
-358 TGKLK
+358 TGELK
-363 YYSEAWYKQGNHLS
+363 YYSTAWYKEGNHLS
-377 GLARSDVSSAGGFE
+377 NLANQDISDNGGFTA
-391 VNPINGG
+391 VNINGA
-398 YTLSNIAVEHQQ
+398 YTLSDLKVEHQQ
-410 SLTVHAMEKD
+410 SVTVHAVEKS
-420 LTEYEWVTYANGALI
+420 LTEYEWVTYANGAVI
-435 DAKDVVLSDAKMG
+435 DAKEVSLSDAKMG
-448 GHAISTDGTKV
+448 GHAIYADGTKV
-459 DVQAIKSNRKPNT
+459 DVKAVKSNRQPNT
-472 YVYAKVLGPY
+472 YIYAKVLGPY

-489 LANDAE
+489 LANDPE
-495 TGVLKY
+495 TGALKY

-515 LANEDISS
+515 IANQDISS
-523 ANGYHSMGKGGYSL
+523 ATGYNPMGKGGYSL
-537 SALNYSVN
+537 SDLHYSVN
-545 AIRSMSE
+545 AVRSTSE
-552 TVADIDEYTDQ
+552 TVADIEEYTDQ
-563 TLFKPATDSGESS
+563 TLFKPANDSGESS
-576 GDVHFSGAGGGNV
+576 GDVRFNGAGGGNV
-589 IKSNVTRGNVY
+589 IKSNVTRGNVH

-646 ANVLVHQSKQG
+646 ANVLVHQSQQG

-664 GAVNVLVRIG
+664 GAVNVLVRLG

-687 ISVHKGNGNSR
+687 ISVQKGSGDSR
-698 VAMLGGY
+698 VVMLGGY

-711 GSGHGL
+711 GSGNGL

-726 MTQVGNGEVTS
+726 MTQVGQGDVAA
-737 VLAGGANVLTKV
+737 VLAGGANVLTKM

-755 AGMLGGANVMT
+755 SGMLGGANVIT
-766 HISGDEQASNTT
+766 HISGDNETSNTT

-787 LTKKGKGDTLAVMGG
+787 LTKKGKGNTLAVMGG

-807 THVGDGSTTG
+807 THVGDGTTTG

-867 GDGTSIAAMI
+867 GDGTSIAVMI

-888 GNAWALMG
+888 GNTWALMG

-953 GNANIFTHIG
+953 GNANIFTHVG
-963 NGSTFAAMIGQA
+963 SGSTFAAMIGQA
-975 NVMTKVGNDLTAALM
+975 NIMTKVGNDLTAALM
-990 VGKANIYTHVGDGTS
+990 VGKANIMTHVGDGTS
-1005 LGLFAGE
+1005 LGVFAGE
-1012 MNVMTKVGNGTT
+1012 VNVMTKVGNGTT

-1097 GTTVGLLISDIGNVM
+1097 GTTVGLLISDVGNVM

-1125 GKANIVTK
+1125 GKANLITK
-1133 VGDGLGINVA
+1133 VGDGLGVNVA

-1165 ANILT
+1165 ANLIT

-1183 KANII
+1183 EANII

-1211 DGRNVV
+1211 HGQNVV

-1241 GNVVTKVGD
+1241 GNIVTKVGD

-1259 KANITT
+1259 QANITT
-1265 TVGNGLSVTAAYGD
+1265 TVGNGLNVTAAYGD
-1279 ANINTKVGN
+1279 ANINTKVGD

-1322 HIGDGLNINASYARN
+1322 HVGDGLNINASYAQN

-1356 NTSSNKLSALFDNVK
+1356 NTSSNKLSALFDNIK
-1371 QTLLG
+1371 QTVLG

-1391 ASTSGT
+1391 ASSSGT
-1397 QKGRGAIATP
+1397 HKGRGAIATP

-1414 FQMDAIEE
+1414 FQMDAIKE

-1438 DTPDLNEM
+1438 DTPDLNKM
-1446 DNDLNIDGASDHAPN
+1446 QHALNVDDSSVQAPN
-1461 LIVNGDFEQ
+1461 LIVNGDFEL
-1470 GDRGWQSTHGVEA
+1470 GEHGWQSTHGVEA
-1483 SYSGSVY
+1483 SYAGSVY
-1490 GVNGEGHGTRVTE
+1490 GVEGEGHGARVTE
-1503 LDTHTNTSLY
+1503 LDTYTNTSLY
-1513 QDLTDLTEGE
+1513 QDLANLAQGE

-1557 DASAWQQKTLKLTAH
+1557 DESAWQQKTLKLTAQ

-1595 VVAKSESSPQAN
+1595 VVATSESSQQAN
-1607 AVSEHAKQNQA
+1607 AIREHATQNPA
-1618 SQNALSDKERA
+1618 AQNALSDKERA

-1658 QQAIENNGQAQRDAV
+1658 QQALENNGQAQRDAV
-1673 KEESE
+1673 QEESE
-1678 AVTAELTTLAQGLDV
+1678 AITAELTKLAQGLDV
-1693 LDGQATHTGK
+1693 LDSQATHTGE
-1703 SGEQWRNDFAGGL
+1703 SGDQWRNEFASGL
-1716 LDGVQSQ
+1716 LAGVQIQ
-1723 IDDAKQLASDKMA
+1723 LDDAKQLANGKIA
-1736 AAKQTQSDNNSKVKD
+1736 EAKQTHTDNQNKVKD
-1751 SIAKSEAGVAKG
+1751 AVAKSEAGVAKG

-1773 IAEAKADAETR
+1773 IADAQADAEKR
-1784 KADAVAKSHD
+1784 KADALAKGKD
-1794 AKQAESDAHSA
+1794 AQQAESDAHHA
-1805 ANDAQSRGD
+1805 VNNAQSRGD
-1814 RDAMNAE
+1814 RDVELAE

-1828 NDAQGAKQNEGDRPD
+1828 ADAQGAKQNEGDRPD
-1843 RQGVAGSGLSGNAH
+1843 RQGVTGSGLSGNAH
-1857 RVEGAGETG
+1857 SVESSGETD
-1866 SHVNTDSQTNA
+1866 SHINTDSQTNA
-1877 DGRFSDGLTEQEL
+1877 DGRFSEGLTEQEQ

-1906 AGIRSKNSGST
+1906 AGIRAKNSVSSM
-1917 ITSMFMEANA
+1917 TSMFSETNSK
-1927 DSIVVDTTA
+1927 SIVVPTKVSPEPERQEVTRRD
-1936 SQDVVR
+1936 
-1942 KEVRISGVNLVG
+1942 VRISGVNL
-1954 LGEASHDSAE
+1954 E
-1964 SLVAARAEKVA
+1964 SLSAVQGSQPTGQLASKS
-1975 NLYRW
+1975 
-1980 LDTDNDVATDKYVP
+1980 
-1994 VPGFERVDADVSDE
+1994 VPGFKSHFASTSIGIENELSGLVVVLPKNSAQTFGYVHDSQGNPLFMLTKDMNQGGYSNPVGINDIQGVNNWQTHTIELVTYPSEISDTAAVESRKEAMLWLAKEFTDHINQSNHQSLPHLVSDDG
-2008 VKQRMIQSMSGYIE
+2008 RF
-2022 HTDNQVPKDQAQ
+2022 
-2034 ALATL
+2034 TL
-2039 FVESTLD
+2039 VISN
-2046 YDWDKRVEFLTKL
+2046 
-2059 ESYGY
+2059 S
-2064 SFETPHAEKS
+2064 
-2074 IVSFWSGKNF
+2074 
-2084 KQYRDVLDNA
+2084 
-2094 QTDGKKV
+2094 
-2101 VYDIDVKGNAFAID
+2101 
-2115 LNKHLMRWGGL
+2115 KHLIAAGNGT
-2126 FLDPDNAEQNQLKS
+2126 
-2140 SIDAATFS
+2140 SIDAQGKTIGMTPSGQQATMAISAKEFGTS
-2148 NTGFW
+2148 SSPEVRLLESAPWYQAGLRDEFLANAKSTTLDDPATAQNVYAYLT
-2153 SSVYATGAQHDVYV
+2153 SVYSKTADLAKEYGIYINDWDPASEGFSPNAQGLTDPKVKNAWSILPRTKPVRMLELLSAEDSRYV
-2167 IAEGGVR
+2167 RQQIAEKLKGTYSESLAKNVFEYFQYGGEVA
-2174 LGNYFWHVELPA
+2174 GHGINNATTGSVQQPEPA
-2186 LRQLQREG
+2186 ILFEFRSVPSALSDF
-2194 LVGEIRLLDKPVS
+2194 VPKTAS
-2207 EYKDLPADEIG
+2207 
-2218 RRLTDAGVGVKVR
+2218 TVKVDVKALDHFDSASR
-2231 FDALSS
+2231 KAIITEVNALVSGSEDFDAWYQEYRASKGQPPVKNPKSS
-2237 ARQAEL
+2237 ASANHKAEWL
-2243 LADNPD
+2243 MTQHAEQWAKITAPYTDNHETLTSTKLASNDKE
-2249 DYRADTLVELDVK
+2249 ELHALGGTSNLEHNKQQENVA
-2262 LSAIDSMLR
+2262 SIINTMLNDM
-2271 ESLPFYSLR
+2271 LPFYALR

-2286 VQEGDEGFEVRS
+2286 VQEGDEGFEVRA
-2298 WPGSDDKS
+2298 WPGTEDKS
-2306 KTILLD
+2306 KTIILED
-2312 NPEDAAQQ
+2312 PEDAAQH

-2345 NKVLSHHDGRTR
+2345 NKVISHHEGRTHV
-2357 ILAQK
+2357 LAQK
-2362 EDGAWT
+2362 VDGAWQ
-2368 YNTNSELMSVT
+2368 YNATVELMSVT
-2379 ELLDAAHVSGKV
+2379 ELLDAANVTGKI

-2396 QKVIDALAEYHA
+2396 QQVIDALTDYHA
-2408 STAEHADYELES
+2408 SITEHADYEPES
-2420 VEQLV
+2420 VEKLL
-2425 NLRKKIEGYA
+2425 NLRKKIEGYV
-2435 LGHPDSGRLEAMNS
+2435 LGHPDSGRVEAMNS
-2449 LLNQVNSRLEEV
+2449 LLNQVNTRLGEV
-2461 SVLAV
+2461 SLLSVA
-2466 SEQSIKAH
+2466 EQTIQAQ
-2474 DSFSRLYDQLDN
+2474 DSFSRLYDQLEAAN
-2486 AHLKQSKHL
+2486 LKESKHL
-2495 YLDGNG
+2495 YLDQNG

-2511 AKIDQLGG
+2511 ANIDLLG
-2519 SDAVLEKVKASVNHE
+2519 SREAVLEKVKLTVSNE
-2534 YGQAIADT
+2534 YGQTVADT
-2542 IFAGLSANE
+2542 IFAGLSAKD
-2551 LAKDGKGIDIT
+2551 LAKDGKGIDIA
-2562 GLNRI
+2562 GLNKV
-2567 HQALEQ
+2567 HQAIEQ
-2573 HMSPVSA
+2573 HLSPVSA
-2580 TMYIWKPSDH
+2580 TLYVWKPSDH

-2603 RTQIDAQA
+2603 RTQLEGQA
-2611 AADFNKQNYV
+2611 AADFNQQNYV

-2631 NIRNIFNVATEY
+2631 NISNILNVATKD

-2657 AHQNDTLEHDMA
+2657 AHQNDTLEHDVA

-2677 LNDGE
+2677 LHDGDI
-2682 TKLKRFIEK
+2682 KLKRFIEK

-2697 IDAAYK
+2697 IDASFK
-2703 DASEGYA
+2703 EASEGYA

-2717 DMLVS
+2717 DMLET

-2732 FVDQWNDTSYDMMDV
+2732 FVEQWNDTSYDMMDV
-2747 ANRFAQELQKQA
+2747 ANRFAQELRLQA
-2759 QASGDPALV
+2759 QRSDDPELLE
-2768 AKRIDNVVRL
+2768 KRIGNVVRQ
-2778 FAERALEEIEAFK
+2778 FAERALEEIETFK
-2791 ASQADEGRVFRINL
+2791 ASQADQGRVFRINL

-2816 WNRLSHDPDAR
+2816 WHRLSNDPDAR

-2847 ADKLIGHTWRPKF
+2847 ADKLIGHTWLPKF

-2882 AAKKQSHQVNDDLD
+2882 AAKKQSHQVTDVLD
-2896 ALSGSEKHKDKVAI
+2896 ALSGNEKPKENVAI

-2917 RDKVPLSP
+2917 RDKESLSP

-2934 YGERDAR
+2934 YGNKEAR
-2941 RKIGDITQTLLDH
+2941 RKIGEITQTLLDH

-2960 SQKVT
+2960 SQKIT
-2965 LKGEAGRL
+2965 LQGEAGRL
-2973 TGYYHQGTAS
+2973 TGYYHQGTAPS
-2983 SDDETSTTS
+2983 EGETSSPS

-3002 GSSAEEQASAIRSHY
+3002 GSSAEEQASAIRNHY

-3057 DKGIDPSNIILHG
+3057 DKGIDPSNIIIHG

-3116 AGIVGTIAK
+3116 AGIVGAIAK

-3137 KGLPQETPILLLT
+3137 EGLPKETSILLLT
-3150 DNEGLGEEG
+3150 DNEGLGNEG
-3159 EKLRVK
+3159 EKLRTK
-3165 LSNSGFNVTGEQT
+3165 LTASGYNVTGEQT

-3188 MSQYTGQIVSD
+3188 MSQYADQIVSGFSSSASVDED
-3199 LLNTQHIKHNEAK
+3199 LDQQGLDTTSTKDQGISNKNDHLQVVDSKEA
-3212 LNLEPHGKNYE
+3212 
-3223 SRDLIL
+3223 
-3229 KPISQPETVELGMP
+3229 
-3243 EVDQKVLADIAERE
+3243 LADGKI
-3257 NVIIGVRPVDE
+3257 
-3268 KSKSLIASKMYSS
+3268 L
-3281 KGLFVKAKSS
+3281 
-3291 DWGPMSGFIPVDQS
+3291 
-3305 FAKAS
+3305 
-3310 ARRDLET
+3310 
-3317 FNRHAEQSIQSG
+3317 H
-3329 NAVSADLY
+3329 
-3337 LNQVRVEEL
+3337 NQ
-3346 VSKYHSLTPLELD
+3346 
-3359 DQSGMYKTT
+3359 
-3368 ATNGDQSV
+3368 
-3376 PFFLNRVTVDGNEL
+3376 
-3390 WQVHYITNGELAP
+3390 
-3403 FKVIGDPVSKQP
+3403 
-3415 MTADYDLLTVMYS
+3415 
-3428 YGDLG
+3428 
-3433 PQDKVK
+3433 
-3439 QPLTWQQWKDSVT
+3439 
-3452 YEDLTP
+3452 
-3458 KYKELY
+3458 
-3464 SNEDLYNKKDGAS
+3464 
-3477 LGNVSGRLK
+3477 
-3486 ELKDRINVDLGRTN
+3486 
-3500 GLEMVHHGADDANPY
+3500 
-3515 AVMADN
+3515 
-3521 FPATFFVPKSLF
+3521 
-3533 AEDGLGEGKGSI
+3533 
-3545 QTYFNVNEQGA
+3545 
-3556 VVIRNPQ
+3556 
-3563 EFSDF
+3563 
-3568 QQVTINASF
+3568 
-3577 RASFNDKWNHGL
+3577 
-3589 DEPLF
+3589 
-3594 TTKRKLSHEFL
+3594 
-3605 NKRDQLLKKL
+3605 
-3615 SGGRLDAQDETLVA
+3615 
-3629 LGNPDDVSGNKAIV
+3629 
-3643 AVDVSQI
+3643 
-3650 FTRQE
+3650 
-3655 LKERANVF
+3655 
-3663 AKPIGASYQGILD
+3663 
-3676 QLDLVHQTVSRDQ
+3676 
-3689 IVASFELNKKVN
+3689 
-3701 AYIAEHPTSGRNQA
+3701 
-3715 LTQLK
+3715 
-3720 EQITSALF
+3720 
-3728 IGKMQVAQVD
+3728 
-3738 IDAIA
+3738 
-3743 QTRPELAARIF
+3743 
-3754 MVAIEEAN
+3754 
-3762 GEHRG
+3762 
-3767 LTDMMVRWAN
+3767 
-3777 EDPYL
+3777 
-3782 APKQGYKGETP
+3782 
-3793 NDLGF
+3793 
-3798 DAKYHV
+3798 
-3804 DLGDH
+3804 
-3809 YADFKQWLET
+3809 
-3819 SQSNGLL
+3819 
-3826 SKATLDESTKTVHLG
+3826 
-3841 YSYQEL
+3841 
-3847 QDLTGVESVQMA
+3847 
-3859 FYFLKE
+3859 
-3865 AAKKV
+3865 
-3870 DPISGDS
+3870 
-3877 AEMILLKK
+3877 
-3885 FADKSYLSQL
+3885 
-3895 DSDRMDQIEGI
+3895 
-3906 YRSSHE
+3906 
-3912 TDVDAWDRRYSGAG
+3912 
-3926 YDELTNK
+3926 
-3933 LAGATGVDEQ
+3933 
-3943 LSVLLDDRK
+3943 
-3952 GLLIGEV
+3952 
-3959 HGSDVNGLRFVNEQM
+3959 DVNGW
-3974 DALKKQGVTVIGL
+3974 G
-3987 EHLRSDLA
+3987 
-3995 QPLIDRYL
+3995 P
-4003 ATGVMSS
+4003 
-4010 ELSAMLKTKHLD
+4010 
-4022 ATLFENARANGMR
+4022 
-4035 IVALDANSSARPNV
+4035 
-4049 QGTEHGL
+4049 
-4056 MYRAGAANNIAV
+4056 
-4068 EVLQS
+4068 
-4073 LPDDE
+4073 
-4078 KFVAIYGK
+4078 
-4086 AHLQS
+4086 
-4091 HKGIEGFVPGIT
+4091 IT
-4103 HRLDLPALRVSD
+4103 
-4115 SNQFRVEQDDMTLRV
+4115 
-4130 VYDDVANKPKLTFKD
+4130 
-4145 SLSGANTAIHN
+4145 
-4156 QNVNDWER
+4156 
-4164 VAVTPTAD
+4164 VTPTTD

-4183 VQMENDSVVANA
+4183 VQMENDDVVAKA

-4234 QLVGHGRDDSD
+4234 QLVGHGRDHSE
-4245 SNNTHLSGY
+4245 SNNTRLSGY
-4254 SAEDL
+4254 SADEL
-4259 AAKLANF
+4259 AVKLAKF
-4266 QQSFSQ
+4266 QQSFNQ
-4272 AENINNTPD
+4272 AENINNKPD

-4305 AMDVNGLRVDVSA
+4305 AMDANGLRVDVSV
-4318 RSSELAVDATG
+4318 RSSELAVDEAG

-4334 DENGDWIQKAE
+4334 DANGDWVQKAE
-4345 TNKVSLSWN
+4345 NNKVSLSWDA
-4354 EQGEVIAKEERIR
+4354 QGEVVAKDERIR

-4384 VGEIARGA
+4384 VDEPARGA

-4406 KVETETS
+4406 KPETEVIANS
-4413 SSAANNKLSYSGN
+4413 SNSNQLSYSGN
-4426 IQVNVGDGEFTAV
+4426 IQVNVGEGEFTAV

-4451 SGGFKSLAFGDNN
+4451 TGGFKSLAFGDNN
-4464 VMVHIGNGES
+4464 VMVHIGDGES
-4474 KHSVDMGGYQALE
+4474 KHSVDIGGYQALE
-4487 GAQMFIGNR
+4487 GAQMFLGNR
-4496 NVSFNLGQSN
+4496 NVSFNFGHSN
-4506 DLLVMMDKSIPT
+4506 DLILMMDKSIPT

-4527 AARISGVLQS
+4527 AARISGVLQG
-4537 IATSGEDQDW
+4537 IATSGEGEDW

-4567 SGLDQSSSVDYTC
+4567 SGLDQSSSVDYTT
-4580 LVELDSHN
+4580 LVELDSQN
-4588 ERSSRGLKHDTE
+4588 ERDSRGLKHDAE
-4600 AALNKQYNQWLSGNS
+4600 ATLNKQYNQWLSGNGNS
-4615 DSSAGKLS
+4615 GTSQLS

-4673 LFGLMTQQFSATGQA
+4673 LFGLMTQQFTATGQA
-4688 KTTFTYTPEDLP
+4688 KTTFTYTPQDLP

-4708 GQMAGIGA
+4708 GQLAGVGA

-4725 VDYTTS
+4725 VDYTAS
-4731 GQIVSRNGEAVDG
+4731 GQIVSRNGQAVDG
-4744 VAILTEMLEVIGEFS
+4744 VAILKEMLEVIGEFS

-4774 SLKSGIDMGADGIQS
+4774 SLKAGIDMGADGIKS

-4795 LKDKAP
+4795 LKEKAP
-4801 EEEENKSAVSV
+4801 EEEKDNSSVSV
-4812 NGTSVNSAQGA
+4812 NGANVNSAQGA
-4823 TASDGNTET
+4823 TVADGNTET

-4865 LVENLK
+4865 LVKNLK
-4871 ENLTADLLNMKEK
+4871 QNLTADLLNMKEK

-4899 DINLSLGN
+4899 DINISLGN

-4950 EGSDMGVLMGREN
+4950 EGHDMGVLMGREN

-4996 EGGEIDTGL
+4996 EGGEIDTGS

-5015 FNRVDTGDGQDYSV
+5015 FNRVDTGDDQDYSV

-5057 SAGNDVVKLMGYH
+5057 GAGNDVVKLMGYH
-5070 AVLNGGEGEDHLI
+5070 AVLNGGDGDDHLI
-5083 AAAISK
+5083 ATAISK
-5089 FSQFNGEEGRD
+5089 FSQFNGGEGRD

-5132 DISSEDNIVFNGIDW
+5132 DIRSEDNIVFNGIDW

-5163 LRDPVSE
+5163 LRDPSNDS
-5170 TDQAKFEHIGSVTF
+5170 DQSKFEHIGSVTF
-5184 NDYFDG
+5184 SDYFNG
-5190 KRAQMIIAMGEKDA
+5190 NRAQVVIGMSEKDLS
-5204 NGEREYTTLSE
+5204 GEREYTMLSD
-5215 SSIDALVQAM
+5215 SAIDALVQAM
-5225 SGFDP
+5225 SGFEP
-5230 QAGDNGFIDN
+5230 QAGDNGFIDS
-5240 LDSKSRVAISTAWAD
+5240 LESKSQAAISMAWSD
-5255 VVHKKGITV
+5255 VVHKKGLMV

>member
-13 FTGNYSADNGN
+13 FTGNYSADDGN
-24 NDIVAIGFGGEIHAY
+24 NNIVAIGFGGQIHAY

-49 IGATVHTGSGN
+49 IGATVYTGSGN
-60 DTVVGGSAYLRV
+60 DTVVGGSAYLKV

-79 SVKGAAGYADINKSG
+79 TVKGAAGYADINKSG

-105 GVSIDHLGHHGDV
+105 GVSIDHLGNHGDV

-123 AAYNSVKRK
+123 AAYNGITRK
-132 GLSGNVTFKG
+132 GLSGNVTFAG
-142 AGGYNALWHETNHGN
+142 AGGYNALWHETNQGN
-157 LSFAGAGAGNKLDR
+157 LSFTGAGAGNKLDR
-171 TWFDQYQGSRGD
+171 TWFNRYQGSHGD
-183 VSFDGAGAA
+183 VTFDGAGAA

-238 RQAEDVYQQT
+238 HQAEDVYTQT
-248 HGNIRFE
+248 RGNIRFE

-261 SFYSDVAHGDIH
+261 SLYSDVAHGDIH
-273 FSGGGAYNTITR
+273 FSGGGAYNTIIR
-285 KGSGSS
+285 KGSGND
-291 FDAQG
+291 FAKEG
-296 MEYAKAEDIVLTTAK
+296 MTNAKADEIVLTKAV
-311 MHGSWIGSGTHA
+311 MSGSWIGQDHY
-323 VTAVKSEREPN
+323 VTAVKSASEPN
-334 TYLFAIADGTYTKIN
+334 TYLFAFADSTYTKIN
-349 KVRLSNDPK
+349 KVQLRNDPQ
-358 TGKLK
+358 TGELK
-363 YYSEAWYKQGNHLS
+363 YYSTAWYKEGNHLS
-377 GLARSDVSSAGGFE
+377 NLANQDISDNGGFTA
-391 VNPINGG
+391 VNINGA
-398 YTLSNIAVEHQQ
+398 YTLSDLKVEHQQ
-410 SLTVHAMEKD
+410 SVTVHAVEKS
-420 LTEYEWVTYANGALI
+420 LTEYEWVTYANGAVI
-435 DAKDVVLSDAKMG
+435 DAKEVSLSDAKMG
-448 GHAISTDGTKV
+448 GHAIYADGTKV
-459 DVQAIKSNRKPNT
+459 DVKAVKSNRQPNT
-472 YVYAKVLGPY
+472 YIYAKVLGPY

-489 LANDAE
+489 LANDPE
-495 TGVLKY
+495 TGALKY

-515 LANEDISS
+515 IANQDISS
-523 ANGYHSMGKGGYSL
+523 ATGYNPMGKGGYSL
-537 SALNYSVN
+537 SDLHYSVN
-545 AIRSMSE
+545 AVRSTSE
-552 TVADIDEYTDQ
+552 TVADIEEYTDQ
-563 TLFKPATDSGESS
+563 TLFKPANDSGESS
-576 GDVHFSGAGGGNV
+576 GDVRFNGAGGGNV
-589 IKSNVTRGNVY
+589 IKSNVTRGNVH

-646 ANVLVHQSKQG
+646 ANVLVHQSQQG

-664 GAVNVLVRIG
+664 GAVNVLVRLG

-687 ISVHKGNGNSR
+687 ISVQKGSGDSR
-698 VAMLGGY
+698 VVMLGGY

-711 GSGHGL
+711 GSGNGL

-726 MTQVGNGEVTS
+726 MTQVGKGDVAA
-737 VLAGGANVLTKV
+737 VLAGGANVLTKM

-755 AGMLGGANVMT
+755 SGMLGGANVIT
-766 HISGDEQASNTT
+766 HISNDDQLSNTT

-787 LTKKGKGDTLAVMGG
+787 LTKKGKGNTLAVMGG

-807 THVGDGSTTG
+807 THVGDGTTTG

-826 TKVGNGDTT
+826 TKIGNGDTT

-846 HVGDGQTLGVMGAA
+846 HVGDGQTLGVMGAV

-867 GDGTSIAAMI
+867 GDGTSIAVMI

-963 NGSTFAAMIGQA
+963 HGSTFAAMIGQA
-975 NVMTKVGNDLTAALM
+975 NIMTKVGNDLTAALM
-990 VGKANIYTHVGDGTS
+990 VGKANIMTHVGDGTS

-1012 MNVMTKVGNGTT
+1012 VNVMTKVGNGTT

-1097 GTTVGLLISDIGNVM
+1097 GTTVGLLISDVGNVM

-1125 GKANIVTK
+1125 GKANLITK
-1133 VGDGLGINVA
+1133 VGDGLGVNVA

-1165 ANILT
+1165 ANLIT

-1183 KANII
+1183 EANII

-1211 DGRNVV
+1211 HGQNVV

-1241 GNVVTKVGD
+1241 GNIVTKVGD

-1259 KANITT
+1259 QANITT
-1265 TVGNGLSVTAAYGD
+1265 TVGNGLNVTAAYGD
-1279 ANINTKVGN
+1279 ANINTKVGD

-1322 HIGDGLNINASYARN
+1322 HVGDGLNINASYAQN

-1356 NTSSNKLSALFDNVK
+1356 NTSSNKLSALFDNIK
-1371 QTLLG
+1371 QTVLG

-1391 ASTSGT
+1391 ASSSGT
-1397 QKGRGAIATP
+1397 HKGRGAIATP

-1414 FQMDAIEE
+1414 FQMDAIKE

-1438 DTPDLNEM
+1438 DTPDLNKM
-1446 DNDLNIDGASDHAPN
+1446 QHALNVDDSSVQAPN
-1461 LIVNGDFEQ
+1461 LIVNGDFEL
-1470 GDRGWQSTHGVEA
+1470 GEHGWQSTHGVEA
-1483 SYSGSVY
+1483 SYAGSVY
-1490 GVNGEGHGTRVTE
+1490 GVEGEGHGARVTE
-1503 LDTHTNTSLY
+1503 LDTYTNTSLY
-1513 QDLTDLTEGE
+1513 QDLANLAQGE

-1557 DASAWQQKTLKLTAH
+1557 DESAWQQKTLKLTAQ

-1595 VVAKSESSPQAN
+1595 VVATSESSQQAN
-1607 AVSEHAKQNQA
+1607 AIREHATQNPA
-1618 SQNALSDKERA
+1618 AQNALSDKERA

-1658 QQAIENNGQAQRDAV
+1658 QQALENNGQAQRDAV
-1673 KEESE
+1673 QEESE
-1678 AVTAELTTLAQGLDV
+1678 AITAELTKLAQGLDV
-1693 LDGQATHTGK
+1693 LDSQATHTGE
-1703 SGEQWRNDFAGGL
+1703 SGDQWRNEFASGL
-1716 LDGVQSQ
+1716 LAGVQTQ
-1723 IDDAKQLASDKMA
+1723 LDDAKQLANGKIA
-1736 AAKQTQSDNNSKVKD
+1736 EAKQTHADNQNKVKD
-1751 SIAKSEAGVAKG
+1751 AVAKSEAGVAKG

-1773 IAEAKADAETR
+1773 IADAQADAEKR
-1784 KADAVAKSHD
+1784 KADALAKGKD
-1794 AKQAESDAHSA
+1794 AQQAESDAHHA
-1805 ANDAQSRGD
+1805 VNNAQSRGD
-1814 RDAMNAE
+1814 RDVQLAE

-1828 NDAQGAKQNEGDRPD
+1828 ADAQGAKQNEGDRPD
-1843 RQGVAGSGLSGNAH
+1843 RQGVTGSGLSGNAH
-1857 RVEGAGETG
+1857 SVESSGETD

-1877 DGRFSDGLTEQEL
+1877 DGRFSEGLTEQEQ

-1906 AGIRSKNSGST
+1906 AGIRAKNSVSSM
-1917 ITSMFMEANA
+1917 TSMFSETNSK
-1927 DSIVVDTTA
+1927 SIVVPTKVSPEPDRQEVTRR
-1936 SQDVVR
+1936 D
-1942 KEVRISGVNLVG
+1942 VRISGVNL
-1954 LGEASHDSAE
+1954 E
-1964 SLVAARAEKVA
+1964 SLSAVKGSQPTGQLASKS
-1975 NLYRW
+1975 
-1980 LDTDNDVATDKYVP
+1980 
-1994 VPGFERVDADVSDE
+1994 VPGFKSHFASTSIGIENELSGLVVVLPKNSAQTFGYVHDLQGNPLFMLTKDMNQGGYSNPVGINDIQGVSNWQTHTIELVTYPSEISDTAAVESRKEAMLWLAKEFTDHINQSNHQSLPHLVSDDG
-2008 VKQRMIQSMSGYIE
+2008 RF
-2022 HTDNQVPKDQAQ
+2022 
-2034 ALATL
+2034 TL
-2039 FVESTLD
+2039 VISN
-2046 YDWDKRVEFLTKL
+2046 
-2059 ESYGY
+2059 S
-2064 SFETPHAEKS
+2064 
-2074 IVSFWSGKNF
+2074 
-2084 KQYRDVLDNA
+2084 
-2094 QTDGKKV
+2094 
-2101 VYDIDVKGNAFAID
+2101 
-2115 LNKHLMRWGGL
+2115 KHLIAAGNGT
-2126 FLDPDNAEQNQLKS
+2126 
-2140 SIDAATFS
+2140 SIDAQGKTIGMTPSGQQATMAISAKEFGTS
-2148 NTGFW
+2148 SSSEVRLLESAPWYQAGLRDEFLANAKNTTLDDPATAQNVYAYLT
-2153 SSVYATGAQHDVYV
+2153 SVYSKTADLAKEYGIYINDWDPASEGFSPNAQGLTDPKVKNAWSILPRTKPVRMLELLSAEDSRYV
-2167 IAEGGVR
+2167 RQQIAEKLKGTYSESLAKNVFEYFQYGGEVA
-2174 LGNYFWHVELPA
+2174 GHGINNATTGSVQQPEPA
-2186 LRQLQREG
+2186 ILFEFRSVPSALSDF
-2194 LVGEIRLLDKPVS
+2194 VPKTAS
-2207 EYKDLPADEIG
+2207 
-2218 RRLTDAGVGVKVR
+2218 TVKVDVKALDHFDSASR
-2231 FDALSS
+2231 KAIITEVNALVSGSEDFDAWYQEYRASKGQPPVKNPKSS
-2237 ARQAEL
+2237 ASANHKAEWL
-2243 LADNPD
+2243 MTQHAEQWAKITAPYTDNHETLTSTKLASNDKE
-2249 DYRADTLVELDVK
+2249 ELHALDETSNLEHNKQQENV
-2262 LSAIDSMLR
+2262 SSIINTMLNDM
-2271 ESLPFYSLR
+2271 LPFYSLR

-2286 VQEGDEGFEVRS
+2286 VQEGDEGFEVRA
-2298 WPGSDDKS
+2298 WPGTEDKS
-2306 KTILLD
+2306 KTIILED
-2312 NPEDAAQQ
+2312 PEDAAQH

-2345 NKVLSHHDGRTR
+2345 NKVISHHEGRTHV
-2357 ILAQK
+2357 LAQK
-2362 EDGAWT
+2362 VDGAWQ
-2368 YNTNSELMSVT
+2368 YNAKVELMSVT
-2379 ELLDAAHVSGKV
+2379 ELLDAANVTGKI

-2396 QKVIDALAEYHA
+2396 QQVIDALADYHA
-2408 STAEHADYELES
+2408 SITEHADYEPES
-2420 VEQLV
+2420 VEKLL
-2425 NLRKKIEGYA
+2425 NLRKKIEGYV
-2435 LGHPDSGRLEAMNS
+2435 LGHPDSGRVEAMNS
-2449 LLNQVNSRLEEV
+2449 LLNQVNTRLDEV
-2461 SVLAV
+2461 SLLSVA
-2466 SEQSIKAH
+2466 EQTIQAQ
-2474 DSFSRLYDQLDN
+2474 DSFSRLYDQLEAAN
-2486 AHLKQSKHL
+2486 LKESKHL
-2495 YLDGNG
+2495 YLDQNG

-2511 AKIDQLGG
+2511 ANIDLLG
-2519 SDAVLEKVKASVNHE
+2519 SREAVLEKVKSAVSNE
-2534 YGQAIADT
+2534 YGQTVADT
-2542 IFAGLSANE
+2542 IFAGLSAKD
-2551 LAKDGKGIDIT
+2551 LAKDGKGIDIA
-2562 GLNRI
+2562 GLNKV
-2567 HQALEQ
+2567 HQAIEQ
-2573 HMSPVSA
+2573 HLSPVSA
-2580 TMYIWKPSDH
+2580 TLYIWKPSDH

-2603 RTQIDAQA
+2603 RTQLEGQA
-2611 AADFNKQNYV
+2611 AADFNQQNYV

-2631 NIRNIFNVATEY
+2631 NISNILNVATKD

-2657 AHQNDTLEHDMA
+2657 AHQNDTLEHDVA

-2677 LNDGE
+2677 LHDGDI
-2682 TKLKRFIEK
+2682 KLKRFIEK

-2697 IDAAYK
+2697 IDASFK
-2703 DASEGYA
+2703 EASEGYA

-2717 DMLVS
+2717 DMLET

-2732 FVDQWNDTSYDMMDV
+2732 FVEQWNDTSYDMMDV
-2747 ANRFAQELQKQA
+2747 ANRFAQELRLQA
-2759 QASGDPALV
+2759 QRSDDPELLE
-2768 AKRIDNVVRL
+2768 KRIGNVVRQ
-2778 FAERALEEIEAFK
+2778 FAERALEEIETFK
-2791 ASQADEGRVFRINL
+2791 ASQADQGRVFRINL

-2816 WNRLSHDPDAR
+2816 WHRLSNDPDAR

-2847 ADKLIGHTWRPKF
+2847 ADKLIGHTWLPKF

-2882 AAKKQSHQVNDDLD
+2882 AAKKQSHQVTDVLD
-2896 ALSGSEKHKDKVAI
+2896 ALSGNEKPKENVAI

-2917 RDKVPLSP
+2917 RDKESLSP

-2934 YGERDAR
+2934 YGDKEAR
-2941 RKIGDITQTLLDH
+2941 RKIGEITQTLLDH
-2954 AVEKGE
+2954 AVENGE

-2973 TGYYHQGTAS
+2973 TGYYHQGAVS
-2983 SDDETSTTS
+2983 SEGETSATS

-3002 GSSAEEQASAIRSHY
+3002 GSSAEEQASEIRNHY

-3057 DKGIDPSNIILHG
+3057 DKGIDPSNIIIHG

-3116 AGIVGTIAK
+3116 AGIVGAIAK

-3137 KGLPQETPILLLT
+3137 EGLPKETSILLLT
-3150 DNEGLGEEG
+3150 DNEGLGNEG
-3159 EKLRVK
+3159 EKLRTK
-3165 LSNSGFNVTGEQT
+3165 LIASGYNVTGEQT

-3188 MSQYTGQIVSD
+3188 MSQYADQIVSG
-3199 LLNTQHIKHNEAK
+3199 LSSSA
-3212 LNLEPHGKNYE
+3212 
-3223 SRDLIL
+3223 S
-3229 KPISQPETVELGMP
+3229 
-3243 EVDQKVLADIAERE
+3243 
-3257 NVIIGVRPVDE
+3257 VDE
-3268 KSKSLIASKMYSS
+3268 DLDQQGLDTTSTKDQGISNKNDHLQVVDSKEAL
-3281 KGLFVKAKSS
+3281 S
-3291 DWGPMSGFIPVDQS
+3291 DGKILHNQDVNSWGP
-3305 FAKAS
+3305 
-3310 ARRDLET
+3310 
-3317 FNRHAEQSIQSG
+3317 
-3329 NAVSADLY
+3329 
-3337 LNQVRVEEL
+3337 
-3346 VSKYHSLTPLELD
+3346 
-3359 DQSGMYKTT
+3359 
-3368 ATNGDQSV
+3368 
-3376 PFFLNRVTVDGNEL
+3376 
-3390 WQVHYITNGELAP
+3390 IT
-3403 FKVIGDPVSKQP
+3403 
-3415 MTADYDLLTVMYS
+3415 
-3428 YGDLG
+3428 
-3433 PQDKVK
+3433 
-3439 QPLTWQQWKDSVT
+3439 
-3452 YEDLTP
+3452 
-3458 KYKELY
+3458 
-3464 SNEDLYNKKDGAS
+3464 
-3477 LGNVSGRLK
+3477 
-3486 ELKDRINVDLGRTN
+3486 
-3500 GLEMVHHGADDANPY
+3500 
-3515 AVMADN
+3515 
-3521 FPATFFVPKSLF
+3521 
-3533 AEDGLGEGKGSI
+3533 
-3545 QTYFNVNEQGA
+3545 
-3556 VVIRNPQ
+3556 
-3563 EFSDF
+3563 
-3568 QQVTINASF
+3568 
-3577 RASFNDKWNHGL
+3577 
-3589 DEPLF
+3589 
-3594 TTKRKLSHEFL
+3594 
-3605 NKRDQLLKKL
+3605 
-3615 SGGRLDAQDETLVA
+3615 
-3629 LGNPDDVSGNKAIV
+3629 
-3643 AVDVSQI
+3643 
-3650 FTRQE
+3650 
-3655 LKERANVF
+3655 
-3663 AKPIGASYQGILD
+3663 
-3676 QLDLVHQTVSRDQ
+3676 
-3689 IVASFELNKKVN
+3689 
-3701 AYIAEHPTSGRNQA
+3701 
-3715 LTQLK
+3715 
-3720 EQITSALF
+3720 
-3728 IGKMQVAQVD
+3728 
-3738 IDAIA
+3738 
-3743 QTRPELAARIF
+3743 
-3754 MVAIEEAN
+3754 
-3762 GEHRG
+3762 
-3767 LTDMMVRWAN
+3767 
-3777 EDPYL
+3777 
-3782 APKQGYKGETP
+3782 
-3793 NDLGF
+3793 
-3798 DAKYHV
+3798 
-3804 DLGDH
+3804 
-3809 YADFKQWLET
+3809 
-3819 SQSNGLL
+3819 
-3826 SKATLDESTKTVHLG
+3826 
-3841 YSYQEL
+3841 
-3847 QDLTGVESVQMA
+3847 
-3859 FYFLKE
+3859 
-3865 AAKKV
+3865 
-3870 DPISGDS
+3870 
-3877 AEMILLKK
+3877 
-3885 FADKSYLSQL
+3885 
-3895 DSDRMDQIEGI
+3895 
-3906 YRSSHE
+3906 
-3912 TDVDAWDRRYSGAG
+3912 
-3926 YDELTNK
+3926 
-3933 LAGATGVDEQ
+3933 
-3943 LSVLLDDRK
+3943 
-3952 GLLIGEV
+3952 
-3959 HGSDVNGLRFVNEQM
+3959 
-3974 DALKKQGVTVIGL
+3974 
-3987 EHLRSDLA
+3987 
-3995 QPLIDRYL
+3995 
-4003 ATGVMSS
+4003 
-4010 ELSAMLKTKHLD
+4010 
-4022 ATLFENARANGMR
+4022 
-4035 IVALDANSSARPNV
+4035 
-4049 QGTEHGL
+4049 
-4056 MYRAGAANNIAV
+4056 
-4068 EVLQS
+4068 
-4073 LPDDE
+4073 
-4078 KFVAIYGK
+4078 
-4086 AHLQS
+4086 
-4091 HKGIEGFVPGIT
+4091 
-4103 HRLDLPALRVSD
+4103 
-4115 SNQFRVEQDDMTLRV
+4115 
-4130 VYDDVANKPKLTFKD
+4130 
-4145 SLSGANTAIHN
+4145 
-4156 QNVNDWER
+4156 
-4164 VAVTPTAD
+4164 VTPTTD

-4183 VQMENDSVVANA
+4183 VQMENDDVVAKA

-4234 QLVGHGRDDSD
+4234 QLVGHGRDHSE
-4245 SNNTHLSGY
+4245 SNNTRLSGY
-4254 SAEDL
+4254 SADEL
-4259 AAKLANF
+4259 AVKLAKF
-4266 QQSFSQ
+4266 QQSFNQ
-4272 AENINNTPD
+4272 AENINNKPD

-4305 AMDVNGLRVDVSA
+4305 AMDANGLRVDVSV
-4318 RSSELAVDATG
+4318 RSSELAVDEAG

-4334 DENGDWIQKAE
+4334 DANGDWVQKAGN
-4345 TNKVSLSWN
+4345 NKVSLSWDA
-4354 EQGEVIAKEERIR
+4354 QGEVVAKDERIR

-4377 SRIGVSD
+4377 SRIGVNNVD
-4384 VGEIARGA
+4384 EPARGA

-4406 KVETETS
+4406 KPETEVIANS
-4413 SSAANNKLSYSGN
+4413 SNSNQLSYSGN
-4426 IQVNVGDGEFTAV
+4426 IQVNVGEGEFTAV

-4451 SGGFKSLAFGDNN
+4451 TGGFKSLAFGDNN
-4464 VMVHIGNGES
+4464 VMVHIGDGES
-4474 KHSVDMGGYQALE
+4474 KHSVDIGGYQALE
-4487 GAQMFIGNR
+4487 GAQMFLGNR
-4496 NVSFNLGQSN
+4496 NVSFNFGHSN
-4506 DLLVMMDKSIPT
+4506 DLILMMDKSIPT

-4527 AARISGVLQS
+4527 AARISGVLQG
-4537 IATSGEDQDW
+4537 IAMSGDGEDW

-4567 SGLDQSSSVDYTC
+4567 SGLDQSSSVDYTT
-4580 LVELDSHN
+4580 LVELDSQN
-4588 ERSSRGLKHDTE
+4588 ERDSRGLKHDAE
-4600 AALNKQYNQWLSGNS
+4600 ATLNKQYNQWLSGNGNS
-4615 DSSAGKLS
+4615 GTSQLS

-4673 LFGLMTQQFSATGQA
+4673 LFGLMTQQFTATGQA
-4688 KTTFTYTPEDLP
+4688 KTTFTYTPQDLP

-4708 GQMAGIGA
+4708 GQLAGVGA

-4725 VDYTTS
+4725 VDYTAS
-4731 GQIVSRNGEAVDG
+4731 GQIVSRNGQAVDG
-4744 VAILTEMLEVIGEFS
+4744 VAILKEMLEVIGEFS

-4774 SLKSGIDMGADGIQS
+4774 SLKAGIDMGADGIKS

-4795 LKDKAP
+4795 LKEKAP
-4801 EEEENKSAVSV
+4801 EEEKDNSSVSV
-4812 NGTSVNSAQGA
+4812 NGANVNSAQGA
-4823 TASDGNTET
+4823 TMADGNTET
-4832 AETQDRAF
+4832 AETQDRAL

-4871 ENLTADLLNMKEK
+4871 QNLTADLLNMKEK

-4899 DINLSLGN
+4899 DINISLGN

-4950 EGSDMGVLMGREN
+4950 EGHDMGVLMGREN

-4996 EGGEIDTGL
+4996 EGGEIDTGS

-5015 FNRVDTGDGQDYSV
+5015 FNRVDTGDDQDYSV

-5043 DFANV
+5043 DFANI

-5057 SAGNDVVKLMGYH
+5057 GAGNDVVKLMGYH
-5070 AVLNGGEGEDHLI
+5070 AVLNGGDGDDHLI

-5089 FSQFNGEEGRD
+5089 FSQFNGGEGRD

-5132 DISSEDNIVFNGIDW
+5132 DIRSEDNIVFNGIDW

-5163 LRDPVSE
+5163 LRDPSNDS
-5170 TDQAKFEHIGSVTF
+5170 DQSKFEHIGSVTF
-5184 NDYFDG
+5184 SDYFNG
-5190 KRAQMIIAMGEKDA
+5190 NRAQVVIGMSEKDLS
-5204 NGEREYTTLSE
+5204 GEREYTMLSD
-5215 SSIDALVQAM
+5215 SAIDALIQAM
-5225 SGFDP
+5225 SGFEP
-5230 QAGDNGFIDN
+5230 QAGDNGFIDS
-5240 LDSKSRVAISTAWAD
+5240 LESKSQAAISMAWSD
-5255 VVHKKGITV
+5255 VVHKKGLMV

>member
-1 MGKPFWR
+1 MKW
-8 SVEYF
+8 
-13 FTGNYSADNGN
+13 
-24 NDIVAIGFGGEIHAY
+24 
-39 GGDDH
+39 
-44 VTVGS
+44 
-49 IGATVHTGSGN
+49 
-60 DTVVGGSAYLRV
+60 
-72 EDSTGHL
+72 
-79 SVKGAAGYADINKSG
+79 
-94 DGNVSFAGAAG
+94 
-105 GVSIDHLGHHGDV
+105 
-118 SYGGA
+118 
-123 AAYNSVKRK
+123 
-132 GLSGNVTFKG
+132 
-142 AGGYNALWHETNHGN
+142 
-157 LSFAGAGAGNKLDR
+157 
-171 TWFDQYQGSRGD
+171 
-183 VSFDGAGAA
+183 
-192 NSISSRV
+192 
-199 ETGNITFRG
+199 
-208 AGADNHLVRKGK
+208 
-220 VGDITLQGAGASN
+220 
-233 RIERT
+233 
-238 RQAEDVYQQT
+238 
-248 HGNIRFE
+248 
-255 GVGGYN
+255 
-261 SFYSDVAHGDIH
+261 
-273 FSGGGAYNTITR
+273 
-285 KGSGSS
+285 
-291 FDAQG
+291 AQ
-296 MEYAKAEDIVLTTAK
+296 I
-311 MHGSWIGSGTHA
+311 
-323 VTAVKSEREPN
+323 P
-334 TYLFAIADGTYTKIN
+334 
-349 KVRLSNDPK
+349 
-358 TGKLK
+358 
-363 YYSEAWYKQGNHLS
+363 
-377 GLARSDVSSAGGFE
+377 
-391 VNPINGG
+391 
-398 YTLSNIAVEHQQ
+398 
-410 SLTVHAMEKD
+410 
-420 LTEYEWVTYANGALI
+420 
-435 DAKDVVLSDAKMG
+435 
-448 GHAISTDGTKV
+448 
-459 DVQAIKSNRKPNT
+459 
-472 YVYAKVLGPY
+472 
-482 TKIVVVE
+482 
-489 LANDAE
+489 
-495 TGVLKY
+495 
-501 QARSWYKEGDHTAN
+501 
-515 LANEDISS
+515 
-523 ANGYHSMGKGGYSL
+523 
-537 SALNYSVN
+537 
-545 AIRSMSE
+545 
-552 TVADIDEYTDQ
+552 
-563 TLFKPATDSGESS
+563 
-576 GDVHFSGAGGGNV
+576 
-589 IKSNVTRGNVY
+589 
-600 FNGGGIANVILHS
+600 
-613 SQFGNT
+613 
-619 EFNGGGAAN
+619 
-628 VIVKSGE
+628 
-635 EGDLTFRGAGL
+635 
-646 ANVLVHQSKQG
+646 
-657 KMDVYAG
+657 
-664 GAVNVLVRIG
+664 
-674 DGQYLAHLLAYGN
+674 
-687 ISVHKGNGNSR
+687 
-698 VAMLGGY
+698 
-705 NTHTQI
+705 
-711 GSGHGL
+711 
-717 WLAAGGFNV
+717 
-726 MTQVGNGEVTS
+726 
-737 VLAGGANVLTKV
+737 
-749 GEGELT
+749 
-755 AGMLGGANVMT
+755 
-766 HISGDEQASNTT
+766 
-778 AVALGGANI
+778 
-787 LTKKGKGDTLAVMGG
+787 
-802 GANVL
+802 
-807 THVGDGSTTG
+807 
-817 VMVGGANIL
+817 
-826 TKVGNGDTT
+826 
-835 GIMLG
+835 
-840 VGNVLT
+840 
-846 HVGDGQTLGVMGAA
+846 
-860 GNIFTKV
+860 
-867 GDGTSIAAMI
+867 
-877 GAGNIFTHVGE
+877 
-888 GNAWALMG
+888 
-896 GLGNVFTKVGNGD
+896 
-909 ALALMVAEA
+909 
-918 NVFTHIGDGMSVA
+918 
-931 LMLAKGNVATK
+931 
-942 VGNGTTLAAMV
+942 
-953 GNANIFTHIG
+953 
-963 NGSTFAAMIGQA
+963 
-975 NVMTKVGNDLTAALM
+975 
-990 VGKANIYTHVGDGTS
+990 
-1005 LGLFAGE
+1005 
-1012 MNVMTKVGNGTT
+1012 
-1024 LAAMFGKANIMTH
+1024 
-1037 VGDGLT
+1037 
-1043 GVLALGEANI
+1043 
-1053 VTKVGD
+1053 
-1059 DFMGVVAA
+1059 
-1067 AKANVVT
+1067 
-1074 HVGDA
+1074 
-1079 TTAAV
+1079 
-1084 LAGKGNI
+1084 
-1091 LTKVGE
+1091 
-1097 GTTVGLLISDIGNVM
+1097 
-1112 THVGDGTTIGIAK
+1112 
-1125 GKANIVTK
+1125 
-1133 VGDGLGINVA
+1133 
-1143 WGQANVFTQVGDGD
+1143 
-1157 RYNFAKGE
+1157 
-1165 ANILT
+1165 
-1170 KVGDGQ
+1170 
-1176 EVSVVQG
+1176 
-1183 KANII
+1183 
-1188 THVGNGD
+1188 
-1195 DYTGAWGK
+1195 
-1203 ANVITKVG
+1203 
-1211 DGRNVV
+1211 
-1217 LAKGEANIVT
+1217 
-1227 QVGDGD
+1227 
-1233 SFNALWSK
+1233 
-1241 GNVVTKVGD
+1241 
-1250 GMQVTAAKG
+1250 
-1259 KANITT
+1259 
-1265 TVGNGLSVTAAYGD
+1265 
-1279 ANINTKVGN
+1279 
-1288 GVSVNV
+1288 
-1294 AWGKYNINTKV
+1294 
-1305 GDGLNVAV
+1305 
-1313 MKGKANANI
+1313 
-1322 HIGDGLNINASYARN
+1322 
-1337 NVAIKVGNG
+1337 
-1346 DFYSLAVASS
+1346 
-1356 NTSSNKLSALFDNVK
+1356 
-1371 QTLLG
+1371 
-1376 VGGSQAINYLVQGDE
+1376 
-1391 ASTSGT
+1391 
-1397 QKGRGAIATP
+1397 
-1407 EITKLDG
+1407 
-1414 FQMDAIEE
+1414 
-1422 VGSDLGDSL
+1422 
-1431 TGSVTKV
+1431 
-1438 DTPDLNEM
+1438 
-1446 DNDLNIDGASDHAPN
+1446 
-1461 LIVNGDFEQ
+1461 
-1470 GDRGWQSTHGVEA
+1470 
-1483 SYSGSVY
+1483 
-1490 GVNGEGHGTRVTE
+1490 
-1503 LDTHTNTSLY
+1503 
-1513 QDLTDLTEGE
+1513 
-1523 VIAVS
+1523 
-1528 FDFAKRAGL
+1528 
-1537 SNNEGIEVLWN
+1537 
-1548 GEVVFSSSG
+1548 
-1557 DASAWQQKTLKLTAH
+1557 
-1572 AGSNRIEFK
+1572 
-1581 GTGHNDGLGYILDN
+1581 
-1595 VVAKSESSPQAN
+1595 
-1607 AVSEHAKQNQA
+1607 
-1618 SQNALSDKERA
+1618 
-1629 EADRQRLEQE
+1629 
-1639 KQKQLDA
+1639 
-1646 VAGSQ
+1646 
-1651 SQLESTD
+1651 
-1658 QQAIENNGQAQRDAV
+1658 
-1673 KEESE
+1673 
-1678 AVTAELTTLAQGLDV
+1678 
-1693 LDGQATHTGK
+1693 
-1703 SGEQWRNDFAGGL
+1703 
-1716 LDGVQSQ
+1716 
-1723 IDDAKQLASDKMA
+1723 KMA
-1736 AAKQTQSDNNSKVKD
+1736 AAKQTQSDNNSKVKE
-1751 SIAKSEAGVAKG
+1751 SVAKSEAGVAKG

-1773 IAEAKADAETR
+1773 IVEAKADAETR
-1784 KADAVAKSHD
+1784 KADAVVKSHD

-1857 RVEGAGETG
+1857 HVEEAGETD
-1866 SHVNTDSQTNA
+1866 SHVNTDSQTSA

-1906 AGIRSKNSGST
+1906 SGIRGKNSGSN
-1917 ITSMFMEANA
+1917 ITSMFTEENA

-1936 SQDVVR
+1936 SQEVGR
-1942 KEVRISGVNLVG
+1942 KEVRISGVNLEG

-1994 VPGFERVDADVSDE
+1994 VPGFERVDGDASDE
-2008 VKQRMIQSMSGYIE
+2008 VKHRMIQSMSGYIE

-2034 ALATL
+2034 VLATL

-2064 SFETPHAEKS
+2064 SFEAPHAEKS

-2101 VYDIDVKGNAFAID
+2101 VYDIEVKGNAFAIE

-2153 SSVYATGAQHDVYV
+2153 RSVYATGAQHDVYV

-2186 LRQLQREG
+2186 LRQLQHEG

-2207 EYKDLPADEIG
+2207 EYKGLPAHEIG

-2237 ARQAEL
+2237 VRQAEL
-2243 LADNPD
+2243 LADNPNG
-2249 DYRADTLVELDVK
+2249 YKSDTLVELDVK

-2286 VQEGDEGFEVRS
+2286 VQESDEGFVVHS

-2312 NPEDAAQQ
+2312 TPEDAAQQ

-2368 YNTNSELMSVT
+2368 YNTQTDLMSVT
-2379 ELLDAAHVSGKV
+2379 ELFNAAHVSGKV

-2396 QKVIDALAEYHA
+2396 QKVIDALTEYHT
-2408 STAEHADYELES
+2408 STIEHADYELES
-2420 VEQLV
+2420 VEKLL
-2425 NLRKKIEGYA
+2425 NLRKQIEGYV
-2435 LGHPDSGRLEAMNS
+2435 LGHPDSGRVEAMNS
-2449 LLNQVNSRLEEV
+2449 LLNQVNSRLEAV
-2461 SVLAV
+2461 SVLAN

-2486 AHLKQSKHL
+2486 ANLKDSKHL

-2511 AKIDQLGG
+2511 ANIDQLGG
-2519 SDAVLEKVKASVNHE
+2519 SNAVLEKVKAAVSHE
-2534 YGQAIADT
+2534 YGQAVADT
-2542 IFAGLSANE
+2542 IFAGLSAND
-2551 LAKDGKGIDIT
+2551 LAKDGKGIDIA
-2562 GLNRI
+2562 GLNKV
-2567 HQALEQ
+2567 HQAIEQ

-2603 RTQIDAQA
+2603 RTQLDGQS

-2631 NIRNIFNVATEY
+2631 NIRNIFNIATES

-2669 SEENDGFG
+2669 SEEKDGFG
-2677 LNDGE
+2677 LSDGE

-2703 DASEGYA
+2703 NVSEGYA

-2732 FVDQWNDTSYDMMDV
+2732 FVDQWNDTSYEMMDV

-2759 QASGDPALV
+2759 QASSDPALV

-2778 FAERALEEIEAFK
+2778 FAKRALEEIEAFK

-2882 AAKKQSHQVNDDLD
+2882 AAKKQSHHLD
-2896 ALSGSEKHKDKVAI
+2896 PLSGSEKLKENAAI
-2910 ENDGTPP
+2910 EN
-2917 RDKVPLSP
+2917 
-2925 LTRFLNNEL
+2925 
-2934 YGERDAR
+2934 
-2941 RKIGDITQTLLDH
+2941 
-2954 AVEKGE
+2954 
-2960 SQKVT
+2960 
-2965 LKGEAGRL
+2965 
-2973 TGYYHQGTAS
+2973 
-2983 SDDETSTTS
+2983 
-2992 GKVVLFLHGS
+2992 
-3002 GSSAEEQASAIRSHY
+3002 
-3017 QKQGI
+3017 
-3022 DMLAVNLRG
+3022 
-3031 YGESDGGPSE
+3031 
-3041 KGLYQ
+3041 
-3046 DARTMFNYLVN
+3046 
-3057 DKGIDPSNIILHG
+3057 
-3070 YSMGGPIAADL
+3070 
-3081 ARYAAQ
+3081 
-3087 NGQAVSGLLLDRPMP
+3087 
-3102 SMTKAITAHEVANP
+3102 
-3116 AGIVGTIAK
+3116 
-3125 AVNGQF
+3125 
-3131 SVEKNL
+3131 
-3137 KGLPQETPILLLT
+3137 
-3150 DNEGLGEEG
+3150 
-3159 EKLRVK
+3159 
-3165 LSNSGFNVTGEQT
+3165 
-3178 FYGHEASNRL
+3178 
-3188 MSQYTGQIVSD
+3188 TGQISELSD
-3199 LLNTQHIKHNEAK
+3199 TQPDVMRGGQLQNIGDKVVERKAGGNEPSRA
-3212 LNLEPHGKNYE
+3212 KNYQ

-3229 KPISQPETVELGMP
+3229 EPISQPETIELGMP
-3243 EVDQKVLADIAERE
+3243 EADQKVLADIAERK

-3317 FNRHAEQSIQSG
+3317 FNSHAEQSIESG

-3337 LNQVRVEEL
+3337 LNQVRIEEL

-3359 DQSGMYKTT
+3359 EQSGMYKTT
-3368 ATNGDQSV
+3368 ATNGEQTV
-3376 PFFLNRVTVDGNEL
+3376 PFYLNKVMVDGKEL
-3390 WQVHYITNGELAP
+3390 WQVHYIKNGELAP

-3428 YGDLG
+3428 YSELG

-3439 QPLTWQQWKDSVT
+3439 QPLTWEQWKDSVT

-3486 ELKDRINVDLGRTN
+3486 ELKDVINVGLGRTN

-3521 FPATFFVPKSLF
+3521 FPATFFVPKSFF

-3545 QTYFNVNEQGA
+3545 QHYFHVNEQGA
-3556 VVIRNPQ
+3556 VVIRSPQ
-3563 EFSDF
+3563 EFSNF
-3568 QQVTINASF
+3568 QQVAINVSY

-3589 DEPLF
+3589 DDPLF
-3594 TTKRKLSHEFL
+3594 KPERKLSHEFL
-3605 NKRDQLLKKL
+3605 DKRDQLLRKL
-3615 SGGRLDAQDETLVA
+3615 STDSLDSQDEKLVA
-3629 LGNPDDVSGNKAIV
+3629 IGNPDDLLGNKTKIV
-3643 AVDVSQI
+3643 VDSSQI

-3720 EQITSALF
+3720 EQVTSALF
-3728 IGKMQVAQVD
+3728 MGKMQVAQAG

-3743 QTRPELAARIF
+3743 QTRPELASRIF

-3762 GEHRG
+3762 GKHLG

-3782 APKQGYKGETP
+3782 APKHGYKGETP
-3793 NDLGF
+3793 SDLGF

-3826 SKATLDESTKTVHLG
+3826 SKAVLDESTKTVHLG

-3865 AAKKV
+3865 AAKKA

-3885 FADKSYLSQL
+3885 FADNSYLSQL

-3912 TDVDAWDRRYSGAG
+3912 TDVDAWDRHYSGAA
-3926 YDELTNK
+3926 YDQLTTK
-3933 LAGATGVDEQ
+3933 LAGAAGVDEQ

-3959 HGSDVNGLRFVNEQM
+3959 HGSDVNGLRFVNQQM

-4035 IVALDANSSARPNV
+4035 IVALDANSTARPNV
-4049 QGTEHGL
+4049 RGTEHGL

-4130 VYDDVANKPKLTFKD
+4130 VYDDVANKPKITFKD
-4145 SLSGANTAIHN
+4145 SLSGVNTTIHN

-4164 VAVTPTAD
+4164 VAVTPTAN

-4207 VVVQLDSDGNYRVVY
+4207 VVVQLDSDGNYRIVY
-4222 GDPSKLD
+4222 GDPVTLD

-4234 QLVGHGRDDSD
+4234 QLVGHGRDDSG

-4259 AAKLANF
+4259 AEKLANF

-4406 KVETETS
+4406 KVATETS

-4537 IATSGEDQDW
+4537 IATSGEGQDW

-4567 SGLDQSSSVDYTC
+4567 SGLDQSSSVDYTS

-4708 GQMAGIGA
+4708 GQIAGVGA

-4759 GDQLQAFVDPAKLLD
+4759 GDQMQSFVDPAKLLD
-4774 SLKSGIDMGADGIQS
+4774 GLKSGIDMGADGIQS

-4795 LKDKAP
+4795 LRDKAP
-4801 EEEENKSAVSV
+4801 EEEESKSSVSV
-4812 NGTSVNSAQGA
+4812 NGTSVNNSQGA

-4899 DINLSLGN
+4899 DINISLGN

-4963 MMFGG
+4963 MMLGG
-4968 DGNDTAVVAG
+4968 DGNDTTVVAG

-5089 FSQFNGEEGRD
+5089 FSQFNGGEGRD

-5163 LRDPVSE
+5163 LRDSASDS
-5170 TDQAKFEHIGSVTF
+5170 DQAKFEHIGSVTF
-5184 NDYFDG
+5184 SDYFDG
-5190 KRAQMIIAMGEKDA
+5190 KRAQMIIAIGEKDA

-5255 VVHKKGITV
+5255 VAQKKGPIA

>member
-13 FTGNYSADNGN
+13 FTGNYSADDGN
-24 NDIVAIGFGGEIHAY
+24 NNIVAIGFGGQIHAY

-49 IGATVHTGSGN
+49 IGATVYTGSGN
-60 DTVVGGSAYLRV
+60 DTVVGGSAYLKV

-79 SVKGAAGYADINKSG
+79 TVKGAAGYADINKSG

-105 GVSIDHLGHHGDV
+105 GVSIDHLGNHGDI

-123 AAYNSVKRK
+123 AAYNGITRK
-132 GLSGNVTFKG
+132 GLSGNVTFAG
-142 AGGYNALWHETNHGN
+142 AGGYNALWHETNQGN
-157 LSFAGAGAGNKLDR
+157 LSFTGAGAGNKLDR
-171 TWFDQYQGSRGD
+171 TWSNRYQGSHGD
-183 VSFDGAGAA
+183 VTFDGAGAA

-238 RQAEDVYQQT
+238 HQAEDVYTQT
-248 HGNIRFE
+248 RGNIRFE

-261 SFYSDVAHGDIH
+261 SLYSDVAHGDIH
-273 FSGGGAYNTITR
+273 FSGGGAYNTIIR
-285 KGSGSS
+285 KGSGND
-291 FDAQG
+291 FAKEG
-296 MEYAKAEDIVLTTAK
+296 MTNAKADEIVLTKAV
-311 MHGSWIGSGTHA
+311 MSGSWIGQDHH
-323 VTAVKSEREPN
+323 VTAVKSASEPN
-334 TYLFAIADGTYTKIN
+334 TYLFAFADSTYTKIN
-349 KVRLSNDPK
+349 KVQLRNDPQ
-358 TGKLK
+358 TGELK
-363 YYSEAWYKQGNHLS
+363 YYSTAWYKEGNHLS
-377 GLARSDVSSAGGFE
+377 NLANQDISDNGGFTA
-391 VNPINGG
+391 VNINGA
-398 YTLSNIAVEHQQ
+398 YTLSDLKVEHQQ
-410 SLTVHAMEKD
+410 SVTVHAVEKS
-420 LTEYEWVTYANGALI
+420 LTEYEWVTYANGAVI
-435 DAKDVVLSDAKMG
+435 DAKEVSLSDAKMG
-448 GHAISTDGTKV
+448 GHAIYADGTKV
-459 DVQAIKSNRKPNT
+459 DVKAVKSNRQPNT
-472 YVYAKVLGPY
+472 YIYAKVLGPY

-489 LANDAE
+489 LANDPE
-495 TGVLKY
+495 TGALKY

-515 LANEDISS
+515 IANQDISS
-523 ANGYHSMGKGGYSL
+523 ATGYNPMGKGGYSL
-537 SALNYSVN
+537 SDLHYSVN
-545 AIRSMSE
+545 AVRSTSE
-552 TVADIDEYTDQ
+552 TVADIEEYTDQ
-563 TLFKPATDSGESS
+563 TLFKPANDSGESS
-576 GDVHFSGAGGGNV
+576 GDVRFNGAGGGNV
-589 IKSNVTRGNVY
+589 IKSNVTRGNVH

-646 ANVLVHQSKQG
+646 ANVLVHQSQQG

-664 GAVNVLVRIG
+664 GAVNVLVRLG

-687 ISVHKGNGNSR
+687 ISVQKGSGDSR
-698 VAMLGGY
+698 VVMLGGY

-711 GSGHGL
+711 GSGNGL

-726 MTQVGNGEVTS
+726 MTQVGQGDVAA
-737 VLAGGANVLTKV
+737 VLAGGANVLTKM

-755 AGMLGGANVMT
+755 SGMLGGANVIT
-766 HISGDEQASNTT
+766 HISNDDQLSNTT

-787 LTKKGKGDTLAVMGG
+787 LSKKGKGNTLAVMGG

-807 THVGDGSTTG
+807 THVGDGTTTG

-826 TKVGNGDTT
+826 TKIGNGDTT

-867 GDGTSIAAMI
+867 GDGTSIAVMI

-963 NGSTFAAMIGQA
+963 HGSTFAAMIGQA
-975 NVMTKVGNDLTAALM
+975 NIMTKVGNDLTAALM
-990 VGKANIYTHVGDGTS
+990 VGKANIMTHVGDGTS

-1012 MNVMTKVGNGTT
+1012 VNVMTKVGNGTT

-1097 GTTVGLLISDIGNVM
+1097 GTTVGLLISDVGNVM

-1125 GKANIVTK
+1125 GKANLITK
-1133 VGDGLGINVA
+1133 VGDGLGVNVA

-1165 ANILT
+1165 ANLIT

-1183 KANII
+1183 EANII

-1211 DGRNVV
+1211 HGQNVV

-1227 QVGDGD
+1227 QVGNGD

-1241 GNVVTKVGD
+1241 GNIVTKVGD

-1259 KANITT
+1259 QANITT

-1279 ANINTKVGN
+1279 ANINTKVGD

-1322 HIGDGLNINASYARN
+1322 HVGDGLNINASYAQN

-1356 NTSSNKLSALFDNVK
+1356 NTSSNKLSALFDNIK
-1371 QTLLG
+1371 QTVLG

-1391 ASTSGT
+1391 ASSSGT
-1397 QKGRGAIATP
+1397 HKGRGAIATP

-1414 FQMDAIEE
+1414 FQMDAIKE

-1438 DTPDLNEM
+1438 DTPDLNKM
-1446 DNDLNIDGASDHAPN
+1446 QHALNVDDSSVQAPN
-1461 LIVNGDFEQ
+1461 LIVNGDFEL
-1470 GDRGWQSTHGVEA
+1470 GEHGWQSTHGVEA
-1483 SYSGSVY
+1483 SYAGSVY
-1490 GVNGEGHGTRVTE
+1490 GVEGEGHGARVTE
-1503 LDTHTNTSLY
+1503 LDTYTNTSLY
-1513 QDLTDLTEGE
+1513 QDLANLAQGE

-1557 DASAWQQKTLKLTAH
+1557 DESAWQQKTLKLTAQ

-1595 VVAKSESSPQAN
+1595 VVATSESSQQAN
-1607 AVSEHAKQNQA
+1607 AIREHATQNPA
-1618 SQNALSDKERA
+1618 AQNALSDKDRA

-1639 KQKQLDA
+1639 KRKQLDA

-1658 QQAIENNGQAQRDAV
+1658 QQALENNGQAQRDAV
-1673 KEESE
+1673 QEESE
-1678 AVTAELTTLAQGLDV
+1678 AITAELTKLAQGLDV
-1693 LDGQATHTGK
+1693 LDSQATHTGE
-1703 SGEQWRNDFAGGL
+1703 SGDQWRNEFASGL
-1716 LDGVQSQ
+1716 LAGVQTQ
-1723 IDDAKQLASDKMA
+1723 LDDAKQLANGKIA
-1736 AAKQTQSDNNSKVKD
+1736 EAKQTHADNQNKVKD
-1751 SIAKSEAGVAKG
+1751 AVAQSEAGVAKG
-1763 EQNRAGAEQD
+1763 EQNQAGAEQD
-1773 IAEAKADAETR
+1773 IADAQADAEKR
-1784 KADAVAKSHD
+1784 KANALAKGKDAQ
-1794 AKQAESDAHSA
+1794 QAESDAHSA
-1805 ANDAQSRGD
+1805 ASDAQLRAD
-1814 RDAMNAE
+1814 RDATNAE

-1828 NDAQGAKQNEGDRPD
+1828 NDAKATKQNEGDRPD
-1843 RQGVAGSGLSGNAH
+1843 REGVAGSGLSGNAH
-1857 RVEGAGETG
+1857 SVEGAGETG
-1866 SHVNTDSQTNA
+1866 SHVNTDGPTNA
-1877 DGRFSDGLTEQEL
+1877 DGRFSEGLSEQEQ

-1906 AGIRSKNSGST
+1906 AGIRGKNSGST
-1917 ITSMFMEANA
+1917 ITSMFTETNS
-1927 DSIVVDTTA
+1927 DSIVVPTTA

-1942 KEVRISGVNLVG
+1942 KEIRISGVNLEG

-2022 HTDNQVPKDQAQ
+2022 HTDNKVPKDQAE

-2064 SFETPHAEKS
+2064 SFEAPHAEKS

-2153 SSVYATGAQHDVYV
+2153 SSVYATGAQNDVYV
-2167 IAEGGVR
+2167 IAEGGMR
-2174 LGNYFWHVELPA
+2174 LGNYFWNVELPA

-2207 EYKDLPADEIG
+2207 EYKDLPADQIG
-2218 RRLTDAGVGVKVR
+2218 RRLTDAGVAVKVR
-2231 FDALSS
+2231 FDALSHE
-2237 ARQAEL
+2237 RQAEL

-2249 DYRADTLVELDVK
+2249 GYKADTLVELDVK

-2286 VQEGDEGFEVRS
+2286 VQEGEEGFEVRS
-2298 WPGSDDKS
+2298 WPGIDGKS
-2306 KTILLD
+2306 KTIILD
-2312 NPEDAAQQ
+2312 DPEDAAQQ

-2335 QMPDELFLVD
+2335 QMPDKLFFVD
-2345 NKVLSHHDGRTR
+2345 NKVISHHEGRTR

-2362 EDGAWT
+2362 EEGTWKYRVKT
-2368 YNTNSELMSVT
+2368 ELMSVS
-2379 ELLDAAHVSGKV
+2379 ELFDAANVNGKI
-2391 RGESY
+2391 RGDSY
-2396 QKVIDALAEYHA
+2396 QKVVDALADYHTIPLLFKA
-2408 STAEHADYELES
+2408 AEDLGHDAIDYADYNLES
-2420 VEQLV
+2420 VEKLV
-2425 NLRKKIEGYA
+2425 NLRKQVEGYL
-2435 LGHPDSGRLEAMNS
+2435 LGHPDSGRVEAMNS
-2449 LLNQVNSRLEEV
+2449 LLNQVNTRLDEV
-2461 SVLAV
+2461 SVLSVA
-2466 SEQSIKAH
+2466 EQTIQAQ
-2474 DSFSRLYDQLDN
+2474 DSFSRLYDQLEAAN
-2486 AHLKQSKHL
+2486 LKESKHL
-2495 YLDGNG
+2495 YLDQNG

-2511 AKIDQLGG
+2511 ANIDLLG
-2519 SDAVLEKVKASVNHE
+2519 SREAVLEKVKSAVSNE
-2534 YGQAIADT
+2534 YGQTVADT
-2542 IFAGLSANE
+2542 IFAGLSAKD
-2551 LAKDGKGIDIT
+2551 LAKDGKGIDIA
-2562 GLNRI
+2562 GLNKV
-2567 HQALEQ
+2567 HQAIEQ

-2590 SALGHAALQIGQG
+2590 STLGHAALQIGQG
-2603 RTQIDAQA
+2603 RTQLEGQA
-2611 AADFNKQNYV
+2611 AADFNQQNYV

-2631 NIRNIFNVATEY
+2631 NISNILNVATKD

-2657 AHQNDTLEHDMA
+2657 AHQNDTLEHDVA

-2677 LNDGE
+2677 LHDGDI
-2682 TKLKRFIEK
+2682 KLKRFIEK

-2697 IDAAYK
+2697 IDASFK
-2703 DASEGYA
+2703 EASEGYA

-2717 DMLVS
+2717 DMLET

-2732 FVDQWNDTSYDMMDV
+2732 FVEQWNDTSYDMMDV
-2747 ANRFAQELQKQA
+2747 ANRFAQELRLQA
-2759 QASGDPALV
+2759 QRSDDPELLE
-2768 AKRIDNVVRL
+2768 KRIGNVVRQ
-2778 FAERALEEIEAFK
+2778 FAERALEEIETFK
-2791 ASQADEGRVFRINL
+2791 ASQADQGRVFRINL

-2816 WNRLSHDPDAR
+2816 WHRLSNDPDAR

-2847 ADKLIGHTWRPKF
+2847 ADKLIGHTWLPKF

-2882 AAKKQSHQVNDDLD
+2882 AAKKQSHQVTDVLD
-2896 ALSGSEKHKDKVAI
+2896 ALSGNEKLKENVAI

-2917 RDKVPLSP
+2917 RDKESLSP

-2934 YGERDAR
+2934 YGDKEAR
-2941 RKIGDITQTLLDH
+2941 RKIGEITQTLLDH

-2960 SQKVT
+2960 SQKIT
-2965 LKGEAGRL
+2965 LQGEAGRL
-2973 TGYYHQGTAS
+2973 TGYYHQGTAPREG
-2983 SDDETSTTS
+2983 ETSTTS

-3002 GSSAEEQASAIRSHY
+3002 GSSAEEQASAIRNHY

-3057 DKGIDPSNIILHG
+3057 DKGIDPSNIIIHG

-3087 NGQAVSGLLLDRPMP
+3087 NSQAVSGLLLDRPMP

-3116 AGIVGTIAK
+3116 AGIVGAIAK

-3137 KGLPQETPILLLT
+3137 EGLPKETSILLLT
-3150 DNEGLGEEG
+3150 DNEGLGNEG
-3159 EKLRVK
+3159 EKLRTK
-3165 LSNSGFNVTGEQT
+3165 LTASGYNVTGEQT

-3188 MSQYTGQIVSD
+3188 MSQYADQIVSGLSSSASVDED
-3199 LLNTQHIKHNEAK
+3199 LDQQGLDTTSTKDQGISNKNDHLQVVDSKEA
-3212 LNLEPHGKNYE
+3212 
-3223 SRDLIL
+3223 
-3229 KPISQPETVELGMP
+3229 
-3243 EVDQKVLADIAERE
+3243 LADGKILH
-3257 NVIIGVRPVDE
+3257 NQDVN
-3268 KSKSLIASKMYSS
+3268 S
-3281 KGLFVKAKSS
+3281 
-3291 DWGPMSGFIPVDQS
+3291 WGP
-3305 FAKAS
+3305 
-3310 ARRDLET
+3310 
-3317 FNRHAEQSIQSG
+3317 
-3329 NAVSADLY
+3329 
-3337 LNQVRVEEL
+3337 
-3346 VSKYHSLTPLELD
+3346 
-3359 DQSGMYKTT
+3359 
-3368 ATNGDQSV
+3368 
-3376 PFFLNRVTVDGNEL
+3376 
-3390 WQVHYITNGELAP
+3390 IT
-3403 FKVIGDPVSKQP
+3403 
-3415 MTADYDLLTVMYS
+3415 
-3428 YGDLG
+3428 
-3433 PQDKVK
+3433 
-3439 QPLTWQQWKDSVT
+3439 
-3452 YEDLTP
+3452 
-3458 KYKELY
+3458 
-3464 SNEDLYNKKDGAS
+3464 
-3477 LGNVSGRLK
+3477 
-3486 ELKDRINVDLGRTN
+3486 
-3500 GLEMVHHGADDANPY
+3500 
-3515 AVMADN
+3515 
-3521 FPATFFVPKSLF
+3521 
-3533 AEDGLGEGKGSI
+3533 
-3545 QTYFNVNEQGA
+3545 
-3556 VVIRNPQ
+3556 
-3563 EFSDF
+3563 
-3568 QQVTINASF
+3568 
-3577 RASFNDKWNHGL
+3577 
-3589 DEPLF
+3589 
-3594 TTKRKLSHEFL
+3594 
-3605 NKRDQLLKKL
+3605 
-3615 SGGRLDAQDETLVA
+3615 
-3629 LGNPDDVSGNKAIV
+3629 
-3643 AVDVSQI
+3643 
-3650 FTRQE
+3650 
-3655 LKERANVF
+3655 
-3663 AKPIGASYQGILD
+3663 
-3676 QLDLVHQTVSRDQ
+3676 
-3689 IVASFELNKKVN
+3689 
-3701 AYIAEHPTSGRNQA
+3701 
-3715 LTQLK
+3715 
-3720 EQITSALF
+3720 
-3728 IGKMQVAQVD
+3728 
-3738 IDAIA
+3738 
-3743 QTRPELAARIF
+3743 
-3754 MVAIEEAN
+3754 
-3762 GEHRG
+3762 
-3767 LTDMMVRWAN
+3767 
-3777 EDPYL
+3777 
-3782 APKQGYKGETP
+3782 
-3793 NDLGF
+3793 
-3798 DAKYHV
+3798 
-3804 DLGDH
+3804 
-3809 YADFKQWLET
+3809 
-3819 SQSNGLL
+3819 
-3826 SKATLDESTKTVHLG
+3826 
-3841 YSYQEL
+3841 
-3847 QDLTGVESVQMA
+3847 
-3859 FYFLKE
+3859 
-3865 AAKKV
+3865 
-3870 DPISGDS
+3870 
-3877 AEMILLKK
+3877 
-3885 FADKSYLSQL
+3885 
-3895 DSDRMDQIEGI
+3895 
-3906 YRSSHE
+3906 
-3912 TDVDAWDRRYSGAG
+3912 
-3926 YDELTNK
+3926 
-3933 LAGATGVDEQ
+3933 
-3943 LSVLLDDRK
+3943 
-3952 GLLIGEV
+3952 
-3959 HGSDVNGLRFVNEQM
+3959 
-3974 DALKKQGVTVIGL
+3974 
-3987 EHLRSDLA
+3987 
-3995 QPLIDRYL
+3995 
-4003 ATGVMSS
+4003 
-4010 ELSAMLKTKHLD
+4010 
-4022 ATLFENARANGMR
+4022 
-4035 IVALDANSSARPNV
+4035 
-4049 QGTEHGL
+4049 
-4056 MYRAGAANNIAV
+4056 
-4068 EVLQS
+4068 
-4073 LPDDE
+4073 
-4078 KFVAIYGK
+4078 
-4086 AHLQS
+4086 
-4091 HKGIEGFVPGIT
+4091 
-4103 HRLDLPALRVSD
+4103 
-4115 SNQFRVEQDDMTLRV
+4115 
-4130 VYDDVANKPKLTFKD
+4130 
-4145 SLSGANTAIHN
+4145 
-4156 QNVNDWER
+4156 
-4164 VAVTPTAD
+4164 VTPTTD

-4183 VQMENDSVVANA
+4183 VQMENDPVVAKA
-4195 AANLAGKHPESS
+4195 AANLAGKHAESS

-4234 QLVGHGRDDSD
+4234 QLVGHGRDHSE
-4245 SNNTHLSGY
+4245 SNNTRLSGY
-4254 SAEDL
+4254 SADEL
-4259 AAKLANF
+4259 AVKLAKF
-4266 QQSFSQ
+4266 QQSFNQ
-4272 AENINNTPD
+4272 AENINNKPD

-4305 AMDVNGLRVDVSA
+4305 AMDANGLRVDVSV
-4318 RSSELAVDATG
+4318 RSSELAVDEAG

-4334 DENGDWIQKAE
+4334 DANGDWVQKAE
-4345 TNKVSLSWN
+4345 NNKVSLSWDA
-4354 EQGEVIAKEERIR
+4354 QGEVVAKDERIR

-4377 SRIGVSD
+4377 SRIGVNNVD
-4384 VGEIARGA
+4384 EPARGA
-4392 IGDNNDVFDAPEKR
+4392 IGDNSDVFDAPEKR
-4406 KVETETS
+4406 KPETEVIANS
-4413 SSAANNKLSYSGN
+4413 SSSNQLSYSGN
-4426 IQVNVGDGEFTAV
+4426 IQVNVGEGEFTAV

-4451 SGGFKSLAFGDNN
+4451 TGGFKSLAFGDNN
-4464 VMVHIGNGES
+4464 VMVHIGDGES
-4474 KHSVDMGGYQALE
+4474 KHSVDIGGYQALE
-4487 GAQMFIGNR
+4487 GAQMFLGNR
-4496 NVSFNLGQSN
+4496 NVSFNFGHSN
-4506 DLLVMMDKSIPT
+4506 DLILMMDKSIPT

-4527 AARISGVLQS
+4527 AARISGVLQG
-4537 IATSGEDQDW
+4537 IAMSGEGEDW

-4567 SGLDQSSSVDYTC
+4567 SGLDQSSSVDYTT
-4580 LVELDSHN
+4580 LVELDSQN
-4588 ERSSRGLKHDTE
+4588 ERDSRGLKHDAE
-4600 AALNKQYNQWLSGNS
+4600 ATLNKQYNQWLSGNGNS
-4615 DSSAGKLS
+4615 GTSQLS
-4623 RADKLRQA
+4623 CADKLRQA

-4673 LFGLMTQQFSATGQA
+4673 LFGLMTQQFTATGQA
-4688 KTTFTYTPEDLP
+4688 KTTFTYTPQDLP

-4708 GQMAGIGA
+4708 GQLAGVGA

-4725 VDYTTS
+4725 VDYTAS
-4731 GQIVSRNGEAVDG
+4731 GQIVSRNGQAVDG
-4744 VAILTEMLEVIGEFS
+4744 VAILKEMLEVIGEFS

-4774 SLKSGIDMGADGIQS
+4774 SLKAGIDMGADGIKS

-4795 LKDKAP
+4795 LKEKAP
-4801 EEEENKSAVSV
+4801 EEEKDNSSVSV
-4812 NGTSVNSAQGA
+4812 NGANVNSAQGA
-4823 TASDGNTET
+4823 TVADGNTET

-4871 ENLTADLLNMKEK
+4871 QNLTADLLNMKEK

-4889 RNSGHLQGDG
+4889 RNSGHLQDDG
-4899 DINLSLGN
+4899 DINISLGN

-4950 EGSDMGVLMGREN
+4950 EGNDMGVLMGREN

-4968 DGNDTAVVAG
+4968 DGNDTAVVVG

-4996 EGGEIDTGL
+4996 EGGEIDTGS

-5015 FNRVDTGDGQDYSV
+5015 FNRVDTGDDQDYSV

-5057 SAGNDVVKLMGYH
+5057 GADNDVVKLMGYH
-5070 AVLNGGEGEDHLI
+5070 AVLNGGDGDDHLI

-5089 FSQFNGEEGRD
+5089 FSQFNGGEGRD

-5132 DISSEDNIVFNGIDW
+5132 DIRSEDNIVFNGIDW

-5163 LRDPVSE
+5163 LRDPSNDS
-5170 TDQAKFEHIGSVTF
+5170 DQSKFEHIGSVTF
-5184 NDYFDG
+5184 SDYFNG
-5190 KRAQMIIAMGEKDA
+5190 NRAQVVIGMSEKDLS
-5204 NGEREYTTLSE
+5204 GEREYTMLSD
-5215 SSIDALVQAM
+5215 SAIDALVQAM
-5225 SGFDP
+5225 SGFEP
-5230 QAGDNGFIDN
+5230 QAGDNGFIDS
-5240 LDSKSRVAISTAWAD
+5240 LESKSQATISMAWSD
-5255 VVHKKGITV
+5255 VVHKKGLMV

>member
-13 FTGNYSADNGN
+13 FTGNYSADDGN
-24 NDIVAIGFGGEIHAY
+24 NSIVAIGFGGEIHAY

-49 IGATVHTGSGN
+49 IGATVYTGSGN

-72 EDSTGHL
+72 EDTTGHL

-105 GVSIDHLGHHGDV
+105 GVSIDHLGNHGDV
-118 SYGGA
+118 NYGGA
-123 AAYNSVKRK
+123 AAYNGITRK

-142 AGGYNALWHETNHGN
+142 AGGYNALWHETNQGN

-171 TWFDQYQGSRGD
+171 TWFNRYQDSRGD
-183 VSFDGAGAA
+183 VTFDGAGAA

-220 VGDITLQGAGASN
+220 VGDVTLQGAGASN

-238 RQAEDVYQQT
+238 RQAEDVYAQT
-248 HGNIRFE
+248 RGNIRFE

-261 SFYSDVAHGDIH
+261 SLYSDVAHGDIH
-273 FSGGGAYNTITR
+273 FSGGGAYNTIIR
-285 KGSGSS
+285 KGSGND
-291 FDAQG
+291 FAKEG
-296 MEYAKAEDIVLTTAK
+296 MTNAKADEIVLTKAV
-311 MHGSWIGSGTHA
+311 MSGSWIGQDHH
-323 VTAVKSEREPN
+323 VTAVKSASEPN
-334 TYLFAIADGTYTKIN
+334 TYLFAFADSTYTKIN
-349 KVRLSNDPK
+349 KVQLRNDPQ
-358 TGKLK
+358 TGELK
-363 YYSEAWYKQGNHLS
+363 YYSTAWYKEGNHLS
-377 GLARSDVSSAGGFE
+377 NLANQDISDNGGFTA
-391 VNPINGG
+391 VNINGA
-398 YTLSNIAVEHQQ
+398 YTLSDLKVEHQQ
-410 SLTVHAMEKD
+410 SLTVHAVEKD

-435 DAKDVVLSDAKMG
+435 DAKDVALSEAKMG
-448 GHAISTDGTKV
+448 GTAISTDGTTV
-459 DVQAIKSNRKPNT
+459 DVQAVKSNRKPNT

-489 LANDAE
+489 LANDPK
-495 TGVLKY
+495 TGALKY
-501 QARSWYKEGDHTAN
+501 QARSWYKEGNHTAD

-537 SALNYSVN
+537 SDLHYSVN
-545 AIRSMSE
+545 AVRSTSE

-576 GDVHFSGAGGGNV
+576 GDVHFNGAGGGNV

-613 SQFGNT
+613 SQFGHT

-698 VAMLGGY
+698 VVMLGGY

-711 GSGHGL
+711 GSGNGL

-726 MTQVGNGEVTS
+726 MTQVGKGDVAS

-749 GEGELT
+749 GDGDLT
-755 AGMLGGANVMT
+755 AGMLGGANVIT
-766 HISGDEQASNTT
+766 HISGDNEISNTT

-787 LTKKGKGDTLAVMGG
+787 LTKKGKGNALAVMGG

-807 THVGDGSTTG
+807 THVGDGTTTG

-867 GDGTSIAAMI
+867 GDGTSIAVMI

-953 GNANIFTHIG
+953 GNANIFTHVG
-963 NGSTFAAMIGQA
+963 SGSTFAAMIGQA
-975 NVMTKVGNDLTAALM
+975 NIMTKVGNDLTAALM

-1005 LGLFAGE
+1005 LGIFAGE
-1012 MNVMTKVGNGTT
+1012 VNVMTKVGNGTT

-1125 GKANIVTK
+1125 GKANIITK
-1133 VGDGLGINVA
+1133 VGDGLGVNVA

-1165 ANILT
+1165 ANVIT

-1203 ANVITKVG
+1203 ANIITKVG
-1211 DGRNVV
+1211 NGRNVV

-1241 GNVVTKVGD
+1241 GNIVTKVGD

-1265 TVGNGLSVTAAYGD
+1265 TVGDGLSVTAAYGD
-1279 ANINTKVGN
+1279 ANINTKVGD

-1322 HIGDGLNINASYARN
+1322 HIGDGLGINASYAQN
-1337 NVAIKVGNG
+1337 NVAIKIGNG

-1356 NTSSNKLSALFDNVK
+1356 NTSSNKLSALFDNIK
-1371 QTLLG
+1371 QTVLG

-1391 ASTSGT
+1391 ASSSGT

-1438 DTPDLNEM
+1438 DTPDLNKM
-1446 DNDLNIDGASDHAPN
+1446 QNALDVDGSSDQTQAPN

-1470 GDRGWQSTHGVEA
+1470 GDQGWKSTHGVEA
-1483 SYSGSVY
+1483 SHSGNVY
-1490 GVNGEGHGTRVTE
+1490 GVNGEGHGARVTE
-1503 LDTHTNTSLY
+1503 LDTYTNTSLY

-1581 GTGHNDGLGYILDN
+1581 GTGQNDGLGYILDN
-1595 VVAKSESSPQAN
+1595 VVAKSESSQQAN
-1607 AVSEHAKQNQA
+1607 AVSEHATQNQA

-1658 QQAIENNGQAQRDAV
+1658 QKALENNGQAQRDAV

-1678 AVTAELTTLAQGLDV
+1678 AVTAELTKLAQGLDV
-1693 LDGQATHTGK
+1693 LDGQATHTGE
-1703 SGEQWRNDFAGGL
+1703 SGDQWRNDFAGGL
-1716 LDGVQSQ
+1716 LDGVQRQ
-1723 IDDAKQLASDKMA
+1723 LDDAKQLANDKIA
-1736 AAKQTQSDNNSKVKD
+1736 AAKQTQSDNNSKVKE
-1751 SIAKSEAGVAKG
+1751 SVAKSEAGVAKG

-1773 IAEAKADAETR
+1773 IADAKADAETR
-1784 KADAVAKSHD
+1784 KADAVAKSND

-1828 NDAQGAKQNEGDRPD
+1828 NDAKGTKQNEGDRPD
-1843 RQGVAGSGLSGNAH
+1843 REGVAGSGLSGNAH

-1866 SHVNTDSQTNA
+1866 SYVTNDSQTNA
-1877 DGRFSDGLTEQEL
+1877 DGRFSEGLSEQEQ

-1906 AGIRSKNSGST
+1906 AGIRGKNSGST
-1917 ITSMFMEANA
+1917 ISSMFTETNS
-1927 DSIVVDTTA
+1927 DSIVVPTAA

-1942 KEVRISGVNLVG
+1942 KEIRISGVNLEG
-1954 LGEASHDSAE
+1954 LSGGQGSQTTGQHS
-1964 SLVAARAEKVA
+1964 SKS
-1975 NLYRW
+1975 
-1980 LDTDNDVATDKYVP
+1980 
-1994 VPGFERVDADVSDE
+1994 VPGFQSHFASTSIGIENELSGLVVVLPKNSAQTFGYVHDSQGNPLFMLTKDMNQGGYSNPAGITDINGLNNWQTHTIELVTYPSETSDTTAIESRKEAMLWLAKEFTGHINQSNHQSLPQLVSEDGRFTLVISNSKHLIAAGNGTAIEAQGQTIGMTPSGQQATMAISAKEFGSSSSLEVRLLESAPWYQSELRDEFLANSNEHKLDDPEAAQNVYAYLTSVYSKTADLAKEYGIYINDWDPASEGFSPNAQGLTDPKVKNAWEILPRTKPVKMLELLSADDSRYVRQQIIEKLKGSHSESLAKNVFEYFQYGGE
-2008 VKQRMIQSMSGYIE
+2008 VAGHGINNATTGSAQQPEPAILFEFRSVPSVLSE
-2022 HTDNQVPKDQAQ
+2022 FVPKTESTAKVDVK
-2034 ALATL
+2034 ALDHFDSASRKAIIVEVNALVSGSDDFDAWYQESRASKGQPPVKNPKSSASANHKAEWLMTQYADKWAKITAPY
-2039 FVESTLD
+2039 VESNETSTSTQTTVDSGEVLKGLQED
-2046 YDWDKRVEFLTKL
+2046 FKRYGDALKPDTSVPGKSKDIRTTKDFLN
-2059 ESYGY
+2059 GY
-2064 SFETPHAEKS
+2064 KNDHAKEIVDGFRSDMS
-2074 IVSFWSGKNF
+2074 I
-2084 KQYRDVLDNA
+2084 KQLVDLF
-2094 QTDGKKV
+2094 
-2101 VYDIDVKGNAFAID
+2101 VKGN
-2115 LNKHLMRWGGL
+2115 WS
-2126 FLDPDNAEQNQLKS
+2126 AEQKGALAWEIESRALKV
-2140 SIDAATFS
+2140 TFQNKS
-2148 NTGFW
+2148 EKYDRLFRE
-2153 SSVYATGAQHDVYV
+2153 
-2167 IAEGGVR
+2167 IA
-2174 LGNYFWHVELPA
+2174 
-2186 LRQLQREG
+2186 
-2194 LVGEIRLLDKPVS
+2194 S
-2207 EYKDLPADEIG
+2207 
-2218 RRLTDAGVGVKVR
+2218 AGVV
-2231 FDALSS
+2231 DA
-2237 ARQAEL
+2237 
-2243 LADNPD
+2243 
-2249 DYRADTLVELDVK
+2249 
-2262 LSAIDSMLR
+2262 
-2271 ESLPFYSLR
+2271 
-2280 TERNLL
+2280 
-2286 VQEGDEGFEVRS
+2286 
-2298 WPGSDDKS
+2298 
-2306 KTILLD
+2306 
-2312 NPEDAAQQ
+2312 
-2320 KAIERFI
+2320 KA
-2327 LANFDNFE
+2327 
-2335 QMPDELFLVD
+2335 
-2345 NKVLSHHDGRTR
+2345 T
-2357 ILAQK
+2357 
-2362 EDGAWT
+2362 
-2368 YNTNSELMSVT
+2368 
-2379 ELLDAAHVSGKV
+2379 
-2391 RGESY
+2391 
-2396 QKVIDALAEYHA
+2396 
-2408 STAEHADYELES
+2408 
-2420 VEQLV
+2420 EQLAPQ
-2425 NLRKKIEGYA
+2425 L
-2435 LGHPDSGRLEAMNS
+2435 M
-2449 LLNQVNSRLEEV
+2449 LLN
-2461 SVLAV
+2461 LA
-2466 SEQSIKAH
+2466 
-2474 DSFSRLYDQLDN
+2474 
-2486 AHLKQSKHL
+2486 
-2495 YLDGNG
+2495 
-2501 DFVTKGKGNL
+2501 
-2511 AKIDQLGG
+2511 
-2519 SDAVLEKVKASVNHE
+2519 
-2534 YGQAIADT
+2534 
-2542 IFAGLSANE
+2542 
-2551 LAKDGKGIDIT
+2551 
-2562 GLNRI
+2562 
-2567 HQALEQ
+2567 
-2573 HMSPVSA
+2573 
-2580 TMYIWKPSDH
+2580 
-2590 SALGHAALQIGQG
+2590 
-2603 RTQIDAQA
+2603 
-2611 AADFNKQNYV
+2611 
-2621 SWWPLGSKSS
+2621 
-2631 NIRNIFNVATEY
+2631 
-2643 QPDLKLRWSDFSQP
+2643 
-2657 AHQNDTLEHDMA
+2657 
-2669 SEENDGFG
+2669 NDGFG
-2677 LNDGE
+2677 GRCDPLS
-2682 TKLKRFIEK
+2682 KL
-2691 LNAAKG
+2691 
-2697 IDAAYK
+2697 
-2703 DASEGYA
+2703 
-2710 SVLLGNP
+2710 V
-2717 DMLVS
+2717 
-2722 TGIPA
+2722 
-2727 HVFQP
+2727 
-2732 FVDQWNDTSYDMMDV
+2732 
-2747 ANRFAQELQKQA
+2747 
-2759 QASGDPALV
+2759 LV
-2768 AKRIDNVVRL
+2768 AKQ
-2778 FAERALEEIEAFK
+2778 LENDGQVGVARQLLEKMYSAAAVLSNPTFYSDSEK
-2791 ASQADEGRVFRINL
+2791 ANASKLLSSLAAIHAKNPMHDTSMKVWQEKL
-2805 EGLDVAAMQAE
+2805 EGKQALTVNGVVEKITDASANGKPVLLELDAPGHAMAAWAKGSGDDRVYGFYDPNAGIVEFSSAE
-2816 WNRLSHDPDAR
+2816 
-2827 YQLLTKNCSSTVA
+2827 
-2840 KVLKAGG
+2840 
-2847 ADKLIGHTWRPKF
+2847 KF
-2860 GVWTPT
+2860 GDYLTRFFGKSDLNMAQGYKLGKNAAGEAIFNRVVVMDGNTLASYKPTFGDNTTMQGILDLPVFDATPINKPEVT
-2866 ELFNFGQ
+2866 D
-2873 ALQEAQLEI
+2873 
-2882 AAKKQSHQVNDDLD
+2882 VLD
-2896 ALSGSEKHKDKVAI
+2896 ALSGNEKHKENVAI

-2917 RDKVPLSP
+2917 RDKESLSP

-2934 YGERDAR
+2934 YGEKDAR

-2954 AVEKGE
+2954 AVENGE

-2973 TGYYHQGTAS
+2973 TGYYHQGAAS
-2983 SDDETSTTS
+2983 SEGETSATS

-3002 GSSAEEQASAIRSHY
+3002 GSSAEEQASAIRNHY

-3057 DKGIDPSNIILHG
+3057 DKGIDPSNIIIHG

-3116 AGIVGTIAK
+3116 AGIVGAIAK

-3137 KGLPQETPILLLT
+3137 KGLPKETPILLLT

-3159 EKLRVK
+3159 EKLRAK
-3165 LSNSGFNVTGEQT
+3165 LAIAGYNVTGEQT

-3188 MSQYTGQIVSD
+3188 MGQYTDQIVSGLFNAEQAAVEAGEVLKGLEKD
-3199 LLNTQHIKHNEAK
+3199 FKRYGDALKPDTSVPGKAKDIRTTKDFLNGYKNDHAKDIVDGFHSEMSIKQLVDLFVKGNWSAEQKGALAWEIESRALKVTFQNKSEKYNRLFREIASAGVVDAKATEQLAPQLMLLNLANDGFGGRCDPLSKLVLVAK
-3212 LNLEPHGKNYE
+3212 QLENDG
-3223 SRDLIL
+3223 
-3229 KPISQPETVELGMP
+3229 QV
-3243 EVDQKVLADIAERE
+3243 
-3257 NVIIGVRPVDE
+3257 GVARQLLE
-3268 KSKSLIASKMYSS
+3268 KMYSAAAVLSNPTLYSDREKANAS
-3281 KGLFVKAKSS
+3281 KLLSSLAAIHAKN
-3291 DWGPMSGFIPVDQS
+3291 PMHDTSMKVWQEKLEGKQALTVNGVVEKITD
-3305 FAKAS
+3305 AS
-3310 ARRDLET
+3310 ANGKPVL
-3317 FNRHAEQSIQSG
+3317 
-3329 NAVSADLY
+3329 
-3337 LNQVRVEEL
+3337 
-3346 VSKYHSLTPLELD
+3346 LELD
-3359 DQSGMYKTT
+3359 APGHAMAAWAKGSGDDRVYGFYDPNAGIVEFSSAEKFGDYLTRFFGKSDLNMAQGYKLGKNAAGEAIFNRVVVMDGNTLASYKPTFGDKTT
-3368 ATNGDQSV
+3368 MQGILELPVFDATPIKKPGTSD
-3376 PFFLNRVTVDGNEL
+3376 VDGNAK
-3390 WQVHYITNGELAP
+3390 I
-3403 FKVIGDPVSKQP
+3403 
-3415 MTADYDLLTVMYS
+3415 
-3428 YGDLG
+3428 
-3433 PQDKVK
+3433 
-3439 QPLTWQQWKDSVT
+3439 
-3452 YEDLTP
+3452 
-3458 KYKELY
+3458 
-3464 SNEDLYNKKDGAS
+3464 
-3477 LGNVSGRLK
+3477 
-3486 ELKDRINVDLGRTN
+3486 
-3500 GLEMVHHGADDANPY
+3500 
-3515 AVMADN
+3515 
-3521 FPATFFVPKSLF
+3521 
-3533 AEDGLGEGKGSI
+3533 
-3545 QTYFNVNEQGA
+3545 
-3556 VVIRNPQ
+3556 
-3563 EFSDF
+3563 
-3568 QQVTINASF
+3568 
-3577 RASFNDKWNHGL
+3577 
-3589 DEPLF
+3589 
-3594 TTKRKLSHEFL
+3594 
-3605 NKRDQLLKKL
+3605 
-3615 SGGRLDAQDETLVA
+3615 
-3629 LGNPDDVSGNKAIV
+3629 
-3643 AVDVSQI
+3643 VDV
-3650 FTRQE
+3650 T
-3655 LKERANVF
+3655 
-3663 AKPIGASYQGILD
+3663 
-3676 QLDLVHQTVSRDQ
+3676 
-3689 IVASFELNKKVN
+3689 
-3701 AYIAEHPTSGRNQA
+3701 
-3715 LTQLK
+3715 
-3720 EQITSALF
+3720 
-3728 IGKMQVAQVD
+3728 
-3738 IDAIA
+3738 
-3743 QTRPELAARIF
+3743 
-3754 MVAIEEAN
+3754 
-3762 GEHRG
+3762 
-3767 LTDMMVRWAN
+3767 
-3777 EDPYL
+3777 
-3782 APKQGYKGETP
+3782 
-3793 NDLGF
+3793 
-3798 DAKYHV
+3798 
-3804 DLGDH
+3804 
-3809 YADFKQWLET
+3809 
-3819 SQSNGLL
+3819 
-3826 SKATLDESTKTVHLG
+3826 
-3841 YSYQEL
+3841 
-3847 QDLTGVESVQMA
+3847 
-3859 FYFLKE
+3859 KE
-3865 AAKKV
+3865 ALADGK
-3870 DPISGDS
+3870 
-3877 AEMILLKK
+3877 IL
-3885 FADKSYLSQL
+3885 
-3895 DSDRMDQIEGI
+3895 
-3906 YRSSHE
+3906 
-3912 TDVDAWDRRYSGAG
+3912 
-3926 YDELTNK
+3926 
-3933 LAGATGVDEQ
+3933 
-3943 LSVLLDDRK
+3943 
-3952 GLLIGEV
+3952 
-3959 HGSDVNGLRFVNEQM
+3959 
-3974 DALKKQGVTVIGL
+3974 
-3987 EHLRSDLA
+3987 
-3995 QPLIDRYL
+3995 
-4003 ATGVMSS
+4003 
-4010 ELSAMLKTKHLD
+4010 
-4022 ATLFENARANGMR
+4022 
-4035 IVALDANSSARPNV
+4035 
-4049 QGTEHGL
+4049 
-4056 MYRAGAANNIAV
+4056 
-4068 EVLQS
+4068 
-4073 LPDDE
+4073 
-4078 KFVAIYGK
+4078 
-4086 AHLQS
+4086 
-4091 HKGIEGFVPGIT
+4091 
-4103 HRLDLPALRVSD
+4103 
-4115 SNQFRVEQDDMTLRV
+4115 
-4130 VYDDVANKPKLTFKD
+4130 
-4145 SLSGANTAIHN
+4145 HN

-4164 VAVTPTAD
+4164 VVVTPTAD

-4183 VQMENDSVVANA
+4183 VQMENDAVAAKA

-4234 QLVGHGRDDSD
+4234 QLVGHGRDDSE
-4245 SNNTHLSGY
+4245 SNNTRLSGY
-4254 SAEDL
+4254 SADEL
-4259 AAKLANF
+4259 AVKLASF
-4266 QQSFSQ
+4266 QQMFNQ
-4272 AENINNTPD
+4272 AEKIGSKPD

-4305 AMDVNGLRVDVSA
+4305 AMDANGLRLDVSV
-4318 RSSELAVDATG
+4318 RSSELAVDETG

-4334 DENGDWIQKAE
+4334 DANGNWVQKAE
-4345 TNKVSLSWN
+4345 SNKVSLSWN
-4354 EQGEVIAKEERIR
+4354 EQGDVVAKDERIR

-4377 SRIGVSD
+4377 SRIGISD
-4384 VGEIARGA
+4384 VDEPARGA
-4392 IGDNNDVFDAPEKR
+4392 IGDNKDVFDAPEKR
-4406 KVETETS
+4406 KAETETS
-4413 SSAANNKLSYSGN
+4413 SSSANNKLSYSGN

-4451 SGGFKSLAFGDNN
+4451 TGGFKSLAFGDNN
-4464 VMVHIGNGES
+4464 VMIHIGNGES
-4474 KHSVDMGGYQALE
+4474 KHSVDIGGYQALE

-4496 NVSFNLGQSN
+4496 NVSFNKGRSN
-4506 DLLVMMDKSIPT
+4506 DLIVMMDKSIPT

-4537 IATSGEDQDW
+4537 IATSGEGKDW

-4567 SGLDQSSSVDYTC
+4567 SGLDQSSSVDYTS
-4580 LVELDSHN
+4580 LVELDSQN
-4588 ERSSRGLKHDTE
+4588 ERSSRGLKHDAE
-4600 AALNKQYNQWLSGNS
+4600 AALNKQYNQWLSGNGNNDTS
-4615 DSSAGKLS
+4615 KLS

-4708 GQMAGIGA
+4708 GQLAGVGA

-4725 VDYTTS
+4725 VDYTAS
-4731 GQIVSRNGEAVDG
+4731 GHIVSRNGEAVDG
-4744 VAILTEMLEVIGEFS
+4744 VAILKEMLEVIGEFS
-4759 GDQLQAFVDPAKLLD
+4759 GDQLQAFVDPTKLVN
-4774 SLKSGIDMGADGIQS
+4774 SLEAGINMGADGIKS

-4795 LKDKAP
+4795 LKEKAP
-4801 EEEENKSAVSV
+4801 EEEESKPSVSL
-4812 NGTSVNSAQGA
+4812 NGESLNSTQGA
-4823 TASDGNTET
+4823 TVADSSTET
-4832 AETQDRAF
+4832 TETPDRAF

-4865 LVENLK
+4865 LVANLK

-4950 EGSDMGVLMGREN
+4950 EGNDMGVLMGREN

-4996 EGGEIDTGL
+4996 EGGEIDTGS

-5015 FNRVDTGDGQDYSV
+5015 FNRVDTGDDQDYSV
-5029 TIGNNNQVELGAGN
+5029 TIGNNNQVELGAGD

-5089 FSQFNGEEGRD
+5089 FSQFNGGEGRD

-5132 DISSEDNIVFNGIDW
+5132 DIRSEDNIVFNGIDW

-5163 LRDPVSE
+5163 LRDPASDS
-5170 TDQAKFEHIGSVTF
+5170 DQAKFEHIGSVTF
-5184 NDYFDG
+5184 SDYFNG
-5190 KRAQMIIAMGEKDA
+5190 NRAQVIIAMGEKDVT
-5204 NGEREYTTLSE
+5204 GEREYTTLSE
-5215 SSIDALVQAM
+5215 SAIDALVQAM

-5240 LDSKSRVAISTAWAD
+5240 LDSKSRVAITTAWAD